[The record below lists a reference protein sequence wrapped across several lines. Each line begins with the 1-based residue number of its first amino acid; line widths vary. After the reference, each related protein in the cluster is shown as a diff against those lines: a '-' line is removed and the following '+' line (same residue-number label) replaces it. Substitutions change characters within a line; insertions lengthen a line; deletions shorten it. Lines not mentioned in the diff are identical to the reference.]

1 MAAAA
6 SPGSC
11 SSTSSD
17 WVVLRDGCL
26 RCDEEGLRSLS
37 YHPALN
43 AILAVTSRG
52 SIKVIDGTS
61 GAILQASAL
70 HAKPGGRV
78 RCQYFP
84 AVDKV
89 LFVDDYAVGCR
100 KDLNGILLL
109 DTALQA
115 PVSKPEDMVQLEL
128 PVTEAQQLL
137 SACVEKVDVSN
148 TEGYD
153 LFLTQ
158 LKEGLKSTSHETA
171 ANHKVAKWA
180 TVTFHLPHH
189 VIKVVASAIV
199 NELKKMNQNVA
210 ALSVASSIMDR
221 LSYLLPSGRPELGVG
236 PGRSVDRS
244 LMYSEA
250 NRRETFTSWPHAG
263 YRWAQPDPMA
273 QAGFYHQP
281 ASTGDDRAMCFTC
294 SVCLVCWEPT
304 DEPWSEHERHS
315 PNCPFVKGEH
325 TQNVPLSVTLATSP
339 AQFPSPDGSDKIAC
353 YGFGSCPHFLAAA
366 TKRGKICIWDVSKL
380 MKVHLKFEI
389 NPYDP
394 VILRQLF
401 LSSGEQGLGSES
413 TESRRPTLAW
423 LEDTSSCSDLPKL
436 EGDSD
441 DQLEDSDSEE
451 HSRSESVTGHPCQKE
466 NLEVS
471 LGVTALSVLQQPEK
485 LQWEVVASVLEDTVK
500 DLEELGA
507 NPALAQAKA
516 DNKAKDKPSAAE
528 QHNIPFPC
536 LLTGGLLSYRSA
548 ASSPLAGG
556 PPPPPPSLA
565 PTLTPTRGRPPPSSS
580 SSSSSTLVGV
590 PDGPLLRTQ
599 APEVT
604 PNTPIVVVGTPDQGP
619 MEIESCPPPPV
630 VVPPELVASP
640 GGGGLPVSAIRRTIP
655 VLLLYSIKEADEK
668 ASGSGKVFAQMNSLM
683 GKSLHEEGFTVPQ
696 IIEME
701 FDSHEQL
708 LLQDP
713 PITYIQ
719 QFADATAGLGSGTG
733 SGSGTGNNA
742 SVTDPGPEKWGS
754 MAAPRPGA
762 LVQCLRL
769 PKELEEENLYVDS
782 ITPCS
787 DGLHLLVGLQPCSV
801 ESLSAI
807 NQVEALN
814 NLNRLH
820 SALCSRGNSR
830 NKDDLHHHHHH
841 HHPALVPTMA
851 NGIEGGHGALPLPG
865 TSPPQQTPLILP
877 PDQQPLLQP
886 PLSPQQTPT
895 SPSSRGVFGGV
906 STGGNNNNSS
916 GGGGYLVLYK
926 LNYST
931 RIVTLEEEPVR
942 VQHIREP
949 RDAVTSLILLPADV
963 LDGREEDGEDASDD
977 TPPGLKNGPVSAS
990 SGPNMAAGGSSGGV
1004 GGSSTAAGVMAAST
1018 GHGPSASS
1026 PLAAGM
1032 AASTAKEKL
1041 VVTTQAGYIMVLDLA
1056 TLEVLAKV
1064 EPPVKESG
1072 DEVDPFVSVT
1082 YCSGTDRLCACTK
1095 GGELHFLQIG
1105 GVFDDIDDADIF
1117 VDGPLSKGVDQLFEG
1132 TKPSSNPSS
1141 PGITAGV
1148 DLLVDQAL
1156 GVEVLSSLVELTRF
1170 ETLTPRFSA
1179 TVPPCWVEV
1188 QQEQQQRRHP
1198 QHLHQQH
1205 HGDAAQHTRTWKLQS
1220 DSSSWDEHV
1229 FELVLPKA
1237 CMVGHVDFKFVMNAN
1252 ITNIPQIQVT
1262 LLKNKAP
1269 GLGKVNETAVDRQ
1282 ITFPLSQAL
1291 HTNGERNGQPLL
1303 HDFTEDIQF
1312 MDIEESPGSRL
1323 CPFLEDHKEDILCG
1337 PVWLASGLDLSG
1349 HAGMLSLTSPKLVKG
1364 MAGGKY
1370 RSFLVHIKAVSD
1382 KGMEESPRPVVRM
1395 PSKPQSSKAQSLS
1408 SLLQRAQ
1415 ATKEKASTSKVEP
1428 PTASKKP
1435 DNLRGC
1441 DLLQEVSITIRR
1453 FKKTSI
1459 PKERIQRCSM
1469 LQFPE
1474 FHERLLNG
1482 LCKRTEETDST
1493 EHGQSLILDILCWL
1507 AGVYSN
1513 GSCSPREGKEGLLI
1527 KTRKRLTDM
1536 VRVCF
1541 FQAGRSIAHKCA
1553 RFLALCISNGKG
1565 DPGQQGFGMA
1575 LLKALLENMPYLPAA
1590 ATGGAVFWY
1599 FVLLN
1604 YVKDEDLAGCSTAC
1618 ASLLT
1623 AVSRQLQDRLTP
1635 LEALLQTRYGLYSSP
1650 FDPVLFDLEVSGSSC
1665 KNAFNSGIGVQSD
1678 EIDLSDILSGNG
1690 KVSNCAAAEGSF
1702 TALTGLLEVE
1712 PLHFTCV
1719 STSDG
1724 TRVERDDAS
1733 MFTVSTFGVTPAV
1746 GGLSAG
1752 SVGEASTALSSAAQ
1766 VALQSLSHAMVSAE
1780 QQLQVLQEKQQQLLK
1795 LQQQKAKLEA
1805 KLHQTTSAA
1814 AAAAAS
1820 GVGPIHNSVP
1830 SNPSASGSASAS
1842 SAPGFFIHPSD
1853 VIPPTPKTTPLF
1865 MTPPL
1870 TPPNEAVSA
1879 AISVELAQLFPGSI
1893 MDPPAVNLA
1902 AHNKNSHKPKPVSH
1916 AQNPMGSG
1924 LALALSQ
1931 ASHFLQPPPHQSII
1945 IERMHSGA
1953 RRFVTLDFGRP
1964 VLLTDALIPTC
1975 ADLASLSIDIWT
1987 LGEEVD
1993 GRRLVVATD
2002 IATHSLILHDLLP
2015 PPVCRFMKITV
2026 IGRYG
2031 STNAR
2036 AKIPL
2041 GFYYGH
2047 TYILPWE
2054 SELKLMHDPLR
2065 GESEAASQPD
2075 VDQHLAMMVA
2085 LQEDIQCRYNL
2096 ACHRLETLLQSI
2108 DLPPLNSANNAQYF
2122 LRKPDKAVEEDQRV
2136 FSAYQDCVQLQL
2148 QLNLAHHAVQR
2159 LRVSLGAS
2167 RKPLPDAAYASY
2179 AYDARELVHSSST
2192 EQLRT
2197 VIRYLLDTLLSLLH
2211 TNNGHS
2217 VPSVLQST
2225 FHAQACEELFKHL
2238 CISGTPK
2245 IRLHTGLLLVQLC
2258 GGERWWGQF
2267 LSNVLQELYN
2277 SEQLLIF
2284 PQDRVFMLLS
2294 CIGQRSL
2301 SNSGVLEGLLNLL
2314 DSLLS
2319 PLQQSHSLQARRTE
2333 GVLDIPMISWV
2344 VMLVSRLLDYVASV
2358 EDEASA
2364 SKKQLGGKDRDRSFT
2379 GNQWSFINNSLQS
2392 QNMSRSTKGNSS
2404 LDRLYSRKVRKQL
2417 VHTKQQLNLLKAK
2430 QKALMEQIEKEKI
2443 QSNKSSS
2450 YKLLVEH
2457 AKLKQATSKHFKD
2470 LIRLRRTAEW
2480 PRSSLDTEA
2489 SASGAA
2495 KEAPEVELLPFTLAH
2510 ERCISV
2516 VQKLALFLLSM
2527 DFTCHADLLLFVCK
2541 VLARIANATRPT
2553 IHLCEVVS
2561 EQQLERLLL
2570 LLVGTDF
2577 NRGDISW
2584 GGAWAQYSLTCM
2596 LQDILAGELLSPASL
2611 DGMDEGASLGE
2622 EAGAAAAVAA
2632 CAVASALAE
2641 PEEALAQPSP
2651 LPLVESID
2659 ETLPPD
2665 IIAGTPGTSSS
2676 SVFQSAPPLSSLEK
2690 DKDIDFD
2697 LLQDLMDVD
2706 IDPLDIDLEKDPLAA
2721 KVFKPIGST
2730 WYDYWGADYGT
2741 YNYNAYVGGA
2751 GIPVSKPPAAQ
2762 EKPGA
2767 QSLSVSVSQALDA
2780 RLEVGLEQQA
2790 ELMLKMMA
2798 TLEADSILQALTST
2812 SPAVVQSSNGTD
2824 DSLLRGLHG
2833 SSSPPGGSS
2842 SSSSL
2847 VVQPSS
2853 IPMLSACFNKL
2864 FSMLQVHHVQLES
2877 LLQLWLTLSLNSC
2890 PGSADDGGS
2899 DIFLFNASRVPTI
2912 PLNQASISS
2921 FLTVLAWYPNTSLR
2935 TWCLV
2940 LHSLTLM
2947 TNMPSSSASA
2957 SSSGLGGHES
2967 TAQQMVSELTLVPVL
2982 VRFLSGSN
2990 PHGTSQH
2997 SSQVGPTATQAMQE
3011 FLTRLQ
3017 VHLSSTC
3024 PQLFSE
3030 FLLELM
3036 HILSMERGPLLSGQ
3050 GPLDAQVK
3058 LLEFTLEQSFET
3070 VSVGTIMAV
3079 VESITFLVH
3088 HYITCSDKVVS
3099 RSGSDSSVGARAC
3112 FGGLFANI
3120 IRPGDAKAVCGE
3132 TTRDQLMF
3140 NLLKLVNTLVKLPL
3154 TADGKF
3160 SGRVPPPGNGSSDS
3174 VSDEEKVCGSK
3185 EGPGQG
3191 GATPHQGPAVGVAD
3205 LVLGNQQ
3212 VMSQILSAL
3221 GQCNSSAMAM
3231 IIGASGLHLTKH
3243 ENFHGGLDAI
3253 SVGDGLFTIL
3263 TTLSKRATSVQVML
3277 QPILTYM
3284 ACGYMGRQGSLSTCQ
3299 LSEPLL
3305 WFILRVLDTS
3315 EALKAFHDMGGVQ
3328 LICNNMVTSTRA
3340 IVNTARSM
3348 VSTIMKFL
3356 DSGPG
3361 KAADGSLKARVLASE
3376 PDNAEG
3382 LHNFAPLGTITSSSP
3397 TAQPAEVL
3405 LQATPPHR
3413 RARSAAWSY
3422 IFLPEEAWC
3431 DLTIHLPAAVLLKE
3445 VHIQPHLASLATC
3458 PSSVSVEISA
3468 DGVNM
3473 LPLSTPVITSGLT
3486 YIKIQLV
3493 KAEVAS
3499 AVCLRLHRPRDASTL
3514 GLSQIKLLG
3523 LTAFGNTSSATV
3535 NNPFLP
3541 SEDQVSKTS
3550 IGWLRLLHHCLTH
3563 VSDLEAVMA
3572 SAAAPT
3578 ANLLQTCA
3586 ALLMSPYCGMH
3597 SPNIEAVLVKIGLQS
3612 TAIGLRLIDILLRNC
3627 AASGTDPNNLNSP
3640 LLFGRLNGL
3649 SSDSTI
3655 DILYQL
3661 GTTQDPGT
3669 KDRVQALLQWVH
3681 DSARVAAMKRSAPLG
3696 YMGPSATSPREYGLL
3711 MPSPSHLHCVAAI
3724 LWHSYELPVDY
3735 DLPALLNRELFEL
3748 LYNWSM
3754 SLACNLVLKKAVD
3767 SLLCSMCHVHPSYFS
3782 LLMSWMG
3789 IVPSATVS
3797 AVAAMAS
3804 AQSQARHRLSLT
3816 DDGKKQ
3822 HDAAAATAAAAN
3834 SASAGGGGASGG
3846 LTDDSKHARSPPPL
3860 SESQLAT
3867 LAAASQSPG
3876 AIQQLLDSG
3885 LPSLLVR
3892 SLAALCCSLLASA
3905 DLPLPGGAT
3914 VPPTS
3919 TPASASAPSSSSS
3932 SSSPPSSSAASTSS
3946 SPAERRHHHLHHHQS
3961 QSHHHHHHSHHS
3973 HSSSS
3978 YHSMPST
3985 SSSSSPPSSSS
3996 SSSFS
4001 CPPPPPPP
4009 PVNRATLSPELAAPV
4024 LRFLTEVGN
4033 SHAMKDW
4040 LGGPEVN
4047 PLWTAL
4053 LFLLCHSSASAGTSA
4068 TTSPTTN
4075 TTNNT
4080 TNTTN
4085 TNTATT
4091 SNGSTSNGQVAAAA
4105 SASASASG
4113 MGASASS
4120 PCSSPLSTSPAGAS
4134 AAAGPSSSMSGSSI
4148 AGPSTAP
4155 LLPPPPPP
4163 LAYSSSASASA
4174 TAAAMGTSTAAA
4186 SGSRYS
4192 LGSGGRAGGLTTQQ
4206 RTSLENATV
4215 AFFLQCISCHPNNQR
4230 LMAQVLCELFQSAP
4244 QRGNVPI
4251 SGNISGFIRR
4261 LFLQLMLED
4270 EKVTVF
4276 LQSPCPLYKGRI
4288 NATSHV
4294 IQHPMYGAGHKYR
4307 TLHLPISTT
4316 LADVLDRVSD
4326 TPSITA
4332 KLMSEQKEDKEKKN
4346 HEEKEKMK
4354 ADNGFQDNY
4363 SVVVASGLKS
4373 QSKRALSTPPRPPS
4387 RRGRVMSDKLSA
4399 SSGVDPAAKTVSVPV
4414 FHLYHKL
4421 LPGQPLPGEMTLA
4434 QLLTLLY
4441 DRKLPQG
4448 YRSIDMTVKLGSK
4461 LSSDPGLSKT
4471 DSFKRLRTEKE
4482 HGEMLSSCPEDE
4494 PMTPGDECL
4503 EAAIDESLLET
4514 NPIQSPLQV
4523 FAGMG
4528 GLALI
4533 AERLPMLYPDVIQQV
4548 SAPVVA
4554 SSSQEKPKDSDQF
4567 EWVTI
4572 EQSGELV
4579 YEAPENIAAE
4589 PPPIKSPVQ
4598 TMSPI
4603 PAHSLAAFGLFLRLP
4618 GYAEVLLKERKHAQC
4633 LLRLVLGVTD
4643 DGEGSHILQSPS
4655 ANVLPTLP
4663 FHVLRALFSSTP
4675 LTTDDGL
4682 LLRRIALE
4690 IGAIHLILAC
4700 LSALSHHAPRVPST
4714 NGNQN
4719 EVVTGHGAGTSE
4731 EQQLYWA
4738 KGTGFGTGSTASGW
4752 DVEQALTK
4760 QRLEEEH
4767 VTCLLQVLASYI
4779 NPAGCVGHGEA
4790 PSSESRGQNSAAL
4803 PSVLQELLSQSCLI
4817 PAMSSYLRND
4827 SVLDMARHVPLYRA
4841 LLELLRAISS
4851 CTSLVPLLLPLSGD
4865 PAQEEEEEE
4874 ERSESQTSVG
4884 MLLAKMKT
4892 CVDTYTNRLRS
4903 KKDKSKGVVKAEP
4916 SDPEP
4921 EGLTLLVPDI
4931 QRTAEIVYAATTSL
4945 RQANQEKKL
4954 AESSKKASTR
4964 PKPLS
4969 VLRSLEE
4976 KYVAAMKKLQFDT
4989 FEMVS
4994 EDEDGKLVFKVNY
5007 HYMTQVKNASDA
5019 NSAARARRLAQEAV
5033 TLSTSLPLSS
5043 SSSVFVRC
5051 DEERLDIM
5059 KVLITGPA
5067 DTPYANGCFEFD
5079 VYFPQDYPNSPPLV
5093 NLETTGGHSV
5103 RFNPNL
5109 YNDGKVCLSILNT
5122 WHGRPEEKW
5131 NPQTS
5136 SFLQVLVSVQS
5147 LILVSEPYFNEP
5159 GYERSRGTP
5168 SGTQSSREYDG
5179 NIRQASVKWAMLEQM
5194 RNPSPCFKEVIH
5206 KHFYLKRAEIM
5217 GQCEEWI
5224 TDIQQYSSDK
5234 RVGRTMSHHA
5244 AALKRH
5250 TAQLREELLKLP
5262 CPEGLE
5268 PDGEDFSDKS
5278 SALLVKELPN
5288 QDAEKPGG
5296 SQDAHCSEGQL

>member
-6 SPGSC
+6 SPGS
-11 SSTSSD
+11 STSSD
-17 WVVLRDGCL
+17 WIVVRDGCL

-70 HAKPGGRV
+70 HKPGGRV

-109 DTALQA
+109 DTALQP
-115 PVSKPEDMVQLEL
+115 PVAKPEDVVQLEL
-128 PVTEAQQLL
+128 PVTEQML
-137 SACVEKVDVSN
+137 SACQEKIDVSS
-148 TEGYD
+148 TEGYE
-153 LFLTQ
+153 LFISQ
-158 LKEGLKSTSHETA
+158 LKEGLKNTSHETA

-189 VIKVVASAIV
+189 VLKLVAGAIV
-199 NELKKMNQNVA
+199 SELKKINQNVA

-221 LSYLLPSGRPELGVG
+221 LSYLLSSARPELGVG

-304 DEPWSEHERHS
+304 DEPSEHERHS

-339 AQFPSPDGSDKIAC
+339 AQFPNSPDSSDKIAC
-353 YGFGSCPHFLAAA
+353 YGFGSCPQFLAAA
-366 TKRGKICIWDVSKL
+366 TKRGKICIWDVSKM
-380 MKVHLKFEI
+380 MKVHLKFDV

-394 VILRQLF
+394 AILRQLI
-401 LSSGEQGLGSES
+401 LCSGEQGQQAL
-413 TESRRPTLAW
+413 TESRRPTLTW
-423 LEDTSSCSDLPKL
+423 LEESSSCSDLPKL
-436 EGDSD
+436 EGDD

-451 HSRSESVTGHPCQKE
+451 PSRSESITQPSQWE
-466 NLEVS
+466 SMDLS
-471 LGVTALSVLQQPEK
+471 LSVTALSVLQQPEK

-507 NPALAQAKA
+507 NPSLNQTKANSQAKP
-516 DNKAKDKPSAAE
+516 KDKVPDH
-528 QHNIPFPC
+528 HNIPFPC
-536 LLTGGLLSYRSA
+536 LLAGGLLSYRSA
-548 ASSPLAGG
+548 SITPMAV
-556 PPPPPPSLA
+556 PPS
-565 PTLTPTRGRPPPSSS
+565 PSTSTRR
-580 SSSSSTLVGV
+580 TT
-590 PDGPLLRTQ
+590 DGPLRTQ
-599 APEVT
+599 AAEPHAASLQEH
-604 PNTPIVVVGTPDQGP
+604 GP
-619 MEIESCPPPPV
+619 MEIDSCHPQSGTQ
-630 VVPPELVASP
+630 EQGFSNLAGSQLLSP
-640 GGGGLPVSAIRRTIP
+640 SSMPAVRRTVP
-655 VLLLYSIKEADEK
+655 VLLLYSIREVDDKS
-668 ASGSGKVFAQMNSLM
+668 SGQVFAQMNNLM
-683 GKSLHEEGFTVPQ
+683 SKGLHEEGFTVPQ

-701 FDSHEQL
+701 FDTHEQL

-719 QFADATAGLGSGTG
+719 QFADATNLAGIDGH
-733 SGSGTGNNA
+733 
-742 SVTDPGPEKWGS
+742 VDKWNTL
-754 MAAPRPGA
+754 AAATVSNPPRPGT

-769 PKELEEENLYVDS
+769 PKQLEEENLFVDS
-782 ITPCS
+782 IMPCW
-787 DGLHLLVGLQPCSV
+787 DGVHLLVGLKPCGF
-801 ESLSAI
+801 ESLSAS

-820 SALCSRGNSR
+820 SALCSQRETDSLRPLANGMEG
-830 NKDDLHHHHHH
+830 
-841 HHPALVPTMA
+841 HHP
-851 NGIEGGHGALPLPG
+851 GG
-865 TSPPQQTPLILP
+865 SPPQTPFIVP
-877 PDQQPLLQP
+877 PGNHQQ
-886 PLSPQQTPT
+886 QQER
-895 SPSSRGVFGGV
+895 SQSRG
-906 STGGNNNNSS
+906 S
-916 GGGGYLVLYK
+916 GGGYLALYK

-931 RIVTLEEEPVR
+931 RIVTLEEEPIK
-942 VQHIREP
+942 VQQIWDP
-949 RDAVTSLILLPADV
+949 CDAITSLILLPPDV
-963 LDGREEDGEDASDD
+963 LDSREDESEEASEES
-977 TPPGLKNGPVSAS
+977 LLSSSKNGF
-990 SGPNMAAGGSSGGV
+990 SGPGAEIETACEAGTTGSAGNITSPSTSAYSHKECKKAEMAGL
-1004 GGSSTAAGVMAAST
+1004 
-1018 GHGPSASS
+1018 GH
-1026 PLAAGM
+1026 
-1032 AASTAKEKL
+1032 L
-1041 VVTTQAGYIMVLDLA
+1041 VVTTQAGFIMILDLS

-1064 EPPVKESG
+1064 EPPKKDGSAE
-1072 DEVDPFVSVT
+1072 ETDPFVSVT

-1095 GGELHFLQIG
+1095 GELHFLQIG
-1105 GVFDDIDDADIF
+1105 GVCDDGDDGDMFI
-1117 VDGPLSKGVDQLFEG
+1117 DGPLSKGAEPLLEG
-1132 TKPSSNPSS
+1132 AKPSSNPSS
-1141 PGITAGV
+1141 PGITGV
-1148 DLLVDQAL
+1148 DLLVDQPL
-1156 GVEVLSSLVELTRF
+1156 TTESLASLMELTRF

-1220 DSSSWDEHV
+1220 YSSWDEHV

-1237 CMVGHVDFKFVMNAN
+1237 CMVGHVDFKFVLNPN
-1252 ITNIPQIQVT
+1252 IVNIPQIQVT

-1269 GLGKVNETAVDRQ
+1269 GLGKVSTAVDRQ
-1282 ITFPLSQAL
+1282 IAFPLSNVLQA
-1291 HTNGERNGQPLL
+1291 NGDKNTQPLL
-1303 HDFTEDIQF
+1303 QDFTEDIHF
-1312 MDIEESPGSRL
+1312 MDIEETS

-1349 HAGMLSLTSPKLVKG
+1349 HSGMLSLTSPKLVR

-1382 KGMEESPRPVVRM
+1382 SSMEESPRPVVRM
-1395 PSKPQSSKAQSLS
+1395 PSAKPQSSKAHSLS
-1408 SLLQRAQ
+1408 SLLQQTQASKERA
-1415 ATKEKASTSKVEP
+1415 ATGKAEGSAQSKKVE
-1428 PTASKKP
+1428 
-1435 DNLRGC
+1435 NLRGC
-1441 DLLQEVSITIRR
+1441 DLLQEVSVTIRK
-1453 FKKTSI
+1453 FKKTSV
-1459 PKERIQRCSM
+1459 PKEVQRCAM
-1469 LQFPE
+1469 LQFPD
-1474 FHERLLNG
+1474 FHEKLLDV
-1482 LCKRTEETDST
+1482 LCHHLEGSPAN
-1493 EHGQSLILDILCWL
+1493 EHAQSLILDILCWL
-1507 AGVYSN
+1507 AGMFSN
-1513 GSCSPREGKEGLLI
+1513 GPCIREGKEGLLA
-1527 KTRKRLTDM
+1527 KTRSRLTDI

-1541 FQAGRSIAHKCA
+1541 FEVGRSIAHKCA
-1553 RFLALCISNGKG
+1553 RFLALCINGKG
-1565 DPGQQGFGMA
+1565 EPSQQGFGIS
-1575 LLKALLENMPYLPAA
+1575 LLKALLDNMAYLPAA
-1590 ATGGAVFWY
+1590 ATSVFWY

-1604 YVKDEDLAGCSTAC
+1604 YVKEEDLAGCSTAC

-1623 AVSRQLQDRLTP
+1623 TISRQLQDRLTP
-1635 LEALLQTRYGLYSSP
+1635 LEALLQTYGLYSSP

-1665 KNAFNSGIGVQSD
+1665 KNAFNSSIGVQSD
-1678 EIDLSDILSGNG
+1678 EIDLSEILSNG
-1690 KVSNCAAAEGSF
+1690 KVSSSAAAEGSF

-1712 PLHFTCV
+1712 PLHFTCI

-1733 MFTVSTFGVTPAV
+1733 MFTSTFGVTPAM
-1746 GGLSAG
+1746 GSLSTG
-1752 SVGEASTALSSAAQ
+1752 TVGEASTALSSAAQ

-1814 AAAAAS
+1814 AAVAS
-1820 GVGPIHNSVP
+1820 GVGSMSNSVP
-1830 SNPSASGSASAS
+1830 SNS

-1879 AISVELAQLFPGSI
+1879 AFSAELAHLFPGPM
-1893 MDPPAVNLA
+1893 MDQGPVNMA
-1902 AHNKNSHKPKPVSH
+1902 AHKNTQKAKPS
-1916 AQNPMGSG
+1916 PMGSG
-1924 LALALSQ
+1924 LALAISQ

-1945 IERMHSGA
+1945 IERMHSA
-1953 RRFVTLDFGRP
+1953 RRYVTLDFGRP

-1975 ADLASLSIDIWT
+1975 GDLASLSIDIWT

-2002 IATHSLILHDLLP
+2002 ISTHSLILHDLLP

-2031 STNAR
+2031 STSAR

-2041 GFYYGH
+2041 GFFYGH

-2075 VDQHLAMMVA
+2075 VDQHLTMMVA
-2085 LQEDIQCRYNL
+2085 LQEDIQCYNL
-2096 ACHRLETLLQSI
+2096 ACHRLETLLQNI

-2122 LRKPDKAVEEDQRV
+2122 LRKPDKVVEEDQRV
-2136 FSAYQDCVQLQL
+2136 FSAYQDCIQLQL

-2167 RKPLPDAAYASY
+2167 RKSLPRACDPEAQG
-2179 AYDARELVHSSST
+2179 LVHSSST

-2197 VIRYLLDTLLSLLH
+2197 IIRYLLDTLLSLLH
-2211 TNNGHS
+2211 SNNHS
-2217 VPSVLQST
+2217 VPSVLQNT

-2245 IRLHTGLLLVQLC
+2245 IRLHAGLLLVQLC

-2284 PQDRVFMLLS
+2284 PQDVFMLLS

-2319 PLQQSHSLQARRTE
+2319 PLQRPQAASQRRTE
-2333 GVLDIPMISWV
+2333 ILDIPMISWV
-2344 VMLVSRLLDYVASV
+2344 VMLVSRLLDYVASI
-2358 EDEASA
+2358 EDEASGA
-2364 SKKQLGGKDRDRSFT
+2364 KKNLGGKERDRPVT
-2379 GNQWSFINNSLQS
+2379 IQWSFINNTLQS
-2392 QNMSRSTKGNSS
+2392 QNSNRTAKGSSS
-2404 LDRLYSRKVRKQL
+2404 LDRLYSRKLRKQL
-2417 VHTKQQLNLLKAK
+2417 VHHKQQLNLLKAK
-2430 QKALMEQIEKEKI
+2430 QKALVEQIEKEKI
-2443 QSNKSSS
+2443 QSNKGSS
-2450 YKLLVEH
+2450 YKLLVEQ

-2480 PRSSLDTEA
+2480 PRSTLDAESTT
-2489 SASGAA
+2489 A
-2495 KEAPEVELLPFTLAH
+2495 KEAPEVEPLPFTLSH

-2516 VQKLALFLLSM
+2516 VQKLSLFLLSM

-2596 LQDILAGELLSPASL
+2596 LQDILAELMSPGSL
-2611 DGMDEGASLGE
+2611 DAMEEVVVGE
-2622 EAGAAAAVAA
+2622 EAGASSSSTVAD
-2632 CAVASALAE
+2632 SDDS
-2641 PEEALAQPSP
+2641 LAQPSTI
-2651 LPLVESID
+2651 PLVETID
-2659 ETLPPD
+2659 EALVPD
-2665 IIAGTPGTSSS
+2665 IIAGTTGTST
-2676 SVFQSAPPLSSLEK
+2676 VFQAPPLSSLEK

-2721 KVFKPIGST
+2721 KVFKPISST

-2741 YNYNAYVGGA
+2741 YGYNPYIGGV
-2751 GIPVSKPPAAQ
+2751 GIPVSKPSVAP
-2762 EKPGA
+2762 EKPA
-2767 QSLSVSVSQALDA
+2767 SQCVSVSVSQLDA

-2798 TLEADSILQALTST
+2798 TLQADSILQALSSSSST
-2812 SPAVVQSSNGTD
+2812 TQPTNGTD
-2824 DSLLRGLHG
+2824 DSLLRAFHSGG
-2833 SSSPPGGSS
+2833 SPPCSGPT
-2842 SSSSL
+2842 
-2847 VVQPSS
+2847 VQPSS
-2853 IPMLSACFNKL
+2853 VPILSNCFNKL

-2877 LLQLWLTLSLNSC
+2877 LLQLWLTLSLNTCSG
-2890 PGSADDGGS
+2890 GSEDSGS

-2912 PLNQASISS
+2912 PLNQASVSS
-2921 FLTVLAWYPNTSLR
+2921 FISVLAWYPSTSLR

-2947 TNMPSSSASA
+2947 TNMPPSASINVLN
-2957 SSSGLGGHES
+2957 SQDS
-2967 TAQQMVSELTLVPVL
+2967 TAQQMVSDPTLVHVL
-2982 VRFLSGSN
+2982 VRFLSSSSTN
-2990 PHGTSQH
+2990 GTSQH
-2997 SSQVGPTATQAMQE
+2997 SVGPTATQAMHE
-3011 FLTRLQ
+3011 FLSRLQ

-3024 PQLFSE
+3024 PQMFSE
-3030 FLLELM
+3030 FLLKLI
-3036 HILSMERGPLLSGQ
+3036 HILSTEGPFQSGQ

-3058 LLEFTLEQSFET
+3058 LLDFTLEQNFEV
-3070 VSVGTIMAV
+3070 VSVSTISSV
-3079 VESITFLVH
+3079 LESITFLVH

-3140 NLLKLVNTLVKLPL
+3140 NLLKLVNVLVQLPL
-3154 TADGKF
+3154 SGDREF
-3160 SGRVPPPGNGSSDS
+3160 SGRLPPVGSGAADSS

-3185 EGPGQG
+3185 ESVAGGVSSSPGP
-3191 GATPHQGPAVGVAD
+3191 PAGVAD
-3205 LVLGNQQ
+3205 LVLANQQ
-3212 VMSQILSAL
+3212 IMSQILSAL

-3231 IIGASGLHLTKH
+3231 IIASGLHLTKH

-3263 TTLSKRATSVQVML
+3263 TTLSKRASSVQVML

-3315 EALKAFHDMGGVQ
+3315 EALKAFHDMGVQ

-3361 KAADGSLKARVLASE
+3361 KTADGNLKARVMTSE

-3382 LHNFAPLGTITSSSP
+3382 LHNFAPLTITSSSP

-3445 VHIQPHLASLATC
+3445 VHIQPHLASLAC

-3473 LPLSTPVITSGLT
+3473 LPLSTPVLTSGLT

-3541 SEDQVSKTS
+3541 SEDQVSKT

-3563 VSDLEAVMA
+3563 VGDLEAMMA

-3612 TAIGLRLIDILLRNC
+3612 TRIGLKLIDILLRNC
-3627 AASGTDPNNLNSP
+3627 AASGTDPALNSP

-3661 GTTQDPGT
+3661 GTTQDSGT
-3669 KDRVQALLQWVH
+3669 KDIQALLHWVY
-3681 DSARVAAMKRSAPLG
+3681 DSSRVAAHKMSAPAG
-3696 YMGPSATSPREYGLL
+3696 YASAGSSSSSREYGLL

-3724 LWHSYELPVDY
+3724 LWHSFELPVDY
-3735 DLPALLNRELFEL
+3735 DLPGLLNRELFL
-3748 LYNWSM
+3748 LFNWSM
-3754 SLACNLVLKKAVD
+3754 SLSCNIVLKKAVD
-3767 SLLCSMCHVHPSYFS
+3767 SLLCSMCHIHPSYFT
-3782 LLMSWMG
+3782 LLMSWMK
-3789 IVPSATVS
+3789 IVSVPTASHSHAQQRRL
-3797 AVAAMAS
+3797 AM
-3804 AQSQARHRLSLT
+3804 T

-3822 HDAAAATAAAAN
+3822 HDAN
-3834 SASAGGGGASGG
+3834 ASTSG
-3846 LTDDSKHARSPPPL
+3846 LTDDSKHARPPVNL
-3860 SESQLAT
+3860 SESQLTT

-3892 SLAALCCSLLASA
+3892 SLVQFCVGLLVSA
-3905 DLPLPGGAT
+3905 DLPLP
-3914 VPPTS
+3914 
-3919 TPASASAPSSSSS
+3919 
-3932 SSSPPSSSAASTSS
+3932 AAQVD
-3946 SPAERRHHHLHHHQS
+3946 RRHHHH
-3961 QSHHHHHHSHHS
+3961 
-3973 HSSSS
+3973 
-3978 YHSMPST
+3978 YHSPLPS
-3985 SSSSSPPSSSS
+3985 PSQHG
-3996 SSSFS
+3996 
-4001 CPPPPPPP
+4001 
-4009 PVNRATLSPELAAPV
+4009 RTALAAELAAPV

-4040 LGGPEVN
+4040 LGGPEVY

-4053 LFLLCHSSASAGTSA
+4053 LFLLCHSSA
-4068 TTSPTTN
+4068 
-4075 TTNNT
+4075 
-4080 TNTTN
+4080 
-4085 TNTATT
+4085 
-4091 SNGSTSNGQVAAAA
+4091 
-4105 SASASASG
+4105 
-4113 MGASASS
+4113 
-4120 PCSSPLSTSPAGAS
+4120 L
-4134 AAAGPSSSMSGSSI
+4134 
-4148 AGPSTAP
+4148 
-4155 LLPPPPPP
+4155 
-4163 LAYSSSASASA
+4163 
-4174 TAAAMGTSTAAA
+4174 
-4186 SGSRYS
+4186 
-4192 LGSGGRAGGLTTQQ
+4192 
-4206 RTSLENATV
+4206 
-4215 AFFLQCISCHPNNQR
+4215 
-4230 LMAQVLCELFQSAP
+4230 QVLCELFQSAP

-4251 SGNISGFIRR
+4251 SRNISGFIRR

-4288 NATSHV
+4288 NATSHM

-4316 LADVLDRVSD
+4316 LAEVLDRVS

-4332 KLMSEQKEDKEKKN
+4332 KLISEQKEDKEKKN

-4363 SVVVASGLKS
+4363 SVVVASLKS
-4373 QSKRALSTPPRPPS
+4373 QSKRALLTPPRPPS
-4387 RRGRVMSDKLSA
+4387 RRGRIVSDKLTS
-4399 SSGVDPAAKTVSVPV
+4399 SSGVDPSAKTISVPV

-4421 LPGQPLPGEMTLA
+4421 LPQPLPPEMTLA

-4441 DRKLPQG
+4441 DRKMPQG
-4448 YRSIDMTVKLGSK
+4448 YQSINLTVKLGSK
-4461 LSSDPGLSKT
+4461 VISDPGLSKT
-4471 DSFKRLRTEKE
+4471 DSFKRLRTEKD
-4482 HGEMLSSCPEDE
+4482 HCDMLNSCPEDE
-4494 PMTPGDECL
+4494 PMMASEECL
-4503 EAAIDESLLET
+4503 DAATDESLLET

-4548 SAPVVA
+4548 SAPLISA
-4554 SSSQEKPKDSDQF
+4554 SSQEKSKDSDQF

-4579 YEAPENIAAE
+4579 YEAPESAAAE
-4589 PPPIKSPVQ
+4589 PPPVNKQQSQSSSSSSSSSVQ
-4598 TMSPI
+4598 SMSPI

-4643 DGEGSHILQSPS
+4643 DGEGHILQSPS

-4675 LTTDDGL
+4675 LTTDDGV
-4682 LLRRIALE
+4682 LLRRMALE

-4700 LSALSHHAPRVPST
+4700 LSALSHHAPRNPNASS
-4714 NGNQN
+4714 NMSSCHSG
-4719 EVVTGHGAGTSE
+4719 GTSE

-4767 VTCLLQVLASYI
+4767 VTCLLQQVLASYI
-4779 NPAGCVGHGEA
+4779 NPAGSSSHGTDA
-4790 PSSESRGQNSAAL
+4790 SADSRAQNSSAL
-4803 PSVLQELLSQSCLI
+4803 PAVLQELLSQSCLI

-4827 SVLDMARHVPLYRA
+4827 S
-4841 LLELLRAISS
+4841 
-4851 CTSLVPLLLPLSGD
+4851 
-4865 PAQEEEEEE
+4865 
-4874 ERSESQTSVG
+4874 
-4884 MLLAKMKT
+4884 
-4892 CVDTYTNRLRS
+4892 
-4903 KKDKSKGVVKAEP
+4903 
-4916 SDPEP
+4916 
-4921 EGLTLLVPDI
+4921 
-4931 QRTAEIVYAATTSL
+4931 
-4945 RQANQEKKL
+4945 
-4954 AESSKKASTR
+4954 
-4964 PKPLS
+4964 
-4969 VLRSLEE
+4969 
-4976 KYVAAMKKLQFDT
+4976 
-4989 FEMVS
+4989 
-4994 EDEDGKLVFKVNY
+4994 
-5007 HYMTQVKNASDA
+5007 
-5019 NSAARARRLAQEAV
+5019 
-5033 TLSTSLPLSS
+5033 
-5043 SSSVFVRC
+5043 
-5051 DEERLDIM
+5051 
-5059 KVLITGPA
+5059 
-5067 DTPYANGCFEFD
+5067 
-5079 VYFPQDYPNSPPLV
+5079 
-5093 NLETTGGHSV
+5093 
-5103 RFNPNL
+5103 
-5109 YNDGKVCLSILNT
+5109 VCLSILNT

-5147 LILVSEPYFNEP
+5147 LILVAEPYFNEP

-5179 NIRQASVKWAMLEQM
+5179 NIRQATVKWAMLEQI

-5206 KHFYLKRAEIM
+5206 KHFYLKRTEIM
-5217 GQCEEWI
+5217 SQCEEWI
-5224 TDIQQYSSDK
+5224 ADIQQYSNDK

-5244 AALKRH
+5244 AALKLQRH
-5250 TAQLREELLKLP
+5250 TAQLREELLKLS
-5262 CPEGLE
+5262 CPDGLE
-5268 PDGEDFSDKS
+5268 PDGDEFSEKS
-5278 SALLVKELPN
+5278 AALILKDLSS
-5288 QDAEKPGG
+5288 QDTEKPTG
-5296 SQDAHCSEGQL
+5296 SQDSHCSEGQL

>member
-17 WVVLRDGCL
+17 WIVLRDGCR

-115 PVSKPEDMVQLEL
+115 PVAKPEDMVQLEL
-128 PVTEAQQLL
+128 PVTEAQQML
-137 SACVEKVDVSN
+137 SACLEKVDVSN

-153 LFLTQ
+153 IFIAQ
-158 LKEGLKSTSHETA
+158 LKEGLKNTSHETA

-189 VIKVVASAIV
+189 VLKLVASAIV
-199 NELKKMNQNVA
+199 TELKKINQNVA

-221 LSYLLPSGRPELGVG
+221 LSYLLPSARPELGVG

-250 NRRETFTSWPHAG
+250 NRRETFMSWPHAG

-273 QAGFYHQP
+273 QAGFYHQVGSP

-339 AQFPSPDGSDKIAC
+339 AQFPTPDVSDKIAC

-394 VILRQLF
+394 AILRQLI
-401 LSSGEQGLGSES
+401 LSGSEQALG
-413 TESRRPTLAW
+413 TQESRRPTLAW
-423 LEDTSSCSDLPKL
+423 LEDSSSCSDIPKL

-451 HSRSESVTGHPCQKE
+451 HSRSESVTGHPSQRE
-466 NLEVS
+466 SMEVS

-507 NPALAQAKA
+507 NPSLAQAKA
-516 DNKAKDKPSAAE
+516 DKAKEKLPE
-528 QHNIPFPC
+528 HHNIPFPC
-536 LLTGGLLSYRSA
+536 LLAGGLLSYLA
-548 ASSPLAGG
+548 APL
-556 PPPPPPSLA
+556 
-565 PTLTPTRGRPPPSSS
+565 PSSRRS
-580 SSSSSTLVGV
+580 M
-590 PDGPLLRTQ
+590 DGPLRTQ
-599 APEVT
+599 GPEPPHVA
-604 PNTPIVVVGTPDQGP
+604 PDQGP
-619 MEIESCPPPPV
+619 MEIESCNLTPL
-630 VVPPELVASP
+630 ELGSP
-640 GGGGLPVSAIRRTIP
+640 NSAAPTVRRTMP
-655 VLLLYSIKEADEK
+655 VLLLYSFKESEEK
-668 ASGSGKVFAQMNSLM
+668 SSGKVFAQMNNLM
-683 GKSLHEEGFTVPQ
+683 SKGLHEEGFSVPQ

-701 FDSHEQL
+701 FDTHEQL

-719 QFADATAGLGSGTG
+719 QFADAAANLATLDG
-733 SGSGTGNNA
+733 
-742 SVTDPGPEKWGS
+742 DKWS
-754 MAAPRPGA
+754 SLAPRPGA

-769 PKELEEENLYVDS
+769 PKQLEEENLYVDS

-787 DGLHLLVGLQPCSV
+787 DGVHLLVGLQPCSV

-807 NQVEALN
+807 NQVEVLN

-820 SALCSRGNSR
+820 SALCSRRKGE
-830 NKDDLHHHHHH
+830 LQ
-841 HHPALVPTMA
+841 PLPTLA
-851 NGIEGGHGALPLPG
+851 NGHEALASA
-865 TSPPQQTPLILP
+865 SPPQTPLILP
-877 PDQQPLLQP
+877 PPDQQQQQP
-886 PLSPQQTPT
+886 
-895 SPSSRGVFGGV
+895 SRALGGC
-906 STGGNNNNSS
+906 
-916 GGGGYLVLYK
+916 GGGGYLALYK

-931 RIVTLEEEPVR
+931 RIVTLEEEPIK
-942 VQHIREP
+942 VQHIRDP
-949 RDAVTSLILLPADV
+949 RDAVTSLILLPPDV
-963 LDGREEDGEDASDD
+963 LDGREDDSEEASEEK
-977 TPPGLKNGPVSAS
+977 PPRGFKNG
-990 SGPNMAAGGSSGGV
+990 SGCGHGSGCGP
-1004 GGSSTAAGVMAAST
+1004 GTGTSSTKVKQADVAGL
-1018 GHGPSASS
+1018 GH
-1026 PLAAGM
+1026 
-1032 AASTAKEKL
+1032 L
-1041 VVTTQAGYIMVLDLA
+1041 VITTQAGYIMILDLS

-1064 EPPVKESG
+1064 EPPKTDGTV
-1072 DEVDPFVSVT
+1072 DEIDPFVSVT

-1105 GVFDDIDDADIF
+1105 GVCDDVDDSDIF
-1117 VDGPLSKGVDQLFEG
+1117 VDGPLSKGAEQLLEG
-1132 TKPSSNPSS
+1132 AKPSSNPSS
-1141 PGITAGV
+1141 PGITGV
-1148 DLLVDQAL
+1148 DLLVDQVLA
-1156 GVEVLSSLVELTRF
+1156 VESLTSLVELTRF

-1252 ITNIPQIQVT
+1252 ITNIPQIQIT

-1282 ITFPLSQAL
+1282 ISFPLSHVL
-1291 HTNGERNGQPLL
+1291 HANGERNGQPLL
-1303 HDFTEDIQF
+1303 HDFTDDIQF
-1312 MDIEESPGSRL
+1312 MDIEETSGSRL
-1323 CPFLEDHKEDILCG
+1323 CTFLEDHKEDILCG

-1382 KGMEESPRPVVRM
+1382 KGMEESPMPVVRM
-1395 PSKPQSSKAQSLS
+1395 PAAKPQSSKGHSLS
-1408 SLLQRAQ
+1408 TLLQRAQ
-1415 ATKEKASTSKVEP
+1415 ATKEKASTSKADSP
-1428 PTASKKP
+1428 AQSKKP

-1441 DLLQEVSITIRR
+1441 DLLQEVSVTIRR

-1459 PKERIQRCSM
+1459 PKERVQRCAM
-1469 LQFPE
+1469 LQFPD
-1474 FHERLLNG
+1474 FHEKLLNG
-1482 LCKRTEETDST
+1482 LCKGADEGPGT
-1493 EHGQSLILDILCWL
+1493 EHSQSLILDCLCWL

-1513 GSCSPREGKEGLLI
+1513 GPCSLREGKEALLM
-1527 KTRKRLTDM
+1527 KTRKRLTDI

-1541 FQAGRSIAHKCA
+1541 FEAGRSIAHKCA

-1565 DPGQQGFGMA
+1565 EPSQQGFGMNLLNA
-1575 LLKALLENMPYLPAA
+1575 LLDNMPYLPAA
-1590 ATGGAVFWY
+1590 ATGGSVFWY

-1604 YVKDEDLAGCSTAC
+1604 YVKDEDLSGCSTAC

-1623 AVSRQLQDRLTP
+1623 AVSRQLQDRLTS

-1665 KNAFNSGIGVQSD
+1665 KNAFNSSIGVQSD
-1678 EIDLSDILSGNG
+1678 EIDLSEILSGNG
-1690 KVSNCAAAEGSF
+1690 KVSSCAAAEGSF

-1712 PLHFTCV
+1712 PLHFTCI

-1752 SVGEASTALSSAAQ
+1752 TVGEASTALSSAAQ

-1780 QQLQVLQEKQQQLLK
+1780 QQLQVLQEKQQQLFK

-1814 AAAAAS
+1814 AAS

-1830 SNPSASGSASAS
+1830 S
-1842 SAPGFFIHPSD
+1842 SAPGFFIHPSE

-1879 AISVELAQLFPGSI
+1879 AISVELSQLFPGSMI
-1893 MDPPAVNLA
+1893 DPPPVNLA
-1902 AHNKNSHKPKPVSH
+1902 AHNKNSQKAKP
-1916 AQNPMGSG
+1916 NPMGSG

-1931 ASHFLQPPPHQSII
+1931 ASHFLQPPPQQSII

-1975 ADLASLSIDIWT
+1975 GDLASLSIDIWT

-2002 IATHSLILHDLLP
+2002 ISTHSLILHDLLP

-2065 GESEAASQPD
+2065 GESDAASQPD
-2075 VDQHLAMMVA
+2075 LDQHLAMMVA

-2096 ACHRLETLLQSI
+2096 GCHRLETLLQNI

-2122 LRKPDKAVEEDQRV
+2122 LRKPDKAVEEDARV
-2136 FSAYQDCVQLQL
+2136 FSAYQDCIQLQL

-2159 LRVSLGAS
+2159 LRVSLGAG
-2167 RKPLPDAAYASY
+2167 RKILPEP
-2179 AYDARELVHSSST
+2179 YDPRELIQNSST

-2197 VIRYLLDTLLSLLH
+2197 IIRYLLDTLLSLLH
-2211 TNNGHS
+2211 SNNGHA

-2245 IRLHTGLLLVQLC
+2245 IRLHAGLLLVQLC

-2319 PLQQSHSLQARRTE
+2319 PLQQPMAAAHHRTE
-2333 GVLDIPMISWV
+2333 GVLDVPMISWV

-2364 SKKQLGGKDRDRSFT
+2364 GKKHLGGKERERTLT

-2392 QNMSRSTKGNSS
+2392 SSSNRSAKGNSS
-2404 LDRLYSRKVRKQL
+2404 LDRLYSRKIRKQL
-2417 VHTKQQLNLLKAK
+2417 VHHKQQLNLLKAK
-2430 QKALMEQIEKEKI
+2430 QKALVEQIEKEKI
-2443 QSNKSSS
+2443 QSNKGSS
-2450 YKLLVEH
+2450 YKLLVEQ

-2480 PRSSLDTEA
+2480 PRSTLDTEA
-2489 SASGAA
+2489 TAA
-2495 KEAPEVELLPFTLAH
+2495 KEAPEVEPLPFTLAH

-2516 VQKLALFLLSM
+2516 VQKLSLFLLSM

-2561 EQQLERLLL
+2561 EHQLERLLL

-2596 LQDILAGELLSPASL
+2596 LQDILAGELLSPGSL
-2611 DGMDEGASLGE
+2611 DGMDEGAVGE
-2622 EAGAAAAVAA
+2622 EAGASS
-2632 CAVASALAE
+2632 SAGIDSDDS
-2641 PEEALAQPSP
+2641 LAQPTP
-2651 LPLVESID
+2651 IPLVETID
-2659 ETLPPD
+2659 EALSPD
-2665 IIAGTPGTSSS
+2665 IIAGTPGTS

-2721 KVFKPIGST
+2721 KVFKPISST

-2741 YNYNAYVGGA
+2741 YGYNPYIGGVGIA
-2751 GIPVSKPPAAQ
+2751 VSKPPAVV
-2762 EKPGA
+2762 EKPGS
-2767 QSLSVSVSQALDA
+2767 QSLSISVSQALDA

-2812 SPAVVQSSNGTD
+2812 SPAVSKASNGTD
-2824 DSLLRGLHG
+2824 DSLLRGG
-2833 SSSPPGGSS
+2833 SPPG
-2842 SSSSL
+2842 SSL
-2847 VVQPSS
+2847 MVQASS

-2877 LLQLWLTLSLNSC
+2877 MLQLWLTLSLNSC
-2890 PGSADDGGS
+2890 SGGTEESGS
-2899 DIFLFNASRVPTI
+2899 DIFMFNASRVPTI

-2921 FLTVLAWYPNTSLR
+2921 FLSVLAWYPNTSLR

-2947 TNMPSSSASA
+2947 TNMPSSAA
-2957 SSSGLGGHES
+2957 SSSGMGAHES
-2967 TAQQMVSELTLVPVL
+2967 TAQQMVSDPTLVHVL
-2982 VRFLSGSN
+2982 VRFLSGCN
-2990 PHGTSQH
+2990 PHGTSQY

-3024 PQLFSE
+3024 PQMFSE
-3030 FLLELM
+3030 FLLKLM
-3036 HILSMERGPLLSGQ
+3036 HILSTERGPFQSGQ

-3058 LLEFTLEQSFET
+3058 LLEFTLEQNFEV
-3070 VSVGTIMAV
+3070 VSVSTISSV
-3079 VESITFLVH
+3079 IESITFLVH

-3140 NLLKLVNTLVKLPL
+3140 DLLKLVNALVQLPL
-3154 TADGKF
+3154 SGDREF
-3160 SGRVPPPGNGSSDS
+3160 SGRLPPAGSGASDS
-3174 VSDEEKVCGSK
+3174 SASDEEKVCGSK
-3185 EGPGQG
+3185 EGAAG
-3191 GATPHQGPAVGVAD
+3191 GATPNQGPAAGVAD
-3205 LVLGNQQ
+3205 LVLANQQ
-3212 VMSQILSAL
+3212 IMSQILSAL

-3263 TTLSKRATSVQVML
+3263 TSLSKRATSVQVML

-3356 DSGPG
+3356 DTGPG

-3445 VHIQPHLASLATC
+3445 LHIQPHLASLATC

-3473 LPLSTPVITSGLT
+3473 LPLSTPIITSGLT

-3563 VSDLEAVMA
+3563 VSDLEATMA

-3612 TAIGLRLIDILLRNC
+3612 TRIGLKLIDILLRNC
-3627 AASGTDPNNLNSP
+3627 AASGTDPTNLNSP

-3661 GTTQDPGT
+3661 GTTQDLAT
-3669 KDRVQALLQWVH
+3669 KDRIHALLQWVH
-3681 DSARVAAMKRSAPLG
+3681 DSSLVAAHKRSGPVG
-3696 YMGPSATSPREYGLL
+3696 YIRQSSSSSREYGLV
-3711 MPSPSHLHCVAAI
+3711 MPSPSHLHGVAAI
-3724 LWHSYELPVDY
+3724 LWHSYELPVNY
-3735 DLPALLNRELFEL
+3735 DLPVLLNRELFEL

-3754 SLACNLVLKKAVD
+3754 SLPCNMVLKKAVD
-3767 SLLCSMCHVHPSYFS
+3767 SLLCSMCHIHPSYFS

-3789 IVPSATVS
+3789 F
-3797 AVAAMAS
+3797 VAPPTA
-3804 AQSQARHRLSLT
+3804 AQHRLSMT

-3822 HDAAAATAAAAN
+3822 HDLSSANATT
-3834 SASAGGGGASGG
+3834 SAG
-3846 LTDDSKHARSPPPL
+3846 LTDDSKHARPPIAL
-3860 SESQLAT
+3860 SESQLTT

-3876 AIQQLLDSG
+3876 AIEQLLDSG

-3892 SLAALCCSLLASA
+3892 SLAGLCCGLLAA
-3905 DLPLPGGAT
+3905 AGLPLP
-3914 VPPTS
+3914 S
-3919 TPASASAPSSSSS
+3919 TAQAERRQHHHNHHSSSSS
-3932 SSSPPSSSAASTSS
+3932 SSQSRASLSA
-3946 SPAERRHHHLHHHQS
+3946 
-3961 QSHHHHHHSHHS
+3961 
-3973 HSSSS
+3973 
-3978 YHSMPST
+3978 
-3985 SSSSSPPSSSS
+3985 
-3996 SSSFS
+3996 
-4001 CPPPPPPP
+4001 
-4009 PVNRATLSPELAAPV
+4009 ELAAPV

-4047 PLWTAL
+4047 LLWTAL
-4053 LFLLCHSSASAGTSA
+4053 LFLLCHSSASAGGTSGVHGHA
-4068 TTSPTTN
+4068 GAHS
-4075 TTNNT
+4075 
-4080 TNTTN
+4080 
-4085 TNTATT
+4085 
-4091 SNGSTSNGQVAAAA
+4091 AA
-4105 SASASASG
+4105 SG
-4113 MGASASS
+4113 GA
-4120 PCSSPLSTSPAGAS
+4120 CC
-4134 AAAGPSSSMSGSSI
+4134 
-4148 AGPSTAP
+4148 
-4155 LLPPPPPP
+4155 PPPPPP
-4163 LAYSSSASASA
+4163 PQP
-4174 TAAAMGTSTAAA
+4174 

-4192 LGSGGRAGGLTTQQ
+4192 LASSTRGSGLTTQQ
-4206 RTSLENATV
+4206 RTAIENATV

-4244 QRGNVPI
+4244 QRGSVPV

-4316 LADVLDRVSD
+4316 LAEVLDRVSD

-4332 KLMSEQKEDKEKKN
+4332 KLINEQKEDKEKKN
-4346 HEEKEKMK
+4346 HDEKEKMK
-4354 ADNGFQDNY
+4354 TDSGFQDNF

-4387 RRGRVMSDKLSA
+4387 RRGRVMSDKLTA
-4399 SSGVDPAAKTVSVPV
+4399 SSVDPSAKTLSVPV

-4421 LPGQPLPGEMTLA
+4421 LPGQPLPAEMTLA

-4448 YRSIDMTVKLGSK
+4448 YHSIDLTVKLGSK
-4461 LSSDPGLSKT
+4461 VISDPGISKT
-4471 DSFKRLRTEKE
+4471 DSFKRLRTEKVE
-4482 HGEMLSSCPEDE
+4482 HCDMLSSCPEDE
-4494 PMTPGDECL
+4494 SMTPGDECL
-4503 EAAIDESLLET
+4503 DAAIDESLLET
-4514 NPIQSPLQV
+4514 KPIQSPLQV

-4548 SAPVVA
+4548 SAPVVP
-4554 SSSQEKPKDSDQF
+4554 STTQEKPKDSDQF

-4579 YEAPENIAAE
+4579 YEAPETMAAE
-4589 PPPIKSPVQ
+4589 PPPINKSSVQ

-4663 FHVLRALFSSTP
+4663 FHVLRALFSTTP
-4675 LTTDDGL
+4675 LTTDDGV
-4682 LLRRIALE
+4682 LLRRMALE

-4700 LSALSHHAPRVPST
+4700 LSALSHHAPRVPNTS
-4714 NGNQN
+4714 GNSS
-4719 EVVTGHGAGTSE
+4719 EPTVSSGHGGGTSE

-4779 NPAGCVGHGEA
+4779 NPANCVSHGEA
-4790 PSSESRGQNSAAL
+4790 PTGESRGHNSNAL
-4803 PSVLQELLSQSCLI
+4803 PTVLQELLSQSCLI

-4841 LLELLRAISS
+4841 LLELLRAIS
-4851 CTSLVPLLLPLSGD
+4851 TSTALVPLLLPLSGD
-4865 PAQEEEEEE
+4865 PSQEEEEE
-4874 ERSESQTSVG
+4874 ERSEGQTSVG

-4903 KKDKSKGVVKAEP
+4903 KKDKAKGVVKP
-4916 SDPEP
+4916 DSSDPEP

-4945 RQANQEKKL
+4945 RQANQERKL
-4954 AESSKKASTR
+4954 AESSKKATTR
-4964 PKPLS
+4964 PKPMS
-4969 VLRSLEE
+4969 ILRSLEE
-4976 KYVAAMKKLQFDT
+4976 KYVAIMKKLQFDT
-4989 FEMVS
+4989 FEMVT
-4994 EDEDGKLVFKVNY
+4994 EDDDGKLVFKVNY
-5007 HYMTQVKNASDA
+5007 HYMSQVKNASDA

-5194 RNPSPCFKEVIH
+5194 RNASPCFKEVIH
-5206 KHFYLKRAEIM
+5206 KHFYLKRVEVMA
-5217 GQCEEWI
+5217 QCEEWI
-5224 TDIQQYSSDK
+5224 ADIQQYSSDK

-5268 PDGEDFSDKS
+5268 PDGEEFSDKS
-5278 SALLVKELPN
+5278 AALVVKELAN
-5288 QDAEKPGG
+5288 QDAEKPSG
-5296 SQDAHCSEGQL
+5296 SQDGTCSEGPL

>member
-17 WVVLRDGCL
+17 WIVLRDGCR

-70 HAKPGGRV
+70 HAKIGGRV

-115 PVSKPEDMVQLEL
+115 PVAKPEDVVQLEL
-128 PVTEAQQLL
+128 PVTEAQQML
-137 SACVEKVDVSN
+137 SACLEKVDVSN

-153 LFLTQ
+153 IFIAQ
-158 LKEGLKSTSHETA
+158 LKEGLKNTSHETA

-189 VIKVVASAIV
+189 VLKLVASAIV
-199 NELKKMNQNVA
+199 TELKKINQNVA

-221 LSYLLPSGRPELGVG
+221 LSYLLPSARPELGVG

-250 NRRETFTSWPHAG
+250 NRRETFMSWPHAG

-339 AQFPSPDGSDKIAC
+339 AQFPTPDGSDKIAC

-394 VILRQLF
+394 VILRQLI
-401 LSSGEQGLGSES
+401 LSGSEQALG
-413 TESRRPTLAW
+413 TQESRRPTLAW
-423 LEDTSSCSDLPKL
+423 LEDSSSCSDIPKL

-451 HSRSESVTGHPCQKE
+451 HSRSESVTGHPSQRE
-466 NLEVS
+466 SMEVS

-507 NPALAQAKA
+507 NPSLAQAKA
-516 DNKAKDKPSAAE
+516 DKTKEKPPE
-528 QHNIPFPC
+528 HHNIPFPC
-536 LLTGGLLSYRSA
+536 LLAGGLLSYLA
-548 ASSPLAGG
+548 APL
-556 PPPPPPSLA
+556 
-565 PTLTPTRGRPPPSSS
+565 PSSRRS
-580 SSSSSTLVGV
+580 M
-590 PDGPLLRTQ
+590 DGPLRTQ
-599 APEVT
+599 GPE
-604 PNTPIVVVGTPDQGP
+604 PPHVVPDQGP
-619 MEIESCPPPPV
+619 MEIETCNLPPL
-630 VVPPELVASP
+630 ELGSP
-640 GGGGLPVSAIRRTIP
+640 NSAAPSVRRTMP
-655 VLLLYSIKEADEK
+655 VLLLYSFKESEEK
-668 ASGSGKVFAQMNSLM
+668 SSGKVFAQMNNLM
-683 GKSLHEEGFTVPQ
+683 SKGLHEEGFSVPQ

-701 FDSHEQL
+701 FDTHEQL

-719 QFADATAGLGSGTG
+719 QFADAAANLATLDG
-733 SGSGTGNNA
+733 
-742 SVTDPGPEKWGS
+742 DKWS
-754 MAAPRPGA
+754 SLAPRPGA

-769 PKELEEENLYVDS
+769 PKQLEEENLYVDS

-787 DGLHLLVGLQPCSV
+787 DGVHLLVGLQPCSV

-807 NQVEALN
+807 NQVEVLN

-820 SALCSRGNSR
+820 SALCSRRKGE
-830 NKDDLHHHHHH
+830 LQ
-841 HHPALVPTMA
+841 PLPTLA
-851 NGIEGGHGALPLPG
+851 NGHEAPSD
-865 TSPPQQTPLILP
+865 SPPQTPLILP
-877 PDQQPLLQP
+877 PPDQQQQQP
-886 PLSPQQTPT
+886 
-895 SPSSRGVFGGV
+895 SRALGGC
-906 STGGNNNNSS
+906 
-916 GGGGYLVLYK
+916 GGGGYLALFK

-931 RIVTLEEEPVR
+931 RIVTLEEEPVK
-942 VQHIREP
+942 VQHIRDP
-949 RDAVTSLILLPADV
+949 RDAVTSLILLPPDV
-963 LDGREEDGEDASDD
+963 LDGREDD
-977 TPPGLKNGPVSAS
+977 SEEAPEEKPERGLKNG
-990 SGPNMAAGGSSGGV
+990 SGCGHGSGCGP
-1004 GGSSTAAGVMAAST
+1004 GTGTSSTKVKQVDVAGL
-1018 GHGPSASS
+1018 GH
-1026 PLAAGM
+1026 
-1032 AASTAKEKL
+1032 L
-1041 VVTTQAGYIMVLDLA
+1041 VVTTQAGYIMILDLS

-1064 EPPVKESG
+1064 EPPKTDGTV
-1072 DEVDPFVSVT
+1072 DEIDPFVSVT

-1105 GVFDDIDDADIF
+1105 GVCDDIDDSDIF
-1117 VDGPLSKGVDQLFEG
+1117 VDGPLSKGAEQLLEG

-1141 PGITAGV
+1141 PGITGV

-1156 GVEVLSSLVELTRF
+1156 AVESLTSLVELTRF

-1252 ITNIPQIQVT
+1252 IINIPQIQIT

-1282 ITFPLSQAL
+1282 ISFPLSHVL
-1291 HTNGERNGQPLL
+1291 HANGERNGQPLL
-1303 HDFTEDIQF
+1303 HDFTDGIQF
-1312 MDIEESPGSRL
+1312 MDIEETSGSRL
-1323 CPFLEDHKEDILCG
+1323 CTFLEDHKEDILCG

-1382 KGMEESPRPVVRM
+1382 KGMEESPMPVVRM
-1395 PSKPQSSKAQSLS
+1395 PAAKPQSSKGHSLS
-1408 SLLQRAQ
+1408 TLLQRAQ
-1415 ATKEKASTSKVEP
+1415 ATKEKASTSKADSP
-1428 PTASKKP
+1428 AQSKKP

-1441 DLLQEVSITIRR
+1441 DLLQEVSVTIRR

-1459 PKERIQRCSM
+1459 PKERVQRCAM
-1469 LQFPE
+1469 LQFPD
-1474 FHERLLNG
+1474 FHEKLLNG
-1482 LCKRTEETDST
+1482 LCKGADEGPGT
-1493 EHGQSLILDILCWL
+1493 EHSQSLILDCLCWL

-1513 GSCSPREGKEGLLI
+1513 GPCSLREGKEALLM
-1527 KTRKRLTDM
+1527 KTRKRLTDI

-1541 FQAGRSIAHKCA
+1541 FEAGRSIAHKCA

-1565 DPGQQGFGMA
+1565 EPSQQGFGMNLLNA
-1575 LLKALLENMPYLPAA
+1575 LLDNMPYLPAA
-1590 ATGGAVFWY
+1590 ATGGSVFWY

-1604 YVKDEDLAGCSTAC
+1604 YVKDEDLSGCSTAC

-1665 KNAFNSGIGVQSD
+1665 KNAFNSSIGVQSD
-1678 EIDLSDILSGNG
+1678 EIDLSEILSGNG
-1690 KVSNCAAAEGSF
+1690 KVSSCAAAEGSF

-1712 PLHFTCV
+1712 PLHFTCI

-1752 SVGEASTALSSAAQ
+1752 TVGEASTALSSAAQ

-1780 QQLQVLQEKQQQLLK
+1780 QQLQVLQEKQQQLFK

-1814 AAAAAS
+1814 VAS

-1830 SNPSASGSASAS
+1830 S
-1842 SAPGFFIHPSD
+1842 SAPGFFIHPSE

-1879 AISVELAQLFPGSI
+1879 AISVELAQLFPGSMI
-1893 MDPPAVNLA
+1893 DPPPVNLA
-1902 AHNKNSHKPKPVSH
+1902 AHNKNSQKAKP
-1916 AQNPMGSG
+1916 NPMGSG

-1931 ASHFLQPPPHQSII
+1931 ASHFLQPPPQQSII

-1975 ADLASLSIDIWT
+1975 GDLASLSIDIWT

-2002 IATHSLILHDLLP
+2002 ISTHSLILHDLLP

-2065 GESEAASQPD
+2065 GESDAASQPD
-2075 VDQHLAMMVA
+2075 LDQHLAMMVA

-2096 ACHRLETLLQSI
+2096 GCHRLETLLQNI

-2122 LRKPDKAVEEDQRV
+2122 LRKPDKAVEEDARV
-2136 FSAYQDCVQLQL
+2136 FSAYQDCIQLQL

-2159 LRVSLGAS
+2159 LRVSLGAG
-2167 RKPLPDAAYASY
+2167 RKILPEP
-2179 AYDARELVHSSST
+2179 YDPQELIQSSST

-2197 VIRYLLDTLLSLLH
+2197 IIRYLLDTLLSLLH
-2211 TNNGHS
+2211 SNNGHA
-2217 VPSVLQST
+2217 VPSVLQTT

-2245 IRLHTGLLLVQLC
+2245 IRLHAGLLLVQLC
-2258 GGERWWGQF
+2258 GGEHWWGQF

-2319 PLQQSHSLQARRTE
+2319 PLQQPMAAAHRRTE
-2333 GVLDIPMISWV
+2333 GVLDVPMISWV

-2364 SKKQLGGKDRDRSFT
+2364 GKKHLGGKERERTFT

-2392 QNMSRSTKGNSS
+2392 SSSNRSAKGNSS
-2404 LDRLYSRKVRKQL
+2404 LDRLYSRKIRKQL
-2417 VHTKQQLNLLKAK
+2417 VHHKQQLNLLKAK
-2430 QKALMEQIEKEKI
+2430 QKALVEQIEKEKI
-2443 QSNKSSS
+2443 QSNKGSS
-2450 YKLLVEH
+2450 YKLLVEQ

-2480 PRSSLDTEA
+2480 PRSTLDTEA
-2489 SASGAA
+2489 TAA
-2495 KEAPEVELLPFTLAH
+2495 KEAPEVEPLPFTLAH

-2516 VQKLALFLLSM
+2516 VQKLSLFLLSM

-2561 EQQLERLLL
+2561 EHQLERLLL

-2596 LQDILAGELLSPASL
+2596 LQDILAGELLSPGSL
-2611 DGMDEGASLGE
+2611 DGMDEGAVGE
-2622 EAGAAAAVAA
+2622 EAGASS
-2632 CAVASALAE
+2632 SAGIDSSLAQPTPIPLVE
-2641 PEEALAQPSP
+2641 TIDEALA
-2651 LPLVESID
+2651 
-2659 ETLPPD
+2659 PD
-2665 IIAGTPGTSSS
+2665 IIAG
-2676 SVFQSAPPLSSLEK
+2676 APPLSSLEK

-2721 KVFKPIGST
+2721 KVFKPISST

-2741 YNYNAYVGGA
+2741 YGYNPYIGGVGIA
-2751 GIPVSKPPAAQ
+2751 VSKPPAVI
-2762 EKPGA
+2762 EKPGS
-2767 QSLSVSVSQALDA
+2767 QSLSISVSQALDA

-2812 SPAVVQSSNGTD
+2812 SPAVSKASNGTD

-2833 SSSPPGGSS
+2833 GSPPG
-2842 SSSSL
+2842 SSL
-2847 VVQPSS
+2847 MVQASS

-2890 PGSADDGGS
+2890 SGGTEESGS
-2899 DIFLFNASRVPTI
+2899 DIFMFNASRVPTI

-2921 FLTVLAWYPNTSLR
+2921 FLSVLAWYPNTSLR

-2947 TNMPSSSASA
+2947 TNMPSSAA
-2957 SSSGLGGHES
+2957 SSSGMGAHES
-2967 TAQQMVSELTLVPVL
+2967 TAQQMVSDPTLVHVL
-2982 VRFLSGSN
+2982 VRFLSGGN
-2990 PHGTSQH
+2990 PHGTSQY

-3024 PQLFSE
+3024 PQMFSE
-3030 FLLELM
+3030 FLLKLM
-3036 HILSMERGPLLSGQ
+3036 HILSTERGPFQSGQ

-3058 LLEFTLEQSFET
+3058 LLEFTLEQNFEV
-3070 VSVGTIMAV
+3070 VSVSTISSV
-3079 VESITFLVH
+3079 IESITFLVH

-3140 NLLKLVNTLVKLPL
+3140 DLLKLVNALVQLPL
-3154 TADGKF
+3154 SGDREF
-3160 SGRVPPPGNGSSDS
+3160 SGRLPPAGSGASDS
-3174 VSDEEKVCGSK
+3174 SASDEEKVCGSK
-3185 EGPGQG
+3185 KGAAG
-3191 GATPHQGPAVGVAD
+3191 GATPNQGPAAGVAD
-3205 LVLGNQQ
+3205 LVLANQQ
-3212 VMSQILSAL
+3212 IMSQILSAL

-3263 TTLSKRATSVQVML
+3263 TSLSKRATSVQVML

-3356 DSGPG
+3356 DTGPG

-3445 VHIQPHLASLATC
+3445 LHIQPHLASLATC

-3473 LPLSTPVITSGLT
+3473 LPLSTPIITSGLT

-3563 VSDLEAVMA
+3563 VSDLEAMMA

-3612 TAIGLRLIDILLRNC
+3612 TRIGLKLIDILLRNC
-3627 AASGTDPNNLNSP
+3627 AASGTDPTNLNSP

-3661 GTTQDPGT
+3661 GTTQDPAT
-3669 KDRVQALLQWVH
+3669 KDRIHALLQWVH
-3681 DSARVAAMKRSAPLG
+3681 DSSLVAAHKRSGPVG
-3696 YMGPSATSPREYGLL
+3696 YIRQSSSSSREYGLV

-3724 LWHSYELPVDY
+3724 LWHSYELPVNY
-3735 DLPALLNRELFEL
+3735 DLPVLLNRELFEL

-3754 SLACNLVLKKAVD
+3754 SLPCNMVLKKAVD
-3767 SLLCSMCHVHPSYFS
+3767 SLLCSMCHIHPSYFS

-3789 IVPSATVS
+3789 IVAPPT
-3797 AVAAMAS
+3797 AA
-3804 AQSQARHRLSLT
+3804 QHRLSMT

-3822 HDAAAATAAAAN
+3822 HDLSSANANATT
-3834 SASAGGGGASGG
+3834 SAG
-3846 LTDDSKHARSPPPL
+3846 LTDDSKHARPPIAL
-3860 SESQLAT
+3860 SESQLTT

-3876 AIQQLLDSG
+3876 AIEQLLDSG

-3892 SLAALCCSLLASA
+3892 SLAGLCCGLLAA
-3905 DLPLPGGAT
+3905 AGLPLP
-3914 VPPTS
+3914 S
-3919 TPASASAPSSSSS
+3919 TAQAERRQHHHPHSSSSS
-3932 SSSPPSSSAASTSS
+3932 SSQSRAPLSA
-3946 SPAERRHHHLHHHQS
+3946 
-3961 QSHHHHHHSHHS
+3961 
-3973 HSSSS
+3973 
-3978 YHSMPST
+3978 
-3985 SSSSSPPSSSS
+3985 
-3996 SSSFS
+3996 
-4001 CPPPPPPP
+4001 
-4009 PVNRATLSPELAAPV
+4009 ELAAPV

-4040 LGGPEVN
+4040 IGGPEVN

-4053 LFLLCHSSASAGTSA
+4053 LFLLCHSSASAGGTS
-4068 TTSPTTN
+4068 
-4075 TTNNT
+4075 
-4080 TNTTN
+4080 
-4085 TNTATT
+4085 
-4091 SNGSTSNGQVAAAA
+4091 GVHGH
-4105 SASASASG
+4105 
-4113 MGASASS
+4113 
-4120 PCSSPLSTSPAGAS
+4120 AGAHS
-4134 AAAGPSSSMSGSSI
+4134 AGPGG
-4148 AGPSTAP
+4148 ACC
-4155 LLPPPPPP
+4155 PPPPPP
-4163 LAYSSSASASA
+4163 PQP
-4174 TAAAMGTSTAAA
+4174 

-4192 LGSGGRAGGLTTQQ
+4192 LASSTRGSGLTTQQ
-4206 RTSLENATV
+4206 RTAIENATV

-4244 QRGNVPI
+4244 QRGSVPV

-4316 LADVLDRVSD
+4316 LAEVLDRVSD

-4332 KLMSEQKEDKEKKN
+4332 KLINEQKEDKEKKN
-4346 HEEKEKMK
+4346 HDEKEKMK
-4354 ADNGFQDNY
+4354 TDSGFQDNY

-4387 RRGRVMSDKLSA
+4387 RRGRVMSDKLTA
-4399 SSGVDPAAKTVSVPV
+4399 SGVDPSAKTLSVPV

-4421 LPGQPLPGEMTLA
+4421 LPGQPLPAEMTLA

-4448 YRSIDMTVKLGSK
+4448 YHSIDLTVKLGSK
-4461 LSSDPGLSKT
+4461 VISDPGVSKT
-4471 DSFKRLRTEKE
+4471 DSFKRLRTEKVE
-4482 HGEMLSSCPEDE
+4482 HCDMLSSCPEDE

-4503 EAAIDESLLET
+4503 DAAIDESLLET
-4514 NPIQSPLQV
+4514 KPIQSPLQV

-4548 SAPVVA
+4548 SAPVVP
-4554 SSSQEKPKDSDQF
+4554 STTQEKPKDSDQF

-4579 YEAPENIAAE
+4579 YEAPETMAAE
-4589 PPPIKSPVQ
+4589 PPPINKSSVQ

-4663 FHVLRALFSSTP
+4663 FHVLRALFSTTP
-4675 LTTDDGL
+4675 LTTDDGV
-4682 LLRRIALE
+4682 LLRRMALE

-4700 LSALSHHAPRVPST
+4700 LSALSHHAPRVPNSS
-4714 NGNQN
+4714 GNSS
-4719 EVVTGHGAGTSE
+4719 EPTVSSGHGGGTSE

-4779 NPAGCVGHGEA
+4779 NPANCVSHGEA
-4790 PSSESRGQNSAAL
+4790 PTGESRGHNSNAL
-4803 PSVLQELLSQSCLI
+4803 PTVLQELLSQSCLI

-4841 LLELLRAISS
+4841 LLELLRAIS
-4851 CTSLVPLLLPLSGD
+4851 TSTALVPLLLPLSGD
-4865 PAQEEEEEE
+4865 PSQEEEEE
-4874 ERSESQTSVG
+4874 ERSEGQTSVG

-4903 KKDKSKGVVKAEP
+4903 KKDKAKGVVKP
-4916 SDPEP
+4916 DSSDPEP

-4945 RQANQEKKL
+4945 RQANQERKL
-4954 AESSKKASTR
+4954 AESSKKATTR
-4964 PKPLS
+4964 PKPMS
-4969 VLRSLEE
+4969 ILRSLEE
-4976 KYVAAMKKLQFDT
+4976 KYVAIMKKLQFDT
-4989 FEMVS
+4989 FEMVT
-4994 EDEDGKLVFKVNY
+4994 EDDDGKLVFKVNY
-5007 HYMTQVKNASDA
+5007 HYMSQVKNASDA

-5194 RNPSPCFKEVIH
+5194 RNASPCFKEVIH
-5206 KHFYLKRAEIM
+5206 KHFYLKRVEVMA
-5217 GQCEEWI
+5217 QCEEWI
-5224 TDIQQYSSDK
+5224 ADIQQYSSDK

-5268 PDGEDFSDKS
+5268 PDGEEFSDKS
-5278 SALLVKELPN
+5278 AALVVKELPN
-5288 QDAEKPGG
+5288 QDAEKPSG
-5296 SQDAHCSEGQL
+5296 SEDGTCSEGPL

>member
-1 MAAAA
+1 IYI
-6 SPGSC
+6 
-11 SSTSSD
+11 D
-17 WVVLRDGCL
+17 F
-26 RCDEEGLRSLS
+26 SLS
-37 YHPALN
+37 L
-43 AILAVTSRG
+43 
-52 SIKVIDGTS
+52 
-61 GAILQASAL
+61 
-70 HAKPGGRV
+70 
-78 RCQYFP
+78 
-84 AVDKV
+84 
-89 LFVDDYAVGCR
+89 
-100 KDLNGILLL
+100 
-109 DTALQA
+109 
-115 PVSKPEDMVQLEL
+115 
-128 PVTEAQQLL
+128 
-137 SACVEKVDVSN
+137 
-148 TEGYD
+148 
-153 LFLTQ
+153 
-158 LKEGLKSTSHETA
+158 
-171 ANHKVAKWA
+171 
-180 TVTFHLPHH
+180 
-189 VIKVVASAIV
+189 
-199 NELKKMNQNVA
+199 
-210 ALSVASSIMDR
+210 
-221 LSYLLPSGRPELGVG
+221 
-236 PGRSVDRS
+236 
-244 LMYSEA
+244 
-250 NRRETFTSWPHAG
+250 
-263 YRWAQPDPMA
+263 
-273 QAGFYHQP
+273 
-281 ASTGDDRAMCFTC
+281 
-294 SVCLVCWEPT
+294 
-304 DEPWSEHERHS
+304 
-315 PNCPFVKGEH
+315 
-325 TQNVPLSVTLATSP
+325 
-339 AQFPSPDGSDKIAC
+339 
-353 YGFGSCPHFLAAA
+353 
-366 TKRGKICIWDVSKL
+366 
-380 MKVHLKFEI
+380 
-389 NPYDP
+389 
-394 VILRQLF
+394 
-401 LSSGEQGLGSES
+401 
-413 TESRRPTLAW
+413 
-423 LEDTSSCSDLPKL
+423 
-436 EGDSD
+436 
-441 DQLEDSDSEE
+441 
-451 HSRSESVTGHPCQKE
+451 
-466 NLEVS
+466 
-471 LGVTALSVLQQPEK
+471 
-485 LQWEVVASVLEDTVK
+485 
-500 DLEELGA
+500 
-507 NPALAQAKA
+507 
-516 DNKAKDKPSAAE
+516 
-528 QHNIPFPC
+528 
-536 LLTGGLLSYRSA
+536 
-548 ASSPLAGG
+548 
-556 PPPPPPSLA
+556 
-565 PTLTPTRGRPPPSSS
+565 
-580 SSSSSTLVGV
+580 
-590 PDGPLLRTQ
+590 
-599 APEVT
+599 
-604 PNTPIVVVGTPDQGP
+604 
-619 MEIESCPPPPV
+619 
-630 VVPPELVASP
+630 
-640 GGGGLPVSAIRRTIP
+640 
-655 VLLLYSIKEADEK
+655 
-668 ASGSGKVFAQMNSLM
+668 SGS
-683 GKSLHEEGFTVPQ
+683 
-696 IIEME
+696 
-701 FDSHEQL
+701 
-708 LLQDP
+708 
-713 PITYIQ
+713 
-719 QFADATAGLGSGTG
+719 
-733 SGSGTGNNA
+733 
-742 SVTDPGPEKWGS
+742 
-754 MAAPRPGA
+754 
-762 LVQCLRL
+762 
-769 PKELEEENLYVDS
+769 
-782 ITPCS
+782 
-787 DGLHLLVGLQPCSV
+787 
-801 ESLSAI
+801 
-807 NQVEALN
+807 
-814 NLNRLH
+814 
-820 SALCSRGNSR
+820 
-830 NKDDLHHHHHH
+830 
-841 HHPALVPTMA
+841 
-851 NGIEGGHGALPLPG
+851 
-865 TSPPQQTPLILP
+865 
-877 PDQQPLLQP
+877 
-886 PLSPQQTPT
+886 
-895 SPSSRGVFGGV
+895 
-906 STGGNNNNSS
+906 
-916 GGGGYLVLYK
+916 
-926 LNYST
+926 
-931 RIVTLEEEPVR
+931 
-942 VQHIREP
+942 
-949 RDAVTSLILLPADV
+949 
-963 LDGREEDGEDASDD
+963 
-977 TPPGLKNGPVSAS
+977 
-990 SGPNMAAGGSSGGV
+990 
-1004 GGSSTAAGVMAAST
+1004 
-1018 GHGPSASS
+1018 
-1026 PLAAGM
+1026 
-1032 AASTAKEKL
+1032 
-1041 VVTTQAGYIMVLDLA
+1041 
-1056 TLEVLAKV
+1056 
-1064 EPPVKESG
+1064 
-1072 DEVDPFVSVT
+1072 
-1082 YCSGTDRLCACTK
+1082 
-1095 GGELHFLQIG
+1095 
-1105 GVFDDIDDADIF
+1105 
-1117 VDGPLSKGVDQLFEG
+1117 
-1132 TKPSSNPSS
+1132 
-1141 PGITAGV
+1141 
-1148 DLLVDQAL
+1148 
-1156 GVEVLSSLVELTRF
+1156 
-1170 ETLTPRFSA
+1170 
-1179 TVPPCWVEV
+1179 
-1188 QQEQQQRRHP
+1188 
-1198 QHLHQQH
+1198 
-1205 HGDAAQHTRTWKLQS
+1205 
-1220 DSSSWDEHV
+1220 
-1229 FELVLPKA
+1229 
-1237 CMVGHVDFKFVMNAN
+1237 
-1252 ITNIPQIQVT
+1252 
-1262 LLKNKAP
+1262 
-1269 GLGKVNETAVDRQ
+1269 
-1282 ITFPLSQAL
+1282 
-1291 HTNGERNGQPLL
+1291 
-1303 HDFTEDIQF
+1303 
-1312 MDIEESPGSRL
+1312 
-1323 CPFLEDHKEDILCG
+1323 
-1337 PVWLASGLDLSG
+1337 
-1349 HAGMLSLTSPKLVKG
+1349 
-1364 MAGGKY
+1364 
-1370 RSFLVHIKAVSD
+1370 
-1382 KGMEESPRPVVRM
+1382 
-1395 PSKPQSSKAQSLS
+1395 
-1408 SLLQRAQ
+1408 
-1415 ATKEKASTSKVEP
+1415 
-1428 PTASKKP
+1428 
-1435 DNLRGC
+1435 
-1441 DLLQEVSITIRR
+1441 
-1453 FKKTSI
+1453 
-1459 PKERIQRCSM
+1459 
-1469 LQFPE
+1469 
-1474 FHERLLNG
+1474 
-1482 LCKRTEETDST
+1482 
-1493 EHGQSLILDILCWL
+1493 
-1507 AGVYSN
+1507 
-1513 GSCSPREGKEGLLI
+1513 
-1527 KTRKRLTDM
+1527 
-1536 VRVCF
+1536 
-1541 FQAGRSIAHKCA
+1541 
-1553 RFLALCISNGKG
+1553 
-1565 DPGQQGFGMA
+1565 
-1575 LLKALLENMPYLPAA
+1575 
-1590 ATGGAVFWY
+1590 VFWY

-1604 YVKDEDLAGCSTAC
+1604 YVKDEDLSGCSTAC

-1665 KNAFNSGIGVQSD
+1665 KNAFNSSIGVQSD
-1678 EIDLSDILSGNG
+1678 EIDLSEILSGNG
-1690 KVSNCAAAEGSF
+1690 KVSSCAAAEGSF

-1712 PLHFTCV
+1712 PLHFTCI

-1752 SVGEASTALSSAAQ
+1752 TVGEASTALSSAAQ

-1780 QQLQVLQEKQQQLLK
+1780 QQLQRLLI
-1795 LQQQKAKLEA
+1795 QKAKLEA

-1814 AAAAAS
+1814 AAS

-1830 SNPSASGSASAS
+1830 S
-1842 SAPGFFIHPSD
+1842 SAPGFFIHPSE

-1879 AISVELAQLFPGSI
+1879 AISVELAQLFPGSMI
-1893 MDPPAVNLA
+1893 DPPPVNLA
-1902 AHNKNSHKPKPVSH
+1902 AHNKNSQKAKP
-1916 AQNPMGSG
+1916 NPMGSG

-1931 ASHFLQPPPHQSII
+1931 ASHFLQPPPQQSII

-1975 ADLASLSIDIWT
+1975 GDLASLSIDIWT

-2002 IATHSLILHDLLP
+2002 ISTHSLILHDLLP

-2065 GESEAASQPD
+2065 GESDAASQPD
-2075 VDQHLAMMVA
+2075 LDQHLAMMVA

-2096 ACHRLETLLQSI
+2096 GCHRLETLLQNI

-2122 LRKPDKAVEEDQRV
+2122 LRKPDKAVEEDARV
-2136 FSAYQDCVQLQL
+2136 FSAYQDCIQLQL

-2159 LRVSLGAS
+2159 LRVSLGAG
-2167 RKPLPDAAYASY
+2167 RKILPEP
-2179 AYDARELVHSSST
+2179 YDPRELIQNSST

-2197 VIRYLLDTLLSLLH
+2197 IIRYLLDTLLSLLH
-2211 TNNGHS
+2211 SNNGHA

-2245 IRLHTGLLLVQLC
+2245 IRLHAGLLLVQLC

-2319 PLQQSHSLQARRTE
+2319 PLQQPMAAAHHRTE
-2333 GVLDIPMISWV
+2333 GVLDVPMISWV

-2364 SKKQLGGKDRDRSFT
+2364 GKKHLGGKERD
-2379 GNQWSFINNSLQS
+2379 FINNSLQS
-2392 QNMSRSTKGNSS
+2392 SSSNRSAKGNSS
-2404 LDRLYSRKVRKQL
+2404 LDRLYSRKIRKQL
-2417 VHTKQQLNLLKAK
+2417 VHHKQQLNLLKAK
-2430 QKALMEQIEKEKI
+2430 QKALVEQIEKEKI
-2443 QSNKSSS
+2443 QSNKGSS
-2450 YKLLVEH
+2450 YKLLVEQ

-2480 PRSSLDTEA
+2480 PRSTLDTEA
-2489 SASGAA
+2489 TAA
-2495 KEAPEVELLPFTLAH
+2495 KEAPEVEPLPFTLAH

-2516 VQKLALFLLSM
+2516 VQKLSLFLLSM

-2561 EQQLERLLL
+2561 EHQLERLLL

-2596 LQDILAGELLSPASL
+2596 LQDILAGELLSPGSL
-2611 DGMDEGASLGE
+2611 DGMDEGAVGE
-2622 EAGAAAAVAA
+2622 EAGASS
-2632 CAVASALAE
+2632 SAGIDSDDS
-2641 PEEALAQPSP
+2641 LAQPTP
-2651 LPLVESID
+2651 IPLVETID
-2659 ETLPPD
+2659 EALSPD
-2665 IIAGTPGTSSS
+2665 IIAG
-2676 SVFQSAPPLSSLEK
+2676 APPLSSLEK

-2721 KVFKPIGST
+2721 KVFKPISST

-2741 YNYNAYVGGA
+2741 YGYNPYIGGVGIA
-2751 GIPVSKPPAAQ
+2751 VSKPPAVV
-2762 EKPGA
+2762 EKPGS
-2767 QSLSVSVSQALDA
+2767 QSLSISVSQALDA

-2812 SPAVVQSSNGTD
+2812 SPASNGTD

-2833 SSSPPGGSS
+2833 GSPPG
-2842 SSSSL
+2842 SSL
-2847 VVQPSS
+2847 MVQASS

-2877 LLQLWLTLSLNSC
+2877 MLQLWLTLSLNSC
-2890 PGSADDGGS
+2890 SGGTEESGS
-2899 DIFLFNASRVPTI
+2899 DIFMFNASRVPTI

-2921 FLTVLAWYPNTSLR
+2921 FLSVLAWYPNTSLR

-2947 TNMPSSSASA
+2947 TNMPSSA
-2957 SSSGLGGHES
+2957 SSSGMGAHES
-2967 TAQQMVSELTLVPVL
+2967 TAQQMVSDPTLVHVL
-2982 VRFLSGSN
+2982 VRFLSGCN
-2990 PHGTSQH
+2990 PHGTSQY

-3024 PQLFSE
+3024 PQMFSE
-3030 FLLELM
+3030 FLLKLM
-3036 HILSMERGPLLSGQ
+3036 HILSTERGPFQSGQ

-3058 LLEFTLEQSFET
+3058 LLEFTLEQNFEV
-3070 VSVGTIMAV
+3070 VSVTTISSV
-3079 VESITFLVH
+3079 IESITFLVH

-3140 NLLKLVNTLVKLPL
+3140 DLLKLVNALVQLPL
-3154 TADGKF
+3154 SGDREF
-3160 SGRVPPPGNGSSDS
+3160 SGRLPPAGSGASDS
-3174 VSDEEKVCGSK
+3174 SASDEEKVCGSK
-3185 EGPGQG
+3185 EGAAG
-3191 GATPHQGPAVGVAD
+3191 GATPNQGPAAGVAD
-3205 LVLGNQQ
+3205 LVLANQQ
-3212 VMSQILSAL
+3212 IMSQILSAL

-3263 TTLSKRATSVQVML
+3263 TSLSKRATSVQVML

-3356 DSGPG
+3356 DTGPG

-3445 VHIQPHLASLATC
+3445 LHIQPHLASLATC

-3473 LPLSTPVITSGLT
+3473 LPLSTPIITSGLT

-3563 VSDLEAVMA
+3563 VSDLEATMA

-3612 TAIGLRLIDILLRNC
+3612 TRIGLKLIDILLRNC
-3627 AASGTDPNNLNSP
+3627 AASGTDPTNLNSP

-3661 GTTQDPGT
+3661 GTTQDPAT
-3669 KDRVQALLQWVH
+3669 KDRIHALLQWVH
-3681 DSARVAAMKRSAPLG
+3681 DSSLVAAHKRSGPVG
-3696 YMGPSATSPREYGLL
+3696 YIRQSSSSSREYGLV
-3711 MPSPSHLHCVAAI
+3711 MPSPSHLHGVAAI
-3724 LWHSYELPVDY
+3724 LWHSYELPVNY
-3735 DLPALLNRELFEL
+3735 DLPVLLNRELFEL

-3754 SLACNLVLKKAVD
+3754 SLPCNMVLKKAVD
-3767 SLLCSMCHVHPSYFS
+3767 SLLCSMCHIHPSYFS

-3789 IVPSATVS
+3789 IVAPPT
-3797 AVAAMAS
+3797 AA
-3804 AQSQARHRLSLT
+3804 QHRLSLT

-3822 HDAAAATAAAAN
+3822 HDLSSANATT
-3834 SASAGGGGASGG
+3834 SAG
-3846 LTDDSKHARSPPPL
+3846 LTDDSKHARPPIAL
-3860 SESQLAT
+3860 SESQLTT

-3876 AIQQLLDSG
+3876 AIEQLLDSG

-3892 SLAALCCSLLASA
+3892 SLAGLCCGLLAA
-3905 DLPLPGGAT
+3905 AGLPLP
-3914 VPPTS
+3914 S
-3919 TPASASAPSSSSS
+3919 TAQ
-3932 SSSPPSSSAASTSS
+3932 
-3946 SPAERRHHHLHHHQS
+3946 AERRQAS
-3961 QSHHHHHHSHHS
+3961 
-3973 HSSSS
+3973 
-3978 YHSMPST
+3978 
-3985 SSSSSPPSSSS
+3985 
-3996 SSSFS
+3996 
-4001 CPPPPPPP
+4001 
-4009 PVNRATLSPELAAPV
+4009 LSAELAAPV

-4047 PLWTAL
+4047 LLWTAL
-4053 LFLLCHSSASAGTSA
+4053 LFLLCHSSASAG
-4068 TTSPTTN
+4068 
-4075 TTNNT
+4075 
-4080 TNTTN
+4080 
-4085 TNTATT
+4085 
-4091 SNGSTSNGQVAAAA
+4091 
-4105 SASASASG
+4105 
-4113 MGASASS
+4113 
-4120 PCSSPLSTSPAGAS
+4120 
-4134 AAAGPSSSMSGSSI
+4134 
-4148 AGPSTAP
+4148 
-4155 LLPPPPPP
+4155 
-4163 LAYSSSASASA
+4163 
-4174 TAAAMGTSTAAA
+4174 GTSGP

-4192 LGSGGRAGGLTTQQ
+4192 LASSTRGSGLTTQQ
-4206 RTSLENATV
+4206 RTAIENATV

-4244 QRGNVPI
+4244 QRGSVPV

-4316 LADVLDRVSD
+4316 LAEVLDRVSD

-4332 KLMSEQKEDKEKKN
+4332 KLINEQKEDKEKKN
-4346 HEEKEKMK
+4346 HDEKEKMK
-4354 ADNGFQDNY
+4354 TDSGFQDNF

-4387 RRGRVMSDKLSA
+4387 RRGRVMSDKLTA
-4399 SSGVDPAAKTVSVPV
+4399 SGVDPSAKTLSVPV

-4421 LPGQPLPGEMTLA
+4421 LPGQPLPAEMTLA

-4448 YRSIDMTVKLGSK
+4448 YHSIDLTVKLGSK
-4461 LSSDPGLSKT
+4461 VISDPGISKT
-4471 DSFKRLRTEKE
+4471 DSFKRLRTEK
-4482 HGEMLSSCPEDE
+4482 GMCDMLSSCPEDE
-4494 PMTPGDECL
+4494 PMTPGDEGL
-4503 EAAIDESLLET
+4503 DAAIDESLLET
-4514 NPIQSPLQV
+4514 KPIQSPLQV

-4548 SAPVVA
+4548 SAPVVP
-4554 SSSQEKPKDSDQF
+4554 STTQEKPKDSDQF

-4579 YEAPENIAAE
+4579 YEAPETMAAE
-4589 PPPIKSPVQ
+4589 PPPINKSSVQ

-4663 FHVLRALFSSTP
+4663 FHVLRALFSTTP
-4675 LTTDDGL
+4675 LTTDDGV
-4682 LLRRIALE
+4682 LLRRMALE

-4700 LSALSHHAPRVPST
+4700 LSALSHHAPRVPNTS
-4714 NGNQN
+4714 GNSS
-4719 EVVTGHGAGTSE
+4719 EPTVSSGHGGGTSE

-4779 NPAGCVGHGEA
+4779 NPANCVSHGEA
-4790 PSSESRGQNSAAL
+4790 PTGDSRGHNSNAL
-4803 PSVLQELLSQSCLI
+4803 PTVLQELLSQSCLI

-4841 LLELLRAISS
+4841 LLELLRAIS
-4851 CTSLVPLLLPLSGD
+4851 TSTALVPLLLPLSGD
-4865 PAQEEEEEE
+4865 PSQEEEEE
-4874 ERSESQTSVG
+4874 ERSEGQTSVG

-4903 KKDKSKGVVKAEP
+4903 KKDKAKGVVKP
-4916 SDPEP
+4916 DSSDPEP

-4945 RQANQEKKL
+4945 RQANQERKL
-4954 AESSKKASTR
+4954 AESSKKATTR
-4964 PKPLS
+4964 PKPMS
-4969 VLRSLEE
+4969 ILRSLEE
-4976 KYVAAMKKLQFDT
+4976 KYVAIMKKLQFDT
-4989 FEMVS
+4989 FEMVT
-4994 EDEDGKLVFKVNY
+4994 EDDDGKLVFKVNY
-5007 HYMTQVKNASDA
+5007 HYMSQVKNASDA

-5194 RNPSPCFKEVIH
+5194 RNASPCFKEVIH
-5206 KHFYLKRAEIM
+5206 KHFYLKRVEVMA
-5217 GQCEEWI
+5217 QCEEWI
-5224 TDIQQYSSDK
+5224 ADIQQYSSDK

-5268 PDGEDFSDKS
+5268 PDGEEFSDKS
-5278 SALLVKELPN
+5278 AALVVKELAN
-5288 QDAEKPGG
+5288 QDAEKPTG
-5296 SQDAHCSEGQL
+5296 SQDGTCSEGPL

>member
-1 MAAAA
+1 MAAA
-6 SPGSC
+6 SC
-11 SSTSSD
+11 SSAPAPPAGPGPGPGPGPGSGPAPASSSSSSSGPGPCE
-17 WVVLRDGCL
+17 WLLLRDGCL
-26 RCDEEGLRSLS
+26 RCDAEGLRSLC

-43 AILAVTSRG
+43 AILAVTARG
-52 SIKVIDGTS
+52 AIKVIDGTS
-61 GAILQASAL
+61 GATLQASAL
-70 HAKPGGRV
+70 NAKPGGRV
-78 RCQYFP
+78 KCQYIS

-89 LFVDDYAVGCR
+89 IFVDDYAVGCR

-109 DTALQA
+109 DTALQT
-115 PVSKPEDMVQLEL
+115 PVSKQDDVVQLEL

-137 SACVEKVDVSN
+137 SACIEKVDVSS

-153 LFLTQ
+153 LFITQ
-158 LKEGLKSTSHETA
+158 LKDGLKNTSHETA

-189 VIKVVASAIV
+189 VLKSVASAIV
-199 NELKKMNQNVA
+199 NELKKINQNIA
-210 ALSVASSIMDR
+210 ALPVASSVMDR
-221 LSYLLPSGRPELGVG
+221 LSYLLPSARPELGVG

-250 NRRETFTSWPHAG
+250 NRRETFTSWPHVG

-281 ASTGDDRAMCFTC
+281 ASSGDDRAMCFTC

-339 AQFPSPDGSDKIAC
+339 AQFPCTDGTDRIAC
-353 YGFGSCPHFLAAA
+353 FGSGSCPHFLAAA

-389 NPYDP
+389 NAYDP
-394 VILRQLF
+394 AIVQQLM
-401 LSSGEQGLGSES
+401 LSGEQSSGVD
-413 TESRRPTLAW
+413 SRRPTLAW
-423 LEDTSSCSDLPKL
+423 LEDSSSCSDIPKL

-441 DQLEDSDSEE
+441 DLLEDSDSEE
-451 HSRSESVTGHPCQKE
+451 HSRSESVTGHTSQKE
-466 NLEVS
+466 TMEVS
-471 LGVTALSVLQQPEK
+471 LDITALSILQQPEK
-485 LQWEVVASVLEDTVK
+485 LQWEIVANVLEDTVK

-507 NPALAQAKA
+507 NPCLANCKSE
-516 DNKAKDKPSAAE
+516 KMKEKHLE

-536 LLTGGLLSYRSA
+536 LLAGGLLTYKSPATSPVSSNSQRSLDGL
-548 ASSPLAGG
+548 SRTRGESVSEQGSTDNESCTNSELNSPL
-556 PPPPPPSLA
+556 
-565 PTLTPTRGRPPPSSS
+565 
-580 SSSSSTLVGV
+580 V
-590 PDGPLLRTQ
+590 
-599 APEVT
+599 
-604 PNTPIVVVGTPDQGP
+604 
-619 MEIESCPPPPV
+619 
-630 VVPPELVASP
+630 
-640 GGGGLPVSAIRRTIP
+640 RRTLP
-655 VLLLYSIKEADEK
+655 VLLLYSIKESDEK
-668 ASGSGKVFAQMNSLM
+668 AGKLFSQMNNIMS
-683 GKSLHEEGFTVPQ
+683 KSIHDDGFTVPQ

-701 FDSHEQL
+701 LDSQEQL

-713 PITYIQ
+713 PVTYIQ
-719 QFADATAGLGSGTG
+719 QFADAAANLTSPDSDKWSSMVPKPGT
-733 SGSGTGNNA
+733 
-742 SVTDPGPEKWGS
+742 
-754 MAAPRPGA
+754 

-769 PKELEEENLYVDS
+769 PKFAEEENLCVDS
-782 ITPCS
+782 ITPCA
-787 DGLHLLVGLQPCSV
+787 DGVHLLVGLRTCPV

-814 NLNRLH
+814 NLNKLN
-820 SALCSRGNSR
+820 SALCNRRKGEIESSLAVVNGTSI
-830 NKDDLHHHHHH
+830 DVIQHES
-841 HHPALVPTMA
+841 PADVPT
-851 NGIEGGHGALPLPG
+851 
-865 TSPPQQTPLILP
+865 TPLII
-877 PDQQPLLQP
+877 QPEQR
-886 PLSPQQTPT
+886 S
-895 SPSSRGVFGGV
+895 V
-906 STGGNNNNSS
+906 S
-916 GGGGYLVLYK
+916 GGYLVLYK
-926 LNYST
+926 MNYAT
-931 RIVTLEEEPVR
+931 RIVTLEEEPVKI
-942 VQHIREP
+942 QHIKDP
-949 RDAVTSLILLPADV
+949 QDTITSMILLPPDI
-963 LDGREEDGEDASDD
+963 LDNREDD
-977 TPPGLKNGPVSAS
+977 CEEPVEEMQLTSKNGSARERRS
-990 SGPNMAAGGSSGGV
+990 EI
-1004 GGSSTAAGVMAAST
+1004 STL
-1018 GHGPSASS
+1018 GH
-1026 PLAAGM
+1026 
-1032 AASTAKEKL
+1032 L
-1041 VVTTQAGYIMVLDLA
+1041 VITTQGGYVKILDLSNF
-1056 TLEVLAKV
+1056 EILAKV
-1064 EPPVKESG
+1064 EPPKKEG
-1072 DEVDPFVSVT
+1072 TEEPDMFVSVI

-1105 GVFDDIDDADIF
+1105 GTCDDIDEADIL
-1117 VDGPLSKGVDQLFEG
+1117 VDGSLSKSVEQSSEG
-1132 TKPSSNPSS
+1132 AKPLSNPSS
-1141 PGITAGV
+1141 PGITGV
-1148 DLLVDQAL
+1148 DLLVDQPFSL
-1156 GVEVLSSLVELTRF
+1156 ETLTSLVELTRF

-1205 HGDAAQHTRTWKLQS
+1205 HGDAAQHTRTWKLQT
-1220 DSSSWDEHV
+1220 DSNSWDEHV

-1237 CMVGHVDFKFVMNAN
+1237 CMVGHVDFKFVLNSN

-1269 GLGKVNETAVDRQ
+1269 GLGKVNEAAVDRQ
-1282 ITFPLSQAL
+1282 ITFPLSPA
-1291 HTNGERNGQPLL
+1291 HNIETERNGKPGPVEFNEEMQY
-1303 HDFTEDIQF
+1303 
-1312 MDIEESPGSRL
+1312 MDVEEPQCLRL
-1323 CPFLEDHKEDILCG
+1323 CPFLEEHKEDILCG
-1337 PVWLASGLDLSG
+1337 PVWLATGLDLSG
-1349 HAGMLSLTSPKLVKG
+1349 HAGMLTLTSPKLVKG

-1370 RSFLVHIKAVSD
+1370 RSFLIHVKAVND
-1382 KGMEESPRPVVRM
+1382 RGTEEICNGGIRPVVRI
-1395 PSKPQSSKAQSLS
+1395 PSLKPQTNKGHSLASLLAKVAAGKEKPSSKIEASNS
-1408 SLLQRAQ
+1408 SR
-1415 ATKEKASTSKVEP
+1415 KS
-1428 PTASKKP
+1428 

-1441 DLLQEVSITIRR
+1441 DLLQEVSVTIRR

-1459 PKERIQRCSM
+1459 SKERVQRCAM
-1469 LQFPE
+1469 LQFSE
-1474 FHERLLNG
+1474 FHEKLLTT
-1482 LCKRTEETDST
+1482 LCKKTDDGLTT
-1493 EHGQSLILDILCWL
+1493 EHAQSLVLDTLCWL

-1513 GSCSPREGKEGLLI
+1513 GPGSSKEGNDSLLS
-1527 KTRKRLTDM
+1527 KTRKCVSDII
-1536 VRVCF
+1536 RVCF
-1541 FQAGRSIAHKCA
+1541 FEAGRSIAHKCA
-1553 RFLALCISNGKG
+1553 RFLALCISNGRC
-1565 DPGQQGFGMA
+1565 DPSQQGFGSV
-1575 LLKALLENMPYLPAA
+1575 LLKALLDNMPLLPAA
-1590 ATGGAVFWY
+1590 ATGGSVYWY

-1635 LEALLQTRYGLYSSP
+1635 MEALLQTRYGLYSSP
-1650 FDPVLFDLEVSGSSC
+1650 FDPVLFDLEISGSSC
-1665 KNAFNSGIGVQSD
+1665 KNVYNSSIGVQSD
-1678 EIDLSDILSGNG
+1678 EIDLSDVLSGNG
-1690 KVSNCAAAEGSF
+1690 KISSCAAAEGSF
-1702 TALTGLLEVE
+1702 TSLTGLLEVE

-1724 TRVERDDAS
+1724 TRIERDDAS
-1733 MFTVSTFGVTPAV
+1733 TFTVSTFGVTPAV
-1746 GGLSAG
+1746 GGLSSG
-1752 SVGEASTALSSAAQ
+1752 TVGEASTALSSAAQ
-1766 VALQSLSHAMVSAE
+1766 VALQSLSHAMASAE

-1805 KLHQTTSAA
+1805 KLHQTTAA

-1820 GVGPIHNSVP
+1820 AVGPVHNSVP
-1830 SNPSASGSASAS
+1830 SNPVA
-1842 SAPGFFIHPSD
+1842 APGFFIHPSD

-1879 AISVELAQLFPGSI
+1879 VISAELAQLFPGSVI
-1893 MDPPAVNLA
+1893 DPPTVNLA
-1902 AHNKNSHKPKPVSH
+1902 AHNKNTSK
-1916 AQNPMGSG
+1916 ARTNPLGSG
-1924 LALALSQ
+1924 LALAISH

-1964 VLLTDALIPTC
+1964 ILLTDVLIPTC
-1975 ADLASLSIDIWT
+1975 GDLASLSIDIWT

-2002 IATHSLILHDLLP
+2002 ISTHSLILHDLLP

-2047 TYILPWE
+2047 TYILPFE
-2054 SELKLMHDPLR
+2054 NELKLMHDPLR
-2065 GESEAASQPD
+2065 GEGEAASQPEI
-2075 VDQHLAMMVA
+2075 DQHLAMMVA

-2096 ACHRLETLLQSI
+2096 ACHRLEILLQSI

-2122 LRKPDKAVEEDQRV
+2122 LRKPDKAVEEDSRV
-2136 FSAYQDCVQLQL
+2136 FSAYQDCIQLQL

-2159 LRVSLGAS
+2159 LRVALGAS
-2167 RKPLPDAAYASY
+2167 RKTLKEQSDPK
-2179 AYDARELVHSSST
+2179 ELIQMSST

-2197 VIRYLLDTLLSLLH
+2197 IIRYLLDTLLSLLH
-2211 TNNGHS
+2211 SSNGHS
-2217 VPSVLQST
+2217 VPVVLQST

-2301 SNSGVLEGLLNLL
+2301 SNSGVLESLLNLL
-2314 DSLLS
+2314 DNLLS
-2319 PLQQSHSLQARRTE
+2319 PLQPHLPVHRRTE

-2344 VMLVSRLLDYVASV
+2344 VMLVSRLLDYVATV
-2358 EDEASA
+2358 EDEAA
-2364 SKKQLGGKDRDRSFT
+2364 TAKKPLNGKERERFLT
-2379 GNQWSFINNSLQS
+2379 GNQWSFINNSLHTQS
-2392 QNMSRSTKGNSS
+2392 LSRSTKGNSS
-2404 LDRLYSRKVRKQL
+2404 LDRLYSRKIRKQL
-2417 VHTKQQLNLLKAK
+2417 VHHKQ
-2430 QKALMEQIEKEKI
+2430 
-2443 QSNKSSS
+2443 
-2450 YKLLVEH
+2450 
-2457 AKLKQATSKHFKD
+2457 HFKD

-2480 PRSSLDTEA
+2480 PRSTLDTEV
-2489 SASGAA
+2489 STT
-2495 KEAPEVELLPFTLAH
+2495 KETPEIEPLPFTLAH

-2553 IHLCEVVS
+2553 IHLCEIVN
-2561 EQQLERLLL
+2561 ETQLERLLL

-2596 LQDILAGELLSPASL
+2596 LQDILAGELLAPIAAEA
-2611 DGMDEGASLGE
+2611 MEEGALGE
-2622 EAGAAAAVAA
+2622 DAGA
-2632 CAVASALAE
+2632 SAGDSDDSL
-2641 PEEALAQPSP
+2641 QQSTVQ
-2651 LPLVESID
+2651 LVETID
-2659 ETLPPD
+2659 EPLTHD
-2665 IIAGTPGTSSS
+2665 ITG
-2676 SVFQSAPPLSSLEK
+2676 APPLSSLEK
-2690 DKDIDFD
+2690 DKDIDLE
-2697 LLQDLMDVD
+2697 LLQDLMEVD

-2721 KVFKPIGST
+2721 KVFKPISST

-2741 YNYNAYVGGA
+2741 YNYNPYIGGV
-2751 GIPVSKPPAAQ
+2751 GIPVAKPPVTT
-2762 EKPGA
+2762 EKNGS
-2767 QSLSVSVSQALDA
+2767 QTVSVSVSQALDA

-2790 ELMLKMMA
+2790 ELMLKMMS
-2798 TLEADSILQALTST
+2798 TLEADSILQALTNT
-2812 SPAVVQSSNGTD
+2812 SPTLTQSPSGTD
-2824 DSLLRGLHG
+2824 DSLLRGLHTANQNAQ
-2833 SSSPPGGSS
+2833 
-2842 SSSSL
+2842 L
-2847 VVQPSS
+2847 IVQLSS

-2877 LLQLWLTLSLNSC
+2877 LLQLWLTLSLNSSSS
-2890 PGSADDGGS
+2890 GSKDSGA
-2899 DIFLFNASRVPTI
+2899 DIFLYNANRI
-2912 PLNQASISS
+2912 PVISLNQVSVTS
-2921 FLTVLAWYPNTSLR
+2921 FLSVLAWYPNTLLR

-2947 TNMPSSSASA
+2947 TNMQLNAGPSSAIGA
-2957 SSSGLGGHES
+2957 QES
-2967 TAQQMVSELTLVPVL
+2967 TAQLLVSDPNLIHVL
-2982 VRFLSGSN
+2982 VKFLSGTN
-2990 PHGTSQH
+2990 PHGTNQH
-2997 SSQVGPTATQAMQE
+2997 SPQVGPTATQAMQE

-3024 PQLFSE
+3024 PQMFSE
-3030 FLLELM
+3030 FLLKLI
-3036 HILSMERGPLLSGQ
+3036 HILSTERGAFQTGQ

-3058 LLEFTLEQSFET
+3058 LLEFTLEQNFEV
-3070 VSVGTIMAV
+3070 VSVSTISAV
-3079 VESITFLVH
+3079 IESITFLVH
-3088 HYITCSDKVVS
+3088 HYITCSDKVMS

-3132 TTRDQLMF
+3132 MTRDQLMF
-3140 NLLKLVNTLVKLPL
+3140 DLLKLVNILVQLPL
-3154 TADGKF
+3154 SSNREYSA
-3160 SGRVPPPGNGSSDS
+3160 RVPVASSTTDS
-3174 VSDEEKVCGSK
+3174 VSDEEKVSGGKDGNGSN
-3185 EGPGQG
+3185 PNVQG
-3191 GATPHQGPAVGVAD
+3191 STAYVAD
-3205 LVLGNQQ
+3205 LVLANQQ
-3212 VMSQILSAL
+3212 IMSQILSAL

-3263 TTLSKRATSVQVML
+3263 TTLSKKATTVQVML

-3284 ACGYMGRQGSLSTCQ
+3284 ACGYMGRQGSLATCQ

-3356 DSGPG
+3356 DSGPT
-3361 KAADGSLKARVLASE
+3361 KATDSSLKARVLASE

-3382 LHNFAPLGTITSSSP
+3382 IHNFAPLGSITSSSP

-3445 VHIQPHLASLATC
+3445 IHIQPHLASLATC

-3563 VSDLEAVMA
+3563 ISDLEGMMA

-3612 TAIGLRLIDILLRNC
+3612 TRIGLKLIDILLRNC
-3627 AASGTDPNNLNSP
+3627 SASGSDPADLNSP

-3669 KDRVQALLQWVH
+3669 KDRIQALLKWVS
-3681 DSARVAAMKRSAPLG
+3681 DSARVAAMKKSGRVSYICPN
-3696 YMGPSATSPREYGLL
+3696 SSTREYGLL

-3724 LWHSYELPVDY
+3724 LWHSYELLVEY
-3735 DLPALLNRELFEL
+3735 DLPALLDRELFESL
-3748 LYNWSM
+3748 FNWSM
-3754 SLACNLVLKKAVD
+3754 SLPCNMVLKKAVD
-3767 SLLCSMCHVHPSYFS
+3767 SLLCSMCHIHPNYFS
-3782 LLMSWMG
+3782 LLMGWMG
-3789 IVPSATVS
+3789 ITPPP
-3797 AVAAMAS
+3797 M
-3804 AQSQARHRLSLT
+3804 QCQHRLSMT
-3816 DDGKKQ
+3816 DDSKKQ
-3822 HDAAAATAAAAN
+3822 DL
-3834 SASAGGGGASGG
+3834 SSS
-3846 LTDDSKHARSPPPL
+3846 LTDDSKNAQAPL
-3860 SESQLAT
+3860 ALTESHLAT
-3867 LAAASQSPG
+3867 LAASSQSPE
-3876 AIQQLLDSG
+3876 AIKQLLDSG

-3892 SLAALCCSLLASA
+3892 SLASFCFNH
-3905 DLPLPGGAT
+3905 
-3914 VPPTS
+3914 
-3919 TPASASAPSSSSS
+3919 
-3932 SSSPPSSSAASTSS
+3932 TSS
-3946 SPAERRHHHLHHHQS
+3946 SDCTAQSMDVTQDRLRRHHVPQHFNK
-3961 QSHHHHHHSHHS
+3961 
-3973 HSSSS
+3973 
-3978 YHSMPST
+3978 MPIT
-3985 SSSSSPPSSSS
+3985 ADL
-3996 SSSFS
+3996 
-4001 CPPPPPPP
+4001 
-4009 PVNRATLSPELAAPV
+4009 VAPV

-4033 SHAMKDW
+4033 SHIMKDW
-4040 LGGPEVN
+4040 LGGSEVN

-4053 LFLLCHSSASAGTSA
+4053 LFLLCHSGATSGGHNVTAQQTSA
-4068 TTSPTTN
+4068 RSSLLSSTV
-4075 TTNNT
+4075 
-4080 TNTTN
+4080 
-4085 TNTATT
+4085 TA
-4091 SNGSTSNGQVAAAA
+4091 
-4105 SASASASG
+4105 
-4113 MGASASS
+4113 
-4120 PCSSPLSTSPAGAS
+4120 
-4134 AAAGPSSSMSGSSI
+4134 
-4148 AGPSTAP
+4148 
-4155 LLPPPPPP
+4155 
-4163 LAYSSSASASA
+4163 
-4174 TAAAMGTSTAAA
+4174 
-4186 SGSRYS
+4186 
-4192 LGSGGRAGGLTTQQ
+4192 GLTTQQ
-4206 RTSLENATV
+4206 RTAIENATV

-4230 LMAQVLCELFQSAP
+4230 LMAQVLCELFQSSP
-4244 QRGNVPI
+4244 QRGNLPT

-4270 EKVTVF
+4270 EKVTLF

-4294 IQHPMYGAGHKYR
+4294 IQHPMYGAGHKFR
-4307 TLHLPISTT
+4307 TLHLPVSTT
-4316 LADVLDRVSD
+4316 LAEVLDRVSD

-4332 KLMSEQKEDKEKKN
+4332 KLINEQKEDKEKKN
-4346 HEEKEKMK
+4346 YEEKEKVK
-4354 ADNGFQDNY
+4354 AENGFQDNY

-4373 QSKRALSTPPRPPS
+4373 QSKRAVSSTPPRPPS
-4387 RRGRVMSDKLSA
+4387 RRGRVIADKVGTS
-4399 SSGVDPAAKTVSVPV
+4399 SSGGESSSKTISVPV

-4421 LPGQPLPGEMTLA
+4421 LPGQPLPAEMTLA

-4448 YRSIDMTVKLGSK
+4448 YRSIDLTVKLGSK
-4461 LSSDPGLSKT
+4461 VISDPSLSKT
-4471 DSFKRLRTEKE
+4471 DSFKRLHTEKE
-4482 HGEMLSSCPEDE
+4482 HADLLGPCPEDE
-4494 PMTPGDECL
+4494 AISPGDECMDAVL
-4503 EAAIDESLLET
+4503 DESLLET
-4514 NPIQSPLQV
+4514 CPIQSPLQV

-4548 SAPVVA
+4548 STPVVT
-4554 SSSQEKPKDSDQF
+4554 STTQEKQKDSDQF

-4579 YEAPENIAAE
+4579 YEAPETIAAE
-4589 PPPIKSPVQ
+4589 PPPIKSTVQ

-4663 FHVLRALFSSTP
+4663 FHVLRSLFSTTP
-4675 LTTDDGL
+4675 LTTDDGV
-4682 LLRRIALE
+4682 LLRRMALE

-4700 LSALSHHAPRVPST
+4700 LSALSHHAPRVPNASPNQAEPQVSST
-4714 NGNQN
+4714 HNSAS
-4719 EVVTGHGAGTSE
+4719 TE

-4779 NPAGCVGHGEA
+4779 NPAGSTSNGETQ
-4790 PSSESRGQNSAAL
+4790 SSHEGRGQNSSAL
-4803 PSVLQELLSQSCLI
+4803 PSVLLELLSQSCLI

-4841 LLELLRAISS
+4841 LLELLRAIAS
-4851 CTSLVPLLLPLSGD
+4851 CTSMVPLLLPLSGENN
-4865 PAQEEEEEE
+4865 EEEEEQL
-4874 ERSESQTSVG
+4874 ESQASVG
-4884 MLLAKMKT
+4884 TLLAKMKT

-4903 KKDKSKGVVKAEP
+4903 KKDKAKAGVKPDA
-4916 SDPEP
+4916 SDQEP

-4931 QRTAEIVYAATTSL
+4931 QKTAEIVYAATTSL
-4945 RQANQEKKL
+4945 RQANQEKKM
-4954 AESSKKASTR
+4954 AEYSKKAAVK

-4976 KYVAAMKKLQFDT
+4976 KYVAVMKKLQFDT

-4994 EDEDGKLVFKVNY
+4994 EDDDGKLVFKVNY
-5007 HYMTQVKNASDA
+5007 HYMSQVKNASDA

-5147 LILVSEPYFNEP
+5147 LILVAEPYFNEP

-5179 NIRQASVKWAMLEQM
+5179 NIRQATVKWAMLEQI

-5206 KHFYLKRAEIM
+5206 KHFYLKRVEIM
-5217 GQCEEWI
+5217 AQCEEWI
-5224 TDIQQYSSDK
+5224 ADIQQYSSDK

-5262 CPEGLE
+5262 CPEGLD
-5268 PDGEDFSDKS
+5268 PDTDDSTEKCSATTSSEETMLHEQVKPSSSKDIPPDFK
-5278 SALLVKELPN
+5278 L
-5288 QDAEKPGG
+5288 
-5296 SQDAHCSEGQL
+5296 

>member
-17 WVVLRDGCL
+17 WIVLRDGCR

-115 PVSKPEDMVQLEL
+115 PVAKPEDMVQLEL
-128 PVTEAQQLL
+128 PVTEAQQML
-137 SACVEKVDVSN
+137 SACLEKVDVSN

-153 LFLTQ
+153 IFIAQ
-158 LKEGLKSTSHETA
+158 LKEGLKNTSHETA

-189 VIKVVASAIV
+189 VLKLVASAIV
-199 NELKKMNQNVA
+199 TELKKINQNVA

-221 LSYLLPSGRPELGVG
+221 LSYLLPSARPELGVG

-250 NRRETFTSWPHAG
+250 NRRETFMSWPHAG

-339 AQFPSPDGSDKIAC
+339 AQFPTPDGSDKIAC

-394 VILRQLF
+394 AILRQLI
-401 LSSGEQGLGSES
+401 LSGSEQALG
-413 TESRRPTLAW
+413 TQESRRPTLAW
-423 LEDTSSCSDLPKL
+423 LEDSSSCSDIPKL

-451 HSRSESVTGHPCQKE
+451 HSRSESVTGHPSQRE
-466 NLEVS
+466 SMEVS

-500 DLEELGA
+500 DLEGLGA
-507 NPALAQAKA
+507 NPSLAQAKA
-516 DNKAKDKPSAAE
+516 DKAKEKPPE
-528 QHNIPFPC
+528 HHNIPFPC
-536 LLTGGLLSYRSA
+536 LLAGGLLSYLA
-548 ASSPLAGG
+548 APL
-556 PPPPPPSLA
+556 
-565 PTLTPTRGRPPPSSS
+565 PSSRRS
-580 SSSSSTLVGV
+580 M
-590 PDGPLLRTQ
+590 DGPLRTQ
-599 APEVT
+599 GPE
-604 PNTPIVVVGTPDQGP
+604 PPHVVPDQGP
-619 MEIESCPPPPV
+619 MEIETCNLPPL
-630 VVPPELVASP
+630 ELGSP
-640 GGGGLPVSAIRRTIP
+640 NSAAPTVRRTMP
-655 VLLLYSIKEADEK
+655 VLLLYSFKESEEK
-668 ASGSGKVFAQMNSLM
+668 SSGKVFAQMNNLM
-683 GKSLHEEGFTVPQ
+683 SKGLHEEGFSVPQ

-701 FDSHEQL
+701 FDTHEQL

-719 QFADATAGLGSGTG
+719 QFADAAANLATLDG
-733 SGSGTGNNA
+733 
-742 SVTDPGPEKWGS
+742 DKWS
-754 MAAPRPGA
+754 SLAPRPGA

-769 PKELEEENLYVDS
+769 PKQLEEENLYVDS

-787 DGLHLLVGLQPCSV
+787 DGVHLLVGLQPCSV

-807 NQVEALN
+807 NQVEVLN

-820 SALCSRGNSR
+820 SALCSRRKGE
-830 NKDDLHHHHHH
+830 LQ
-841 HHPALVPTMA
+841 PLPTLA
-851 NGIEGGHGALPLPG
+851 NGHEALASA
-865 TSPPQQTPLILP
+865 SPPQTPLILP
-877 PDQQPLLQP
+877 PPDQQQQQP
-886 PLSPQQTPT
+886 
-895 SPSSRGVFGGV
+895 SRALGGC
-906 STGGNNNNSS
+906 
-916 GGGGYLVLYK
+916 GGGGYLALYK

-931 RIVTLEEEPVR
+931 RIVTLEEEPVK
-942 VQHIREP
+942 VQHIRDP
-949 RDAVTSLILLPADV
+949 RDAVTSLILLPPDV
-963 LDGREEDGEDASDD
+963 LDGREDD
-977 TPPGLKNGPVSAS
+977 SEEAPEEKPQRGLKNGTGCGHG
-990 SGPNMAAGGSSGGV
+990 SGCGPGTGT
-1004 GGSSTAAGVMAAST
+1004 SSTKVKQADVAGL
-1018 GHGPSASS
+1018 GH
-1026 PLAAGM
+1026 
-1032 AASTAKEKL
+1032 L
-1041 VVTTQAGYIMVLDLA
+1041 VVTTQAGYIMILDLS

-1064 EPPVKESG
+1064 EPPKTDGTVNEI
-1072 DEVDPFVSVT
+1072 DPFVSVT

-1105 GVFDDIDDADIF
+1105 GVCDDVDDSDIF
-1117 VDGPLSKGVDQLFEG
+1117 VDGPLSKGAEQLLEG

-1141 PGITAGV
+1141 PGITGV
-1148 DLLVDQAL
+1148 DLLVDQVLA
-1156 GVEVLSSLVELTRF
+1156 VENLTSLVELTRF

-1252 ITNIPQIQVT
+1252 ITNIPQIQIT

-1282 ITFPLSQAL
+1282 ISFPLSHVL
-1291 HTNGERNGQPLL
+1291 HANGERNGQPLL
-1303 HDFTEDIQF
+1303 HDFTDDIQF
-1312 MDIEESPGSRL
+1312 MDIEETSGSRL
-1323 CPFLEDHKEDILCG
+1323 CTFLEDHKEDILCG

-1382 KGMEESPRPVVRM
+1382 KGMEESPMPVVRM
-1395 PSKPQSSKAQSLS
+1395 AAAKPQSSKGHSLS
-1408 SLLQRAQ
+1408 TLLQRAQ
-1415 ATKEKASTSKVEP
+1415 ATKEKASTSKADSP
-1428 PTASKKP
+1428 AQSKKP
-1435 DNLRGC
+1435 DNFRGC
-1441 DLLQEVSITIRR
+1441 DLLQEVSVTIRR

-1459 PKERIQRCSM
+1459 PKERVQRCAM
-1469 LQFPE
+1469 LQFPD
-1474 FHERLLNG
+1474 FHEKLLNG
-1482 LCKRTEETDST
+1482 LCKGADEGPGT
-1493 EHGQSLILDILCWL
+1493 EHSQSLILDCLCWL

-1513 GSCSPREGKEGLLI
+1513 GPCSLREGKEALLM
-1527 KTRKRLTDM
+1527 KTRKRLTDI

-1541 FQAGRSIAHKCA
+1541 FEAGRSIAHKCA

-1565 DPGQQGFGMA
+1565 EPSQQGFGMNLLNA
-1575 LLKALLENMPYLPAA
+1575 LLDNMPYLPAA
-1590 ATGGAVFWY
+1590 ATGGSVFWY

-1604 YVKDEDLAGCSTAC
+1604 YVKDEDLSGCSTAC

-1665 KNAFNSGIGVQSD
+1665 KNAFNSSIGVQSD
-1678 EIDLSDILSGNG
+1678 EIDLSEILSGNG
-1690 KVSNCAAAEGSF
+1690 KVSSCAAAEGSF

-1712 PLHFTCV
+1712 PLHFTCI

-1752 SVGEASTALSSAAQ
+1752 TVGEASTALSSAAQ

-1780 QQLQVLQEKQQQLLK
+1780 QQLQVLQEKQQQLFK

-1814 AAAAAS
+1814 AAS
-1820 GVGPIHNSVP
+1820 CVGPIHNSVP
-1830 SNPSASGSASAS
+1830 S
-1842 SAPGFFIHPSD
+1842 SAPGFFIHPSE

-1879 AISVELAQLFPGSI
+1879 AISVELAQLFPGSMI
-1893 MDPPAVNLA
+1893 DPPPVNLA
-1902 AHNKNSHKPKPVSH
+1902 AHNKNSQKAKP
-1916 AQNPMGSG
+1916 NPMGSG

-1931 ASHFLQPPPHQSII
+1931 ASHFLQPPPQQSII

-1975 ADLASLSIDIWT
+1975 GDLASLSIDIWT

-2002 IATHSLILHDLLP
+2002 ISTHSLILHDLLP

-2065 GESEAASQPD
+2065 GESDAASQPD
-2075 VDQHLAMMVA
+2075 LDQHLAMMVA

-2096 ACHRLETLLQSI
+2096 GCHRLETLLQNI

-2122 LRKPDKAVEEDQRV
+2122 LRKPDKAVEEDARV
-2136 FSAYQDCVQLQL
+2136 FSAYQDCIQLQL

-2159 LRVSLGAS
+2159 LRVSLGAG
-2167 RKPLPDAAYASY
+2167 RKILPEP
-2179 AYDARELVHSSST
+2179 YDPRELIQNSST

-2211 TNNGHS
+2211 SNNGYA

-2245 IRLHTGLLLVQLC
+2245 IRLHAGLLLVQLC
-2258 GGERWWGQF
+2258 GGECWWGQF

-2319 PLQQSHSLQARRTE
+2319 PLQQPMAAAHRRTE
-2333 GVLDIPMISWV
+2333 GVLDVPMISWV

-2364 SKKQLGGKDRDRSFT
+2364 GKKHLGGKERERTFT

-2392 QNMSRSTKGNSS
+2392 SSSNRSAKGNSS
-2404 LDRLYSRKVRKQL
+2404 LDRLYSRKIRKQL
-2417 VHTKQQLNLLKAK
+2417 VHHKQQLNLLKAK
-2430 QKALMEQIEKEKI
+2430 QKALVEQIEKEKI
-2443 QSNKSSS
+2443 QSNKGSS
-2450 YKLLVEH
+2450 YKLLVEQ

-2480 PRSSLDTEA
+2480 PRSTLDTEA
-2489 SASGAA
+2489 TAA
-2495 KEAPEVELLPFTLAH
+2495 KEAPEVEPLPFTLAH

-2516 VQKLALFLLSM
+2516 VQKLSLFLLSM

-2561 EQQLERLLL
+2561 EHQLERLLL

-2596 LQDILAGELLSPASL
+2596 LQDILAGELLSPGSL
-2611 DGMDEGASLGE
+2611 DGMDEGAVGE
-2622 EAGAAAAVAA
+2622 EAGASS
-2632 CAVASALAE
+2632 SAGIDSDDSLAQPTPIPLVE
-2641 PEEALAQPSP
+2641 TIDEALA
-2651 LPLVESID
+2651 
-2659 ETLPPD
+2659 PD
-2665 IIAGTPGTSSS
+2665 IIAG
-2676 SVFQSAPPLSSLEK
+2676 APPLSSLEK

-2721 KVFKPIGST
+2721 KVFKPISST

-2741 YNYNAYVGGA
+2741 YGYNPYIGGVGIA
-2751 GIPVSKPPAAQ
+2751 VSKPPAVV
-2762 EKPGA
+2762 EKPGS
-2767 QSLSVSVSQALDA
+2767 QSLSISVSQALDA

-2812 SPAVVQSSNGTD
+2812 SPAVSKASNGTD

-2833 SSSPPGGSS
+2833 GSPPG
-2842 SSSSL
+2842 SSL
-2847 VVQPSS
+2847 MVQASS

-2890 PGSADDGGS
+2890 SGGTEESGS
-2899 DIFLFNASRVPTI
+2899 DIFMFNASRVPTI

-2921 FLTVLAWYPNTSLR
+2921 FLSVLAWYPNTSLR

-2947 TNMPSSSASA
+2947 TNMPSSAA
-2957 SSSGLGGHES
+2957 SSSGMGAHES
-2967 TAQQMVSELTLVPVL
+2967 TAQQVVSDPTLVHVL
-2982 VRFLSGSN
+2982 VRFLSGGN
-2990 PHGTSQH
+2990 PHGTSQY

-3024 PQLFSE
+3024 PQMFSE
-3030 FLLELM
+3030 FLLKLM
-3036 HILSMERGPLLSGQ
+3036 HILSTERGPFQSGQ

-3058 LLEFTLEQSFET
+3058 LLEFTLEQNFEV
-3070 VSVGTIMAV
+3070 VSVSTISSV
-3079 VESITFLVH
+3079 IESITFLVH

-3140 NLLKLVNTLVKLPL
+3140 DLLKLVNALVQLPL
-3154 TADGKF
+3154 SGDCEF
-3160 SGRVPPPGNGSSDS
+3160 SGRLPPAGSGASDS
-3174 VSDEEKVCGSK
+3174 SASDEEKVCGSK
-3185 EGPGQG
+3185 EGAAG
-3191 GATPHQGPAVGVAD
+3191 GATPNQGPAAGVAD
-3205 LVLGNQQ
+3205 LVLANQQ
-3212 VMSQILSAL
+3212 IMSQILSAL

-3263 TTLSKRATSVQVML
+3263 TSLSKRATSVQVML

-3356 DSGPG
+3356 DTGPG

-3445 VHIQPHLASLATC
+3445 LHIQPHLASLATC

-3473 LPLSTPVITSGLT
+3473 LPLSTPIITSGLT

-3563 VSDLEAVMA
+3563 VSDLEAMMA

-3612 TAIGLRLIDILLRNC
+3612 TRIGLKLIDILLRNC
-3627 AASGTDPNNLNSP
+3627 AASGTDPTNLNSP

-3661 GTTQDPGT
+3661 GTTQDPAT
-3669 KDRVQALLQWVH
+3669 KDRIHALLQWVH
-3681 DSARVAAMKRSAPLG
+3681 DSSLMAAHKRSGPVG
-3696 YMGPSATSPREYGLL
+3696 YIRQSSSSSREYGLV

-3724 LWHSYELPVDY
+3724 LWHSYELPVNY
-3735 DLPALLNRELFEL
+3735 DLPVLLNRELFEL

-3754 SLACNLVLKKAVD
+3754 SLPCNMVLKKAVD
-3767 SLLCSMCHVHPSYFS
+3767 SLLCSMCHIHPSYFS
-3782 LLMSWMG
+3782 LLMSWMD
-3789 IVPSATVS
+3789 IVAPPT
-3797 AVAAMAS
+3797 AA
-3804 AQSQARHRLSLT
+3804 QHRLSMT

-3822 HDAAAATAAAAN
+3822 HDLSSANANATT
-3834 SASAGGGGASGG
+3834 SAG
-3846 LTDDSKHARSPPPL
+3846 LTDDSKHARPPIAL
-3860 SESQLAT
+3860 SESQLTT

-3876 AIQQLLDSG
+3876 AIEQLLDSG

-3892 SLAALCCSLLASA
+3892 SLAGLCCGLLSA
-3905 DLPLPGGAT
+3905 AGLPLP
-3914 VPPTS
+3914 S
-3919 TPASASAPSSSSS
+3919 TAQ
-3932 SSSPPSSSAASTSS
+3932 
-3946 SPAERRHHHLHHHQS
+3946 AERRQHHHNHHPH
-3961 QSHHHHHHSHHS
+3961 
-3973 HSSSS
+3973 
-3978 YHSMPST
+3978 ST
-3985 SSSSSPPSSSS
+3985 SSSSSQS
-3996 SSSFS
+3996 
-4001 CPPPPPPP
+4001 
-4009 PVNRATLSPELAAPV
+4009 RAPLSAELAAPV

-4053 LFLLCHSSASAGTSA
+4053 LFLLCHSSASAGGTSGVHGHA
-4068 TTSPTTN
+4068 GAHS
-4075 TTNNT
+4075 
-4080 TNTTN
+4080 
-4085 TNTATT
+4085 
-4091 SNGSTSNGQVAAAA
+4091 AA
-4105 SASASASG
+4105 SG
-4113 MGASASS
+4113 GA
-4120 PCSSPLSTSPAGAS
+4120 CC
-4134 AAAGPSSSMSGSSI
+4134 
-4148 AGPSTAP
+4148 
-4155 LLPPPPPP
+4155 PPPPPP
-4163 LAYSSSASASA
+4163 PQP
-4174 TAAAMGTSTAAA
+4174 

-4192 LGSGGRAGGLTTQQ
+4192 LAFSTRGSGLTTQQ
-4206 RTSLENATV
+4206 RTAIENATV

-4244 QRGNVPI
+4244 QRGSVPV

-4316 LADVLDRVSD
+4316 LAEVLDRVSD

-4332 KLMSEQKEDKEKKN
+4332 KLINEQKEDKEKKN
-4346 HEEKEKMK
+4346 HDEKEKMK
-4354 ADNGFQDNY
+4354 TDSGFQDNY

-4387 RRGRVMSDKLSA
+4387 RRGRVMSDKLTA
-4399 SSGVDPAAKTVSVPV
+4399 SGVDPSAKTLSVPV

-4421 LPGQPLPGEMTLA
+4421 LPGQPLPAEMTLA

-4448 YRSIDMTVKLGSK
+4448 YHSIDLTVKLGSK
-4461 LSSDPGLSKT
+4461 VISDPGISKT
-4471 DSFKRLRTEKE
+4471 DSFKRLRTEKVE
-4482 HGEMLSSCPEDE
+4482 HCDMLSSCPEDE

-4503 EAAIDESLLET
+4503 DAAIDESLLET
-4514 NPIQSPLQV
+4514 KPIQSPLQV

-4548 SAPVVA
+4548 SAPVVP
-4554 SSSQEKPKDSDQF
+4554 STTQEKPKDSDQF

-4579 YEAPENIAAE
+4579 YEAPETMAAE
-4589 PPPIKSPVQ
+4589 PPPINKSSVQ

-4663 FHVLRALFSSTP
+4663 FHVLRALFSTTP
-4675 LTTDDGL
+4675 LTTDDGV
-4682 LLRRIALE
+4682 LLRRMALE

-4700 LSALSHHAPRVPST
+4700 LSALSHHAPRVPNTS
-4714 NGNQN
+4714 GNSS
-4719 EVVTGHGAGTSE
+4719 EPTVSSGHGGGTSE

-4779 NPAGCVGHGEA
+4779 NPANCVSHGEA
-4790 PSSESRGQNSAAL
+4790 PTGESRGHNSNVL
-4803 PSVLQELLSQSCLI
+4803 PTVLQELLSQSCLI

-4841 LLELLRAISS
+4841 LLELLRAIS
-4851 CTSLVPLLLPLSGD
+4851 TSTALVPLLLPLSGD
-4865 PAQEEEEEE
+4865 PSQEEEEE
-4874 ERSESQTSVG
+4874 ERSEGQTSVG

-4903 KKDKSKGVVKAEP
+4903 KKDKAKGVVKP
-4916 SDPEP
+4916 DSSDPEP

-4945 RQANQEKKL
+4945 RQANQERKL
-4954 AESSKKASTR
+4954 AESSKKATTR
-4964 PKPLS
+4964 PKPMS
-4969 VLRSLEE
+4969 ILRSLEE
-4976 KYVAAMKKLQFDT
+4976 KYVAIMKKLQFDT
-4989 FEMVS
+4989 FEMVT
-4994 EDEDGKLVFKVNY
+4994 EDDDGKLVFKVNY
-5007 HYMTQVKNASDA
+5007 HYMSQVKNASDA

-5194 RNPSPCFKEVIH
+5194 RNASPCFKEVIH
-5206 KHFYLKRAEIM
+5206 KHFYLKRVEVMA
-5217 GQCEEWI
+5217 QCEEWI
-5224 TDIQQYSSDK
+5224 ADIQQYSSDK

-5268 PDGEDFSDKS
+5268 PDGEEFSDKS
-5278 SALLVKELPN
+5278 AALVVKELPN
-5288 QDAEKPGG
+5288 QDAEKPSG
-5296 SQDAHCSEGQL
+5296 SQDGTCSEGPL

>member
-6 SPGSC
+6 SPGSG
-11 SSTSSD
+11 SSTPSD
-17 WVVLRDGCL
+17 WIVRRDGCL

-37 YHPALN
+37 YHPTLN
-43 AILAVTSRG
+43 AILAVTSQG
-52 SIKVIDGTS
+52 GIKVIDGTS
-61 GAILQASAL
+61 GAILQASTP
-70 HAKPGGRV
+70 HVKPGGRV
-78 RCQYFP
+78 HCQYFP

-89 LFVDDYAVGCR
+89 LFVDDCAVGCR

-109 DTALQA
+109 DTALQP
-115 PVSKPEDMVQLEL
+115 PVAKPEDLVQMEL

-137 SACVEKVDVSN
+137 SACQEKIDVS
-148 TEGYD
+148 TTKGYE
-153 LFLTQ
+153 LFIVQ
-158 LKEGLKSTSHETA
+158 LKEGLKNTSHETA

-180 TVTFHLPHH
+180 TVTFQLPHH
-189 VIKVVASAIV
+189 ILKLVASAIV
-199 NELKKMNQNVA
+199 SELKKINQNIA

-221 LSYLLPSGRPELGVG
+221 LSYLLSSARPELGVG

-339 AQFPSPDGSDKIAC
+339 AQYPNSPDCSDKIAC
-353 YGFGSCPHFLAAA
+353 YGFGSCPQFLAVA
-366 TKRGKICIWDVSKL
+366 TKRGKLCIWDVSKM
-380 MKVHLKFEI
+380 MKVHLKFDI

-394 VILRQLF
+394 AILRQLI
-401 LSSGEQGLGSES
+401 LCGGEHSQQTLA
-413 TESRRPTLAW
+413 ESRPPTLAW
-423 LEDTSSCSDLPKL
+423 LEEASSCSDLPKL

-441 DQLEDSDSEE
+441 EQLEDSDSDE
-451 HSRSESVTGHPCQKE
+451 HSRSESITGQASQWE
-466 NLEVS
+466 SMDVS
-471 LGVTALSVLQQPEK
+471 LGVTALSVLQQPEAF
-485 LQWEVVASVLEDTVK
+485 QWAVVASVLKDTVK

-507 NPALAQAKA
+507 KPSVNQAKA
-516 DNKAKDKPSAAE
+516 HNQAKAKDKVQE
-528 QHNIPFPC
+528 HHNIPFPC
-536 LLTGGLLSYRSA
+536 LLAGGLLTYRSISGNSTTGLNA
-548 ASSPLAGG
+548 
-556 PPPPPPSLA
+556 
-565 PTLTPTRGRPPPSSS
+565 TVPSSDRSVSDS
-580 SSSSSTLVGV
+580 SCRTQG
-590 PDGPLLRTQ
+590 PDPFQHGPLQ
-599 APEVT
+599 
-604 PNTPIVVVGTPDQGP
+604 DQGP
-619 MEIESCPPPPV
+619 MEIDTCNSQTAAPEQGFSNLVGSHPPSSSSLSPV
-630 VVPPELVASP
+630 H
-640 GGGGLPVSAIRRTIP
+640 RTIP
-655 VLLLYSIKEADEK
+655 VLLLYSIRETDDKT
-668 ASGSGKVFAQMNSLM
+668 SGQVFAQMNNLM
-683 GKSLHEEGFTVPQ
+683 SKGLHDEGFTVPQ

-719 QFADATAGLGSGTG
+719 QFADAATNLAGFDGQM
-733 SGSGTGNNA
+733 
-742 SVTDPGPEKWGS
+742 DKWS
-754 MAAPRPGA
+754 TLAAATSSSPPRPGA
-762 LVQCLRL
+762 LVQCLKL
-769 PKELEEENLYVDS
+769 PKQLEEENLCVDS
-782 ITPCS
+782 ITQCL
-787 DGLHLLVGLQPCSV
+787 DGVHLLIVLQPCNA
-801 ESLSAI
+801 ESLSAT

-820 SALCSRGNSR
+820 SALCSQQKGELR
-830 NKDDLHHHHHH
+830 
-841 HHPALVPTMA
+841 HPVA
-851 NGIEGGHGALPLPG
+851 NGVEDNHQEG
-865 TSPPQQTPLILP
+865 TPPQSTLILP
-877 PDQQPLLQP
+877 SGDHHHQQQQQ
-886 PLSPQQTPT
+886 QQTC
-895 SPSSRGVFGGV
+895 PSV
-906 STGGNNNNSS
+906 
-916 GGGGYLVLYK
+916 GGYLVLYE

-931 RIVTLEEEPVR
+931 RIVTLYEEPVK
-942 VQHIREP
+942 VQQISQP
-949 RDAVTSLILLPADV
+949 CDAITSLILLPPDL
-963 LDGREEDGEDASDD
+963 LDSREDD
-977 TPPGLKNGPVSAS
+977 SEETPEETPSGSKNGTSQFGTSLTVSDGSLSRSAC
-990 SGPNMAAGGSSGGV
+990 AA
-1004 GGSSTAAGVMAAST
+1004 AAST
-1018 GHGPSASS
+1018 TFGSGH
-1026 PLAAGM
+1026 
-1032 AASTAKEKL
+1032 KESKTPDVDGVGHM
-1041 VVTTQAGYIMVLDLA
+1041 VVTTQAGNIMILDLSS
-1056 TLEVLAKV
+1056 LEVLTKV
-1064 EPPVKESG
+1064 DPPKKEGSLE
-1072 DEVDPFVSVT
+1072 EVDPFVSVT

-1105 GVFDDIDDADIF
+1105 GACDDLDDGDMFI
-1117 VDGPLSKGVDQLFEG
+1117 DGPISKGAELLLEG
-1132 TKPSSNPSS
+1132 TRPSSNPSS
-1141 PGITAGV
+1141 PGITGV
-1148 DLLVDQAL
+1148 DLLVDQPL
-1156 GVEVLSSLVELTRF
+1156 TTESLTSLVELTRF

-1237 CMVGHVDFKFVMNAN
+1237 CMVGHVDFKFVLNAN
-1252 ITNIPQIQVT
+1252 IVNIPQIQIT

-1269 GLGKVNETAVDRQ
+1269 GLGKVHETAVDRQ
-1282 ITFPLSQAL
+1282 ITFPLSNVL
-1291 HTNGERNGQPLL
+1291 HANGEKNGRPSMQ
-1303 HDFTEDIQF
+1303 DFAEDIQF
-1312 MDIEESPGSRL
+1312 MDTQEASGSML
-1323 CPFLEDHKEDILCG
+1323 CPFLEEHKEDILCG

-1349 HAGMLSLTSPKLVKG
+1349 HRGMLSLTSPKLVKG
-1364 MAGGKY
+1364 MSGGKY

-1382 KGMEESPRPVVRM
+1382 KNMEDNPRPMVRM
-1395 PSKPQSSKAQSLS
+1395 PSAKPQCSKSHSLS
-1408 SLLQRAQ
+1408 TLLQRAQ
-1415 ATKEKASTSKVEP
+1415 SSKEKASVIKAETQASSKKVE
-1428 PTASKKP
+1428 
-1435 DNLRGC
+1435 NLHGC
-1441 DLLQEVSITIRR
+1441 DLLQEVSVTIRK
-1453 FKKTSI
+1453 FKKTSV
-1459 PKERIQRCSM
+1459 PKERVQRCAM
-1469 LQFPE
+1469 LQFPD
-1474 FHERLLNG
+1474 FHEKLLDALCQRIEGG
-1482 LCKRTEETDST
+1482 LSS
-1493 EHGQSLILDILCWL
+1493 EHAQGLILDILCWL
-1507 AGVYSN
+1507 AGVFSN
-1513 GSCSPREGKEGLLI
+1513 GPCSLHEGKEGLLL
-1527 KTRKRLTDM
+1527 KTRVRLM
-1536 VRVCF
+1536 EIVAVCF
-1541 FQAGRSIAHKCA
+1541 FEAGRSIAHKCS

-1565 DPGQQGFGMA
+1565 DLSQHGFGTS
-1575 LLKALLENMPYLPAA
+1575 LLKALLENMCDLPAA
-1590 ATGGAVFWY
+1590 ATGGSVYWY

-1604 YVKDEDLAGCSTAC
+1604 YVKEEDLAACSTAC

-1635 LEALLQTRYGLYSSP
+1635 MEALLQTRYGLYSSP
-1650 FDPVLFDLEVSGSSC
+1650 FDPVLFDLEVSDSSC
-1665 KNAFNSGIGVQSD
+1665 KNTFNSSIGIQSD

-1690 KVSNCAAAEGSF
+1690 KVSSCAAAEGSF

-1712 PLHFTCV
+1712 PLHFTCI

-1733 MFTVSTFGVTPAV
+1733 MFTVSTFGVPPTV
-1746 GGLSAG
+1746 GALSTGA
-1752 SVGEASTALSSAAQ
+1752 VGEASTALSSAAQ

-1795 LQQQKAKLEA
+1795 LQQQEKIQKKSSMNTALMQIQKAKLEA

-1814 AAAAAS
+1814 AAATS
-1820 GVGPIHNSVP
+1820 GVGPIHNAVL
-1830 SNPSASGSASAS
+1830 SNPS

-1879 AISVELAQLFPGSI
+1879 AFSAELAHLFPGSM
-1893 MDPPAVNLA
+1893 MDPGPVNLA
-1902 AHNKNSHKPKPVSH
+1902 AHKNSQKAKPS
-1916 AQNPMGSG
+1916 PMGSG
-1924 LALALSQ
+1924 LALAISQ

-1975 ADLASLSIDIWT
+1975 SDLASLSIDIWT
-1987 LGEEVD
+1987 LDEEVD

-2002 IATHSLILHDLLP
+2002 ISTHSLILHDLLP
-2015 PPVCRFMKITV
+2015 PPTCRFMKITV

-2036 AKIPL
+2036 AKVPL

-2054 SELKLMHDPLR
+2054 NELKLIHDLIR
-2065 GESEAASQPD
+2065 GDHESARQPD
-2075 VDQHLAMMVA
+2075 VDQHLTMMIA

-2096 ACHRLETLLQSI
+2096 ACHRLETLLQNI

-2122 LRKPDKAVEEDQRV
+2122 LRKPDKVVEEDQRV
-2136 FSAYQDCVQLQL
+2136 FSAYQDCTQLQL

-2167 RKPLPDAAYASY
+2167 RKSFPTTKSQEAPD
-2179 AYDARELVHSSST
+2179 LVHNSST

-2197 VIRYLLDTLLSLLH
+2197 IIRYLLDTLLSLLH
-2211 TNNGHS
+2211 SNNGHS
-2217 VPSVLQST
+2217 VPSVLQNT
-2225 FHAQACEELFKHL
+2225 FQAQACEELFKHL
-2238 CISGTPK
+2238 CLSGTPK
-2245 IRLHTGLLLVQLC
+2245 IRLHAGLLLVQLC

-2294 CIGQRSL
+2294 CLGQRSL

-2319 PLQQSHSLQARRTE
+2319 PLQQPQAAALHRTE

-2344 VMLVSRLLDYVASV
+2344 VMLVSRLLDYVTSS
-2358 EDEASA
+2358 EDEASGG
-2364 SKKQLGGKDRDRSFT
+2364 KKHLGGKERERSST
-2379 GNQWSFINNSLQS
+2379 GIQWSFINNSLQS
-2392 QNMSRSTKGNSS
+2392 QNNSRVAKGSSSS
-2404 LDRLYSRKVRKQL
+2404 LDRLYSRKIRKQL
-2417 VHTKQQLNLLKAK
+2417 VHHKQQLNLLKAK
-2430 QKALMEQIEKEKI
+2430 QKALVEQIEKEKI
-2443 QSNKSSS
+2443 QSNKGSS
-2450 YKLLVEH
+2450 YKLLVEQ

-2480 PRSSLDTEA
+2480 PRSTLDTE
-2489 SASGAA
+2489 SATA
-2495 KEAPEVELLPFTLAH
+2495 KETPEVEPLPFTLSH
-2510 ERCISV
+2510 ECCISV

-2553 IHLCEVVS
+2553 IHLSEVVS

-2596 LQDILAGELLSPASL
+2596 LQDILAGELLTPGSL
-2611 DGMDEGASLGE
+2611 DIMDEVSVAE
-2622 EAGAAAAVAA
+2622 EAGASSSSVG
-2632 CAVASALAE
+2632 VDTDDPL
-2641 PEEALAQPSP
+2641 PQPTQI
-2651 LPLVESID
+2651 PLVESID
-2659 ETLPPD
+2659 EALVPD
-2665 IIAGTPGTSSS
+2665 IIAVP
-2676 SVFQSAPPLSSLEK
+2676 PPLSSLEK

-2721 KVFKPIGST
+2721 KVFKPISST
-2730 WYDYWGADYGT
+2730 WYDYWGSDYGT
-2741 YNYNAYVGGA
+2741 YGYTPFIGGV
-2751 GIPVSKPPAAQ
+2751 GIPVSKPPVAV
-2762 EKPGA
+2762 EKPGS
-2767 QSLSVSVSQALDA
+2767 QSLTVSVSQALDA

-2798 TLEADSILQALTST
+2798 TFQADSILQALTSG
-2812 SPAVVQSSNGTD
+2812 SSAACQTNNGTD
-2824 DSLLRGLHG
+2824 DSLLRALHG
-2833 SSSPPGGSS
+2833 SASPPGST
-2842 SSSSL
+2842 L
-2847 VVQPSS
+2847 IVQPSS

-2877 LLQLWLTLSLNSC
+2877 LLQLWITLSLNTSSS
-2890 PGSADDGGS
+2890 GNEDNGS
-2899 DIFLFNASRVPTI
+2899 DIFLFNSSRVPTI

-2921 FLTVLAWYPNTSLR
+2921 FLSVLAWYPNTSLR

-2947 TNMPSSSASA
+2947 TNMPCHA
-2957 SSSGLGGHES
+2957 SSNGMSSPES
-2967 TAQQMVSELTLVPVL
+2967 TAQQMVSDLTLVHVL

-2990 PHGTSQH
+2990 TSGTNQH
-2997 SSQVGPTATQAMQE
+2997 SSQVGPTATQALHE
-3011 FLTRLQ
+3011 FLSRLQ

-3024 PQLFSE
+3024 PQMFSE
-3030 FLLELM
+3030 FLLKLL
-3036 HILSMERGPLLSGQ
+3036 HILSTERGPFQSGQ

-3058 LLEFTLEQSFET
+3058 LLEFTLEQNFEV
-3070 VSVGTIMAV
+3070 VSVSTISSV
-3079 VESITFLVH
+3079 IESVTFLVH
-3088 HYITCSDKVVS
+3088 HYITCADKVVS

-3140 NLLKLVNTLVKLPL
+3140 DLLKLVNVLVQFPL
-3154 TADGKF
+3154 SGDREF
-3160 SGRVPPPGNGSSDS
+3160 SGRISTACSGAADSS

-3185 EGPGQG
+3185 ESVAG
-3191 GATPHQGPAVGVAD
+3191 GSSSSQGPSAGVAD
-3205 LVLGNQQ
+3205 LVLANQQ
-3212 VMSQILSAL
+3212 IMSQILSAL

-3263 TTLSKRATSVQVML
+3263 TTLSKKATSVQVML

-3361 KAADGSLKARVLASE
+3361 KASDGNLKGRMMTSE

-3445 VHIQPHLASLATC
+3445 LHIQPHLASLATC

-3563 VSDLEAVMA
+3563 VSDLEPMMA

-3612 TAIGLRLIDILLRNC
+3612 TRIGLKLIDILLRNC
-3627 AASGTDPNNLNSP
+3627 AATGTDPSNLNSP

-3661 GTTQDPGT
+3661 GTTQDSGT
-3669 KDRVQALLQWVH
+3669 KDRIQALLQWVH
-3681 DSARVAAMKRSAPLG
+3681 DSSRVAALKIPMGYSSSSRASSSASL
-3696 YMGPSATSPREYGLL
+3696 REYGLL

-3735 DLPALLNRELFEL
+3735 DLPTLLDAELFKL

-3754 SLACNLVLKKAVD
+3754 SLPCNIVLKKAVD
-3767 SLLCSMCHVHPSYFS
+3767 SLLCSMCHIHPRYFS

-3789 IVPSATVS
+3789 IVSTPSASHSHVQQRRL
-3797 AVAAMAS
+3797 AM
-3804 AQSQARHRLSLT
+3804 T

-3822 HDAAAATAAAAN
+3822 HNAAATT
-3834 SASAGGGGASGG
+3834 SG
-3846 LTDDSKHARSPPPL
+3846 LTDDSKHARPPVNL
-3860 SESQLAT
+3860 SESQLTT

-3876 AIQQLLDSG
+3876 AIEQLLDSG

-3892 SLAALCCSLLASA
+3892 SLAQFCVGLLANA
-3905 DLPLPGGAT
+3905 DLPLPTAVSDRRHHQYQPG
-3914 VPPTS
+3914 
-3919 TPASASAPSSSSS
+3919 
-3932 SSSPPSSSAASTSS
+3932 SSSAHG
-3946 SPAERRHHHLHHHQS
+3946 R
-3961 QSHHHHHHSHHS
+3961 
-3973 HSSSS
+3973 
-3978 YHSMPST
+3978 
-3985 SSSSSPPSSSS
+3985 
-3996 SSSFS
+3996 
-4001 CPPPPPPP
+4001 
-4009 PVNRATLSPELAAPV
+4009 PVLAAELAAPV
-4024 LRFLTEVGN
+4024 LHFLTEVGN

-4053 LFLLCHSSASAGTSA
+4053 LFLLCHSSASGNSGCQPMGSTSA
-4068 TTSPTTN
+4068 TSP
-4075 TTNNT
+4075 
-4080 TNTTN
+4080 
-4085 TNTATT
+4085 
-4091 SNGSTSNGQVAAAA
+4091 SQ
-4105 SASASASG
+4105 
-4113 MGASASS
+4113 
-4120 PCSSPLSTSPAGAS
+4120 P
-4134 AAAGPSSSMSGSSI
+4134 
-4148 AGPSTAP
+4148 
-4155 LLPPPPPP
+4155 
-4163 LAYSSSASASA
+4163 
-4174 TAAAMGTSTAAA
+4174 
-4186 SGSRYS
+4186 SGSRFS
-4192 LGSGGRAGGLTTQQ
+4192 LASSGLTGGLSTQQ
-4206 RTSLENATV
+4206 RTALENSTV
-4215 AFFLQCISCHPNNQR
+4215 AFFLQCISCHPKNQR

-4288 NATSHV
+4288 NATSHM

-4316 LADVLDRVSD
+4316 LAEVLDRVSD

-4332 KLMSEQKEDKEKKN
+4332 KLISEQKEDKEKKN

-4354 ADNGFQDNY
+4354 ADSGFQDNY

-4387 RRGRVMSDKLSA
+4387 RRGRVMSDKLTT
-4399 SSGVDPAAKTVSVPV
+4399 SSVDPSAKTISVPV

-4421 LPGQPLPGEMTLA
+4421 LPGQPLPPEMTLA

-4441 DRKLPQG
+4441 DRKMPQG
-4448 YRSIDMTVKLGSK
+4448 YQSINLTVRLGSK
-4461 LSSDPGLSKT
+4461 LISDPGLSKT
-4471 DSFKRLRTEKE
+4471 DSFKRLRTEKVD
-4482 HGEMLSSCPEDE
+4482 HSDMLNSCTDDE
-4494 PMTPGDECL
+4494 PMLPCDECL
-4503 EAAIDESLLET
+4503 DASTDETLLET
-4514 NPIQSPLQV
+4514 HPIQSPLQV

-4548 SAPVVA
+4548 SAPVVPPA
-4554 SSSQEKPKDSDQF
+4554 TQEKPKDTDQF

-4579 YEAPENIAAE
+4579 YEAPESIATE
-4589 PPPIKSPVQ
+4589 PPPINKQQSQTSSSSSSSVQ

-4675 LTTDDGL
+4675 LTTDDGV
-4682 LLRRIALE
+4682 LLRRMALE

-4700 LSALSHHAPRVPST
+4700 LSALSHHAPRNPNANSNVSEPQMSSC
-4714 NGNQN
+4714 
-4719 EVVTGHGAGTSE
+4719 HGGGTSE

-4779 NPAGCVGHGEA
+4779 NPAGSSSFHSSGA
-4790 PSSESRGQNSAAL
+4790 SSSESRTHNSSAL
-4803 PSVLQELLSQSCLI
+4803 PAVLQELLSQSCLI

-4841 LLELLRAISS
+4841 LLELLRAIST

-4865 PAQEEEEEE
+4865 RGQEEEEDDEE
-4874 ERSESQTSVG
+4874 NSEGQTSVG

-4903 KKDKSKGVVKAEP
+4903 KKDKSKGVVKTDS

-4931 QRTAEIVYAATTSL
+4931 QRTAEIVHAATTSL
-4945 RQANQEKKL
+4945 RQANQERKL
-4954 AESSKKASTR
+4954 VESSRKVSSR

-4969 VLRSLEE
+4969 ILRSLEE
-4976 KYVAAMKKLQFDT
+4976 KYVAAVKKLQFDT

-4994 EDEDGKLVFKVNY
+4994 EDEDGKLMFKVNY
-5007 HYMTQVKNASDA
+5007 HYMSQVKNANDT
-5019 NSAARARRLAQEAV
+5019 NSASRSRRLAQEAV

-5147 LILVSEPYFNEP
+5147 LILVAEPYFNEP

-5206 KHFYLKRAEIM
+5206 KHFFLKKTEIM
-5217 GQCEEWI
+5217 SQCEEWI
-5224 TDIQQYSSDK
+5224 ADIQQYSSDK

-5268 PDGEDFSDKS
+5268 ADGDELSEKS
-5278 SALLVKELPN
+5278 AALVLKDTPS
-5288 QDAEKPGG
+5288 QDLEKPSG
-5296 SQDAHCSEGQL
+5296 SQDDLGTEGPL

>member
-1 MAAAA
+1 MAAAAAAA

-17 WVVLRDGCL
+17 WIVLKDGSL

-70 HAKPGGRV
+70 HAKSGGRV
-78 RCQYFP
+78 KCQYFS

-115 PVSKPEDMVQLEL
+115 PVTKQEDEVQLEI
-128 PVTEAQQLL
+128 PVTEAQQML
-137 SACVEKVDVSN
+137 SACLEKVDVSS

-153 LFLTQ
+153 QFISQ
-158 LKEGLKSTSHETA
+158 LKDGLKNTSHETA

-189 VIKVVASAIV
+189 VLKSNASAIV
-199 NELKKMNQNVA
+199 NELKKINQNVA

-221 LSYLLPSGRPELGVG
+221 LSYLLPSARPELGVG

-250 NRRETFTSWPHAG
+250 NRRETFTSWPHVG

-273 QAGFYHQP
+273 QAGFYHQVGSP

-339 AQFPSPDGSDKIAC
+339 AQFPSTEGTDKIAC

-366 TKRGKICIWDVSKL
+366 TKRGKICVWDVSKM
-380 MKVHLKFEI
+380 MKVHLKFEV

-394 VILRQLF
+394 AIVRQLI
-401 LSSGEQGLGSES
+401 LSGCEQGVG

-423 LEDTSSCSDLPKL
+423 LEDSSSCSDIPKL

-441 DQLEDSDSEE
+441 DQLEDSDSED
-451 HSRSESVTGHPCQKE
+451 HSRSESITGHISQKE
-466 NLEVS
+466 GMEVNL
-471 LGVTALSVLQQPEK
+471 GITALSILQQPEK
-485 LQWEVVASVLEDTVK
+485 LQWEVVANVLEDTVK

-507 NPALAQAKA
+507 NPSLATTKSE
-516 DNKAKDKPSAAE
+516 KVKEKHVE
-528 QHNIPFPC
+528 HHNIPFPC
-536 LLTGGLLSYRSA
+536 LLAAGLLSYRSPA
-548 ASSPLAGG
+548 ASPLSSNSRR
-556 PPPPPPSLA
+556 SL
-565 PTLTPTRGRPPPSSS
+565 
-580 SSSSSTLVGV
+580 
-590 PDGPLLRTQ
+590 DGLSRTQ
-599 APEVT
+599 GE
-604 PNTPIVVVGTPDQGP
+604 NFLEQGP
-619 MEIESCPPPPV
+619 MDIETCSNS
-630 VVPPELVASP
+630 ELSSP
-640 GGGGLPVSAIRRTIP
+640 FVRRTMP
-655 VLLLYSIKEADEK
+655 VLLLYSIKESDEK
-668 ASGSGKVFAQMNSLM
+668 TGKVFAQMNNLM
-683 GKSLHEEGFTVPQ
+683 SKSLHDEGFTVPQ

-713 PITYIQ
+713 PVTYIQ
-719 QFADATAGLGSGTG
+719 QFADATSNLVSMDSDKWNSMVPKPGT
-733 SGSGTGNNA
+733 
-742 SVTDPGPEKWGS
+742 
-754 MAAPRPGA
+754 

-769 PKELEEENLYVDS
+769 PKFAEDENLYVDS
-782 ITPCS
+782 ITPCA
-787 DGLHLLVGLQPCSV
+787 DGVHLLVGLQSCSV

-814 NLNRLH
+814 NLNKLN
-820 SALCSRGNSR
+820 SALCNRRKGEFEPIPSI
-830 NKDDLHHHHHH
+830 
-841 HHPALVPTMA
+841 A
-851 NGIEGGHGALPLPG
+851 NGLGIGVLKQGSSPGA
-865 TSPPQQTPLILP
+865 QTPLIIP
-877 PDQQPLLQP
+877 PEQRS
-886 PLSPQQTPT
+886 LS
-895 SPSSRGVFGGV
+895 
-906 STGGNNNNSS
+906 
-916 GGGGYLVLYK
+916 GGYLVLYK
-926 LNYST
+926 MNYSS
-931 RIVTLEEEPVR
+931 RIVTLEEEPVKI
-942 VQHIREP
+942 QHIRDP
-949 RDAVTSLILLPADV
+949 QDAITSLILLPSDILENREDDCEEV
-963 LDGREEDGEDASDD
+963 LEEVPTAF
-977 TPPGLKNGPVSAS
+977 KNGNV
-990 SGPNMAAGGSSGGV
+990 
-1004 GGSSTAAGVMAAST
+1004 
-1018 GHGPSASS
+1018 
-1026 PLAAGM
+1026 
-1032 AASTAKEKL
+1032 KEKKTDVSGLGHL
-1041 VVTTQAGYIMVLDLA
+1041 VVTTQGGYIMILDLSS
-1056 TLEVLAKV
+1056 LEVLAKV
-1064 EPPVKESG
+1064 EPPKKEG
-1072 DEVDPFVSVT
+1072 AEEPDPFVSVT

-1105 GVFDDIDDADIF
+1105 GACDDIDESDIF
-1117 VDGPLSKGVDQLFEG
+1117 VDGPLSKGVEQLCEG
-1132 TKPSSNPSS
+1132 VKPSSNPSS
-1141 PGITAGV
+1141 PGVAGV
-1148 DLLVDQAL
+1148 DLLVEQPFSAETL
-1156 GVEVLSSLVELTRF
+1156 TSLVELTRF

-1205 HGDAAQHTRTWKLQS
+1205 QGDAAQHTRTWKLQA
-1220 DSSSWDEHV
+1220 DGSSWDEHV

-1237 CMVGHVDFKFVMNAN
+1237 CMVGHVDFKFVMNSN

-1262 LLKNKAP
+1262 LLKNKSP
-1269 GLGKVNETAVDRQ
+1269 GLGKVNESAVDRQ
-1282 ITFPLSQAL
+1282 ISFPLSQSL
-1291 HTNGERNGQPLL
+1291 HVNGERSEKPVLGDLG
-1303 HDFTEDIQF
+1303 EDMQF
-1312 MDIEESPGSRL
+1312 MEIEEIQGSRL
-1323 CPFLEDHKEDILCG
+1323 CSFLEDHKEDILCG

-1349 HAGMLSLTSPKLVKG
+1349 HAGMLALTSPKLVKG

-1370 RSFLVHIKAVSD
+1370 RSFLVHIKAIND
-1382 KGMEESPRPVVRM
+1382 KGSEETSRPVVRM
-1395 PSKPQSSKAQSLS
+1395 PASKPQGSKAQSLS
-1408 SLLQRAQ
+1408 SLLQRVQ
-1415 ATKEKASTSKVEP
+1415 ANKEKVSTSKTEP
-1428 PTASKKP
+1428 SSSSKKP
-1435 DNLRGC
+1435 DSLRGC
-1441 DLLQEVSITIRR
+1441 DLLQEVSVTIRR

-1459 PKERIQRCSM
+1459 PKERVQRCAM
-1469 LQFPE
+1469 LQFPD
-1474 FHERLLNG
+1474 FHERLLHS
-1482 LCKRTEETDST
+1482 LCKKAEDSPVT
-1493 EHGQSLILDILCWL
+1493 EHSQSLALDILCWL

-1513 GSCSPREGKEGLLI
+1513 GPCSLREGKEGLLS
-1527 KTRKRLTDM
+1527 KTRKLLTDI

-1541 FQAGRSIAHKCA
+1541 FEAGRSIAHKCA
-1553 RFLALCISNGKG
+1553 RFLALCISNGRG
-1565 DPGQQGFGMA
+1565 DPSQQGFGSA
-1575 LLKALLENMPYLPAA
+1575 LLNALLDNMPYLPAA
-1590 ATGGAVFWY
+1590 ATGGSVFWY

-1623 AVSRQLQDRLTP
+1623 AVSRQLQNRLTA

-1650 FDPVLFDLEVSGSSC
+1650 FDPVLFDLEVSGGSC
-1665 KNAFNSGIGVQSD
+1665 KNAFNSSIGVQSD
-1678 EIDLSDILSGNG
+1678 EIDLSEILSGNG
-1690 KVSNCAAAEGSF
+1690 KVSSCAAAEGSF
-1702 TALTGLLEVE
+1702 TSLTGLLEVE

-1733 MFTVSTFGVTPAV
+1733 MFTVSTFGVTPSV
-1746 GGLSAG
+1746 GGFTTG
-1752 SVGEASTALSSAAQ
+1752 TVGEASTALSSAAQ

-1814 AAAAAS
+1814 SA
-1820 GVGPIHNSVP
+1820 VGPIHNSVP
-1830 SNPSASGSASAS
+1830 SNTSAT
-1842 SAPGFFIHPSD
+1842 PGFFIHPSD

-1870 TPPNEAVSA
+1870 TPPNEAVST
-1879 AISVELAQLFPGSI
+1879 AISVELAQLFPGSVI
-1893 MDPPAVNLA
+1893 DPPPVNLA
-1902 AHNKNSHKPKPVSH
+1902 AHNKNSNKMKTACQ
-1916 AQNPMGSG
+1916 AQNPVGTG
-1924 LALALSQ
+1924 LALAISH

-1964 VLLTDALIPTC
+1964 VLLTDVLIPTC
-1975 ADLASLSIDIWT
+1975 GDLASLSIDIWT
-1987 LGEEVD
+1987 LGEEID

-2002 IATHSLILHDLLP
+2002 ISTHSLILHDLLP

-2065 GESEAASQPD
+2065 GENDSTGQPD
-2075 VDQHLAMMVA
+2075 IDQHLTMMVA

-2096 ACHRLETLLQSI
+2096 ACHRLETLLQNI

-2122 LRKPDKAVEEDQRV
+2122 LRKPDKAVEEDTRV
-2136 FSAYQDCVQLQL
+2136 FSAYQDCIQLQL

-2159 LRVSLGAS
+2159 LKVSLGAS
-2167 RKPLPDAAYASY
+2167 RKLLPEMFDPK
-2179 AYDARELVHSSST
+2179 ELIQNSST

-2197 VIRYLLDTLLSLLH
+2197 IIRYLLDTLLSLLH
-2211 TNNGHS
+2211 SSNGHS

-2225 FHAQACEELFKHL
+2225 FHAEACEELFKHL

-2245 IRLHTGLLLVQLC
+2245 IRLHAGLLLVQLC

-2301 SNSGVLEGLLNLL
+2301 SNSGVLEGLLSLL
-2314 DSLLS
+2314 DNLLS
-2319 PLQQSHSLQARRTE
+2319 PLQQQSSQQRRAE

-2358 EDEASA
+2358 EDDA
-2364 SKKQLGGKDRDRSFT
+2364 KKHLNGKERERTVS

-2392 QNMSRSTKGNSS
+2392 QSMSRSSKGNSS
-2404 LDRLYSRKVRKQL
+2404 LDRLYSRKIRKQL
-2417 VHTKQQLNLLKAK
+2417 VHHKQLNLLKAK
-2430 QKALMEQIEKEKI
+2430 QKALVEQIEKEKI
-2443 QSNKSSS
+2443 QSNKASS
-2450 YKLLVEH
+2450 YKLLVEQ

-2480 PRSSLDTEA
+2480 PRSNLDAEA
-2489 SASGAA
+2489 STTKDS
-2495 KEAPEVELLPFTLAH
+2495 PEVEPLPFTLAH

-2516 VQKLALFLLSM
+2516 VQKLTLFLLSM

-2553 IHLCEVVS
+2553 IHLCEIVND
-2561 EQQLERLLL
+2561 QQLERLLL

-2596 LQDILAGELLSPASL
+2596 VQDILAGELLTPILL
-2611 DGMDEGASLGE
+2611 DSVDEGIVAE
-2622 EAGAAAAVAA
+2622 EPG
-2632 CAVASALAE
+2632 ASAGDSDDSLQ
-2641 PEEALAQPSP
+2641 QPNAI
-2651 LPLVESID
+2651 PLVESID
-2659 ETLPPD
+2659 EALAPD
-2665 IIAGTPGTSSS
+2665 IAGAT
-2676 SVFQSAPPLSSLEK
+2676 PLSTLEK
-2690 DKDIDFD
+2690 DKEIDFD
-2697 LLQDLMDVD
+2697 FIQDLMDID

-2721 KVFKPIGST
+2721 KVFKPISST
-2730 WYDYWGADYGT
+2730 WYDYWGADYSSYS
-2741 YNYNAYVGGA
+2741 YNPYIGGV
-2751 GIPVSKPPAAQ
+2751 GIPVSKPPAAT
-2762 EKPGA
+2762 EKPGS
-2767 QSLSVSVSQALDA
+2767 QSVSISVSQALDA

-2790 ELMLKMMA
+2790 ELMLKMMS
-2798 TLEADSILQALTST
+2798 TLEADSILQALTTT
-2812 SPAVVQSSNGTD
+2812 SPTICQASNGTD
-2824 DSLLRGLHG
+2824 DSLLRGLHA
-2833 SSSPPGGSS
+2833 SNTNNQ
-2842 SSSSL
+2842 L
-2847 VVQPSS
+2847 IAQPSS
-2853 IPMLSACFNKL
+2853 IPMLSTCFNKL

-2877 LLQLWLTLSLNSC
+2877 LLQLWLTLSLNSSS
-2890 PGSADDGGS
+2890 PGSEENGS
-2899 DIFLFNASRVPTI
+2899 DVFLFNASRIPTI
-2912 PLNQASISS
+2912 PLNQASITS

-2947 TNMPSSSASA
+2947 TNMHLNNSQNA
-2957 SSSGLGGHES
+2957 LGGHEN
-2967 TAQQMVSELTLVPVL
+2967 TAQLMVSDPNLILVA
-2982 VRFLSGSN
+2982 VRFLSGTN

-3024 PQLFSE
+3024 PQMFSE
-3030 FLLELM
+3030 FLLKLI
-3036 HILSMERGPLLSGQ
+3036 HILSTERGPFQSGQ
-3050 GPLDAQVK
+3050 GPLDAQIK
-3058 LLEFTLEQSFET
+3058 LLEFTLEQNFEV
-3070 VSVGTIMAV
+3070 VSVSTILAV
-3079 VESITFLVH
+3079 IEAITFLVH

-3112 FGGLFANI
+3112 FGGLFSNI

-3132 TTRDQLMF
+3132 MTRDQLMF
-3140 NLLKLVNTLVKLPL
+3140 DLLKLVNILVQLPL
-3154 TADGKF
+3154 STDREF
-3160 SGRVPPPGNGSSDS
+3160 SARLPTMSSTTSDS
-3174 VSDEEKVCGSK
+3174 VSDEEKACGSK
-3185 EGPGQG
+3185 ESNGCNSLNQS
-3191 GATPHQGPAVGVAD
+3191 PAAGVAD
-3205 LVLGNQQ
+3205 LVLANQQ
-3212 VMSQILSAL
+3212 IMSQILSAL
-3221 GQCNSSAMAM
+3221 GQCNSNAMAM

-3263 TTLSKRATSVQVML
+3263 TTLSKKATSVQVML

-3305 WFILRVLDTS
+3305 WFILRVLDTT

-3361 KAADGSLKARVLASE
+3361 KVADGSLKARVLASE

-3445 VHIQPHLASLATC
+3445 IHIQPHLASLATC

-3493 KAEVAS
+3493 KAEVTS

-3563 VSDLEAVMA
+3563 ISDLESMMA

-3612 TAIGLRLIDILLRNC
+3612 TRIGLKLIDILLRNC
-3627 AASGTDPNNLNSP
+3627 AASGTDPADLNSP

-3661 GTTQDPGT
+3661 GITQDPGT
-3669 KDRVQALLQWVH
+3669 KDRIQALLQWVH
-3681 DSARVAAMKRSAPLG
+3681 DSSRVAALKKSGHISYINPI
-3696 YMGPSATSPREYGLL
+3696 SSPREYGLL

-3735 DLPALLNRELFEL
+3735 DLPVLLNRELFEL

-3754 SLACNLVLKKAVD
+3754 SLPCNMVLKKAVD
-3767 SLLCSMCHVHPSYFS
+3767 SLICSMCYIHPNYFS
-3782 LLMSWMG
+3782 LLMAWMG
-3789 IVPSATVS
+3789 ITPPVQT
-3797 AVAAMAS
+3797 
-3804 AQSQARHRLSLT
+3804 QHRLSMT
-3816 DDGKKQ
+3816 DDSKKK
-3822 HDAAAATAAAAN
+3822 DL
-3834 SASAGGGGASGG
+3834 GVG
-3846 LTDDSKHARSPPPL
+3846 LTDDSKNAQASICL
-3860 SESQLAT
+3860 TESHLAT
-3867 LAAASQSPG
+3867 LAAASQSPK
-3876 AIQQLLDSG
+3876 AIKQLLESG

-3892 SLAALCCSLLASA
+3892 SLASFCFGLLTYS
-3905 DLPLPGGAT
+3905 DCPLPSLEFPVERT
-3914 VPPTS
+3914 
-3919 TPASASAPSSSSS
+3919 
-3932 SSSPPSSSAASTSS
+3932 
-3946 SPAERRHHHLHHHQS
+3946 RRHHS
-3961 QSHHHHHHSHHS
+3961 QQ
-3973 HSSSS
+3973 
-3978 YHSMPST
+3978 
-3985 SSSSSPPSSSS
+3985 
-3996 SSSFS
+3996 
-4001 CPPPPPPP
+4001 P
-4009 PVNRATLSPELAAPV
+4009 PVKVPLTADLVAPV
-4024 LRFLTEVGN
+4024 LRFLTDVGN

-4053 LFLLCHSSASAGTSA
+4053 LFLLCHSSASAGGHL
-4068 TTSPTTN
+4068 
-4075 TTNNT
+4075 TNNH
-4080 TNTTN
+4080 
-4085 TNTATT
+4085 
-4091 SNGSTSNGQVAAAA
+4091 QP
-4105 SASASASG
+4105 SAQ
-4113 MGASASS
+4113 
-4120 PCSSPLSTSPAGAS
+4120 P
-4134 AAAGPSSSMSGSSI
+4134 
-4148 AGPSTAP
+4148 
-4155 LLPPPPPP
+4155 
-4163 LAYSSSASASA
+4163 
-4174 TAAAMGTSTAAA
+4174 

-4192 LGSGGRAGGLTTQQ
+4192 LASSSAGNGLTTQQ
-4206 RTSLENATV
+4206 RTAFENAAV

-4230 LMAQVLCELFQSAP
+4230 LMAQVLCDLFQSAP
-4244 QRGNVPI
+4244 QRSNVPT

-4294 IQHPMYGAGHKYR
+4294 IQHPMYGAGHKFR

-4316 LADVLDRVSD
+4316 LAEVLDRVSD

-4332 KLMSEQKEDKEKKN
+4332 KLINEQKEDKEKKN

-4354 ADNGFQDNY
+4354 ADSGFQDNY

-4373 QSKRALSTPPRPPS
+4373 QSKRAVSIPPRPPS
-4387 RRGRVMSDKLSA
+4387 RRGRVMTDKLTSS
-4399 SSGVDPAAKTVSVPV
+4399 SSGVESSTKAISVPV

-4421 LPGQPLPGEMTLA
+4421 LPGQPLPAEMTLA

-4448 YRSIDMTVKLGSK
+4448 YRSIDLTVKLGSK
-4461 LSSDPGLSKT
+4461 VISDPSLSKT
-4471 DSFKRLRTEKE
+4471 DSFKRLRTEKD
-4482 HGEMLSSCPEDE
+4482 HGEIMNTCSDDE
-4494 PMTPGDECL
+4494 PMVQSEDCI

-4514 NPIQSPLQV
+4514 KPIQSPLQV

-4548 SAPVVA
+4548 SAPVV
-4554 SSSQEKPKDSDQF
+4554 SSTTQEKPKDSDQF

-4579 YEAPENIAAE
+4579 YEAPETIAAE
-4589 PPPIKSPVQ
+4589 PPPMKSSVQ

-4663 FHVLRALFSSTP
+4663 FHVLRTLFSTTP
-4675 LTTDDGL
+4675 LTTDDGV
-4682 LLRRIALE
+4682 LLRRMALE

-4700 LSALSHHAPRVPST
+4700 LSALSHHAPRVPNASP
-4714 NGNQN
+4714 NQA
-4719 EVVTGHGAGTSE
+4719 EPHVSSGHVNASSE

-4779 NPAGCVGHGEA
+4779 NTAGSSVTGDPHNGEG
-4790 PSSESRGQNSAAL
+4790 RGQNSNAL
-4803 PSVLQELLSQSCLI
+4803 PCVLQELLSQSCLI

-4865 PAQEEEEEE
+4865 QSEEEE
-4874 ERSESQTSVG
+4874 ERSECQASVG
-4884 MLLAKMKT
+4884 TLLAKMKT

-4903 KKDKSKGVVKAEP
+4903 KKDKTKGILKAEA

-4931 QRTAEIVYAATTSL
+4931 QKTADIVYAATTSL

-4954 AESSKKASTR
+4954 AECSKKAAAR
-4964 PKPLS
+4964 PNPLS

-4976 KYVAAMKKLQFDT
+4976 RYAAIMRKLQFDT

-4994 EDEDGKLVFKVNY
+4994 EDEDNKMVLKVNY
-5007 HYMTQVKNASDA
+5007 HYMSQVKNASDA

-5051 DEERLDIM
+5051 DDDRLDIM

-5147 LILVSEPYFNEP
+5147 LILVAEPYFNEP

-5179 NIRQASVKWAMLEQM
+5179 NIRQATVKWAMLEQI

-5217 GQCEEWI
+5217 SQCEEWI
-5224 TDIQQYSSDK
+5224 ADIQQYSSDK

-5268 PDGEDFSDKS
+5268 PNVDEFSETS
-5278 SALLVKELPN
+5278 SVLMNSTKEPLCHV
-5288 QDAEKPGG
+5288 QEKAG
-5296 SQDAHCSEGQL
+5296 SSKDSYSSDIKL

>member
-6 SPGSC
+6 SCSSAAPAGLGPGPGPVSAGPGSC
-11 SSTSSD
+11 E
-17 WVVLRDGCL
+17 WLLLRDGCL
-26 RCDEEGLRSLS
+26 RCDADGLCSLC

-43 AILAVTSRG
+43 AILAVTARG
-52 SIKVIDGTS
+52 AIKVIDGTS
-61 GAILQASAL
+61 GATLQASAL
-70 HAKPGGRV
+70 NAKPGGRV
-78 RCQYFP
+78 KCQYIS

-89 LFVDDYAVGCR
+89 IFVDDYAVGCR

-109 DTALQA
+109 DTALQT
-115 PVSKPEDMVQLEL
+115 PVSKQDDVVQLEL

-137 SACVEKVDVSN
+137 SACIEKVDVSS

-153 LFLTQ
+153 LFITQ
-158 LKEGLKSTSHETA
+158 LKDGLKNTSHETA

-189 VIKVVASAIV
+189 VLKSVASAIV
-199 NELKKMNQNVA
+199 NELKKINQNIA
-210 ALSVASSIMDR
+210 ALPVASSVMDR
-221 LSYLLPSGRPELGVG
+221 LSYLLPSARPELGVG

-250 NRRETFTSWPHAG
+250 NRRETFTSWPHVG

-281 ASTGDDRAMCFTC
+281 ASSGDDRAMCFTC

-339 AQFPSPDGSDKIAC
+339 AQFPCTDGTDRIAC
-353 YGFGSCPHFLAAA
+353 FGSGSCPHFLAAA

-389 NPYDP
+389 NAYDP
-394 VILRQLF
+394 AIVQQLM
-401 LSSGEQGLGSES
+401 LSGEQSSGVD
-413 TESRRPTLAW
+413 SRRPTLAW
-423 LEDTSSCSDLPKL
+423 LEDSSSCSDIPKL

-441 DQLEDSDSEE
+441 DLLEDSDSEE
-451 HSRSESVTGHPCQKE
+451 HSRSESVTGHTSQKE
-466 NLEVS
+466 TMEVS
-471 LGVTALSVLQQPEK
+471 LDITALSILQQPEK
-485 LQWEVVASVLEDTVK
+485 LQWEIVANVLEDTVK

-507 NPALAQAKA
+507 NPCLANCKSE
-516 DNKAKDKPSAAE
+516 KMKEKHLE

-536 LLTGGLLSYRSA
+536 LLAGGLLTYKSPATSPVSSNSQRSLDGL
-548 ASSPLAGG
+548 SRTRGESVSEQGSTDNESCTNSELNSPL
-556 PPPPPPSLA
+556 
-565 PTLTPTRGRPPPSSS
+565 
-580 SSSSSTLVGV
+580 V
-590 PDGPLLRTQ
+590 
-599 APEVT
+599 
-604 PNTPIVVVGTPDQGP
+604 
-619 MEIESCPPPPV
+619 
-630 VVPPELVASP
+630 
-640 GGGGLPVSAIRRTIP
+640 RRTLP
-655 VLLLYSIKEADEK
+655 VLLLYSIKESDEK
-668 ASGSGKVFAQMNSLM
+668 AGKLFSQMNNIMS
-683 GKSLHEEGFTVPQ
+683 KSIHDDGFTVPQ

-701 FDSHEQL
+701 LDSQEQL

-713 PITYIQ
+713 PVTYIQ
-719 QFADATAGLGSGTG
+719 QFADAAANLTSPDSDKWSSMVPKPGT
-733 SGSGTGNNA
+733 
-742 SVTDPGPEKWGS
+742 
-754 MAAPRPGA
+754 

-769 PKELEEENLYVDS
+769 PKFAEEENLCVDS
-782 ITPCS
+782 ITPCA
-787 DGLHLLVGLQPCSV
+787 DGVHLLVGLRTCPV

-814 NLNRLH
+814 NLNKLN
-820 SALCSRGNSR
+820 SALCNRRKGELESSLAVVN
-830 NKDDLHHHHHH
+830 
-841 HHPALVPTMA
+841 
-851 NGIEGGHGALPLPG
+851 G
-865 TSPPQQTPLILP
+865 TSIDVIQHESPADVPTPLII
-877 PDQQPLLQP
+877 QPEQR
-886 PLSPQQTPT
+886 S
-895 SPSSRGVFGGV
+895 V
-906 STGGNNNNSS
+906 S
-916 GGGGYLVLYK
+916 GGYLVLYK
-926 LNYST
+926 MNYAT
-931 RIVTLEEEPVR
+931 RIVTLEEEPVKI
-942 VQHIREP
+942 QHIKDP
-949 RDAVTSLILLPADV
+949 QDTITSMILLPPDI
-963 LDGREEDGEDASDD
+963 LDNREDDCEEPVEEIQLTSKNGNGRERRSEI
-977 TPPGLKNGPVSAS
+977 
-990 SGPNMAAGGSSGGV
+990 
-1004 GGSSTAAGVMAAST
+1004 STL
-1018 GHGPSASS
+1018 GH
-1026 PLAAGM
+1026 
-1032 AASTAKEKL
+1032 L
-1041 VVTTQAGYIMVLDLA
+1041 VITTQGGYVKILDLSNF
-1056 TLEVLAKV
+1056 EILAKV
-1064 EPPVKESG
+1064 EPPKKEG
-1072 DEVDPFVSVT
+1072 TEEPDMFVSVI

-1105 GVFDDIDDADIF
+1105 GTCDDIDEADIL
-1117 VDGPLSKGVDQLFEG
+1117 VDGSLSKNVEQSSEG
-1132 TKPSSNPSS
+1132 TKPLSNPSS
-1141 PGITAGV
+1141 PGITGV
-1148 DLLVDQAL
+1148 DLLVDQPFSL
-1156 GVEVLSSLVELTRF
+1156 ETLTSLVELTRF

-1205 HGDAAQHTRTWKLQS
+1205 HGDAAQHTRTWKLQT
-1220 DSSSWDEHV
+1220 DSNSWDEHV

-1237 CMVGHVDFKFVMNAN
+1237 CMVGHVDFKFVLNSN

-1269 GLGKVNETAVDRQ
+1269 GLGKVNEAAVDRQ
-1282 ITFPLSQAL
+1282 ITFPLSPA
-1291 HTNGERNGQPLL
+1291 HNVEVERNGKPGLVELNEEMQY
-1303 HDFTEDIQF
+1303 
-1312 MDIEESPGSRL
+1312 MDIEEPQCLRL
-1323 CPFLEDHKEDILCG
+1323 CPFLEEHKEDILCG
-1337 PVWLASGLDLSG
+1337 PVWLATGLDLSG
-1349 HAGMLSLTSPKLVKG
+1349 HAGMLTLTSPKLVKG

-1370 RSFLVHIKAVSD
+1370 RSFLIHVKAVND
-1382 KGMEESPRPVVRM
+1382 RGTEEICNGGIRPVVRI
-1395 PSKPQSSKAQSLS
+1395 PSLKPQTNKGHSLASLLAKVAAGKEKPSSKIEATNS
-1408 SLLQRAQ
+1408 SR
-1415 ATKEKASTSKVEP
+1415 KS
-1428 PTASKKP
+1428 

-1441 DLLQEVSITIRR
+1441 DLLQEVSVTIRR

-1459 PKERIQRCSM
+1459 SKERVQRCAM
-1469 LQFPE
+1469 LQFSE
-1474 FHERLLNG
+1474 FHEKLLST
-1482 LCKRTEETDST
+1482 LCKKTDDGLTT
-1493 EHGQSLILDILCWL
+1493 EHAQSLVLDTLCWL

-1513 GSCSPREGKEGLLI
+1513 GPGSSKEGNDSLLS
-1527 KTRKRLTDM
+1527 KTRKCVSD
-1536 VRVCF
+1536 VIRVCF
-1541 FQAGRSIAHKCA
+1541 FEAGRSIAHKCA
-1553 RFLALCISNGKG
+1553 RFLALCISNGRC
-1565 DPGQQGFGMA
+1565 DPSQQGFGSV
-1575 LLKALLENMPYLPAA
+1575 LLKALLDNMPLLPAA
-1590 ATGGAVFWY
+1590 ATGGSVYWY

-1635 LEALLQTRYGLYSSP
+1635 MEALLQTRYGLYSSP
-1650 FDPVLFDLEVSGSSC
+1650 FDPVLFDLEISGSSC
-1665 KNAFNSGIGVQSD
+1665 KNVYNSSIGVQSD
-1678 EIDLSDILSGNG
+1678 EIDLSDVLSGNG
-1690 KVSNCAAAEGSF
+1690 KISSCAAAEGSF
-1702 TALTGLLEVE
+1702 TSLTGLLEVE

-1724 TRVERDDAS
+1724 TRIERDDAS
-1733 MFTVSTFGVTPAV
+1733 TFTVSTFGVTPAV
-1746 GGLSAG
+1746 GGLSSG
-1752 SVGEASTALSSAAQ
+1752 TVGEASTALSSAAQ
-1766 VALQSLSHAMVSAE
+1766 
-1780 QQLQVLQEKQQQLLK
+1780 
-1795 LQQQKAKLEA
+1795 KAKLEA
-1805 KLHQTTSAA
+1805 KLHQTTAA

-1820 GVGPIHNSVP
+1820 AVGPVHNSVP
-1830 SNPSASGSASAS
+1830 SNPVA
-1842 SAPGFFIHPSD
+1842 APGFFIHPSD

-1879 AISVELAQLFPGSI
+1879 VINAELAQLFPGSVI
-1893 MDPPAVNLA
+1893 DPPTVNLA
-1902 AHNKNSHKPKPVSH
+1902 AHNKNTSKSRT
-1916 AQNPMGSG
+1916 NPLGSG
-1924 LALALSQ
+1924 LALAISH

-1964 VLLTDALIPTC
+1964 ILLTDVLIPTC
-1975 ADLASLSIDIWT
+1975 GDLASLSIDIWT

-2002 IATHSLILHDLLP
+2002 ISTHSLILHDLLP

-2047 TYILPWE
+2047 TYILPFE
-2054 SELKLMHDPLR
+2054 NELKLMHDPLR
-2065 GESEAASQPD
+2065 GEGEAANQPEI
-2075 VDQHLAMMVA
+2075 DQHLAMMVA

-2096 ACHRLETLLQSI
+2096 ACHRLEILLQSI

-2122 LRKPDKAVEEDQRV
+2122 LRKPDKAVEEDSRV
-2136 FSAYQDCVQLQL
+2136 FSAYQDCIQLQL

-2159 LRVSLGAS
+2159 LKVALGAS
-2167 RKPLPDAAYASY
+2167 RKTLKEQSDPK
-2179 AYDARELVHSSST
+2179 ELIQMSST

-2197 VIRYLLDTLLSLLH
+2197 IIRYLLDTLLSLLH
-2211 TNNGHS
+2211 SSNGHS
-2217 VPSVLQST
+2217 VPVVLQST

-2301 SNSGVLEGLLNLL
+2301 SNSGVLESLLNLL
-2314 DSLLS
+2314 DNLLS
-2319 PLQQSHSLQARRTE
+2319 PLQPHLPVHRRTE

-2344 VMLVSRLLDYVASV
+2344 VMLVSRLLDYVATV
-2358 EDEASA
+2358 EDEAA
-2364 SKKQLGGKDRDRSFT
+2364 TAKKPLNGKERERFLT
-2379 GNQWSFINNSLQS
+2379 GNQWSFINNSLHTQS
-2392 QNMSRSTKGNSS
+2392 LSRSTKGNSS
-2404 LDRLYSRKVRKQL
+2404 LDRLYSRKIRKQL
-2417 VHTKQQLNLLKAK
+2417 VHHKQVTSSMQLNLLKAK
-2430 QKALMEQIEKEKI
+2430 QKALVEQMEKEKI
-2443 QSNKSSS
+2443 QSNKGSS
-2450 YKLLVEH
+2450 YKLLVEQ

-2480 PRSSLDTEA
+2480 PRSTLDTEV
-2489 SASGAA
+2489 STA
-2495 KEAPEVELLPFTLAH
+2495 KETPEIEPLPFTLAH

-2553 IHLCEVVS
+2553 IHLCEIVN
-2561 EQQLERLLL
+2561 ETQLERLLL

-2596 LQDILAGELLSPASL
+2596 LQDILAGELLAPIAAEAMEESAL
-2611 DGMDEGASLGE
+2611 GEDAGAS
-2622 EAGAAAAVAA
+2622 AGDSDDSLQQSTV
-2632 CAVASALAE
+2632 
-2641 PEEALAQPSP
+2641 Q
-2651 LPLVESID
+2651 LVESID
-2659 ETLPPD
+2659 EPLTHD
-2665 IIAGTPGTSSS
+2665 ITG
-2676 SVFQSAPPLSSLEK
+2676 APPLASLEK
-2690 DKDIDFD
+2690 DKDIDLE
-2697 LLQDLMDVD
+2697 LLQDLMEVD

-2721 KVFKPIGST
+2721 KVFKPISST

-2741 YNYNAYVGGA
+2741 YNYNPYIGGV
-2751 GIPVSKPPAAQ
+2751 GIPVAKPPVTT
-2762 EKPGA
+2762 EKNGS
-2767 QSLSVSVSQALDA
+2767 QTVSVSVSQALDA

-2790 ELMLKMMA
+2790 ELMLKMMS
-2798 TLEADSILQALTST
+2798 TLEADSILQALTNT
-2812 SPAVVQSSNGTD
+2812 SPALSQSPSGTD
-2824 DSLLRGLHG
+2824 DSLLRGLHAANQN
-2833 SSSPPGGSS
+2833 SQ
-2842 SSSSL
+2842 L
-2847 VVQPSS
+2847 IVQLSS

-2877 LLQLWLTLSLNSC
+2877 LLQLWLTLSLNSSSS
-2890 PGSADDGGS
+2890 GSKDSGA
-2899 DIFLFNASRVPTI
+2899 DIFLYNANRI
-2912 PLNQASISS
+2912 PVISLNQASVTS
-2921 FLTVLAWYPNTSLR
+2921 FLSVLAWYPNTLLR

-2947 TNMPSSSASA
+2947 TNMQLNAGPSSAIGA
-2957 SSSGLGGHES
+2957 QES
-2967 TAQQMVSELTLVPVL
+2967 TAQLLVSDPNLIHVL
-2982 VRFLSGSN
+2982 VKFLSGTN
-2990 PHGTSQH
+2990 PHGTNQH
-2997 SSQVGPTATQAMQE
+2997 SPQVGPTATQAMQE

-3024 PQLFSE
+3024 PQMFSE
-3030 FLLELM
+3030 FLLKLI
-3036 HILSMERGPLLSGQ
+3036 HILSTERGAFQTGQ

-3058 LLEFTLEQSFET
+3058 LLEFTLEQNFEV
-3070 VSVGTIMAV
+3070 VSVSTISAV
-3079 VESITFLVH
+3079 IESITFLVH
-3088 HYITCSDKVVS
+3088 HYITCSDKVMS

-3132 TTRDQLMF
+3132 MTRDQLMF
-3140 NLLKLVNTLVKLPL
+3140 DLLKLVNILVQLPL
-3154 TADGKF
+3154 SSNREYSA
-3160 SGRVPPPGNGSSDS
+3160 RVPVASSTTDS
-3174 VSDEEKVCGSK
+3174 VSDEEKVSGGKDGNGSN
-3185 EGPGQG
+3185 PNTQG
-3191 GATPHQGPAVGVAD
+3191 STAYVAD
-3205 LVLGNQQ
+3205 LVLANQQ
-3212 VMSQILSAL
+3212 IMSQILSAL

-3263 TTLSKRATSVQVML
+3263 TTLSKKATTVQVML

-3284 ACGYMGRQGSLSTCQ
+3284 ACGYMGRQGSLATCQ

-3356 DSGPG
+3356 DSGPT
-3361 KAADGSLKARVLASE
+3361 KATDSSLKARVLASE

-3382 LHNFAPLGTITSSSP
+3382 IHNFAPLGSITSSSP

-3445 VHIQPHLASLATC
+3445 IHIQPHLASLATC

-3563 VSDLEAVMA
+3563 ISDLEGMMA

-3612 TAIGLRLIDILLRNC
+3612 TRIGLKLIDILLRNC
-3627 AASGTDPNNLNSP
+3627 SASGSDPADLNSP

-3669 KDRVQALLQWVH
+3669 KDRIQALLKWVS
-3681 DSARVAAMKRSAPLG
+3681 DSARVAAMKKGGRVSYICPN
-3696 YMGPSATSPREYGLL
+3696 SSTREYGLL

-3724 LWHSYELPVDY
+3724 LWHSYELLVEY
-3735 DLPALLNRELFEL
+3735 DLPALLDRELFESL
-3748 LYNWSM
+3748 FNWSM
-3754 SLACNLVLKKAVD
+3754 SLPCNVVLKKAVD
-3767 SLLCSMCHVHPSYFS
+3767 SLLCSMCHIHPNYFS
-3782 LLMSWMG
+3782 LLMGWMG
-3789 IVPSATVS
+3789 ITPPP
-3797 AVAAMAS
+3797 M
-3804 AQSQARHRLSLT
+3804 QCQHRLSMT
-3816 DDGKKQ
+3816 DDSKKQ
-3822 HDAAAATAAAAN
+3822 DL
-3834 SASAGGGGASGG
+3834 SSS
-3846 LTDDSKHARSPPPL
+3846 LTDDSKNAQAPL
-3860 SESQLAT
+3860 ALTESHLAT
-3867 LAAASQSPG
+3867 LAASSQSPE
-3876 AIQQLLDSG
+3876 AIKQLLDSG

-3892 SLAALCCSLLASA
+3892 SLASFCFNH
-3905 DLPLPGGAT
+3905 
-3914 VPPTS
+3914 
-3919 TPASASAPSSSSS
+3919 
-3932 SSSPPSSSAASTSS
+3932 TSS
-3946 SPAERRHHHLHHHQS
+3946 SDCTAQSADITQERLRRHHVPQHFNK
-3961 QSHHHHHHSHHS
+3961 
-3973 HSSSS
+3973 
-3978 YHSMPST
+3978 MPIT
-3985 SSSSSPPSSSS
+3985 ADL
-3996 SSSFS
+3996 
-4001 CPPPPPPP
+4001 
-4009 PVNRATLSPELAAPV
+4009 VAPV

-4033 SHAMKDW
+4033 SHMMKDW
-4040 LGGPEVN
+4040 LGGSEVN

-4053 LFLLCHSSASAGTSA
+4053 LFLLCHSGATSGGHNVTAQQTSA
-4068 TTSPTTN
+4068 RSSLLSSTV
-4075 TTNNT
+4075 
-4080 TNTTN
+4080 
-4085 TNTATT
+4085 TA
-4091 SNGSTSNGQVAAAA
+4091 
-4105 SASASASG
+4105 
-4113 MGASASS
+4113 
-4120 PCSSPLSTSPAGAS
+4120 
-4134 AAAGPSSSMSGSSI
+4134 
-4148 AGPSTAP
+4148 
-4155 LLPPPPPP
+4155 
-4163 LAYSSSASASA
+4163 
-4174 TAAAMGTSTAAA
+4174 
-4186 SGSRYS
+4186 
-4192 LGSGGRAGGLTTQQ
+4192 GLTTQQ
-4206 RTSLENATV
+4206 RTAIENATV

-4230 LMAQVLCELFQSAP
+4230 LMAQVLCELFQSSP
-4244 QRGNVPI
+4244 QRGNLPT

-4270 EKVTVF
+4270 EKVTLF

-4294 IQHPMYGAGHKYR
+4294 IQHPMYGAGHKFR
-4307 TLHLPISTT
+4307 TLHLPVSTT
-4316 LADVLDRVSD
+4316 LAEVLDRVSD

-4332 KLMSEQKEDKEKKN
+4332 KLINEQKEDKEKKN
-4346 HEEKEKMK
+4346 YEEKEKVK
-4354 ADNGFQDNY
+4354 AENGFQDNY

-4373 QSKRALSTPPRPPS
+4373 QSKRAVSSTPPRPPS
-4387 RRGRVMSDKLSA
+4387 RRGRVMADKVGA
-4399 SSGVDPAAKTVSVPV
+4399 SSSGGESSSKTISVPV

-4421 LPGQPLPGEMTLA
+4421 LPGQPLPAEMTLA

-4448 YRSIDMTVKLGSK
+4448 YRSIDLTVKLGSK
-4461 LSSDPGLSKT
+4461 VISDPSLSKT
-4471 DSFKRLRTEKE
+4471 DSFKRLHTEKE
-4482 HGEMLSSCPEDE
+4482 HADLLGPCPEDE
-4494 PMTPGDECL
+4494 AISPGDECMDAVL
-4503 EAAIDESLLET
+4503 DESLLET
-4514 NPIQSPLQV
+4514 CPIQSPLQV

-4548 SAPVVA
+4548 STPVVT
-4554 SSSQEKPKDSDQF
+4554 STTQEKQKDSDQF

-4579 YEAPENIAAE
+4579 YEAPETIAAE
-4589 PPPIKSPVQ
+4589 PPPIKSTVQ

-4663 FHVLRALFSSTP
+4663 FHVLRSLFSTTP
-4675 LTTDDGL
+4675 LTTDDGV
-4682 LLRRIALE
+4682 LLRRMALE

-4700 LSALSHHAPRVPST
+4700 LSALSHHAPRVPNSSPNQAEPQVTST
-4714 NGNQN
+4714 HNSAS
-4719 EVVTGHGAGTSE
+4719 TE

-4779 NPAGCVGHGEA
+4779 NPAGSTSNGETQT
-4790 PSSESRGQNSAAL
+4790 SHEGRGQNSSAL
-4803 PSVLQELLSQSCLI
+4803 PSVLLELLSQSCLI

-4841 LLELLRAISS
+4841 LLELLRAIAS
-4851 CTSLVPLLLPLSGD
+4851 CTSMVPLLLPLSGENS
-4865 PAQEEEEEE
+4865 EEEEEQL
-4874 ERSESQTSVG
+4874 ESQASVG
-4884 MLLAKMKT
+4884 TLLAKMKT

-4903 KKDKSKGVVKAEP
+4903 KKDKAKAGVKPDA
-4916 SDPEP
+4916 SDQEP

-4931 QRTAEIVYAATTSL
+4931 QKTAEIVYAATTSL
-4945 RQANQEKKL
+4945 RQANQEKKM
-4954 AESSKKASTR
+4954 AEYSRKSAVK

-4976 KYVAAMKKLQFDT
+4976 KYVAVMKKLQFDT

-4994 EDEDGKLVFKVNY
+4994 EDDDGKLVFKVNY
-5007 HYMTQVKNASDA
+5007 HYMSQVKNASDA

-5147 LILVSEPYFNEP
+5147 LILVAEPYFNEP

-5179 NIRQASVKWAMLEQM
+5179 NIRQATVKWAMLEQI

-5206 KHFYLKRAEIM
+5206 KHFYLKRVEIM
-5217 GQCEEWI
+5217 AQCEEWI
-5224 TDIQQYSSDK
+5224 ADIQQYSSDK

-5262 CPEGLE
+5262 CPEGLD
-5268 PDGEDFSDKS
+5268 PDTDDSTEKCGATSSEETMLHEQVKPSSSKDIPTDFK
-5278 SALLVKELPN
+5278 L
-5288 QDAEKPGG
+5288 
-5296 SQDAHCSEGQL
+5296 

>member
-6 SPGSC
+6 SCSSAAPAPSGPGPVSAGPGSC
-11 SSTSSD
+11 E
-17 WVVLRDGCL
+17 WLLLRDGCL
-26 RCDEEGLRSLS
+26 RCDADGLCSLC

-43 AILAVTSRG
+43 AILAVTARG
-52 SIKVIDGTS
+52 AIKVIDGTS
-61 GAILQASAL
+61 GATLQASAL
-70 HAKPGGRV
+70 NAKPGGRV
-78 RCQYFP
+78 KCQYIS

-89 LFVDDYAVGCR
+89 IFVDDYAVGCR

-109 DTALQA
+109 DTALQT
-115 PVSKPEDMVQLEL
+115 PVSKQDDVVQLEL

-137 SACVEKVDVSN
+137 SACIEKVDVSS

-153 LFLTQ
+153 LFITQ
-158 LKEGLKSTSHETA
+158 LKDGLKNTSHETA

-189 VIKVVASAIV
+189 VLKSVASAIV
-199 NELKKMNQNVA
+199 NELKKINQNIA
-210 ALSVASSIMDR
+210 ALPVASSVMDR
-221 LSYLLPSGRPELGVG
+221 LSYLLPSARPELGVG

-250 NRRETFTSWPHAG
+250 NRRETFTSWPHVG

-281 ASTGDDRAMCFTC
+281 ASSGDDRAMCFTC

-339 AQFPSPDGSDKIAC
+339 AQFPCTDGTDRIAC
-353 YGFGSCPHFLAAA
+353 FGSGSCPHFLAAA

-389 NPYDP
+389 NAYDP
-394 VILRQLF
+394 AIVQQLM
-401 LSSGEQGLGSES
+401 LSGEQSSGVD
-413 TESRRPTLAW
+413 SRRPTLAW
-423 LEDTSSCSDLPKL
+423 LEDSSSCSDIPKL

-441 DQLEDSDSEE
+441 DLLEDSDSEE
-451 HSRSESVTGHPCQKE
+451 HSRSESVTGHTSQKE
-466 NLEVS
+466 TMEVS
-471 LGVTALSVLQQPEK
+471 LDITALSILQQPEK
-485 LQWEVVASVLEDTVK
+485 LQWEIVANVLEDTVK

-507 NPALAQAKA
+507 NPCLANCKSE
-516 DNKAKDKPSAAE
+516 KMKEKHLE

-536 LLTGGLLSYRSA
+536 LLAGGLLTYKSPATSPVSSNSQRSLDGL
-548 ASSPLAGG
+548 SRTRGESVSEQGSTDNESCTNSELNSPL
-556 PPPPPPSLA
+556 
-565 PTLTPTRGRPPPSSS
+565 
-580 SSSSSTLVGV
+580 V
-590 PDGPLLRTQ
+590 
-599 APEVT
+599 
-604 PNTPIVVVGTPDQGP
+604 
-619 MEIESCPPPPV
+619 
-630 VVPPELVASP
+630 
-640 GGGGLPVSAIRRTIP
+640 RRTLP
-655 VLLLYSIKEADEK
+655 VLLLYSIKESDEK
-668 ASGSGKVFAQMNSLM
+668 AGKIFSQMNNIMS
-683 GKSLHEEGFTVPQ
+683 KSIHDDGFTVPQ

-701 FDSHEQL
+701 LDSQEQL

-713 PITYIQ
+713 PVTYIQ
-719 QFADATAGLGSGTG
+719 QFADAAANLTSPDSDKWSSMVPKPGT
-733 SGSGTGNNA
+733 
-742 SVTDPGPEKWGS
+742 
-754 MAAPRPGA
+754 

-769 PKELEEENLYVDS
+769 PKFAEEENLSVDS
-782 ITPCS
+782 ITPCA
-787 DGLHLLVGLQPCSV
+787 DGVHLLVGLRTCPV

-814 NLNRLH
+814 NLNKLN
-820 SALCSRGNSR
+820 SALCNRRKGELESGLAVVN
-830 NKDDLHHHHHH
+830 
-841 HHPALVPTMA
+841 
-851 NGIEGGHGALPLPG
+851 G
-865 TSPPQQTPLILP
+865 TSIDVIQHESPADVPTPLII
-877 PDQQPLLQP
+877 QPEQR
-886 PLSPQQTPT
+886 S
-895 SPSSRGVFGGV
+895 V
-906 STGGNNNNSS
+906 S
-916 GGGGYLVLYK
+916 GGYLVLYK
-926 LNYST
+926 MNYAT
-931 RIVTLEEEPVR
+931 RIVTLEEEPVKI
-942 VQHIREP
+942 QHIKDP
-949 RDAVTSLILLPADV
+949 QDTITSMILLPPDI
-963 LDGREEDGEDASDD
+963 LDNREDDSEEPVEEIQLTSKNGSGRERRSEI
-977 TPPGLKNGPVSAS
+977 
-990 SGPNMAAGGSSGGV
+990 
-1004 GGSSTAAGVMAAST
+1004 STL
-1018 GHGPSASS
+1018 GH
-1026 PLAAGM
+1026 
-1032 AASTAKEKL
+1032 L
-1041 VVTTQAGYIMVLDLA
+1041 VITTQGGYVKILDLSNF
-1056 TLEVLAKV
+1056 EILAKV
-1064 EPPVKESG
+1064 EPPKKEG
-1072 DEVDPFVSVT
+1072 TEEPDMFVSVI

-1105 GVFDDIDDADIF
+1105 GTCDDIDEADIL
-1117 VDGPLSKGVDQLFEG
+1117 VDGSLSKSIEQSSEG
-1132 TKPSSNPSS
+1132 TKPLSNPSS
-1141 PGITAGV
+1141 PGITGV
-1148 DLLVDQAL
+1148 DLLVDQPFSL
-1156 GVEVLSSLVELTRF
+1156 ETLTSLVELTRF

-1205 HGDAAQHTRTWKLQS
+1205 HGDAAQHTRTWKLQT
-1220 DSSSWDEHV
+1220 DSNSWDEHV

-1237 CMVGHVDFKFVMNAN
+1237 CMVGHVDFKFVLNSN

-1269 GLGKVNETAVDRQ
+1269 GLGKVNEAAVDRQ
-1282 ITFPLSQAL
+1282 ITFPLSPA
-1291 HTNGERNGQPLL
+1291 HNIEVERNGKPGLVEFNEEMQY
-1303 HDFTEDIQF
+1303 
-1312 MDIEESPGSRL
+1312 MDVEEPQCLRL
-1323 CPFLEDHKEDILCG
+1323 CPFLEEHKEDILCG
-1337 PVWLASGLDLSG
+1337 PVWLATGLDLSG
-1349 HAGMLSLTSPKLVKG
+1349 HAGMLTLTSPKLVKG

-1370 RSFLVHIKAVSD
+1370 RSFLIHVKAVND
-1382 KGMEESPRPVVRM
+1382 RGTEEICNGGIRPVVRI
-1395 PSKPQSSKAQSLS
+1395 PSLKPQTNKGHSLASLLAKVAAGKEKPSSKIEATNS
-1408 SLLQRAQ
+1408 SR
-1415 ATKEKASTSKVEP
+1415 KS
-1428 PTASKKP
+1428 

-1441 DLLQEVSITIRR
+1441 DLLQEVSVTIRR

-1459 PKERIQRCSM
+1459 PKERVQRCAM
-1469 LQFPE
+1469 LQFSE
-1474 FHERLLNG
+1474 FHEKLLST
-1482 LCKRTEETDST
+1482 LCKKTDDGLTT
-1493 EHGQSLILDILCWL
+1493 EHAQSLVLDTLCWL

-1513 GSCSPREGKEGLLI
+1513 GPGSSKEGNDSLLS
-1527 KTRKRLTDM
+1527 KTRKCVPDII
-1536 VRVCF
+1536 RVCF
-1541 FQAGRSIAHKCA
+1541 FEAGRSIAHKCA
-1553 RFLALCISNGKG
+1553 RFLALCISNGRC
-1565 DPGQQGFGMA
+1565 DPSQQGFGSV
-1575 LLKALLENMPYLPAA
+1575 LLKALLYNMPLLPAA
-1590 ATGGAVFWY
+1590 ATGGSVYWY

-1635 LEALLQTRYGLYSSP
+1635 MEALLQTRYGLYSSP
-1650 FDPVLFDLEVSGSSC
+1650 FDPVLFDLEISGSSC
-1665 KNAFNSGIGVQSD
+1665 KNVYNSSIGVQSD
-1678 EIDLSDILSGNG
+1678 EIDLSDVLSGNG
-1690 KVSNCAAAEGSF
+1690 KISSCAAAEGSF
-1702 TALTGLLEVE
+1702 TSLTGLLEVE

-1724 TRVERDDAS
+1724 TRIERDDA
-1733 MFTVSTFGVTPAV
+1733 MSTFGVTPAV
-1746 GGLSAG
+1746 GGLSSG
-1752 SVGEASTALSSAAQ
+1752 TVGEASTALSSAAQ
-1766 VALQSLSHAMVSAE
+1766 
-1780 QQLQVLQEKQQQLLK
+1780 
-1795 LQQQKAKLEA
+1795 KAKLEA
-1805 KLHQTTSAA
+1805 KLHQTTAA

-1820 GVGPIHNSVP
+1820 AVGPVHNSVP
-1830 SNPSASGSASAS
+1830 SNPVA
-1842 SAPGFFIHPSD
+1842 APGFFIHPSD

-1879 AISVELAQLFPGSI
+1879 VINAELAQLFPGSVI
-1893 MDPPAVNLA
+1893 DPPTVNLA
-1902 AHNKNSHKPKPVSH
+1902 AHNKNTSKSRT
-1916 AQNPMGSG
+1916 NPLGSG
-1924 LALALSQ
+1924 LALAISH

-1964 VLLTDALIPTC
+1964 ILLTDVLIPTC
-1975 ADLASLSIDIWT
+1975 GDLASLSIDIWT

-2002 IATHSLILHDLLP
+2002 ISTHSLILHDLLP

-2047 TYILPWE
+2047 TYILPFE
-2054 SELKLMHDPLR
+2054 NELKLMHDPLR
-2065 GESEAASQPD
+2065 GEGEAANQPEI
-2075 VDQHLAMMVA
+2075 DQHLAMMIA

-2096 ACHRLETLLQSI
+2096 ACHRLEILLQSI

-2122 LRKPDKAVEEDQRV
+2122 LRKPDKAVEEDSRV
-2136 FSAYQDCVQLQL
+2136 FSAYQDCIQLQL

-2159 LRVSLGAS
+2159 LKVALGAS
-2167 RKPLPDAAYASY
+2167 RKTLKEQSDPK
-2179 AYDARELVHSSST
+2179 ELIQMSST

-2197 VIRYLLDTLLSLLH
+2197 IIRYLLDTLLSLLH
-2211 TNNGHS
+2211 SSNGHS
-2217 VPSVLQST
+2217 VPVVLQST

-2301 SNSGVLEGLLNLL
+2301 SNSGVLESLLNLL
-2314 DSLLS
+2314 DNLLS
-2319 PLQQSHSLQARRTE
+2319 PLQPHLPVHRRTE

-2344 VMLVSRLLDYVASV
+2344 VMLVSRLLDYVATA
-2358 EDEASA
+2358 EDEAA
-2364 SKKQLGGKDRDRSFT
+2364 TAKKPLNGKERERFLT
-2379 GNQWSFINNSLQS
+2379 GNQWSFINNSLHTQS
-2392 QNMSRSTKGNSS
+2392 LSRSTKGNSS
-2404 LDRLYSRKVRKQL
+2404 LDRLYSRKIRKQL
-2417 VHTKQQLNLLKAK
+2417 VHHKQQLNLLKAK
-2430 QKALMEQIEKEKI
+2430 QKALVEQMEKEKI
-2443 QSNKSSS
+2443 QSNKGSS
-2450 YKLLVEH
+2450 YKLLVEQ

-2480 PRSSLDTEA
+2480 PRSTLDTEV
-2489 SASGAA
+2489 STT
-2495 KEAPEVELLPFTLAH
+2495 KETPEIEPLPFTLAH

-2553 IHLCEVVS
+2553 IHLCEIVN
-2561 EQQLERLLL
+2561 ETQLERLLL

-2596 LQDILAGELLSPASL
+2596 LQDILAGELLAPIAAEAMEESAL
-2611 DGMDEGASLGE
+2611 GEDAGAS
-2622 EAGAAAAVAA
+2622 AGDSDDSLQQTTV
-2632 CAVASALAE
+2632 
-2641 PEEALAQPSP
+2641 Q
-2651 LPLVESID
+2651 LVETID
-2659 ETLPPD
+2659 EPLTHD
-2665 IIAGTPGTSSS
+2665 ITG
-2676 SVFQSAPPLSSLEK
+2676 APPLSSLEK
-2690 DKDIDFD
+2690 DKDIDLE
-2697 LLQDLMDVD
+2697 LLQDLMEVD

-2721 KVFKPIGST
+2721 KVFKPISST

-2741 YNYNAYVGGA
+2741 YNYNPYIGGV
-2751 GIPVSKPPAAQ
+2751 GIPVAKPPVTT
-2762 EKPGA
+2762 EKNGS
-2767 QSLSVSVSQALDA
+2767 QTVSVSVSQALDA

-2790 ELMLKMMA
+2790 ELMLKMMS
-2798 TLEADSILQALTST
+2798 TLEADSILQALTNT
-2812 SPAVVQSSNGTD
+2812 SPTLTQSPSGTD
-2824 DSLLRGLHG
+2824 DSLLRGLHAANQNAQ
-2833 SSSPPGGSS
+2833 
-2842 SSSSL
+2842 L
-2847 VVQPSS
+2847 IVQLSS

-2877 LLQLWLTLSLNSC
+2877 LLQLWLTLSLNSSSS
-2890 PGSADDGGS
+2890 GSKDSGA
-2899 DIFLFNASRVPTI
+2899 DIFLYNANRI
-2912 PLNQASISS
+2912 PVISLNQASVTS
-2921 FLTVLAWYPNTSLR
+2921 FLSVLAWYPNTLLR

-2947 TNMPSSSASA
+2947 TNMQLNAGPSSAIGA
-2957 SSSGLGGHES
+2957 QES
-2967 TAQQMVSELTLVPVL
+2967 TAQLLVSDPNLIHVL
-2982 VRFLSGSN
+2982 VKFLSGTN
-2990 PHGTSQH
+2990 PHGTNQH
-2997 SSQVGPTATQAMQE
+2997 SPQVGPTATQAMQE

-3024 PQLFSE
+3024 PQMFSE
-3030 FLLELM
+3030 FLLKLI
-3036 HILSMERGPLLSGQ
+3036 HILSTERGAFQTGQ

-3058 LLEFTLEQSFET
+3058 LLEFTLEQNFEV
-3070 VSVGTIMAV
+3070 VSVSTISAV
-3079 VESITFLVH
+3079 IESITFLVH
-3088 HYITCSDKVVS
+3088 HYITCSDKVMS

-3132 TTRDQLMF
+3132 MTRDQLMF
-3140 NLLKLVNTLVKLPL
+3140 DLLKLVNILVQLPL
-3154 TADGKF
+3154 SSNREYSA
-3160 SGRVPPPGNGSSDS
+3160 RVPVASSTTDS
-3174 VSDEEKVCGSK
+3174 VSDEEKVSGGKDGNGSN
-3185 EGPGQG
+3185 PNTQG
-3191 GATPHQGPAVGVAD
+3191 STAYVAD
-3205 LVLGNQQ
+3205 LVLANQQ
-3212 VMSQILSAL
+3212 IMSQILSAL

-3263 TTLSKRATSVQVML
+3263 TTLSKKATTVQVML

-3284 ACGYMGRQGSLSTCQ
+3284 ACGYMGRQGSLATCQ

-3356 DSGPG
+3356 DSGPT
-3361 KAADGSLKARVLASE
+3361 KATDSSLKARVLASE

-3382 LHNFAPLGTITSSSP
+3382 IHNFAPLGSITSSSP

-3445 VHIQPHLASLATC
+3445 IHIQPHLASLATC

-3563 VSDLEAVMA
+3563 ISDLEGMMA

-3612 TAIGLRLIDILLRNC
+3612 TRIGLKLIDILLRNC
-3627 AASGTDPNNLNSP
+3627 SASGSDPADLNSP

-3669 KDRVQALLQWVH
+3669 KDRIQALLKWVS
-3681 DSARVAAMKRSAPLG
+3681 DSARVAAMKKSGRVSYICPN
-3696 YMGPSATSPREYGLL
+3696 SSTREYGLL

-3724 LWHSYELPVDY
+3724 LWHSYELLVEY
-3735 DLPALLNRELFEL
+3735 DLPALLDRELFESL
-3748 LYNWSM
+3748 FNWSM
-3754 SLACNLVLKKAVD
+3754 SLPCNMVLKKAVD
-3767 SLLCSMCHVHPSYFS
+3767 SLLCSMCHIHPNYFS
-3782 LLMSWMG
+3782 LLMGWMG
-3789 IVPSATVS
+3789 ITPPP
-3797 AVAAMAS
+3797 M
-3804 AQSQARHRLSLT
+3804 QCQHRLSMT
-3816 DDGKKQ
+3816 DDSKKQ
-3822 HDAAAATAAAAN
+3822 DL
-3834 SASAGGGGASGG
+3834 SSS
-3846 LTDDSKHARSPPPL
+3846 LTDDSKNAQAPL
-3860 SESQLAT
+3860 ALTESHLAT
-3867 LAAASQSPG
+3867 LAASSQSPE
-3876 AIQQLLDSG
+3876 AIKQLLDSG

-3892 SLAALCCSLLASA
+3892 SLASFCFNH
-3905 DLPLPGGAT
+3905 
-3914 VPPTS
+3914 
-3919 TPASASAPSSSSS
+3919 
-3932 SSSPPSSSAASTSS
+3932 TSS
-3946 SPAERRHHHLHHHQS
+3946 SDCTAQSMDITQDRLRRHHVPQHFNK
-3961 QSHHHHHHSHHS
+3961 
-3973 HSSSS
+3973 
-3978 YHSMPST
+3978 MPIT
-3985 SSSSSPPSSSS
+3985 ADL
-3996 SSSFS
+3996 
-4001 CPPPPPPP
+4001 
-4009 PVNRATLSPELAAPV
+4009 VAPV

-4033 SHAMKDW
+4033 SHMMKDW
-4040 LGGPEVN
+4040 LGGSEVN

-4053 LFLLCHSSASAGTSA
+4053 LFLLCHSGATSGGHNVTAQQTSA
-4068 TTSPTTN
+4068 RSSLLSSTVTT
-4075 TTNNT
+4075 
-4080 TNTTN
+4080 
-4085 TNTATT
+4085 
-4091 SNGSTSNGQVAAAA
+4091 
-4105 SASASASG
+4105 
-4113 MGASASS
+4113 
-4120 PCSSPLSTSPAGAS
+4120 
-4134 AAAGPSSSMSGSSI
+4134 
-4148 AGPSTAP
+4148 
-4155 LLPPPPPP
+4155 
-4163 LAYSSSASASA
+4163 
-4174 TAAAMGTSTAAA
+4174 
-4186 SGSRYS
+4186 
-4192 LGSGGRAGGLTTQQ
+4192 GLTTQQ
-4206 RTSLENATV
+4206 RTAIENATV

-4230 LMAQVLCELFQSAP
+4230 LMAQVLCELFQASP
-4244 QRGNVPI
+4244 QRGNLPT

-4270 EKVTVF
+4270 EKVTLF

-4294 IQHPMYGAGHKYR
+4294 IQHPMYGAGHKFR
-4307 TLHLPISTT
+4307 TLHLPVSTT
-4316 LADVLDRVSD
+4316 LAEVLDRVSD

-4332 KLMSEQKEDKEKKN
+4332 KLINEQKEDKEKKN
-4346 HEEKEKMK
+4346 YEEKEKVK
-4354 ADNGFQDNY
+4354 AENGFQDNY

-4373 QSKRALSTPPRPPS
+4373 QSKRAVSSTPPRPPS
-4387 RRGRVMSDKLSA
+4387 RRGRVMADKVGTS
-4399 SSGVDPAAKTVSVPV
+4399 SSGGESSSKTISVPV

-4421 LPGQPLPGEMTLA
+4421 LPGQPLPAEMTLA

-4448 YRSIDMTVKLGSK
+4448 YRSIDLTVKLGSK
-4461 LSSDPGLSKT
+4461 VISDPSLSKT
-4471 DSFKRLRTEKE
+4471 DSFKRLHTEKE
-4482 HGEMLSSCPEDE
+4482 HTDLLGPCPEDE
-4494 PMTPGDECL
+4494 AISPGDECMDAVL
-4503 EAAIDESLLET
+4503 DESLLET
-4514 NPIQSPLQV
+4514 CPIQSPLQV

-4548 SAPVVA
+4548 STPVVT
-4554 SSSQEKPKDSDQF
+4554 STTQEKQKDSDQF

-4579 YEAPENIAAE
+4579 YEAPETIAAE
-4589 PPPIKSPVQ
+4589 PPPIKSTVQ

-4663 FHVLRALFSSTP
+4663 FHVLRSLFSTTP
-4675 LTTDDGL
+4675 LTTDDGV
-4682 LLRRIALE
+4682 LLRRMALE

-4700 LSALSHHAPRVPST
+4700 LSALSHHAPRVPNSSPNQAEPQVSST
-4714 NGNQN
+4714 HNSAS
-4719 EVVTGHGAGTSE
+4719 TE

-4779 NPAGCVGHGEA
+4779 NPAGSTSNGDTQTSHEG
-4790 PSSESRGQNSAAL
+4790 RGQNSSAL
-4803 PSVLQELLSQSCLI
+4803 PSVLLELLSQSCLI

-4841 LLELLRAISS
+4841 LLELLRAIAS
-4851 CTSLVPLLLPLSGD
+4851 CTSMVPLLLPLSGESS
-4865 PAQEEEEEE
+4865 EEEEEQL
-4874 ERSESQTSVG
+4874 ESQASVG
-4884 MLLAKMKT
+4884 TLLAKMKT

-4903 KKDKSKGVVKAEP
+4903 KKDKAKAGVKP
-4916 SDPEP
+4916 DTSDQEP

-4931 QRTAEIVYAATTSL
+4931 QKTAEIVYAATTSL
-4945 RQANQEKKL
+4945 RQANQEKKM
-4954 AESSKKASTR
+4954 AEYSRKAAVK

-4976 KYVAAMKKLQFDT
+4976 KYVAVMKKLQFDT

-4994 EDEDGKLVFKVNY
+4994 EDDDGKLVFKVNY
-5007 HYMTQVKNASDA
+5007 HYMSQVKNASDA

-5147 LILVSEPYFNEP
+5147 LILVAEPYFNEP

-5179 NIRQASVKWAMLEQM
+5179 NIRQATVKWAMLEQI

-5206 KHFYLKRAEIM
+5206 KHFYLKRVEIM
-5217 GQCEEWI
+5217 AQCEEWI
-5224 TDIQQYSSDK
+5224 ADIQQYSSDK

-5262 CPEGLE
+5262 CPEGLD
-5268 PDGEDFSDKS
+5268 PDTEDSTEKCSAAS
-5278 SALLVKELPN
+5278 SEETLLHEQVKPSSSKDMPTDFKL
-5288 QDAEKPGG
+5288 
-5296 SQDAHCSEGQL
+5296 

>member
-1 MAAAA
+1 PGPSCGKMAAAA
-6 SPGSC
+6 SPGSG
-11 SSTSSD
+11 SSSD
-17 WVVLRDGCL
+17 WIVLRDGCL

-43 AILAVTSRG
+43 AILAITSRG
-52 SIKVIDGTS
+52 NIKVIDGTS

-109 DTALQA
+109 DTALQP
-115 PVSKPEDMVQLEL
+115 PVAKPEDMVKLEL
-128 PVTEAQQLL
+128 PVTEAQQML
-137 SACVEKVDVSN
+137 SACQEKIDVSN
-148 TEGYD
+148 TEGYE
-153 LFLTQ
+153 LFITQ
-158 LKEGLKSTSHETA
+158 LKEGLKNTSHETA

-189 VIKVVASAIV
+189 VLKLVASAIV
-199 NELKKMNQNVA
+199 NELKKINQNIA

-221 LSYLLPSGRPELGVG
+221 LSYLLSSARPELGVG

-339 AQFPSPDGSDKIAC
+339 AQFPNSPDSSDKIAC
-353 YGFGSCPHFLAAA
+353 YGFGSCPQFLAAA
-366 TKRGKICIWDVSKL
+366 TKRGKMCIWDVSKM
-380 MKVHLKFEI
+380 MKVHLKFDI

-394 VILRQLF
+394 AILRQLI
-401 LSSGEQGLGSES
+401 LCSGEQSQQTLS
-413 TESRRPTLAW
+413 ESRRPTLAW
-423 LEDTSSCSDLPKL
+423 LEESSSCSDLPKL

-451 HSRSESVTGHPCQKE
+451 HSRSESTTGQPSQWE
-466 NLEVS
+466 GMDVS

-507 NPALAQAKA
+507 NTSLNQAKPHSQA
-516 DNKAKDKPSAAE
+516 KAKDKIPDH
-528 QHNIPFPC
+528 HNIPFPG
-536 LLTGGLLSYRSA
+536 LLAGGLLSYRSA
-548 ASSPLAGG
+548 SSTPVAG
-556 PPPPPPSLA
+556 PPTTDPA
-565 PTLTPTRGRPPPSSS
+565 ATRR
-580 SSSSSTLVGV
+580 TT
-590 PDGPLLRTQ
+590 DGLLRTQ
-599 APEVT
+599 SQE
-604 PNTPIVVVGTPDQGP
+604 QGFSNLP
-619 MEIESCPPPPV
+619 GSQPPSPSSLQPV
-630 VVPPELVASP
+630 
-640 GGGGLPVSAIRRTIP
+640 RRTIP
-655 VLLLYSIKEADEK
+655 VLLLYSIREVDDKS
-668 ASGSGKVFAQMNSLM
+668 SGQVFAQMNNLM
-683 GKSLHEEGFTVPQ
+683 SKGLHEEGFSVPQ

-701 FDSHEQL
+701 FDTHEQL

-719 QFADATAGLGSGTG
+719 QFADAATNLAGLDGH
-733 SGSGTGNNA
+733 
-742 SVTDPGPEKWGS
+742 VDKWS
-754 MAAPRPGA
+754 TLTAATVSNPPRPGA

-769 PKELEEENLYVDS
+769 PKELEDHNLYVDS
-782 ITPCS
+782 ITPCC
-787 DGLHLLVGLQPCSV
+787 DGVHLLVCLQSCV
-801 ESLSAI
+801 TESLSAT

-820 SALCSRGNSR
+820 SALCNQRKG
-830 NKDDLHHHHHH
+830 DLL
-841 HHPALVPTMA
+841 HPVA
-851 NGIEGGHGALPLPG
+851 NGIENHHPGG
-865 TSPPQQTPLILP
+865 SPPQTPLILP
-877 PDQQPLLQP
+877 PEEHQQHQRS
-886 PLSPQQTPT
+886 LS
-895 SPSSRGVFGGV
+895 GG
-906 STGGNNNNSS
+906 
-916 GGGGYLVLYK
+916 GGGGYLLLYK

-931 RIVTLEEEPVR
+931 RIVTLDEEPVK
-942 VQHIREP
+942 VQQICDP
-949 RDAVTSLILLPADV
+949 CDAITSLILLPPDV
-963 LDGREEDGEDASDD
+963 LDSREDESEDQKECRRLEVE
-977 TPPGLKNGPVSAS
+977 GL
-990 SGPNMAAGGSSGGV
+990 
-1004 GGSSTAAGVMAAST
+1004 
-1018 GHGPSASS
+1018 GH
-1026 PLAAGM
+1026 
-1032 AASTAKEKL
+1032 L
-1041 VVTTQAGYIMVLDLA
+1041 VVTTRAGYIMILDLS

-1064 EPPVKESG
+1064 EPPKKEGSA
-1072 DEVDPFVSVT
+1072 EETDPFVSVT

-1105 GVFDDIDDADIF
+1105 GVCDDIDDGDMFI
-1117 VDGPLSKGVDQLFEG
+1117 DGPLSKGAEMLLEG
-1132 TKPSSNPSS
+1132 AKPFSNPSS
-1141 PGITAGV
+1141 PGITGV
-1148 DLLVDQAL
+1148 DLLVDQPL
-1156 GVEVLSSLVELTRF
+1156 TTESLMSLVELTRF

-1237 CMVGHVDFKFVMNAN
+1237 CMVGHVDFKFVLNAN
-1252 ITNIPQIQVT
+1252 IVNIPQIQVT

-1269 GLGKVNETAVDRQ
+1269 GLEYSVNMC
-1282 ITFPLSQAL
+1282 S
-1291 HTNGERNGQPLL
+1291 
-1303 HDFTEDIQF
+1303 
-1312 MDIEESPGSRL
+1312 ML

-1395 PSKPQSSKAQSLS
+1395 PSTKPQGTKAHSLS
-1408 SLLQRAQ
+1408 TLLQRAQ
-1415 ATKEKASTSKVEP
+1415 ASQEKVSSVKTETPAPSKKVE
-1428 PTASKKP
+1428 
-1435 DNLRGC
+1435 NLRGC
-1441 DLLQEVSITIRR
+1441 DLLQEVSVTIRR

-1459 PKERIQRCSM
+1459 PKERVQRCAM
-1469 LQFPE
+1469 LQFPD
-1474 FHERLLNG
+1474 FHEKLLDS
-1482 LCKRTEETDST
+1482 LCQRTESSMAT
-1493 EHGQSLILDILCWL
+1493 EHAQSLILDVLCWL
-1507 AGVYSN
+1507 AGVFSN
-1513 GSCSPREGKEGLLI
+1513 GPCSLKEGKDGLLV
-1527 KTRKRLTDM
+1527 KTRARLTDI

-1541 FQAGRSIAHKCA
+1541 FEAGRSIAHKCA
-1553 RFLALCISNGKG
+1553 RFLALCISNGKAETS
-1565 DPGQQGFGMA
+1565 QQGFGA
-1575 LLKALLENMPYLPAA
+1575 SLLKSLLDNMPYLPAA
-1590 ATGGAVFWY
+1590 ATGGSVFWY

-1604 YVKDEDLAGCSTAC
+1604 YVKEEDLAGCSTAC

-1623 AVSRQLQDRLTP
+1623 AISRQLQDRLTP

-1665 KNAFNSGIGVQSD
+1665 KNAFSSSTGVQSD

-1690 KVSNCAAAEGSF
+1690 KVNSCAAAEGSF

-1712 PLHFTCV
+1712 PLHFTCI

-1724 TRVERDDAS
+1724 TRVERDDA
-1733 MFTVSTFGVTPAV
+1733 MSTFGVTPAV

-1752 SVGEASTALSSAAQ
+1752 TVGEASTALSSAAQ

-1805 KLHQTTSAA
+1805 KLHQTSSA

-1830 SNPSASGSASAS
+1830 SNPS

-1879 AISVELAQLFPGSI
+1879 AFSAELAHLFPGSM
-1893 MDPPAVNLA
+1893 MDPGPVNLA
-1902 AHNKNSHKPKPVSH
+1902 AHKNTQK
-1916 AQNPMGSG
+1916 ANPMGSG
-1924 LALALSQ
+1924 LALAISQ

-1975 ADLASLSIDIWT
+1975 SDLASLSIDIWT

-2002 IATHSLILHDLLP
+2002 ISTHSLILHDLLP

-2075 VDQHLAMMVA
+2075 VDQHLTMMVA

-2096 ACHRLETLLQSI
+2096 ACHRLETLLQNI

-2122 LRKPDKAVEEDQRV
+2122 LRKPDKVVEEDQRV
-2136 FSAYQDCVQLQL
+2136 FSAYQDCIQLQL

-2167 RKPLPDAAYASY
+2167 RKSLSAAGAVE
-2179 AYDARELVHSSST
+2179 AQELVHSSST

-2197 VIRYLLDTLLSLLH
+2197 IIRYLLDTLLSLLH
-2211 TNNGHS
+2211 SSNGHL

-2245 IRLHTGLLLVQLC
+2245 IRLHAGLLLVQLC

-2277 SEQLLIF
+2277 SEQLLVF

-2319 PLQQSHSLQARRTE
+2319 PLQQPQAAPHRRTE

-2344 VMLVSRLLDYVASV
+2344 VMLVSRLLDCVANI
-2358 EDEASA
+2358 EDETS
-2364 SKKQLGGKDRDRSFT
+2364 GGKKHL
-2379 GNQWSFINNSLQS
+2379 GIQWSFINNSLQC
-2392 QNMSRSTKGNSS
+2392 QNSSRSAKGSSS
-2404 LDRLYSRKVRKQL
+2404 LDRLYSRKIRKQL
-2417 VHTKQQLNLLKAK
+2417 VHHKQQLNLLKAK
-2430 QKALMEQIEKEKI
+2430 QKALVEQIEKEKI
-2443 QSNKSSS
+2443 QSNKGSS
-2450 YKLLVEH
+2450 YKLLVEQ

-2480 PRSSLDTEA
+2480 PRSTLDTE
-2489 SASGAA
+2489 SPTA
-2495 KEAPEVELLPFTLAH
+2495 KESPEVEPLPFTLSH

-2596 LQDILAGELLSPASL
+2596 LQDILAGELLSPGSL
-2611 DGMDEGASLGE
+2611 DVMDEVVVGE
-2622 EAGAAAAVAA
+2622 EAGASPS
-2632 CAVASALAE
+2632 SAGADSDDSL
-2641 PEEALAQPSP
+2641 PQPTP
-2651 LPLVESID
+2651 IPLVESID
-2659 ETLPPD
+2659 EALVPD
-2665 IIAGTPGTSSS
+2665 IIAG
-2676 SVFQSAPPLSSLEK
+2676 APPLSSLEK

-2721 KVFKPIGST
+2721 KVFKPISST

-2741 YNYNAYVGGA
+2741 YGYNPYIGGV
-2751 GIPVSKPPAAQ
+2751 GIPVSKPPVAT
-2762 EKPGA
+2762 EKPG
-2767 QSLSVSVSQALDA
+2767 SHGLSVSVSQALDA

-2798 TLEADSILQALTST
+2798 TLQADSILQALTS
-2812 SPAVVQSSNGTD
+2812 SSSAVSQASNGTD
-2824 DSLLRGLHG
+2824 DSLLRTLQG
-2833 SSSPPGGSS
+2833 GGSS
-2842 SSSSL
+2842 QGSSL
-2847 VVQPSS
+2847 IIQPSS
-2853 IPMLSACFNKL
+2853 IPMLSTCFNKL

-2877 LLQLWLTLSLNSC
+2877 LLQLWLTLSLNTCS
-2890 PGSADDGGS
+2890 GSNEESGS

-2947 TNMPSSSASA
+2947 TNMPA
-2957 SSSGLGGHES
+2957 SSSNGMSTQES
-2967 TAQQMVSELTLVPVL
+2967 TAQQMVSDPTLVHIL
-2982 VRFLSGSN
+2982 VRFLSGTSTN
-2990 PHGTSQH
+2990 GTSQH
-2997 SSQVGPTATQAMQE
+2997 TSQVGPTATQAMHE
-3011 FLTRLQ
+3011 FLSRLQ

-3024 PQLFSE
+3024 PQMFSE
-3030 FLLELM
+3030 FLLKLM
-3036 HILSMERGPLLSGQ
+3036 HILSTERGPFQTGQ

-3058 LLEFTLEQSFET
+3058 LLEFTLEQNFEV
-3070 VSVGTIMAV
+3070 VSVATICSV
-3079 VESITFLVH
+3079 IESITFLVH

-3140 NLLKLVNTLVKLPL
+3140 DLLKLVNVLVQLPL
-3154 TADGKF
+3154 SGDREF
-3160 SGRVPPPGNGSSDS
+3160 SGRLPLAGSGTVDSS

-3185 EGPGQG
+3185 ESLTG
-3191 GATPHQGPAVGVAD
+3191 GSTSSQGPPAGVAD
-3205 LVLGNQQ
+3205 LVLANQQ
-3212 VMSQILSAL
+3212 IMSQILSAL

-3356 DSGPG
+3356 DLGPG
-3361 KAADGSLKARVLASE
+3361 KAADGNLKARVMTSE

-3445 VHIQPHLASLATC
+3445 LHIQPHLASLATC

-3473 LPLSTPVITSGLT
+3473 LPLSTPVVTSGLT

-3563 VSDLEAVMA
+3563 VSDLEAMMA

-3612 TAIGLRLIDILLRNC
+3612 TRIGLKLIDILLRNC
-3627 AASGTDPNNLNSP
+3627 AASGTDPANLNSP

-3661 GTTQDPGT
+3661 GTTQDSGT
-3669 KDRVQALLQWVH
+3669 KDRIQALLHWVH
-3681 DSARVAAMKRSAPLG
+3681 DSSRVAAHKLSSPMGYTGAAAGFSSA
-3696 YMGPSATSPREYGLL
+3696 SSREYGLV

-3735 DLPALLNRELFEL
+3735 DLPALLNRELFEM
-3748 LYNWSM
+3748 LYSWSM
-3754 SLACNLVLKKAVD
+3754 SLPCDIVLKKAVD
-3767 SLLCSMCHVHPSYFS
+3767 SLLCSMCHIHPSYFS

-3789 IVPSATVS
+3789 IVSVPSDS
-3797 AVAAMAS
+3797 H
-3804 AQSQARHRLSLT
+3804 SQAQHCRLAMT
-3816 DDGKKQ
+3816 DDSKKQ
-3822 HDAAAATAAAAN
+3822 HDSNTNAT
-3834 SASAGGGGASGG
+3834 G
-3846 LTDDSKHARSPPPL
+3846 LTDDSKHVRPPINL
-3860 SESQLAT
+3860 SESQLTT
-3867 LAAASQSPG
+3867 LAAASQSPE
-3876 AIQQLLDSG
+3876 AIEQLLDSG

-3892 SLAALCCSLLASA
+3892 SLAQFCVGLLASA
-3905 DLPLPGGAT
+3905 DLPLPAAQ
-3914 VPPTS
+3914 VERRHYHHHHHYH
-3919 TPASASAPSSSSS
+3919 SSSSS
-3932 SSSPPSSSAASTSS
+3932 LLSRPPLAA
-3946 SPAERRHHHLHHHQS
+3946 
-3961 QSHHHHHHSHHS
+3961 
-3973 HSSSS
+3973 
-3978 YHSMPST
+3978 
-3985 SSSSSPPSSSS
+3985 
-3996 SSSFS
+3996 
-4001 CPPPPPPP
+4001 
-4009 PVNRATLSPELAAPV
+4009 ELAAPV

-4053 LFLLCHSSASAGTSA
+4053 LFLLCHSSASAT
-4068 TTSPTTN
+4068 
-4075 TTNNT
+4075 
-4080 TNTTN
+4080 
-4085 TNTATT
+4085 
-4091 SNGSTSNGQVAAAA
+4091 A
-4105 SASASASG
+4105 SASANAGCQPLSLRFSL
-4113 MGASASS
+4113 ASS
-4120 PCSSPLSTSPAGAS
+4120 GQ
-4134 AAAGPSSSMSGSSI
+4134 
-4148 AGPSTAP
+4148 
-4155 LLPPPPPP
+4155 
-4163 LAYSSSASASA
+4163 
-4174 TAAAMGTSTAAA
+4174 
-4186 SGSRYS
+4186 
-4192 LGSGGRAGGLTTQQ
+4192 AGGLTTQQ
-4206 RTSLENATV
+4206 RTALENATV

-4251 SGNISGFIRR
+4251 SGNISGFVRR

-4288 NATSHV
+4288 NATSHM

-4316 LADVLDRVSD
+4316 LAEVLDRVSD

-4332 KLMSEQKEDKEKKN
+4332 KLISEQKEDKEKKN

-4387 RRGRVMSDKLSA
+4387 RRGRVMSDKLTA
-4399 SSGVDPAAKTVSVPV
+4399 TSGVDPSAKTISVPV

-4421 LPGQPLPGEMTLA
+4421 LPGQPLPPEMTLA

-4448 YRSIDMTVKLGSK
+4448 YQSINLTVKLGSK
-4461 LSSDPGLSKT
+4461 VISDPGLSKT
-4471 DSFKRLRTEKE
+4471 DSFKRLRTEKVD
-4482 HGEMLSSCPEDE
+4482 HCDMLNNCLEDE
-4494 PMTPGDECL
+4494 PMAASEECL
-4503 EAAIDESLLET
+4503 DAATDESLLET
-4514 NPIQSPLQV
+4514 SPIQSPLQV

-4548 SAPVVA
+4548 SAPVVTSA
-4554 SSSQEKPKDSDQF
+4554 TQEKPKDSDQF

-4579 YEAPENIAAE
+4579 YEAPESIAAE
-4589 PPPIKSPVQ
+4589 PPPINKQQSQSSSSSSAVQ

-4675 LTTDDGL
+4675 LTTDDGV
-4682 LLRRIALE
+4682 LLRRMALE

-4700 LSALSHHAPRVPST
+4700 LSALSHHAPRNPNTSSSVSEPQLSSC
-4714 NGNQN
+4714 
-4719 EVVTGHGAGTSE
+4719 HGGGTSE

-4779 NPAGCVGHGEA
+4779 NPAG
-4790 PSSESRGQNSAAL
+4790 SSSCHTTDASSADSRAHSSSAL
-4803 PSVLQELLSQSCLI
+4803 PAVLQEMLSQSCLI

-4841 LLELLRAISS
+4841 LLELLRAIS
-4851 CTSLVPLLLPLSGD
+4851 TSTALVPLLLPLSGD
-4865 PAQEEEEEE
+4865 LGQDEEEEEDE
-4874 ERSESQTSVG
+4874 EHSEGQTSVG

-4903 KKDKSKGVVKAEP
+4903 KKDKSKGMLKTDT

-4945 RQANQEKKL
+4945 RQANQERKL
-4954 AESSKKASTR
+4954 VESSRKASSR

-4969 VLRSLEE
+4969 ILRSLEE

-4994 EDEDGKLVFKVNY
+4994 EDEDGKLMFKVNY
-5007 HYMTQVKNASDA
+5007 HYMSQVKNASDT
-5019 NSAARARRLAQEAV
+5019 NSAARSRRLAQEAV

-5147 LILVSEPYFNEP
+5147 LILVAEPYFNEP

-5179 NIRQASVKWAMLEQM
+5179 NIRQATVKWAMLEQM

-5206 KHFYLKRAEIM
+5206 KHFYLKRTEIM
-5217 GQCEEWI
+5217 SQCEEWI
-5224 TDIQQYSSDK
+5224 ADIQQYSSDK

-5262 CPEGLE
+5262 CPDGLE
-5268 PDGEDFSDKS
+5268 PDGDEFSEKS
-5278 SALLVKELPN
+5278 AALILKELPS
-5288 QDAEKPGG
+5288 QDAEKPSS
-5296 SQDAHCSEGQL
+5296 SQDSHGSEGQL

>member
-6 SPGSC
+6 SCSSAAAAAGPGPGPGSC
-11 SSTSSD
+11 E
-17 WVVLRDGCL
+17 WLLLRDGCL
-26 RCDEEGLRSLS
+26 RCDADGLCSLC

-43 AILAVTSRG
+43 AILAVTARG
-52 SIKVIDGTS
+52 AIKVIDGTS
-61 GAILQASAL
+61 GATLQASAL
-70 HAKPGGRV
+70 GAKPGGRV
-78 RCQYFP
+78 KCQYIS

-89 LFVDDYAVGCR
+89 IFVDDYAVGCR

-109 DTALQA
+109 DTALQT
-115 PVSKPEDMVQLEL
+115 PVSKQDDVVQLEL

-137 SACVEKVDVSN
+137 SACIEKVDVSS

-153 LFLTQ
+153 LFITQ
-158 LKEGLKSTSHETA
+158 LKDGLKNTSHETA

-189 VIKVVASAIV
+189 VLKSVASAIV
-199 NELKKMNQNVA
+199 NELKKINQNIA
-210 ALSVASSIMDR
+210 ALPVASSVMDR
-221 LSYLLPSGRPELGVG
+221 LSYLLPSARPELGVG

-250 NRRETFTSWPHAG
+250 NRRETFTSWPHVG

-281 ASTGDDRAMCFTC
+281 ASSGDDRAMCFTC

-339 AQFPSPDGSDKIAC
+339 AQFPCTDGTDRITCFGS
-353 YGFGSCPHFLAAA
+353 GSCPHFLAAA

-389 NPYDP
+389 NAYDP
-394 VILRQLF
+394 AIVQQLM
-401 LSSGEQGLGSES
+401 LSGEQSSGVD
-413 TESRRPTLAW
+413 SRRPTLAW
-423 LEDTSSCSDLPKL
+423 LEDSSSCSDIPKL

-441 DQLEDSDSEE
+441 DLLEDSDSEE
-451 HSRSESVTGHPCQKE
+451 HSRSESVTGHTSQKE
-466 NLEVS
+466 TMEVS
-471 LGVTALSVLQQPEK
+471 LDITALSVLQQPEK
-485 LQWEVVASVLEDTVK
+485 LQWEIVANVLEDTVK

-507 NPALAQAKA
+507 NPCLANCKSE
-516 DNKAKDKPSAAE
+516 KMKEKHLE

-536 LLTGGLLSYRSA
+536 LLAGGLLTYKSPATSPVSSNSQRSLDGL
-548 ASSPLAGG
+548 SRTRGESVSEQGSTDNESCTNSELNSPL
-556 PPPPPPSLA
+556 
-565 PTLTPTRGRPPPSSS
+565 
-580 SSSSSTLVGV
+580 V
-590 PDGPLLRTQ
+590 
-599 APEVT
+599 
-604 PNTPIVVVGTPDQGP
+604 
-619 MEIESCPPPPV
+619 
-630 VVPPELVASP
+630 
-640 GGGGLPVSAIRRTIP
+640 RRTLP
-655 VLLLYSIKEADEK
+655 VLLLYSIKESDEK
-668 ASGSGKVFAQMNSLM
+668 AGKLFSQMNNIMS
-683 GKSLHEEGFTVPQ
+683 KSIHDDGFTVPQ

-701 FDSHEQL
+701 LDSQEQL

-713 PITYIQ
+713 PVTYIQ
-719 QFADATAGLGSGTG
+719 QFADAAANLTSPDSDKWSSMVPKPGT
-733 SGSGTGNNA
+733 
-742 SVTDPGPEKWGS
+742 
-754 MAAPRPGA
+754 

-769 PKELEEENLYVDS
+769 PKFAEEENLCVDS
-782 ITPCS
+782 ITPCA
-787 DGLHLLVGLQPCSV
+787 DGVHLLVGLRTCPV

-814 NLNRLH
+814 NLNKLN
-820 SALCSRGNSR
+820 SALCNRRKGELESSLAVVN
-830 NKDDLHHHHHH
+830 
-841 HHPALVPTMA
+841 
-851 NGIEGGHGALPLPG
+851 G
-865 TSPPQQTPLILP
+865 TSIDVIQQETPADVPTPLII
-877 PDQQPLLQP
+877 QPEQR
-886 PLSPQQTPT
+886 S
-895 SPSSRGVFGGV
+895 V
-906 STGGNNNNSS
+906 S
-916 GGGGYLVLYK
+916 GGYLVLYK
-926 LNYST
+926 MNYAT
-931 RIVTLEEEPVR
+931 RIVTLEEEPVKI
-942 VQHIREP
+942 QHIKDP
-949 RDAVTSLILLPADV
+949 QDTITSMILLPPDI
-963 LDGREEDGEDASDD
+963 LDNREDDCEEPVEEIQLSSKNGSGRERRSEI
-977 TPPGLKNGPVSAS
+977 
-990 SGPNMAAGGSSGGV
+990 
-1004 GGSSTAAGVMAAST
+1004 STL
-1018 GHGPSASS
+1018 GH
-1026 PLAAGM
+1026 
-1032 AASTAKEKL
+1032 L
-1041 VVTTQAGYIMVLDLA
+1041 VITTQGGYVKILDLSNF
-1056 TLEVLAKV
+1056 EILAKV
-1064 EPPVKESG
+1064 EPPKKEG
-1072 DEVDPFVSVT
+1072 TEEPDMFVSVI

-1105 GVFDDIDDADIF
+1105 GTCDDIDEADIL
-1117 VDGPLSKGVDQLFEG
+1117 VDGSLTKSVDQSSEG
-1132 TKPSSNPSS
+1132 TKPLSNPSS
-1141 PGITAGV
+1141 PGITGV
-1148 DLLVDQAL
+1148 DLLVDQPFSL
-1156 GVEVLSSLVELTRF
+1156 ETLTSLVELTRF

-1205 HGDAAQHTRTWKLQS
+1205 HGDAAQHTRTWKLQT
-1220 DSSSWDEHV
+1220 DSNSWDEHV

-1237 CMVGHVDFKFVMNAN
+1237 CMVGHVDFKFVLNSN

-1269 GLGKVNETAVDRQ
+1269 GLGKVNEAAVDRQ
-1282 ITFPLSQAL
+1282 IAFPLSPA
-1291 HTNGERNGQPLL
+1291 HNIEMERNGKPGLAEFSEEMQY
-1303 HDFTEDIQF
+1303 
-1312 MDIEESPGSRL
+1312 MDVEEPQCLRL
-1323 CPFLEDHKEDILCG
+1323 CPFLEEHKEDILCG
-1337 PVWLASGLDLSG
+1337 PVWLATGLDLSG
-1349 HAGMLSLTSPKLVKG
+1349 HAGMLTLTSPKLVKG

-1370 RSFLVHIKAVSD
+1370 RSFLIHVKAVND
-1382 KGMEESPRPVVRM
+1382 RGTEEICNGGIRPVVRI
-1395 PSKPQSSKAQSLS
+1395 PPLKPQTNKGHSLASLLAKVAAGKEKPSSKIEATTS
-1408 SLLQRAQ
+1408 SR
-1415 ATKEKASTSKVEP
+1415 KS
-1428 PTASKKP
+1428 

-1441 DLLQEVSITIRR
+1441 DLLQEVSVTIRR

-1459 PKERIQRCSM
+1459 SKERVQRCAM
-1469 LQFPE
+1469 LQFSE
-1474 FHERLLNG
+1474 FHEKLLTT
-1482 LCKRTEETDST
+1482 LCKKTEDGLTT
-1493 EHGQSLILDILCWL
+1493 EHAQSLVLDTLCWL

-1513 GSCSPREGKEGLLI
+1513 GPGSSKEGNDSLLS
-1527 KTRKRLTDM
+1527 KTRKCVSDII
-1536 VRVCF
+1536 RVCF
-1541 FQAGRSIAHKCA
+1541 FEAGRSIAHKCA
-1553 RFLALCISNGKG
+1553 RFLALCISNGRC
-1565 DPGQQGFGMA
+1565 DPSQQGFGSV
-1575 LLKALLENMPYLPAA
+1575 LLKALLDNMPLLPAA
-1590 ATGGAVFWY
+1590 ATGGSVYWY

-1635 LEALLQTRYGLYSSP
+1635 MEALLQTRYGLYSSP
-1650 FDPVLFDLEVSGSSC
+1650 FDPVLFDLEICGSSC
-1665 KNAFNSGIGVQSD
+1665 KNVYNSSIGVQSD
-1678 EIDLSDILSGNG
+1678 EIDLSDVLSGNG
-1690 KVSNCAAAEGSF
+1690 KISSCAAAEGSF
-1702 TALTGLLEVE
+1702 TSLTGLLEVE

-1724 TRVERDDAS
+1724 TRIERDDAS
-1733 MFTVSTFGVTPAV
+1733 TFTVSTFGVTPAV
-1746 GGLSAG
+1746 GGLSSG
-1752 SVGEASTALSSAAQ
+1752 TVGEASTALSSAAQ
-1766 VALQSLSHAMVSAE
+1766 VALQSLSHAMASAE

-1805 KLHQTTSAA
+1805 KLHQTTAA

-1820 GVGPIHNSVP
+1820 AVGPVHNSVP
-1830 SNPSASGSASAS
+1830 SNTVA
-1842 SAPGFFIHPSD
+1842 APGFFIHPSD

-1879 AISVELAQLFPGSI
+1879 VINAELAQLFPGSVI
-1893 MDPPAVNLA
+1893 DPPTVNLA
-1902 AHNKNSHKPKPVSH
+1902 AHNKNTSKSRT
-1916 AQNPMGSG
+1916 NPLGSG
-1924 LALALSQ
+1924 LALAISH

-1964 VLLTDALIPTC
+1964 ILLTDVLIPTC
-1975 ADLASLSIDIWT
+1975 GDLASLSIDIWT

-2002 IATHSLILHDLLP
+2002 ISTHSLILHDLLP

-2047 TYILPWE
+2047 TYILPYE
-2054 SELKLMHDPLR
+2054 NELKLMHDPLR
-2065 GESEAASQPD
+2065 GEGESANQPEI
-2075 VDQHLAMMVA
+2075 DQHLAMMVA

-2096 ACHRLETLLQSI
+2096 ACHRLEILLQSI

-2122 LRKPDKAVEEDQRV
+2122 LRKPDKAVEEDSRV
-2136 FSAYQDCVQLQL
+2136 FSAYQDCIQLQL

-2159 LRVSLGAS
+2159 LKVALGAS
-2167 RKPLPDAAYASY
+2167 RKALKEQSDPK
-2179 AYDARELVHSSST
+2179 ELIQMSST

-2197 VIRYLLDTLLSLLH
+2197 IIRYLLDTLLSLLH
-2211 TNNGHS
+2211 SSNGHS
-2217 VPSVLQST
+2217 VPVVLQST

-2301 SNSGVLEGLLNLL
+2301 SNSGVLESLLNLL
-2314 DSLLS
+2314 DNLLS
-2319 PLQQSHSLQARRTE
+2319 PLQPHLPVHRRTE

-2344 VMLVSRLLDYVASV
+2344 VMLVSRLLDYVATV
-2358 EDEASA
+2358 EDEAA
-2364 SKKQLGGKDRDRSFT
+2364 TAKKPLNGKERERFLT
-2379 GNQWSFINNSLQS
+2379 GNQWSFINNSLHTQS
-2392 QNMSRSTKGNSS
+2392 LSRSTKGNSS
-2404 LDRLYSRKVRKQL
+2404 LDRLYSRKIRKQL
-2417 VHTKQQLNLLKAK
+2417 VHHKQ
-2430 QKALMEQIEKEKI
+2430 
-2443 QSNKSSS
+2443 
-2450 YKLLVEH
+2450 
-2457 AKLKQATSKHFKD
+2457 HFKD

-2480 PRSSLDTEA
+2480 PRSSLDTEV
-2489 SASGAA
+2489 STA
-2495 KEAPEVELLPFTLAH
+2495 KETPEIEPLPFTLAH

-2553 IHLCEVVS
+2553 IHLCEIVN
-2561 EQQLERLLL
+2561 ETQLERLLL

-2596 LQDILAGELLSPASL
+2596 LQDILAGELLAPIAAEAMEESAL
-2611 DGMDEGASLGE
+2611 GEDAGAS
-2622 EAGAAAAVAA
+2622 AGDSDDSLQQATV
-2632 CAVASALAE
+2632 
-2641 PEEALAQPSP
+2641 Q
-2651 LPLVESID
+2651 LVETID
-2659 ETLPPD
+2659 EPLTHD
-2665 IIAGTPGTSSS
+2665 ITG
-2676 SVFQSAPPLSSLEK
+2676 APPLSSLEK
-2690 DKDIDFD
+2690 DKDIDLE
-2697 LLQDLMDVD
+2697 LLQDLMEVD

-2721 KVFKPIGST
+2721 KVFKPISST
-2730 WYDYWGADYGT
+2730 WYDYWGAEYGT
-2741 YNYNAYVGGA
+2741 YNYNPYIGGV
-2751 GIPVSKPPAAQ
+2751 GIPVAKPPVTT
-2762 EKPGA
+2762 EKNGS
-2767 QSLSVSVSQALDA
+2767 QTVSISVSQALDA

-2790 ELMLKMMA
+2790 ELMLKMMS
-2798 TLEADSILQALTST
+2798 TLEADSILQALTNT
-2812 SPAVVQSSNGTD
+2812 SPTLTQSPSGTD
-2824 DSLLRGLHG
+2824 DSLLRGLHAANQNAQ
-2833 SSSPPGGSS
+2833 
-2842 SSSSL
+2842 L
-2847 VVQPSS
+2847 IVQLSS

-2877 LLQLWLTLSLNSC
+2877 LLQLWLTLSLNSSSS
-2890 PGSADDGGS
+2890 GSKDSGA
-2899 DIFLFNASRVPTI
+2899 DIFLYNANRI
-2912 PLNQASISS
+2912 PVISLNQASVTS
-2921 FLTVLAWYPNTSLR
+2921 FLSVLAWYPNTLLR

-2947 TNMPSSSASA
+2947 TNMQLNAGPSSAMGA
-2957 SSSGLGGHES
+2957 QES
-2967 TAQQMVSELTLVPVL
+2967 TAQLLVSDPNLIHVL
-2982 VRFLSGSN
+2982 VKFLSGTN
-2990 PHGTSQH
+2990 PHGTNQH
-2997 SSQVGPTATQAMQE
+2997 SPQVGPTATQAMQE

-3024 PQLFSE
+3024 PQMFSE
-3030 FLLELM
+3030 FLLKLI
-3036 HILSMERGPLLSGQ
+3036 HILSTERGAFQTGQ

-3058 LLEFTLEQSFET
+3058 LLEFTLEQNFEV
-3070 VSVGTIMAV
+3070 VSVSTISAV
-3079 VESITFLVH
+3079 IESITFLVH
-3088 HYITCSDKVVS
+3088 HYITCSDKVMS

-3132 TTRDQLMF
+3132 MTRDQLMF
-3140 NLLKLVNTLVKLPL
+3140 DLLKLINILVQLPL
-3154 TADGKF
+3154 SSNREYSA
-3160 SGRVPPPGNGSSDS
+3160 RVPVASSTTDS
-3174 VSDEEKVCGSK
+3174 VSDEEKVSGGKDGNGSN
-3185 EGPGQG
+3185 PNTQG
-3191 GATPHQGPAVGVAD
+3191 STAYVAD
-3205 LVLGNQQ
+3205 LVLANQQ
-3212 VMSQILSAL
+3212 IMSQILSAL

-3263 TTLSKRATSVQVML
+3263 TTLSKKATTVQVML

-3284 ACGYMGRQGSLSTCQ
+3284 ACGYMGRQGSLATCQ

-3356 DSGPG
+3356 DSGPT
-3361 KAADGSLKARVLASE
+3361 KATDSSLKARVLASE

-3382 LHNFAPLGTITSSSP
+3382 IHNFAPLGSITSSSP

-3445 VHIQPHLASLATC
+3445 IHIQPHLASLATC

-3563 VSDLEAVMA
+3563 ISDLEGMMA

-3612 TAIGLRLIDILLRNC
+3612 TRIGLKLIDILLRNC
-3627 AASGTDPNNLNSP
+3627 SASGSDPADLNSP

-3669 KDRVQALLQWVH
+3669 KDRIQALLKWVS
-3681 DSARVAAMKRSAPLG
+3681 DSARVAAMKKSGRVSYICPN
-3696 YMGPSATSPREYGLL
+3696 SSTREYGLL

-3724 LWHSYELPVDY
+3724 LWHSYELLVEY
-3735 DLPALLNRELFEL
+3735 DLPALLDRELFESL
-3748 LYNWSM
+3748 FNWSM
-3754 SLACNLVLKKAVD
+3754 SLPCNMVLKKAVD
-3767 SLLCSMCHVHPSYFS
+3767 SLLCSMCHIHPNYFS
-3782 LLMSWMG
+3782 LLMGWMG
-3789 IVPSATVS
+3789 ITPPP
-3797 AVAAMAS
+3797 M
-3804 AQSQARHRLSLT
+3804 QCQHRLSMT
-3816 DDGKKQ
+3816 DDSKKQ
-3822 HDAAAATAAAAN
+3822 DL
-3834 SASAGGGGASGG
+3834 SSS
-3846 LTDDSKHARSPPPL
+3846 LTDDSKNAQAPL
-3860 SESQLAT
+3860 ALTESHLAT
-3867 LAAASQSPG
+3867 LAASSQSPE
-3876 AIQQLLDSG
+3876 AIKQLLDSG

-3892 SLAALCCSLLASA
+3892 SLASFCFNH
-3905 DLPLPGGAT
+3905 
-3914 VPPTS
+3914 
-3919 TPASASAPSSSSS
+3919 
-3932 SSSPPSSSAASTSS
+3932 TSS
-3946 SPAERRHHHLHHHQS
+3946 SDCTAQSMDISQDRLRRHHVPQHFNK
-3961 QSHHHHHHSHHS
+3961 
-3973 HSSSS
+3973 
-3978 YHSMPST
+3978 MPIT
-3985 SSSSSPPSSSS
+3985 ADL
-3996 SSSFS
+3996 
-4001 CPPPPPPP
+4001 
-4009 PVNRATLSPELAAPV
+4009 VAPV

-4033 SHAMKDW
+4033 SHMMKDW
-4040 LGGPEVN
+4040 LGGSEVN

-4053 LFLLCHSSASAGTSA
+4053 LFLLCHSGATSGGHNMTAQQTSA
-4068 TTSPTTN
+4068 R
-4075 TTNNT
+4075 
-4080 TNTTN
+4080 
-4085 TNTATT
+4085 
-4091 SNGSTSNGQVAAAA
+4091 
-4105 SASASASG
+4105 
-4113 MGASASS
+4113 
-4120 PCSSPLSTSPAGAS
+4120 
-4134 AAAGPSSSMSGSSI
+4134 SSSLSS
-4148 AGPSTAP
+4148 TV
-4155 LLPPPPPP
+4155 
-4163 LAYSSSASASA
+4163 
-4174 TAAAMGTSTAAA
+4174 TT
-4186 SGSRYS
+4186 
-4192 LGSGGRAGGLTTQQ
+4192 GLTTQQ
-4206 RTSLENATV
+4206 RTAIENATV

-4230 LMAQVLCELFQSAP
+4230 LMAQVLCELFQSSP
-4244 QRGNVPI
+4244 QRGNLPT

-4270 EKVTVF
+4270 EKVTLF

-4294 IQHPMYGAGHKYR
+4294 IQHPMYGAGHKFR
-4307 TLHLPISTT
+4307 TLHLPVSTT
-4316 LADVLDRVSD
+4316 LAEVLDRVSD

-4332 KLMSEQKEDKEKKN
+4332 KLINEQKEDKEKKN
-4346 HEEKEKMK
+4346 YEEKEKVK
-4354 ADNGFQDNY
+4354 AENGFQDNY

-4373 QSKRALSTPPRPPS
+4373 QSKRAVSSTPPRPPS
-4387 RRGRVMSDKLSA
+4387 RRGRVMADKVGTSSSGGEA
-4399 SSGVDPAAKTVSVPV
+4399 SSKTISVPV

-4421 LPGQPLPGEMTLA
+4421 LPGQPLPAEMTLA

-4448 YRSIDMTVKLGSK
+4448 YRSIDLTVKLGSK
-4461 LSSDPGLSKT
+4461 VISDPSLSKT
-4471 DSFKRLRTEKE
+4471 DSFKRLHTEKE
-4482 HGEMLSSCPEDE
+4482 HADLLGPCPEDE
-4494 PMTPGDECL
+4494 AISPGDECMDAVL
-4503 EAAIDESLLET
+4503 DESLLET
-4514 NPIQSPLQV
+4514 CPIQSPLQV

-4548 SAPVVA
+4548 STPVVTSA
-4554 SSSQEKPKDSDQF
+4554 TQEKQKDSDQF

-4579 YEAPENIAAE
+4579 YEAPETIAAE
-4589 PPPIKSPVQ
+4589 PPPIKSTVQ

-4663 FHVLRALFSSTP
+4663 FHVLRSLFSSTP
-4675 LTTDDGL
+4675 LTTDDGV
-4682 LLRRIALE
+4682 LLRRMALE

-4700 LSALSHHAPRVPST
+4700 LSALSHHAPRVPNSSPNQAEPQVSST
-4714 NGNQN
+4714 HN
-4719 EVVTGHGAGTSE
+4719 TASTE

-4779 NPAGCVGHGEA
+4779 NPAG
-4790 PSSESRGQNSAAL
+4790 SSSNEETQTSHEGRGQNSSAL
-4803 PSVLQELLSQSCLI
+4803 PSILLELLSQSCLI

-4841 LLELLRAISS
+4841 LLELLRAIAS
-4851 CTSLVPLLLPLSGD
+4851 CTSMVPLLLPLSGESS
-4865 PAQEEEEEE
+4865 EEEEEQL
-4874 ERSESQTSVG
+4874 ESQASVG
-4884 MLLAKMKT
+4884 TLLAKMKT

-4903 KKDKSKGVVKAEP
+4903 KKDKAKAGVKP
-4916 SDPEP
+4916 DSSDQEP

-4931 QRTAEIVYAATTSL
+4931 QKTAEIVYAATTSL
-4945 RQANQEKKL
+4945 RQANQEKKM
-4954 AESSKKASTR
+4954 AEYSKKAAVK

-4976 KYVAAMKKLQFDT
+4976 KYVAVMKKLQFDT

-4994 EDEDGKLVFKVNY
+4994 EDDDGKLVFKVNY
-5007 HYMTQVKNASDA
+5007 HYMSQVKNASDA

-5147 LILVSEPYFNEP
+5147 LILVAEPYFNEP

-5179 NIRQASVKWAMLEQM
+5179 NIRQATVKWAMLEQM

-5206 KHFYLKRAEIM
+5206 KHFYLKRVEIM
-5217 GQCEEWI
+5217 AQCEEWI
-5224 TDIQQYSSDK
+5224 ADIQQYSSDK

-5262 CPEGLE
+5262 CPEGLD
-5268 PDGEDFSDKS
+5268 PDTDDSPDKCSATTSSEETMLHDQVKPSSSKDVPTDFKS
-5278 SALLVKELPN
+5278 
-5288 QDAEKPGG
+5288 
-5296 SQDAHCSEGQL
+5296 

>member
-1 MAAAA
+1 DVW
-6 SPGSC
+6 C
-11 SSTSSD
+11 
-17 WVVLRDGCL
+17 
-26 RCDEEGLRSLS
+26 
-37 YHPALN
+37 
-43 AILAVTSRG
+43 
-52 SIKVIDGTS
+52 KS
-61 GAILQASAL
+61 GAGAGPRRYGAL
-70 HAKPGGRV
+70 LKFALKVSYKSCFLIRLFFFFFVFCFTAKPGGRV
-78 RCQYFP
+78 KCQYIS

-89 LFVDDYAVGCR
+89 IFVDDYAVGCR

-109 DTALQA
+109 DTALQT
-115 PVSKPEDMVQLEL
+115 PVSKQDDVVQLEL

-137 SACVEKVDVSN
+137 SACIEKVDVSS

-153 LFLTQ
+153 LFITQ
-158 LKEGLKSTSHETA
+158 LKDGLKNTSHETA

-189 VIKVVASAIV
+189 VLKSVASAIV
-199 NELKKMNQNVA
+199 NELKKINQNIA
-210 ALSVASSIMDR
+210 ALPVASSVMDR
-221 LSYLLPSGRPELGVG
+221 LSYLLPSARPELGVG

-250 NRRETFTSWPHAG
+250 NRRETFTSWPHVG

-281 ASTGDDRAMCFTC
+281 ASSGDDRAMCFTC

-339 AQFPSPDGSDKIAC
+339 AQFPCTDGTDRIAC
-353 YGFGSCPHFLAAA
+353 FGSGSCPHFLAAA

-389 NPYDP
+389 NAYDP
-394 VILRQLF
+394 AIVQQLM
-401 LSSGEQGLGSES
+401 LSGEQSSGVD
-413 TESRRPTLAW
+413 SRRPTLAW
-423 LEDTSSCSDLPKL
+423 LEDSSSCSDIPKL

-441 DQLEDSDSEE
+441 DLLEDSDSEE
-451 HSRSESVTGHPCQKE
+451 HSRSESVTGHTSQKE
-466 NLEVS
+466 TMEVS
-471 LGVTALSVLQQPEK
+471 LDITALSILQQPEK
-485 LQWEVVASVLEDTVK
+485 LQWEIVANVLEDTVK

-507 NPALAQAKA
+507 NPCLANCKSE
-516 DNKAKDKPSAAE
+516 KMKEKHLE

-536 LLTGGLLSYRSA
+536 LLAGGLLTYKSPATSPVSSNSQRSLDGL
-548 ASSPLAGG
+548 SRTRGESVSEQGSTDNESCTNSELNSPL
-556 PPPPPPSLA
+556 
-565 PTLTPTRGRPPPSSS
+565 
-580 SSSSSTLVGV
+580 V
-590 PDGPLLRTQ
+590 
-599 APEVT
+599 
-604 PNTPIVVVGTPDQGP
+604 
-619 MEIESCPPPPV
+619 
-630 VVPPELVASP
+630 
-640 GGGGLPVSAIRRTIP
+640 RRTLP
-655 VLLLYSIKEADEK
+655 VLLLYSIKESDEK
-668 ASGSGKVFAQMNSLM
+668 AGKLFSQMNNIMS
-683 GKSLHEEGFTVPQ
+683 KSMHDDGFTVPQ

-701 FDSHEQL
+701 LDSQEQL

-713 PITYIQ
+713 PVTYIQ
-719 QFADATAGLGSGTG
+719 QFADAAANLTSPDSDKWSSMVPKPGT
-733 SGSGTGNNA
+733 
-742 SVTDPGPEKWGS
+742 
-754 MAAPRPGA
+754 

-769 PKELEEENLYVDS
+769 PKFAEEENLCVDS
-782 ITPCS
+782 ITPCA
-787 DGLHLLVGLQPCSV
+787 DGVHLLVGLRTCPV

-814 NLNRLH
+814 NLNKLN
-820 SALCSRGNSR
+820 SALCNRRKGEIESSLAVVNGTSI
-830 NKDDLHHHHHH
+830 DVIQHES
-841 HHPALVPTMA
+841 PADVPT
-851 NGIEGGHGALPLPG
+851 
-865 TSPPQQTPLILP
+865 TPLII
-877 PDQQPLLQP
+877 QPEQR
-886 PLSPQQTPT
+886 S
-895 SPSSRGVFGGV
+895 V
-906 STGGNNNNSS
+906 S
-916 GGGGYLVLYK
+916 GGYLVLYK
-926 LNYST
+926 MNYAT
-931 RIVTLEEEPVR
+931 RIVTLEEEPVKI
-942 VQHIREP
+942 QHIKDP
-949 RDAVTSLILLPADV
+949 QDTITSMILLPPDI
-963 LDGREEDGEDASDD
+963 LDNREDDCEEPVEEMQLTSKNGNGRERRSEI
-977 TPPGLKNGPVSAS
+977 
-990 SGPNMAAGGSSGGV
+990 
-1004 GGSSTAAGVMAAST
+1004 STL
-1018 GHGPSASS
+1018 GH
-1026 PLAAGM
+1026 
-1032 AASTAKEKL
+1032 L
-1041 VVTTQAGYIMVLDLA
+1041 VITTQGGYVKILDLSNF
-1056 TLEVLAKV
+1056 EILAKV
-1064 EPPVKESG
+1064 EPPKKEG
-1072 DEVDPFVSVT
+1072 TEEPDMFVSVI

-1105 GVFDDIDDADIF
+1105 GTCDDIDEADIL
-1117 VDGPLSKGVDQLFEG
+1117 VDGSLSKSVEQSSEG
-1132 TKPSSNPSS
+1132 AKPLSNPSS
-1141 PGITAGV
+1141 PGITGV
-1148 DLLVDQAL
+1148 DLLVDQPFSL
-1156 GVEVLSSLVELTRF
+1156 ETLTSLVELTRF

-1205 HGDAAQHTRTWKLQS
+1205 HGDAAQHTRTWKLQT
-1220 DSSSWDEHV
+1220 DSNSWDEHV

-1237 CMVGHVDFKFVMNAN
+1237 CMVGHVDFKFVLNSN

-1269 GLGKVNETAVDRQ
+1269 GLGKVNAHNIET
-1282 ITFPLSQAL
+1282 
-1291 HTNGERNGQPLL
+1291 ERNGKPGPVEFNEEMQY
-1303 HDFTEDIQF
+1303 
-1312 MDIEESPGSRL
+1312 MDVEEPQCLRL
-1323 CPFLEDHKEDILCG
+1323 CPFLEEHKEDILCG
-1337 PVWLASGLDLSG
+1337 PVWLATGLDLSG
-1349 HAGMLSLTSPKLVKG
+1349 HAGMLTLTSPKLVKG

-1370 RSFLVHIKAVSD
+1370 RSFLIHVKAVND
-1382 KGMEESPRPVVRM
+1382 RGTEEICNGGIRPVVRI
-1395 PSKPQSSKAQSLS
+1395 PSLKPQTNKGHSLASLLAKVAAGKEKPSSKIEASNS
-1408 SLLQRAQ
+1408 SR
-1415 ATKEKASTSKVEP
+1415 KS
-1428 PTASKKP
+1428 

-1441 DLLQEVSITIRR
+1441 DLLQEVSVTIRR

-1459 PKERIQRCSM
+1459 SKERVQRCAM
-1469 LQFPE
+1469 LQFSE
-1474 FHERLLNG
+1474 FHEKLLTT
-1482 LCKRTEETDST
+1482 LCKKTDDGLTT
-1493 EHGQSLILDILCWL
+1493 EHAQSLVLDTLCWL

-1513 GSCSPREGKEGLLI
+1513 GPGSSKEGNDSLLS
-1527 KTRKRLTDM
+1527 KTRKCVSDII
-1536 VRVCF
+1536 RVCF
-1541 FQAGRSIAHKCA
+1541 FEAGRSIAHKCA
-1553 RFLALCISNGKG
+1553 RFLALCISNGRC
-1565 DPGQQGFGMA
+1565 DPSQQGFGSV
-1575 LLKALLENMPYLPAA
+1575 LLKALLDNMPLLPAA
-1590 ATGGAVFWY
+1590 ATGGSVYWY

-1635 LEALLQTRYGLYSSP
+1635 MEALLQTRYGLYSSP
-1650 FDPVLFDLEVSGSSC
+1650 FDPVLFDLEISGSSC
-1665 KNAFNSGIGVQSD
+1665 KNVYNSSIGVQSD
-1678 EIDLSDILSGNG
+1678 EIDLSDVLSGNG
-1690 KVSNCAAAEGSF
+1690 KISSCAAAEGSF
-1702 TALTGLLEVE
+1702 TSLTGLLEVE

-1724 TRVERDDAS
+1724 TRIERDDA
-1733 MFTVSTFGVTPAV
+1733 MSTFGVTPAV
-1746 GGLSAG
+1746 GGLSSG
-1752 SVGEASTALSSAAQ
+1752 TVGEASTALSSAAQ
-1766 VALQSLSHAMVSAE
+1766 VALQSLSHAMASAE

-1805 KLHQTTSAA
+1805 KLHQTTAA

-1820 GVGPIHNSVP
+1820 AVGPVHNSVP
-1830 SNPSASGSASAS
+1830 SNPVA
-1842 SAPGFFIHPSD
+1842 APGFFIHPSD

-1879 AISVELAQLFPGSI
+1879 VISAELAQLFPGSVI
-1893 MDPPAVNLA
+1893 DPPTVNLA
-1902 AHNKNSHKPKPVSH
+1902 AHNKNTSKTRT
-1916 AQNPMGSG
+1916 NPLGSG
-1924 LALALSQ
+1924 KKKKKKKKKKNL
-1931 ASHFLQPPPHQSII
+1931 II
-1945 IERMHSGA
+1945 ILTDFLRA

-1964 VLLTDALIPTC
+1964 ILLTDVLIPTC
-1975 ADLASLSIDIWT
+1975 GDLASLSIDIWT

-2002 IATHSLILHDLLP
+2002 ISTHSLILHDLLP

-2047 TYILPWE
+2047 TYILPFE
-2054 SELKLMHDPLR
+2054 NELKLMHDPLR
-2065 GESEAASQPD
+2065 GEGEAANQPEI
-2075 VDQHLAMMVA
+2075 DQHLAMMVA

-2096 ACHRLETLLQSI
+2096 ACHRLEILLQSI

-2122 LRKPDKAVEEDQRV
+2122 LRKPDKAVEEDSRV
-2136 FSAYQDCVQLQL
+2136 FSAYQDCIQLQL

-2159 LRVSLGAS
+2159 LRVALGAT
-2167 RKPLPDAAYASY
+2167 RKTLKEQSDPK
-2179 AYDARELVHSSST
+2179 ELIQMSST

-2197 VIRYLLDTLLSLLH
+2197 IIRYLLDTLLSLLH
-2211 TNNGHS
+2211 SSNGHS
-2217 VPSVLQST
+2217 VPVVLQST

-2301 SNSGVLEGLLNLL
+2301 SNSGVLESLLNLL
-2314 DSLLS
+2314 DNLLS
-2319 PLQQSHSLQARRTE
+2319 PLQPHLPVHRRTE

-2344 VMLVSRLLDYVASV
+2344 VMLVSRLLDYVATV
-2358 EDEASA
+2358 EDEAA
-2364 SKKQLGGKDRDRSFT
+2364 TAKKPLNGKERER
-2379 GNQWSFINNSLQS
+2379 NQWSFINNSLHTQS
-2392 QNMSRSTKGNSS
+2392 LSRSTKGNSS
-2404 LDRLYSRKVRKQL
+2404 LDRLYSRKIRKQL
-2417 VHTKQQLNLLKAK
+2417 VHHKQQLNLLKAK
-2430 QKALMEQIEKEKI
+2430 QKALVEQMEKEKI
-2443 QSNKSSS
+2443 QSNKGSS
-2450 YKLLVEH
+2450 YKLLVEQ

-2480 PRSSLDTEA
+2480 PRSTLDTEV
-2489 SASGAA
+2489 STT
-2495 KEAPEVELLPFTLAH
+2495 KETPEIEPLPFTLAH

-2553 IHLCEVVS
+2553 IHLCEIVN
-2561 EQQLERLLL
+2561 ETQLERLLL

-2596 LQDILAGELLSPASL
+2596 LQDILAGELLAPIAAEA
-2611 DGMDEGASLGE
+2611 MEEGALGE
-2622 EAGAAAAVAA
+2622 DAGA
-2632 CAVASALAE
+2632 SAGDSDDSL
-2641 PEEALAQPSP
+2641 QQSTVQ
-2651 LPLVESID
+2651 LVETID
-2659 ETLPPD
+2659 EPLTHD
-2665 IIAGTPGTSSS
+2665 ITG
-2676 SVFQSAPPLSSLEK
+2676 APPLSSLEK
-2690 DKDIDFD
+2690 DKDIDLE
-2697 LLQDLMDVD
+2697 LLQDLMEVD

-2721 KVFKPIGST
+2721 KVFKPISST

-2741 YNYNAYVGGA
+2741 YNYNPYIGGV
-2751 GIPVSKPPAAQ
+2751 GIPVAKPPVTT
-2762 EKPGA
+2762 EKNGS
-2767 QSLSVSVSQALDA
+2767 QTVSVSVSQALDA

-2790 ELMLKMMA
+2790 ELMLKMMS
-2798 TLEADSILQALTST
+2798 TLEADSILQALTNT
-2812 SPAVVQSSNGTD
+2812 SPTLTQSPSGTD
-2824 DSLLRGLHG
+2824 DSLLRGLHTANQNAQ
-2833 SSSPPGGSS
+2833 
-2842 SSSSL
+2842 L
-2847 VVQPSS
+2847 IVQLSS

-2877 LLQLWLTLSLNSC
+2877 LLQLWLTLSLNSSSS
-2890 PGSADDGGS
+2890 GSKDSGA
-2899 DIFLFNASRVPTI
+2899 DIFLYNANRI
-2912 PLNQASISS
+2912 PVISLNQASVTS
-2921 FLTVLAWYPNTSLR
+2921 FLSVLAWYPNTLLR

-2947 TNMPSSSASA
+2947 TNMQLNAGPSSAIGA
-2957 SSSGLGGHES
+2957 QES
-2967 TAQQMVSELTLVPVL
+2967 TAQLLVSDPNLIHVL
-2982 VRFLSGSN
+2982 VKFLSGTN
-2990 PHGTSQH
+2990 PHGTNQH
-2997 SSQVGPTATQAMQE
+2997 SPQVGPTATQAMQE

-3024 PQLFSE
+3024 PQMFSE
-3030 FLLELM
+3030 FLLKLI
-3036 HILSMERGPLLSGQ
+3036 HILSTERGAFQTGQ

-3058 LLEFTLEQSFET
+3058 LLEFTLEQNFEV
-3070 VSVGTIMAV
+3070 VSVSTISAV
-3079 VESITFLVH
+3079 IESITFLVH
-3088 HYITCSDKVVS
+3088 HYITCSDKVMS

-3132 TTRDQLMF
+3132 MTRDQLMF
-3140 NLLKLVNTLVKLPL
+3140 DLLKLVNILVQLPL
-3154 TADGKF
+3154 SSNREYSA
-3160 SGRVPPPGNGSSDS
+3160 RVPVASSTTDS
-3174 VSDEEKVCGSK
+3174 VSDEEKVSGGKDGNGSN
-3185 EGPGQG
+3185 PNVQG
-3191 GATPHQGPAVGVAD
+3191 STAYVAD
-3205 LVLGNQQ
+3205 LVLANQQ
-3212 VMSQILSAL
+3212 IMSQILSAL

-3263 TTLSKRATSVQVML
+3263 TTLSKKATTVQVML

-3284 ACGYMGRQGSLSTCQ
+3284 ACGYMGRQGSLATCQ

-3356 DSGPG
+3356 DSGPT
-3361 KAADGSLKARVLASE
+3361 KATDSSLKARVLASE

-3382 LHNFAPLGTITSSSP
+3382 IHNFAPLGSITSSSP

-3445 VHIQPHLASLATC
+3445 IHIQPHLASLATC

-3563 VSDLEAVMA
+3563 ISDLEGMMA

-3612 TAIGLRLIDILLRNC
+3612 TRIGLKLIDILLRNC
-3627 AASGTDPNNLNSP
+3627 SASGSDPADLNSP

-3669 KDRVQALLQWVH
+3669 KDRIQALLKWVS
-3681 DSARVAAMKRSAPLG
+3681 DSARVAAMKKSGRVSYICPN
-3696 YMGPSATSPREYGLL
+3696 SSTREYGLL

-3724 LWHSYELPVDY
+3724 LWHSYELLVEY
-3735 DLPALLNRELFEL
+3735 DLPALLDRELFESL
-3748 LYNWSM
+3748 FNWSM
-3754 SLACNLVLKKAVD
+3754 SLPCNMVLKKAVD
-3767 SLLCSMCHVHPSYFS
+3767 SLLCSMCHIHPNYFS
-3782 LLMSWMG
+3782 LLMGWMG
-3789 IVPSATVS
+3789 ITPPP
-3797 AVAAMAS
+3797 M
-3804 AQSQARHRLSLT
+3804 QCQHRLSMT
-3816 DDGKKQ
+3816 DDSKKQ
-3822 HDAAAATAAAAN
+3822 DL
-3834 SASAGGGGASGG
+3834 SSS
-3846 LTDDSKHARSPPPL
+3846 LTDDSKNAQAPL
-3860 SESQLAT
+3860 ALTESHLAT
-3867 LAAASQSPG
+3867 LAASSQSPE
-3876 AIQQLLDSG
+3876 AIKQLLDSG

-3892 SLAALCCSLLASA
+3892 SLASFCFNH
-3905 DLPLPGGAT
+3905 
-3914 VPPTS
+3914 
-3919 TPASASAPSSSSS
+3919 
-3932 SSSPPSSSAASTSS
+3932 TSS
-3946 SPAERRHHHLHHHQS
+3946 SDCTAQSMDITQDRLRRHHVPQHFNK
-3961 QSHHHHHHSHHS
+3961 
-3973 HSSSS
+3973 
-3978 YHSMPST
+3978 MPIT
-3985 SSSSSPPSSSS
+3985 ADL
-3996 SSSFS
+3996 
-4001 CPPPPPPP
+4001 
-4009 PVNRATLSPELAAPV
+4009 VAPV

-4033 SHAMKDW
+4033 SHIMKDW
-4040 LGGPEVN
+4040 LGGSEVN

-4053 LFLLCHSSASAGTSA
+4053 LFLLCHSGATSGGHNVTAQQTSA
-4068 TTSPTTN
+4068 RSSLLSSTV
-4075 TTNNT
+4075 
-4080 TNTTN
+4080 
-4085 TNTATT
+4085 TA
-4091 SNGSTSNGQVAAAA
+4091 
-4105 SASASASG
+4105 
-4113 MGASASS
+4113 
-4120 PCSSPLSTSPAGAS
+4120 
-4134 AAAGPSSSMSGSSI
+4134 
-4148 AGPSTAP
+4148 
-4155 LLPPPPPP
+4155 
-4163 LAYSSSASASA
+4163 
-4174 TAAAMGTSTAAA
+4174 
-4186 SGSRYS
+4186 
-4192 LGSGGRAGGLTTQQ
+4192 GLTTQQ
-4206 RTSLENATV
+4206 RTAIENATV

-4230 LMAQVLCELFQSAP
+4230 LMAQVLCELFQSSP
-4244 QRGNVPI
+4244 QRGNLPT

-4270 EKVTVF
+4270 EKVTLF

-4294 IQHPMYGAGHKYR
+4294 IQHPMYGAGHKFR
-4307 TLHLPISTT
+4307 TLHLPVSTT
-4316 LADVLDRVSD
+4316 LAEVLDHVSD

-4332 KLMSEQKEDKEKKN
+4332 KLINEQKEDKEKKN
-4346 HEEKEKMK
+4346 YEEKEKVK
-4354 ADNGFQDNY
+4354 AENGFQDNY

-4373 QSKRALSTPPRPPS
+4373 QSKRAVSSTPPRPPS
-4387 RRGRVMSDKLSA
+4387 RRGRVIADKVGTS
-4399 SSGVDPAAKTVSVPV
+4399 SSGGESSSKTISVPV

-4421 LPGQPLPGEMTLA
+4421 LPGDFNNCFST
-4434 QLLTLLY
+4434 
-4441 DRKLPQG
+4441 
-4448 YRSIDMTVKLGSK
+4448 SK
-4461 LSSDPGLSKT
+4461 NGHFQWLVD
-4471 DSFKRLRTEKE
+4471 
-4482 HGEMLSSCPEDE
+4482 
-4494 PMTPGDECL
+4494 
-4503 EAAIDESLLET
+4503 
-4514 NPIQSPLQV
+4514 
-4523 FAGMG
+4523 
-4528 GLALI
+4528 
-4533 AERLPMLYPDVIQQV
+4533 Y
-4548 SAPVVA
+4548 
-4554 SSSQEKPKDSDQF
+4554 
-4567 EWVTI
+4567 I
-4572 EQSGELV
+4572 E
-4579 YEAPENIAAE
+4579 
-4589 PPPIKSPVQ
+4589 
-4598 TMSPI
+4598 
-4603 PAHSLAAFGLFLRLP
+4603 
-4618 GYAEVLLKERKHAQC
+4618 LLKENVI
-4633 LLRLVLGVTD
+4633 LIIFFFNLG
-4643 DGEGSHILQSPS
+4643 HILQSPS

-4663 FHVLRALFSSTP
+4663 FHVLRSLFSTTP
-4675 LTTDDGL
+4675 LTTDDGV
-4682 LLRRIALE
+4682 LLRRMALE

-4700 LSALSHHAPRVPST
+4700 LSALSHHAPRVPNASPNQAEPQVSST
-4714 NGNQN
+4714 HNSAS
-4719 EVVTGHGAGTSE
+4719 TE

-4779 NPAGCVGHGEA
+4779 NPAGSTSNGETQ
-4790 PSSESRGQNSAAL
+4790 SSHEGRGQNSSAL
-4803 PSVLQELLSQSCLI
+4803 PSVLLELLSQSCLI

-4841 LLELLRAISS
+4841 LLELLRAIAS
-4851 CTSLVPLLLPLSGD
+4851 CTSMVPLLLPLSGENS
-4865 PAQEEEEEE
+4865 EEEEEQL
-4874 ERSESQTSVG
+4874 ESQASVG
-4884 MLLAKMKT
+4884 TLLAKMKT

-4903 KKDKSKGVVKAEP
+4903 KKDKAKAGVKPDA
-4916 SDPEP
+4916 SDQEP

-4931 QRTAEIVYAATTSL
+4931 QKTAEIVYAATTSL
-4945 RQANQEKKL
+4945 RQANQEKKM
-4954 AESSKKASTR
+4954 AEYSKKAAVK

-4976 KYVAAMKKLQFDT
+4976 KYVAVMKKLQFDT

-4994 EDEDGKLVFKVNY
+4994 EDDDGKLVFKVNY
-5007 HYMTQVKNASDA
+5007 HYMSQVKNASDA

-5147 LILVSEPYFNEP
+5147 LILVAEPYFNEP

-5179 NIRQASVKWAMLEQM
+5179 NIRQATVKWAMLEQI

-5206 KHFYLKRAEIM
+5206 KHFYLKRVEIM
-5217 GQCEEWI
+5217 AQCEEWI
-5224 TDIQQYSSDK
+5224 ADIQQYSSDK

-5262 CPEGLE
+5262 CPEGLD
-5268 PDGEDFSDKS
+5268 PDTDDSTEKCSATSSEETMLHEQVKPSSSKDIPPDFK
-5278 SALLVKELPN
+5278 L
-5288 QDAEKPGG
+5288 
-5296 SQDAHCSEGQL
+5296 

>member
-1 MAAAA
+1 MAAA
-6 SPGSC
+6 SC
-11 SSTSSD
+11 SSAPAPPAGPGPGPGHGSGSGPAPASSSSSSSGPGPCE
-17 WVVLRDGCL
+17 WLLLRDGCL
-26 RCDEEGLRSLS
+26 RCDAEGLRSLC

-43 AILAVTSRG
+43 AILAVTARG
-52 SIKVIDGTS
+52 AIKVIDGTS
-61 GAILQASAL
+61 GATLQASAL
-70 HAKPGGRV
+70 NAKPGGRV
-78 RCQYFP
+78 KCQYIS

-89 LFVDDYAVGCR
+89 IFVDDYAVGCR

-109 DTALQA
+109 DTALQT
-115 PVSKPEDMVQLEL
+115 PVSKQDDVVQLEL

-137 SACVEKVDVSN
+137 SACIEKVDVSS

-153 LFLTQ
+153 LFITQ
-158 LKEGLKSTSHETA
+158 LKDGLKNTSHETA

-189 VIKVVASAIV
+189 VLKSVASAIV
-199 NELKKMNQNVA
+199 NELKKINQNIA
-210 ALSVASSIMDR
+210 ALPVASSVMDR
-221 LSYLLPSGRPELGVG
+221 LSYLLPSARPELGVG

-250 NRRETFTSWPHAG
+250 NRRETFTSWPHVG

-281 ASTGDDRAMCFTC
+281 ASSGDDRAMCFTC

-339 AQFPSPDGSDKIAC
+339 AQFPCTDGTDRIAC
-353 YGFGSCPHFLAAA
+353 FGSGSCPHFLAAA

-389 NPYDP
+389 NAYDP
-394 VILRQLF
+394 AIVQQLM
-401 LSSGEQGLGSES
+401 LSGEQSSGVD
-413 TESRRPTLAW
+413 SRRPTLAW
-423 LEDTSSCSDLPKL
+423 LEDSSSCSDIPKL

-441 DQLEDSDSEE
+441 DLLEDSDSEE
-451 HSRSESVTGHPCQKE
+451 HSRSESVTGHTSQKE
-466 NLEVS
+466 TMEVS
-471 LGVTALSVLQQPEK
+471 LDITALSILQQPEK
-485 LQWEVVASVLEDTVK
+485 LQWEIVANVLEDTVK

-507 NPALAQAKA
+507 NPCLANCKSE
-516 DNKAKDKPSAAE
+516 KMKEKHLE

-536 LLTGGLLSYRSA
+536 LLAGGLLTYKSPATSPVSSNSQRSLDGL
-548 ASSPLAGG
+548 SRTRGESVSEQGSTDNESCTNSELNSPL
-556 PPPPPPSLA
+556 
-565 PTLTPTRGRPPPSSS
+565 
-580 SSSSSTLVGV
+580 V
-590 PDGPLLRTQ
+590 
-599 APEVT
+599 
-604 PNTPIVVVGTPDQGP
+604 
-619 MEIESCPPPPV
+619 
-630 VVPPELVASP
+630 
-640 GGGGLPVSAIRRTIP
+640 RRTLP
-655 VLLLYSIKEADEK
+655 VLLLYSIKESDEK
-668 ASGSGKVFAQMNSLM
+668 AGKLFSQMNNIMS
-683 GKSLHEEGFTVPQ
+683 KSMHDDGFTVPQ

-701 FDSHEQL
+701 LDSQEQL

-713 PITYIQ
+713 PVTYIQ
-719 QFADATAGLGSGTG
+719 QFADAAANLTSPDSDKWSSMVPKPGT
-733 SGSGTGNNA
+733 
-742 SVTDPGPEKWGS
+742 
-754 MAAPRPGA
+754 

-769 PKELEEENLYVDS
+769 PKFAEEENLCVDS
-782 ITPCS
+782 ITPCA
-787 DGLHLLVGLQPCSV
+787 DGVHLLVGLRTCPV

-814 NLNRLH
+814 NLNKLN
-820 SALCSRGNSR
+820 SALCNRRKGEIESSLAVVNGTSI
-830 NKDDLHHHHHH
+830 DVIQHES
-841 HHPALVPTMA
+841 PADVPT
-851 NGIEGGHGALPLPG
+851 
-865 TSPPQQTPLILP
+865 TPLII
-877 PDQQPLLQP
+877 QPEQR
-886 PLSPQQTPT
+886 S
-895 SPSSRGVFGGV
+895 V
-906 STGGNNNNSS
+906 S
-916 GGGGYLVLYK
+916 GGYLVLYK
-926 LNYST
+926 MNYAT
-931 RIVTLEEEPVR
+931 RIVTLEEEPVKI
-942 VQHIREP
+942 QHIKDP
-949 RDAVTSLILLPADV
+949 QDTITSMILLPPDI
-963 LDGREEDGEDASDD
+963 LDNREDDCEEPVEEMQLTSKNGSGRERRSEI
-977 TPPGLKNGPVSAS
+977 
-990 SGPNMAAGGSSGGV
+990 
-1004 GGSSTAAGVMAAST
+1004 STL
-1018 GHGPSASS
+1018 GH
-1026 PLAAGM
+1026 
-1032 AASTAKEKL
+1032 L
-1041 VVTTQAGYIMVLDLA
+1041 VITTQGGYVKILDLSNF
-1056 TLEVLAKV
+1056 EILAKV
-1064 EPPVKESG
+1064 EPPKKEG
-1072 DEVDPFVSVT
+1072 TEEPDMFVSVI

-1105 GVFDDIDDADIF
+1105 GTCDDIDEADIL
-1117 VDGPLSKGVDQLFEG
+1117 VDGSLSKSVEQSSEG
-1132 TKPSSNPSS
+1132 AKPLSNPSS
-1141 PGITAGV
+1141 PGITGV
-1148 DLLVDQAL
+1148 DLLVDQPFSL
-1156 GVEVLSSLVELTRF
+1156 ETLTSLVELTRF

-1205 HGDAAQHTRTWKLQS
+1205 HGDAAQHTRTWKLQT
-1220 DSSSWDEHV
+1220 DSNSWDEHV

-1237 CMVGHVDFKFVMNAN
+1237 CMVGHVDFKFVLNSN

-1269 GLGKVNETAVDRQ
+1269 GLGKVNEAAVDRQ
-1282 ITFPLSQAL
+1282 ITFPLSPA
-1291 HTNGERNGQPLL
+1291 HNIETERNGKPGPVEFNEEMQY
-1303 HDFTEDIQF
+1303 
-1312 MDIEESPGSRL
+1312 MDVEEPQCLRL
-1323 CPFLEDHKEDILCG
+1323 CPFLEEHKEDILCG
-1337 PVWLASGLDLSG
+1337 PVWLATGLDLSG
-1349 HAGMLSLTSPKLVKG
+1349 HAGMLTLTSPKLVKG

-1370 RSFLVHIKAVSD
+1370 RSFLIHVKAVND
-1382 KGMEESPRPVVRM
+1382 RGTEEICNGGIRPVVRI
-1395 PSKPQSSKAQSLS
+1395 PSLKPQTNKGHSLASLLAKVAAGKEKPSSKIEASNS
-1408 SLLQRAQ
+1408 SR
-1415 ATKEKASTSKVEP
+1415 KS
-1428 PTASKKP
+1428 

-1441 DLLQEVSITIRR
+1441 DLLQEVSVTIRR

-1459 PKERIQRCSM
+1459 SKERVQRCAM
-1469 LQFPE
+1469 LQFSE
-1474 FHERLLNG
+1474 FHEKLLTT
-1482 LCKRTEETDST
+1482 LCKKTDDGLTT
-1493 EHGQSLILDILCWL
+1493 EHAQSLVLDTLCWL

-1513 GSCSPREGKEGLLI
+1513 GPGSSKEGNDSLLS
-1527 KTRKRLTDM
+1527 KTRKCVSDII
-1536 VRVCF
+1536 RVCF
-1541 FQAGRSIAHKCA
+1541 FEAGRSIAHKCA
-1553 RFLALCISNGKG
+1553 RFLALCISNGRC
-1565 DPGQQGFGMA
+1565 DPSQQGFGSV
-1575 LLKALLENMPYLPAA
+1575 LLKALLDNMPLLPAA
-1590 ATGGAVFWY
+1590 ATGGSVYWY

-1635 LEALLQTRYGLYSSP
+1635 MEALLQTRYGLYSSP
-1650 FDPVLFDLEVSGSSC
+1650 FDPVLFDLEISGSSC
-1665 KNAFNSGIGVQSD
+1665 KNVYNSSIGVQSD
-1678 EIDLSDILSGNG
+1678 EIDLSDVLSGNG
-1690 KVSNCAAAEGSF
+1690 KISSCAAAEGSF
-1702 TALTGLLEVE
+1702 TSLTGLLEVE

-1724 TRVERDDAS
+1724 TRIERDDA
-1733 MFTVSTFGVTPAV
+1733 MSTFGVTPAV
-1746 GGLSAG
+1746 GGLSSG
-1752 SVGEASTALSSAAQ
+1752 TVGEASTALSSAAQ
-1766 VALQSLSHAMVSAE
+1766 
-1780 QQLQVLQEKQQQLLK
+1780 
-1795 LQQQKAKLEA
+1795 KAKLEA
-1805 KLHQTTSAA
+1805 KLHQTTAA

-1820 GVGPIHNSVP
+1820 AVGPVHNSVP
-1830 SNPSASGSASAS
+1830 SNPVA
-1842 SAPGFFIHPSD
+1842 APGFFIHPSD

-1879 AISVELAQLFPGSI
+1879 VISAELAQLFPGSVI
-1893 MDPPAVNLA
+1893 DPPTVNLA
-1902 AHNKNSHKPKPVSH
+1902 AHNKNTSKTRT
-1916 AQNPMGSG
+1916 NPLGSG
-1924 LALALSQ
+1924 LALAISH

-1964 VLLTDALIPTC
+1964 ILLTDVLIPTC
-1975 ADLASLSIDIWT
+1975 GDLASLSIDIWT

-2002 IATHSLILHDLLP
+2002 ISTHSLILHDLLP

-2047 TYILPWE
+2047 TYILPFE
-2054 SELKLMHDPLR
+2054 NELKLMHDPLR
-2065 GESEAASQPD
+2065 GEGEAANQPEI
-2075 VDQHLAMMVA
+2075 DQHLAMMVA

-2096 ACHRLETLLQSI
+2096 ACHRLEILLQSI

-2122 LRKPDKAVEEDQRV
+2122 LRKPDKAVEEDSRV
-2136 FSAYQDCVQLQL
+2136 FSAYQDCIQLQL

-2159 LRVSLGAS
+2159 LRVALGAS
-2167 RKPLPDAAYASY
+2167 RKTLKEQSDPK
-2179 AYDARELVHSSST
+2179 ELIQMSST

-2197 VIRYLLDTLLSLLH
+2197 IIRYLLDTLLSLLH
-2211 TNNGHS
+2211 SSNGHS
-2217 VPSVLQST
+2217 VPVVLQST

-2301 SNSGVLEGLLNLL
+2301 SNSGVLESLLNLL
-2314 DSLLS
+2314 DNLLS
-2319 PLQQSHSLQARRTE
+2319 PLQPHLPAHRRTE

-2344 VMLVSRLLDYVASV
+2344 VMLVSRLLDYVATV
-2358 EDEASA
+2358 EDEAA
-2364 SKKQLGGKDRDRSFT
+2364 TAKKPLNGKERERFLT
-2379 GNQWSFINNSLQS
+2379 GNQWSFINNSLHTQS
-2392 QNMSRSTKGNSS
+2392 LSRSTKGNSS
-2404 LDRLYSRKVRKQL
+2404 LDRLYSRKIRKQL
-2417 VHTKQQLNLLKAK
+2417 VHHKQVTSGTQLNLLKAK
-2430 QKALMEQIEKEKI
+2430 QKALVEQMEKEKI
-2443 QSNKSSS
+2443 QSNKGSS
-2450 YKLLVEH
+2450 YKLLVEQ

-2480 PRSSLDTEA
+2480 PRSTLDTEV
-2489 SASGAA
+2489 STT
-2495 KEAPEVELLPFTLAH
+2495 KETPEIEPLPFTLAH

-2553 IHLCEVVS
+2553 IHLCEIVN
-2561 EQQLERLLL
+2561 ETQLERLLL

-2596 LQDILAGELLSPASL
+2596 LQDILAGELLAPIAAEA
-2611 DGMDEGASLGE
+2611 MEEGALGE
-2622 EAGAAAAVAA
+2622 DAGA
-2632 CAVASALAE
+2632 SAGDSDDSL
-2641 PEEALAQPSP
+2641 QQSTVQ
-2651 LPLVESID
+2651 LVETID
-2659 ETLPPD
+2659 EPLTHD
-2665 IIAGTPGTSSS
+2665 ITG
-2676 SVFQSAPPLSSLEK
+2676 APPLSSLEK
-2690 DKDIDFD
+2690 DKDIDLE
-2697 LLQDLMDVD
+2697 LLQDLMEVD

-2721 KVFKPIGST
+2721 KVFKPISST

-2741 YNYNAYVGGA
+2741 YNYNPYIGGV
-2751 GIPVSKPPAAQ
+2751 GIPVAKPPVTT
-2762 EKPGA
+2762 EKNGS
-2767 QSLSVSVSQALDA
+2767 QTVSVSVSQALDA

-2790 ELMLKMMA
+2790 ELMLKMMS
-2798 TLEADSILQALTST
+2798 TLEADSILQALTNT
-2812 SPAVVQSSNGTD
+2812 SPTLTQSPSGTD
-2824 DSLLRGLHG
+2824 DSLLRGLHTANQNAQ
-2833 SSSPPGGSS
+2833 
-2842 SSSSL
+2842 L
-2847 VVQPSS
+2847 IVQLSS

-2877 LLQLWLTLSLNSC
+2877 LLQLWLTLSLNSSSS
-2890 PGSADDGGS
+2890 GSKDSGA
-2899 DIFLFNASRVPTI
+2899 DIFLYNANRI
-2912 PLNQASISS
+2912 PVISLNQASVTS
-2921 FLTVLAWYPNTSLR
+2921 FLSVLAWYPNTLLR

-2947 TNMPSSSASA
+2947 TNMQLNAGPSSAIGA
-2957 SSSGLGGHES
+2957 QES
-2967 TAQQMVSELTLVPVL
+2967 TAQLLVSDPNLIHVL
-2982 VRFLSGSN
+2982 VKFLSGTN
-2990 PHGTSQH
+2990 PHGTNQH
-2997 SSQVGPTATQAMQE
+2997 SPQVGPTATQAMQE

-3024 PQLFSE
+3024 PQMFSE
-3030 FLLELM
+3030 FLLKLI
-3036 HILSMERGPLLSGQ
+3036 HILSTERGAFQTGQ

-3058 LLEFTLEQSFET
+3058 LLEFTLEQNFEV
-3070 VSVGTIMAV
+3070 VSVSTISAV
-3079 VESITFLVH
+3079 IESITFLVH
-3088 HYITCSDKVVS
+3088 HYITCSDKVMS

-3132 TTRDQLMF
+3132 MTRDQLMF
-3140 NLLKLVNTLVKLPL
+3140 DLLKLVNILVQLPL
-3154 TADGKF
+3154 TSNREYSA
-3160 SGRVPPPGNGSSDS
+3160 RVPVASSTTDS
-3174 VSDEEKVCGSK
+3174 VSDEEKVSGGKDGNGSN
-3185 EGPGQG
+3185 PNVQG
-3191 GATPHQGPAVGVAD
+3191 STAYVAD
-3205 LVLGNQQ
+3205 LVLANQQ
-3212 VMSQILSAL
+3212 IMSQILSAL

-3263 TTLSKRATSVQVML
+3263 TTLSKKATTVQVML

-3284 ACGYMGRQGSLSTCQ
+3284 ACGYMGRQGSLATCQ

-3356 DSGPG
+3356 DSGPT
-3361 KAADGSLKARVLASE
+3361 KATDSSLKARVLASE

-3382 LHNFAPLGTITSSSP
+3382 IHNFAPLGSITSSSP

-3445 VHIQPHLASLATC
+3445 IHIQPHLASLATC

-3563 VSDLEAVMA
+3563 ISDLEGMMA

-3612 TAIGLRLIDILLRNC
+3612 TRIGLKLIDILLRNC
-3627 AASGTDPNNLNSP
+3627 SASGSDPADLNSP

-3669 KDRVQALLQWVH
+3669 KDRIQALLKWVS
-3681 DSARVAAMKRSAPLG
+3681 DSARVAAMKKSGRVSYICPN
-3696 YMGPSATSPREYGLL
+3696 SSTREYGLL

-3724 LWHSYELPVDY
+3724 LWHSYELLVEY
-3735 DLPALLNRELFEL
+3735 DLPALLDRELFESL
-3748 LYNWSM
+3748 FNWSM
-3754 SLACNLVLKKAVD
+3754 SLPCNMVLKKAVD
-3767 SLLCSMCHVHPSYFS
+3767 SLLCSMCHIHPNYFS
-3782 LLMSWMG
+3782 LLMGWMG
-3789 IVPSATVS
+3789 ITPPP
-3797 AVAAMAS
+3797 M
-3804 AQSQARHRLSLT
+3804 QCQHRLSMT
-3816 DDGKKQ
+3816 DDSKKQ
-3822 HDAAAATAAAAN
+3822 DL
-3834 SASAGGGGASGG
+3834 SSS
-3846 LTDDSKHARSPPPL
+3846 LTDDSKNAQAPL
-3860 SESQLAT
+3860 ALTESHLAT
-3867 LAAASQSPG
+3867 LAASSQSPE
-3876 AIQQLLDSG
+3876 AIKQLLDSG

-3892 SLAALCCSLLASA
+3892 SLASFCFNH
-3905 DLPLPGGAT
+3905 
-3914 VPPTS
+3914 
-3919 TPASASAPSSSSS
+3919 
-3932 SSSPPSSSAASTSS
+3932 TSS
-3946 SPAERRHHHLHHHQS
+3946 SDCTAQSMDITQDRLRRHHVPQHFNK
-3961 QSHHHHHHSHHS
+3961 
-3973 HSSSS
+3973 
-3978 YHSMPST
+3978 MPIT
-3985 SSSSSPPSSSS
+3985 ADL
-3996 SSSFS
+3996 
-4001 CPPPPPPP
+4001 
-4009 PVNRATLSPELAAPV
+4009 VAPV

-4033 SHAMKDW
+4033 SHIMKDW
-4040 LGGPEVN
+4040 LGGSEVN

-4053 LFLLCHSSASAGTSA
+4053 LFLLCHSGATSGGHNVTAQQTSA
-4068 TTSPTTN
+4068 RSSLLSSTV
-4075 TTNNT
+4075 
-4080 TNTTN
+4080 
-4085 TNTATT
+4085 TA
-4091 SNGSTSNGQVAAAA
+4091 
-4105 SASASASG
+4105 
-4113 MGASASS
+4113 
-4120 PCSSPLSTSPAGAS
+4120 
-4134 AAAGPSSSMSGSSI
+4134 
-4148 AGPSTAP
+4148 
-4155 LLPPPPPP
+4155 
-4163 LAYSSSASASA
+4163 
-4174 TAAAMGTSTAAA
+4174 
-4186 SGSRYS
+4186 
-4192 LGSGGRAGGLTTQQ
+4192 GLTTQQ
-4206 RTSLENATV
+4206 RTAIENATV

-4230 LMAQVLCELFQSAP
+4230 LMAQVLCELFQSSP
-4244 QRGNVPI
+4244 QRGNLPT

-4270 EKVTVF
+4270 EKVTLF

-4294 IQHPMYGAGHKYR
+4294 IQHPMYGAGHKFR
-4307 TLHLPISTT
+4307 TLHLPVSTT
-4316 LADVLDRVSD
+4316 LAEVLDRVSD

-4332 KLMSEQKEDKEKKN
+4332 KLINEQKEDKEKKN
-4346 HEEKEKMK
+4346 YEEKEKVK
-4354 ADNGFQDNY
+4354 AENGFQDNY

-4373 QSKRALSTPPRPPS
+4373 QSKRAVSSTPPRPPS
-4387 RRGRVMSDKLSA
+4387 RRGRVIADKVGTS
-4399 SSGVDPAAKTVSVPV
+4399 SSGGESSSKTISVPV

-4421 LPGQPLPGEMTLA
+4421 LPGQPLPAEMTLA

-4448 YRSIDMTVKLGSK
+4448 YRSIDLTVKLGSK
-4461 LSSDPGLSKT
+4461 VISDPSLSKT
-4471 DSFKRLRTEKE
+4471 DSFKRLHTEKD
-4482 HGEMLSSCPEDE
+4482 HADLLGPCPEDE
-4494 PMTPGDECL
+4494 AISPGDECMDAVL
-4503 EAAIDESLLET
+4503 DESLLET
-4514 NPIQSPLQV
+4514 CPIQSPLQV

-4548 SAPVVA
+4548 STPVVT
-4554 SSSQEKPKDSDQF
+4554 STTQEKQKDSDQF

-4579 YEAPENIAAE
+4579 YEAPETIAAE
-4589 PPPIKSPVQ
+4589 PPPIKSTVQ

-4663 FHVLRALFSSTP
+4663 FHVLRSLFSTTP
-4675 LTTDDGL
+4675 LTTDDGV
-4682 LLRRIALE
+4682 LLRRMALE

-4700 LSALSHHAPRVPST
+4700 LSALSHHAPRVPNASPNQAEPQVSST
-4714 NGNQN
+4714 HNSAS
-4719 EVVTGHGAGTSE
+4719 TE

-4779 NPAGCVGHGEA
+4779 NPAGSTSNGETQ
-4790 PSSESRGQNSAAL
+4790 SSHEGRGQNSSAL
-4803 PSVLQELLSQSCLI
+4803 PSVLLELLSQSCLI

-4841 LLELLRAISS
+4841 LLELLRAIAS
-4851 CTSLVPLLLPLSGD
+4851 CTSMVPLLLPLSGENS
-4865 PAQEEEEEE
+4865 EEEEEQL
-4874 ERSESQTSVG
+4874 ESQASVG
-4884 MLLAKMKT
+4884 TLLAKMKT

-4903 KKDKSKGVVKAEP
+4903 KKDKAKAGVKPDA
-4916 SDPEP
+4916 SDQEP

-4931 QRTAEIVYAATTSL
+4931 QKTAEIVYAATTSL
-4945 RQANQEKKL
+4945 RQANQEKKM
-4954 AESSKKASTR
+4954 AEYSKKVAVK

-4976 KYVAAMKKLQFDT
+4976 KYVAVMKKLQFDT

-4994 EDEDGKLVFKVNY
+4994 EDDDGKLVFKVNY
-5007 HYMTQVKNASDA
+5007 HYMSQVKNASDA

-5147 LILVSEPYFNEP
+5147 LILVAEPYFNEP

-5179 NIRQASVKWAMLEQM
+5179 NIRQATVKWAMLEQI

-5206 KHFYLKRAEIM
+5206 KHFYLKRVEIM
-5217 GQCEEWI
+5217 AQCEEWI
-5224 TDIQQYSSDK
+5224 ADIQQYSSDK

-5262 CPEGLE
+5262 CPEGLD
-5268 PDGEDFSDKS
+5268 PDTDDSTEKCSATTSSEETMLHEQVKPSSSKDIPPDFK
-5278 SALLVKELPN
+5278 L
-5288 QDAEKPGG
+5288 
-5296 SQDAHCSEGQL
+5296 

>member
-1 MAAAA
+1 MAEAGGGGGGGGGGLGAAAAAA
-6 SPGSC
+6 SCSFSSAAAALSPSPSSGPGLC
-11 SSTSSD
+11 E
-17 WVVLRDGCL
+17 WLLLRDGCL
-26 RCDEEGLRSLS
+26 RCDADGLCSLC

-43 AILAVTSRG
+43 AILAVTARG
-52 SIKVIDGTS
+52 AIKVIDGTS
-61 GAILQASAL
+61 GATLQASAL
-70 HAKPGGRV
+70 SAKPGGRV
-78 RCQYFP
+78 KCQYIS

-89 LFVDDYAVGCR
+89 IFVDDYAVGCR

-109 DTALQA
+109 DTALQT
-115 PVSKPEDMVQLEL
+115 PVSKQDDVVQLEL

-137 SACVEKVDVSN
+137 SACIEKVDVSS

-153 LFLTQ
+153 LFLAQ
-158 LKEGLKSTSHETA
+158 LKDGLKNTSHETA

-189 VIKVVASAIV
+189 VLKSVASAIV
-199 NELKKMNQNVA
+199 NELKKINQNIA
-210 ALSVASSIMDR
+210 ALPVASSVMDR
-221 LSYLLPSGRPELGVG
+221 LSYLLPSARPELGVG

-250 NRRETFTSWPHAG
+250 NRRETFTSWPHVG

-281 ASTGDDRAMCFTC
+281 ASSGDDRAMCFTC

-339 AQFPSPDGSDKIAC
+339 AQFPCTDGTDRIVCFGS
-353 YGFGSCPHFLAAA
+353 GSCPHFLAAA

-389 NPYDP
+389 NAYDP
-394 VILRQLF
+394 VIVQQLV
-401 LSSGEQGLGSES
+401 LSGEQSSGVD
-413 TESRRPTLAW
+413 SRRPTIAW
-423 LEDTSSCSDLPKL
+423 IEDSSSCSDIPKL

-441 DQLEDSDSEE
+441 DLLDDSDSEE
-451 HSRSESVTGHPCQKE
+451 HSRSESVTGHTSQKE
-466 NLEVS
+466 TMDVS
-471 LGVTALSVLQQPEK
+471 LDITALSILQQPEK
-485 LQWEVVASVLEDTVK
+485 LQWEIVANVLEDTVK

-507 NPALAQAKA
+507 NPCLSNCKSE
-516 DNKAKDKPSAAE
+516 KMKEKHLE
-528 QHNIPFPC
+528 HHNIPFPC
-536 LLTGGLLSYRSA
+536 LLAGGLLTYKSPATSPVSSNSQRSLDDL
-548 ASSPLAGG
+548 SRTQGGSVSDQGSTDNESCTNSELNSPL
-556 PPPPPPSLA
+556 
-565 PTLTPTRGRPPPSSS
+565 
-580 SSSSSTLVGV
+580 V
-590 PDGPLLRTQ
+590 
-599 APEVT
+599 
-604 PNTPIVVVGTPDQGP
+604 
-619 MEIESCPPPPV
+619 
-630 VVPPELVASP
+630 
-640 GGGGLPVSAIRRTIP
+640 RRTSPI
-655 VLLLYSIKEADEK
+655 LLLYSIKESDEK
-668 ASGSGKVFAQMNSLM
+668 AGKIFSQMNNIMS
-683 GKSLHEEGFTVPQ
+683 KSLHDDGFTVPQ

-701 FDSHEQL
+701 LDSQEQL

-713 PITYIQ
+713 PVTYIQ
-719 QFADATAGLGSGTG
+719 QFADATASLTSPDSDKWSSMVPKPGT
-733 SGSGTGNNA
+733 
-742 SVTDPGPEKWGS
+742 
-754 MAAPRPGA
+754 

-769 PKELEEENLYVDS
+769 PKFAEEENFCVDS
-782 ITPCS
+782 ITPCA
-787 DGLHLLVGLQPCSV
+787 DGVHLLIGLRACPV

-814 NLNRLH
+814 NLNKLN
-820 SALCSRGNSR
+820 SALCNRRKGEIESNLTVVNGANISMIQ
-830 NKDDLHHHHHH
+830 HES
-841 HHPALVPTMA
+841 PADV
-851 NGIEGGHGALPLPG
+851 
-865 TSPPQQTPLILP
+865 QTPLII
-877 PDQQPLLQP
+877 QPEQRIA
-886 PLSPQQTPT
+886 S
-895 SPSSRGVFGGV
+895 
-906 STGGNNNNSS
+906 
-916 GGGGYLVLYK
+916 GGYLVLYK
-926 LNYST
+926 MNYAT
-931 RIVTLEEEPVR
+931 RIVTLEEEPVKI
-942 VQHIREP
+942 QHIKDP
-949 RDAVTSLILLPADV
+949 QDTITSLILLPPDI
-963 LDGREEDGEDASDD
+963 LDNREDDCEEPGEEIQITS
-977 TPPGLKNGPVSAS
+977 KNGSEREKRS
-990 SGPNMAAGGSSGGV
+990 EI
-1004 GGSSTAAGVMAAST
+1004 STL
-1018 GHGPSASS
+1018 GH
-1026 PLAAGM
+1026 
-1032 AASTAKEKL
+1032 L
-1041 VVTTQAGYIMVLDLA
+1041 VITTQSGYVKFLDLSNF
-1056 TLEVLAKV
+1056 EILAKV
-1064 EPPVKESG
+1064 EPPKKEG
-1072 DEVDPFVSVT
+1072 TEEPDKFVSVI

-1105 GVFDDIDDADIF
+1105 GTCDDVDEADIL
-1117 VDGPLSKGVDQLFEG
+1117 VDASLTKVVEQLTEG
-1132 TKPSSNPSS
+1132 TKPLSNPSS
-1141 PGITAGV
+1141 PGITGV
-1148 DLLVDQAL
+1148 DLLVDQPFSL
-1156 GVEVLSSLVELTRF
+1156 ETLTSLVELTRF

-1205 HGDAAQHTRTWKLQS
+1205 HGDAAQHTRTWKLQT
-1220 DSSSWDEHV
+1220 DSNSWDEHV

-1237 CMVGHVDFKFVMNAN
+1237 CMVGHVDFKFVLNSN

-1269 GLGKVNETAVDRQ
+1269 GLGKVNEAAVDRQ
-1282 ITFPLSQAL
+1282 ISFPLSPA
-1291 HTNGERNGQPLL
+1291 HHVEMERNGKPGLDDLNEEMQNI
-1303 HDFTEDIQF
+1303 DVEDSQCL
-1312 MDIEESPGSRL
+1312 RL

-1337 PVWLASGLDLSG
+1337 PVWLATGLDLSG
-1349 HAGMLSLTSPKLVKG
+1349 HAGMLTLTSPKLVKG

-1370 RSFLVHIKAVSD
+1370 RSFLIHVKAVTER
-1382 KGMEESPRPVVRM
+1382 GTEEICNGGIWPVVRI
-1395 PSKPQSSKAQSLS
+1395 PSLKPQNSKGHSLASLLAKVAAGKDKSSSKTEVSNS
-1408 SLLQRAQ
+1408 SR
-1415 ATKEKASTSKVEP
+1415 KA
-1428 PTASKKP
+1428 

-1441 DLLQEVSITIRR
+1441 DLLQEVSVTIRR
-1453 FKKTSI
+1453 FKKTSVS
-1459 PKERIQRCSM
+1459 KERVQRCAM
-1469 LQFPE
+1469 LQFSE
-1474 FHERLLNG
+1474 FHERLLNT
-1482 LCKRTEETDST
+1482 LCKKSEDAVVT
-1493 EHGQSLILDILCWL
+1493 EHAQSLVLDILCWL
-1507 AGVYSN
+1507 AGVHSN
-1513 GSCSPREGKEGLLI
+1513 GLGSSKEANESLLS
-1527 KTRKRLTDM
+1527 KTRMCLFDI

-1541 FQAGRSIAHKCA
+1541 FEAGRSIAHKCA
-1553 RFLALCISNGKG
+1553 RFLALCISNGKFE
-1565 DPGQQGFGMA
+1565 PSQQGFSSV
-1575 LLKALLENMPYLPAA
+1575 LLKALLGNMSYLPAA
-1590 ATGGAVFWY
+1590 ATGGSVYWY

-1635 LEALLQTRYGLYSSP
+1635 MEALLQTRYGLYSSP
-1650 FDPVLFDLEVSGSSC
+1650 FDPVLFDLEMSGSSC
-1665 KNAFNSGIGVQSD
+1665 KNIYNSSIGVQSD
-1678 EIDLSDILSGNG
+1678 EIDLSDVLSGNG
-1690 KVSNCAAAEGSF
+1690 KISSCAAAEGSF
-1702 TALTGLLEVE
+1702 TSLTGLLEVE

-1724 TRVERDDAS
+1724 TRIERDDAS
-1733 MFTVSTFGVTPAV
+1733 TFTVSTFGVTPTV
-1746 GGLSAG
+1746 GGLSSG
-1752 SVGEASTALSSAAQ
+1752 TVGEASTALSSAAQ
-1766 VALQSLSHAMVSAE
+1766 VALQSLSHAMASAE

-1805 KLHQTTSAA
+1805 KLHQTTAA

-1820 GVGPIHNSVP
+1820 AVGPVHNSVP
-1830 SNPSASGSASAS
+1830 SNSVA
-1842 SAPGFFIHPSD
+1842 APGFFIHPSD

-1879 AISVELAQLFPGSI
+1879 VINAELAQLFPGSVI
-1893 MDPPAVNLA
+1893 DPPPVNLS
-1902 AHNKNSHKPKPVSH
+1902 AHNKNANKSRT
-1916 AQNPMGSG
+1916 NPLGTG
-1924 LALALSQ
+1924 LALAISH

-1953 RRFVTLDFGRP
+1953 RRFVTLDFSRP
-1964 VLLTDALIPTC
+1964 ILLTDVLIPTC
-1975 ADLASLSIDIWT
+1975 GDLASLSIDIWT

-2002 IATHSLILHDLLP
+2002 ISTHSLILHDLIP

-2047 TYILPWE
+2047 TYILPLE
-2054 SELKLMHDPLR
+2054 SELKIMHDPLR
-2065 GESEAASQPD
+2065 GEVESANQPEI
-2075 VDQHLAMMVA
+2075 DQHLAMMVA

-2122 LRKPDKAVEEDQRV
+2122 LRKPDKAVEEDSRV
-2136 FSAYQDCVQLQL
+2136 FSAYQDCIQLQL

-2159 LRVSLGAS
+2159 LKVALGAS
-2167 RKPLPDAAYASY
+2167 RKILKEQRDPK
-2179 AYDARELVHSSST
+2179 ELIQMSST

-2197 VIRYLLDTLLSLLH
+2197 IIRYLLDTLLSLLH
-2211 TNNGHS
+2211 TSNGHS
-2217 VPSVLQST
+2217 VPVVLQST

-2301 SNSGVLEGLLNLL
+2301 SNTGVLESLLNLL
-2314 DSLLS
+2314 DNLLS
-2319 PLQQSHSLQARRTE
+2319 PLQPQLPAHRCTE

-2344 VMLVSRLLDYVASV
+2344 VMLVSRLLDYVATV
-2358 EDEASA
+2358 EDEAA
-2364 SKKQLGGKDRDRSFT
+2364 TAKKPLNGKERERFLT
-2379 GNQWSFINNSLQS
+2379 GNQWSFINNNLHTQSL
-2392 QNMSRSTKGNSS
+2392 NRSSKGNSS
-2404 LDRLYSRKVRKQL
+2404 LDRLYSRKIRKQL
-2417 VHTKQQLNLLKAK
+2417 VHHKQQLNLLKAK
-2430 QKALMEQIEKEKI
+2430 QKALVEQMEKEKI
-2443 QSNKSSS
+2443 QSNKGSS
-2450 YKLLVEH
+2450 YKLLVEQ

-2480 PRSSLDTEA
+2480 PRSTLDTEV
-2489 SASGAA
+2489 STT
-2495 KEAPEVELLPFTLAH
+2495 KETPEIEPLPFTLAH

-2553 IHLCEVVS
+2553 IHLCEIVNDA
-2561 EQQLERLLL
+2561 QLERLLL

-2596 LQDILAGELLSPASL
+2596 LQDILAGELLAPIAAEA
-2611 DGMDEGASLGE
+2611 MEEAAMGE
-2622 EAGAAAAVAA
+2622 EAGASAADSDDALQQSAV
-2632 CAVASALAE
+2632 
-2641 PEEALAQPSP
+2641 Q
-2651 LPLVESID
+2651 LVETID
-2659 ETLPPD
+2659 EPLTHD
-2665 IIAGTPGTSSS
+2665 ITGT
-2676 SVFQSAPPLSSLEK
+2676 PPLSSLEK
-2690 DKDIDFD
+2690 DKDIDLE
-2697 LLQDLMDVD
+2697 LLQDLMEVD

-2721 KVFKPIGST
+2721 KVFKPISST

-2741 YNYNAYVGGA
+2741 YNYNPYIGGVGISVA
-2751 GIPVSKPPAAQ
+2751 KPPATT
-2762 EKPGA
+2762 EKNGS
-2767 QSLSVSVSQALDA
+2767 QTVSISVSQALDA

-2790 ELMLKMMA
+2790 ELMLKMMS
-2798 TLEADSILQALTST
+2798 TLEADSILQALTNT
-2812 SPAVVQSSNGTD
+2812 SPTLTQSPSGTD
-2824 DSLLRGLHG
+2824 DSLLRGLHAQNQNNQFIIQ
-2833 SSSPPGGSS
+2833 
-2842 SSSSL
+2842 L
-2847 VVQPSS
+2847 SS
-2853 IPMLSACFNKL
+2853 IPMLSTCFNKL

-2877 LLQLWLTLSLNSC
+2877 LLQLWLTLSLNS
-2890 PGSADDGGS
+2890 GSTGTKDNCT
-2899 DIFLFNASRVPTI
+2899 DIFLYNANRTPVI
-2912 PLNQASISS
+2912 PLNQASVTS
-2921 FLTVLAWYPNTSLR
+2921 FLTVLAWYPNTLLR

-2947 TNMPSSSASA
+2947 TNMQFNSGLSSAITSQ
-2957 SSSGLGGHES
+2957 ES
-2967 TAQQMVSELTLVPVL
+2967 TAQLLVSDPNLIHVL
-2982 VRFLSGSN
+2982 VKFLSGTS
-2990 PHGTSQH
+2990 PHGTNQH
-2997 SSQVGPTATQAMQE
+2997 SPQVGPTATQAMQE

-3017 VHLSSTC
+3017 VHLSSAC
-3024 PQLFSE
+3024 PQMFSE
-3030 FLLELM
+3030 FLLKLI
-3036 HILSMERGPLLSGQ
+3036 HILSTERGAFQTGQ

-3058 LLEFTLEQSFET
+3058 LLEFTLEQNFEV
-3070 VSVGTIMAV
+3070 VSVSTISAV
-3079 VESITFLVH
+3079 IESITFLVH
-3088 HYITCSDKVVS
+3088 HYITCADKVMS

-3132 TTRDQLMF
+3132 MTRDQLMF
-3140 NLLKLVNTLVKLPL
+3140 DLLKLVNILVQLPL
-3154 TADGKF
+3154 
-3160 SGRVPPPGNGSSDS
+3160 SSNREYSARAQVANSTTDS
-3174 VSDEEKVCGSK
+3174 VSDEEKVSGGKDSNGNIGST
-3185 EGPGQG
+3185 QG
-3191 GATPHQGPAVGVAD
+3191 STAYVAD
-3205 LVLGNQQ
+3205 LVLANQQ
-3212 VMSQILSAL
+3212 IMSQILSAL

-3263 TTLSKRATSVQVML
+3263 TTLSKKATTVQVML

-3284 ACGYMGRQGSLSTCQ
+3284 ACGYMGRQGSLATCQ

-3356 DSGPG
+3356 DSGPS
-3361 KAADGSLKARVLASE
+3361 KATDSSLKARVLASE

-3382 LHNFAPLGTITSSSP
+3382 IHNFAPLGSITSSSP

-3445 VHIQPHLASLATC
+3445 IHIQPHLASLATC

-3563 VSDLEAVMA
+3563 ISDLEGMMA

-3612 TAIGLRLIDILLRNC
+3612 TKIGLKLIDILLRNC
-3627 AASGTDPNNLNSP
+3627 SASGSDPTDLNSP

-3669 KDRVQALLQWVH
+3669 KDRIQALLKWVS
-3681 DSARVAAMKRSAPLG
+3681 DSARVAAMKKSGRINYICPNS
-3696 YMGPSATSPREYGLL
+3696 STREYGLL

-3724 LWHSYELPVDY
+3724 LWHSYELLVEY
-3735 DLPALLNRELFEL
+3735 DLPALLNRELFESL
-3748 LYNWSM
+3748 FNWSM
-3754 SLACNLVLKKAVD
+3754 SLPCNMVLKKAVD
-3767 SLLCSMCHVHPSYFS
+3767 SLLCSMCHIHPNYFS
-3782 LLMSWMG
+3782 LLMGWMG
-3789 IVPSATVS
+3789 ITPPPV
-3797 AVAAMAS
+3797 
-3804 AQSQARHRLSLT
+3804 QQHRLSMT
-3816 DDGKKQ
+3816 DDSKKQ
-3822 HDAAAATAAAAN
+3822 DL
-3834 SASAGGGGASGG
+3834 SSS
-3846 LTDDSKHARSPPPL
+3846 LTDDSKNAQAPL
-3860 SESQLAT
+3860 ALTESHLAT
-3867 LAAASQSPG
+3867 LAASSQSPE
-3876 AIQQLLDSG
+3876 AIKQLLDSG

-3892 SLAALCCSLLASA
+3892 SLASFCFNHTSA
-3905 DLPLPGGAT
+3905 FDFN
-3914 VPPTS
+3914 VQS
-3919 TPASASAPSSSSS
+3919 TDNSQDRL
-3932 SSSPPSSSAASTSS
+3932 
-3946 SPAERRHHHLHHHQS
+3946 RRHHIPQHFNK
-3961 QSHHHHHHSHHS
+3961 
-3973 HSSSS
+3973 
-3978 YHSMPST
+3978 MPIT
-3985 SSSSSPPSSSS
+3985 ADL
-3996 SSSFS
+3996 
-4001 CPPPPPPP
+4001 
-4009 PVNRATLSPELAAPV
+4009 VAPV

-4033 SHAMKDW
+4033 SNLMKDW
-4040 LGGPEVN
+4040 LGGSEVN

-4053 LFLLCHSSASAGTSA
+4053 LFLLCHSGATS
-4068 TTSPTTN
+4068 
-4075 TTNNT
+4075 
-4080 TNTTN
+4080 
-4085 TNTATT
+4085 
-4091 SNGSTSNGQVAAAA
+4091 GSHSVAAQQN
-4105 SASASASG
+4105 SARPTLLSSASG
-4113 MGASASS
+4113 
-4120 PCSSPLSTSPAGAS
+4120 T
-4134 AAAGPSSSMSGSSI
+4134 
-4148 AGPSTAP
+4148 
-4155 LLPPPPPP
+4155 
-4163 LAYSSSASASA
+4163 
-4174 TAAAMGTSTAAA
+4174 
-4186 SGSRYS
+4186 
-4192 LGSGGRAGGLTTQQ
+4192 GLTTQQ
-4206 RTSLENATV
+4206 RTAIENATV

-4230 LMAQVLCELFQSAP
+4230 LMAQVLCELFHSSP
-4244 QRGNVPI
+4244 QRSNLPT

-4270 EKVTVF
+4270 EKVTMF

-4288 NATSHV
+4288 NATSHI
-4294 IQHPMYGAGHKYR
+4294 IQHPMYGAGHKFR
-4307 TLHLPISTT
+4307 TLLLPVSTT
-4316 LADVLDRVSD
+4316 LAEVLDRVSD

-4332 KLMSEQKEDKEKKN
+4332 KLISEQKEDKEKKN
-4346 HEEKEKMK
+4346 YEEKEKVK
-4354 ADNGFQDNY
+4354 AENGFQDNY

-4373 QSKRALSTPPRPPS
+4373 QSKRAVSSTPPRPPS
-4387 RRGRVMSDKLSA
+4387 RRGRVIADKVG
-4399 SSGVDPAAKTVSVPV
+4399 SSSTGGDTSSKTISVPV

-4421 LPGQPLPGEMTLA
+4421 LPGQPLPPELTLA

-4448 YRSIDMTVKLGSK
+4448 YRSIDLAVKLGSK
-4461 LSSDPGLSKT
+4461 VISDPSLSKT
-4471 DSFKRLRTEKE
+4471 DSFKRLHTEKE
-4482 HGEMLSSCPEDE
+4482 HTDLLGPCTEDE
-4494 PMTPGDECL
+4494 AVTPGEDCMDTVL
-4503 EAAIDESLLET
+4503 DESFLEVC
-4514 NPIQSPLQV
+4514 PIQSPLQV

-4548 SAPVVA
+4548 SAPVVT
-4554 SSSQEKPKDSDQF
+4554 STTQEKQKDSDQF

-4579 YEAPENIAAE
+4579 YEAPETIAAE
-4589 PPPIKSPVQ
+4589 PPPIKSTVQ

-4663 FHVLRALFSSTP
+4663 FHVLRSLFSATP
-4675 LTTDDGL
+4675 LTTDDGV
-4682 LLRRIALE
+4682 LLRRMALE

-4700 LSALSHHAPRVPST
+4700 LSALSHHAPRVPNSSPNQTEPQVSSSHNSAST
-4714 NGNQN
+4714 
-4719 EVVTGHGAGTSE
+4719 E

-4779 NPAGCVGHGEA
+4779 NPAGSISNGDVQSTH
-4790 PSSESRGQNSAAL
+4790 ESRGQNSNAL
-4803 PSVLQELLSQSCLI
+4803 PSVLLELLSQSCLI

-4841 LLELLRAISS
+4841 LLELLRAIAS
-4851 CTSLVPLLLPLSGD
+4851 CTSMVPLLLPLSGENG
-4865 PAQEEEEEE
+4865 EEEEEQL
-4874 ERSESQTSVG
+4874 ESQASVG
-4884 MLLAKMKT
+4884 TLLAKMKT

-4903 KKDKSKGVVKAEP
+4903 KKDKSKTGVK
-4916 SDPEP
+4916 SDTSDQEP

-4954 AESSKKASTR
+4954 AEYSKKAAVK

-4976 KYVAAMKKLQFDT
+4976 KYVVVMKKLQFDT

-4994 EDEDGKLVFKVNY
+4994 EDDDGKLVFKVNY
-5007 HYMTQVKNASDA
+5007 HYMSQVKNASDA

-5147 LILVSEPYFNEP
+5147 LILVAEPYFNEP

-5179 NIRQASVKWAMLEQM
+5179 NIRQATVKWAMLEQI

-5206 KHFYLKRAEIM
+5206 KHFYLKRVEIM
-5217 GQCEEWI
+5217 AQCEEWI
-5224 TDIQQYSSDK
+5224 ADIQQYSSDK

-5250 TAQLREELLKLP
+5250 TAQLREELQKLP
-5262 CPEGLE
+5262 CPEGLD
-5268 PDGEDFSDKS
+5268 PDADDS
-5278 SALLVKELPN
+5278 
-5288 QDAEKPGG
+5288 AEK
-5296 SQDAHCSEGQL
+5296 CSAMTSAEDSLLHEQVKPSSSKDLPSDFQL

>member
-1 MAAAA
+1 MHHNAASILKGRENLRKMAAAA

-17 WVVLRDGCL
+17 WIVLRDGCR

-115 PVSKPEDMVQLEL
+115 PVAKPEDMVQLEL
-128 PVTEAQQLL
+128 PVTEAQQML
-137 SACVEKVDVSN
+137 SACLEKVDVSN

-153 LFLTQ
+153 IFIAQ
-158 LKEGLKSTSHETA
+158 LKEGLKNTSHETA

-189 VIKVVASAIV
+189 VLKLVASAIV
-199 NELKKMNQNVA
+199 TELKKINQNVA

-221 LSYLLPSGRPELGVG
+221 LSYLLPSARPELGVG

-250 NRRETFTSWPHAG
+250 NRRETFMSWPHAG

-339 AQFPSPDGSDKIAC
+339 AQFPTPDGSDKIAC

-394 VILRQLF
+394 AILRQLI
-401 LSSGEQGLGSES
+401 LSGSEQALG
-413 TESRRPTLAW
+413 TQESRRPTLAW
-423 LEDTSSCSDLPKL
+423 LEDSSSCSDIPKL

-451 HSRSESVTGHPCQKE
+451 HSRSESVTGHPSQRE
-466 NLEVS
+466 SMEVS

-507 NPALAQAKA
+507 NPSLAQAKA
-516 DNKAKDKPSAAE
+516 AKEKLPE
-528 QHNIPFPC
+528 HHNIPFPC
-536 LLTGGLLSYRSA
+536 LLAGGLLSYLA
-548 ASSPLAGG
+548 APL
-556 PPPPPPSLA
+556 
-565 PTLTPTRGRPPPSSS
+565 PSSRRS
-580 SSSSSTLVGV
+580 M
-590 PDGPLLRTQ
+590 DGPLRTQ
-599 APEVT
+599 GPE
-604 PNTPIVVVGTPDQGP
+604 PPHVVPDQGP
-619 MEIESCPPPPV
+619 MEIESCNLTPL
-630 VVPPELVASP
+630 ELGSP
-640 GGGGLPVSAIRRTIP
+640 NSAAPTVRRTMP
-655 VLLLYSIKEADEK
+655 VLLLYSFKESEEK
-668 ASGSGKVFAQMNSLM
+668 SSGKVFAQMNNLM
-683 GKSLHEEGFTVPQ
+683 SKGLHEEGFSVPQ

-701 FDSHEQL
+701 FDTHEQL

-719 QFADATAGLGSGTG
+719 QFADAAANLATLDG
-733 SGSGTGNNA
+733 
-742 SVTDPGPEKWGS
+742 DKWS
-754 MAAPRPGA
+754 SLTPRPGA

-769 PKELEEENLYVDS
+769 PKQLEEENLYVDS

-787 DGLHLLVGLQPCSV
+787 DGVHLLVGLQPCSV

-807 NQVEALN
+807 NQVEVLN

-820 SALCSRGNSR
+820 SALCSRRKGE
-830 NKDDLHHHHHH
+830 LQ
-841 HHPALVPTMA
+841 PLPTLA
-851 NGIEGGHGALPLPG
+851 NGHEALASA
-865 TSPPQQTPLILP
+865 SPPQTPLILP
-877 PDQQPLLQP
+877 PPDQQQP
-886 PLSPQQTPT
+886 
-895 SPSSRGVFGGV
+895 SRAQGGC
-906 STGGNNNNSS
+906 
-916 GGGGYLVLYK
+916 GGGGYLALYK

-931 RIVTLEEEPVR
+931 RIVTLEEEPIK
-942 VQHIREP
+942 VQHIRDP
-949 RDAVTSLILLPADV
+949 RDAVTSLILLPPDV
-963 LDGREEDGEDASDD
+963 LDGREDD
-977 TPPGLKNGPVSAS
+977 RTGT
-990 SGPNMAAGGSSGGV
+990 
-1004 GGSSTAAGVMAAST
+1004 SSTKVKQADVAGL
-1018 GHGPSASS
+1018 GH
-1026 PLAAGM
+1026 
-1032 AASTAKEKL
+1032 L
-1041 VVTTQAGYIMVLDLA
+1041 VITTQAGYIMILDLS

-1064 EPPVKESG
+1064 EPPKTDGTV
-1072 DEVDPFVSVT
+1072 DEIDPFVSVT

-1105 GVFDDIDDADIF
+1105 GVCDDVDDSDIF
-1117 VDGPLSKGVDQLFEG
+1117 VDGPLSKGAEQLLEG
-1132 TKPSSNPSS
+1132 AKPSSNPSS
-1141 PGITAGV
+1141 PGITGV
-1148 DLLVDQAL
+1148 DLLVDQVLA
-1156 GVEVLSSLVELTRF
+1156 VESLTSLVELTRF

-1252 ITNIPQIQVT
+1252 ITNIPQIQIT

-1269 GLGKVNETAVDRQ
+1269 GLGKVNGEVTHRYLYVFHNIAL
-1282 ITFPLSQAL
+1282 PL
-1291 HTNGERNGQPLL
+1291 
-1303 HDFTEDIQF
+1303 
-1312 MDIEESPGSRL
+1312 PGSRL
-1323 CPFLEDHKEDILCG
+1323 CTFLEDHKEDILCG

-1382 KGMEESPRPVVRM
+1382 KGMEESPMPVVRM
-1395 PSKPQSSKAQSLS
+1395 PAAKPQSSKGHSLS
-1408 SLLQRAQ
+1408 TLLQRAQ
-1415 ATKEKASTSKVEP
+1415 ATKEKASTSKADSP
-1428 PTASKKP
+1428 AQSKKP

-1441 DLLQEVSITIRR
+1441 DLLQEVSVTIRR

-1459 PKERIQRCSM
+1459 PKERCVQRCAM
-1469 LQFPE
+1469 LQFPD
-1474 FHERLLNG
+1474 FHEKLLNG
-1482 LCKRTEETDST
+1482 LCKGADEGPGT
-1493 EHGQSLILDILCWL
+1493 EHSQSLILDCLCWL

-1513 GSCSPREGKEGLLI
+1513 GPCSLREGKEALLM
-1527 KTRKRLTDM
+1527 KTRKRLTDI

-1541 FQAGRSIAHKCA
+1541 FEAGRSIAHKCA

-1565 DPGQQGFGMA
+1565 EPSQQGFGMNLLNA
-1575 LLKALLENMPYLPAA
+1575 LLDNMPYLPAA
-1590 ATGGAVFWY
+1590 ATGGSVFWY

-1604 YVKDEDLAGCSTAC
+1604 YVKDEDLSGCSTAC

-1665 KNAFNSGIGVQSD
+1665 KNAFNSSIGVQSD
-1678 EIDLSDILSGNG
+1678 EIDLSEILSGNG
-1690 KVSNCAAAEGSF
+1690 KVSSCAAAEGSF

-1712 PLHFTCV
+1712 PLHFTCI

-1752 SVGEASTALSSAAQ
+1752 TVGEASTALSSAAQ

-1780 QQLQVLQEKQQQLLK
+1780 QQLQVLQEKQQQLFK

-1814 AAAAAS
+1814 AAS

-1830 SNPSASGSASAS
+1830 S
-1842 SAPGFFIHPSD
+1842 SAPGFFIHPSE

-1879 AISVELAQLFPGSI
+1879 AISVELAQLFPGSMI
-1893 MDPPAVNLA
+1893 DPPPVNLA
-1902 AHNKNSHKPKPVSH
+1902 AHNKNSQKAKP
-1916 AQNPMGSG
+1916 NPMGSG

-1931 ASHFLQPPPHQSII
+1931 ASHFLQPPPQQSII

-1975 ADLASLSIDIWT
+1975 GDLASLSIDIWT

-2002 IATHSLILHDLLP
+2002 ISTHSLILHDLLP

-2065 GESEAASQPD
+2065 GESDAASQPD
-2075 VDQHLAMMVA
+2075 LDQHLAMMVA

-2096 ACHRLETLLQSI
+2096 GCHRLETLLQNI

-2122 LRKPDKAVEEDQRV
+2122 LRKPDKAVEEDARV
-2136 FSAYQDCVQLQL
+2136 FSAYQDCIQLQL

-2159 LRVSLGAS
+2159 LRVSLGAG
-2167 RKPLPDAAYASY
+2167 RKILPEP
-2179 AYDARELVHSSST
+2179 YDPRELIQNSST

-2197 VIRYLLDTLLSLLH
+2197 IIRYLLDTLLSLLH
-2211 TNNGHS
+2211 SNNGHA

-2245 IRLHTGLLLVQLC
+2245 IRLHAGLLLVQLC

-2319 PLQQSHSLQARRTE
+2319 PLQQPMAAAHHRTE
-2333 GVLDIPMISWV
+2333 GVLDVPMISWV

-2364 SKKQLGGKDRDRSFT
+2364 GKKHLGGKERERTLT

-2392 QNMSRSTKGNSS
+2392 SSSNRSAKGNSS
-2404 LDRLYSRKVRKQL
+2404 LDRLYSRKIRKQL
-2417 VHTKQQLNLLKAK
+2417 VHHKQQLNLLKAK
-2430 QKALMEQIEKEKI
+2430 QKALVEQIEKEKI
-2443 QSNKSSS
+2443 QSNKGSS
-2450 YKLLVEH
+2450 YKLLVEQ

-2480 PRSSLDTEA
+2480 PRSTLDTEA
-2489 SASGAA
+2489 TAA
-2495 KEAPEVELLPFTLAH
+2495 KEAPEVEPLPFTLAH

-2516 VQKLALFLLSM
+2516 VQKLSLFLLSM

-2561 EQQLERLLL
+2561 EHQLERLLL

-2596 LQDILAGELLSPASL
+2596 LQDILAGELLSPGSL
-2611 DGMDEGASLGE
+2611 DGMDEGAVGE
-2622 EAGAAAAVAA
+2622 EAGASS
-2632 CAVASALAE
+2632 SAGIDSDDS
-2641 PEEALAQPSP
+2641 LAQPTP
-2651 LPLVESID
+2651 IPLVETID
-2659 ETLPPD
+2659 EALSPD
-2665 IIAGTPGTSSS
+2665 IIAG
-2676 SVFQSAPPLSSLEK
+2676 APPLSSLEK

-2721 KVFKPIGST
+2721 KVFKPISST

-2741 YNYNAYVGGA
+2741 YGYNPYIGGVGIA
-2751 GIPVSKPPAAQ
+2751 VSKPPAVV
-2762 EKPGA
+2762 EKPGS
-2767 QSLSVSVSQALDA
+2767 QSLSISVSQALDA

-2812 SPAVVQSSNGTD
+2812 SPAVSKASNGTD

-2833 SSSPPGGSS
+2833 GTPPG
-2842 SSSSL
+2842 SSL
-2847 VVQPSS
+2847 MVQASS

-2877 LLQLWLTLSLNSC
+2877 MLQLWLTLSLNSC
-2890 PGSADDGGS
+2890 SGGTEESGS
-2899 DIFLFNASRVPTI
+2899 DIFMFNASRVPTI

-2921 FLTVLAWYPNTSLR
+2921 FLSVLAWYPNTSLR

-2947 TNMPSSSASA
+2947 TNMPSSA
-2957 SSSGLGGHES
+2957 SSSGMGAHES
-2967 TAQQMVSELTLVPVL
+2967 TAQQMVLDPTLVHVL
-2982 VRFLSGSN
+2982 VRFLSGCN
-2990 PHGTSQH
+2990 PHGTSQY

-3024 PQLFSE
+3024 PQMFSE
-3030 FLLELM
+3030 FLLKLM
-3036 HILSMERGPLLSGQ
+3036 HILSTERGPFQSGQ

-3058 LLEFTLEQSFET
+3058 LLEFTLEQNFEV
-3070 VSVGTIMAV
+3070 VSVSTISSV
-3079 VESITFLVH
+3079 IESITFLVH

-3140 NLLKLVNTLVKLPL
+3140 DLLKLVNALVQLPL
-3154 TADGKF
+3154 SGDREF
-3160 SGRVPPPGNGSSDS
+3160 SGRLPPVGSGASDS
-3174 VSDEEKVCGSK
+3174 SASDEEKVCGSK
-3185 EGPGQG
+3185 EGAAG
-3191 GATPHQGPAVGVAD
+3191 GATPNQGPAAGVAD
-3205 LVLGNQQ
+3205 LVLANQQ
-3212 VMSQILSAL
+3212 IMSQILSAL

-3263 TTLSKRATSVQVML
+3263 TSLSKRATSVQVML

-3356 DSGPG
+3356 DTGPG

-3445 VHIQPHLASLATC
+3445 LHIQPHLASLATC

-3473 LPLSTPVITSGLT
+3473 LPLSTPIITSGLT

-3563 VSDLEAVMA
+3563 VSDLEATMA

-3612 TAIGLRLIDILLRNC
+3612 TRIGLKLIDILLRNC
-3627 AASGTDPNNLNSP
+3627 AASGTDPTNLNSP

-3661 GTTQDPGT
+3661 GTTQDPAT
-3669 KDRVQALLQWVH
+3669 KDRIHALLQWVH
-3681 DSARVAAMKRSAPLG
+3681 DSSLVAAHKRSGPVG
-3696 YMGPSATSPREYGLL
+3696 YIRQSSSSSREYGLV
-3711 MPSPSHLHCVAAI
+3711 MPSPSHLHGVAAI
-3724 LWHSYELPVDY
+3724 LWHSYELPVNY
-3735 DLPALLNRELFEL
+3735 DLPVLLNRELFEL

-3754 SLACNLVLKKAVD
+3754 SLPCNMVLKKAVD
-3767 SLLCSMCHVHPSYFS
+3767 SLLCSMCHIHPSYFS

-3789 IVPSATVS
+3789 F
-3797 AVAAMAS
+3797 VAPPTA
-3804 AQSQARHRLSLT
+3804 AQHRLSMT

-3822 HDAAAATAAAAN
+3822 HDLSSANATT
-3834 SASAGGGGASGG
+3834 SAG
-3846 LTDDSKHARSPPPL
+3846 LTDDSKHARPPIAL
-3860 SESQLAT
+3860 SESQLTT

-3876 AIQQLLDSG
+3876 AIEQLLDSG

-3892 SLAALCCSLLASA
+3892 SLAGLCCGLLAA
-3905 DLPLPGGAT
+3905 AGLPLP
-3914 VPPTS
+3914 S
-3919 TPASASAPSSSSS
+3919 TAQAERRQHHHNHHSSSSS
-3932 SSSPPSSSAASTSS
+3932 SSQSRASLSA
-3946 SPAERRHHHLHHHQS
+3946 
-3961 QSHHHHHHSHHS
+3961 
-3973 HSSSS
+3973 
-3978 YHSMPST
+3978 
-3985 SSSSSPPSSSS
+3985 
-3996 SSSFS
+3996 
-4001 CPPPPPPP
+4001 
-4009 PVNRATLSPELAAPV
+4009 ELAAPV

-4047 PLWTAL
+4047 LLWTAL
-4053 LFLLCHSSASAGTSA
+4053 LFLLCHSSASAG
-4068 TTSPTTN
+4068 
-4075 TTNNT
+4075 
-4080 TNTTN
+4080 
-4085 TNTATT
+4085 
-4091 SNGSTSNGQVAAAA
+4091 
-4105 SASASASG
+4105 
-4113 MGASASS
+4113 
-4120 PCSSPLSTSPAGAS
+4120 
-4134 AAAGPSSSMSGSSI
+4134 
-4148 AGPSTAP
+4148 
-4155 LLPPPPPP
+4155 
-4163 LAYSSSASASA
+4163 
-4174 TAAAMGTSTAAA
+4174 GTSGP

-4192 LGSGGRAGGLTTQQ
+4192 LASSTRGSGLTTQQ
-4206 RTSLENATV
+4206 RTAIENATV

-4244 QRGNVPI
+4244 QRGSVPV

-4316 LADVLDRVSD
+4316 LAEVLDRVSD

-4332 KLMSEQKEDKEKKN
+4332 KLINEQKEDKEKKN
-4346 HEEKEKMK
+4346 HDEKMK
-4354 ADNGFQDNY
+4354 TDSGFQDNF

-4387 RRGRVMSDKLSA
+4387 RRGRVMSDKLTA
-4399 SSGVDPAAKTVSVPV
+4399 SGVDPSAKTLSVPV

-4421 LPGQPLPGEMTLA
+4421 LPGQPLPAEMTLA

-4448 YRSIDMTVKLGSK
+4448 YHSIDLTVKLGSK
-4461 LSSDPGLSKT
+4461 VISDPGISKT
-4471 DSFKRLRTEKE
+4471 DSFKRLRTEKVE
-4482 HGEMLSSCPEDE
+4482 HCDMLSSCPEDE

-4503 EAAIDESLLET
+4503 DAAIDESLLET
-4514 NPIQSPLQV
+4514 KPIQSPLQV

-4548 SAPVVA
+4548 SAPVVP
-4554 SSSQEKPKDSDQF
+4554 STTQEKPKDSDQF

-4579 YEAPENIAAE
+4579 YEAPETMAAE
-4589 PPPIKSPVQ
+4589 PPPINKSSVQ

-4663 FHVLRALFSSTP
+4663 FHVLRALFSTTP
-4675 LTTDDGL
+4675 LTTDDGV
-4682 LLRRIALE
+4682 LLRRMALE

-4700 LSALSHHAPRVPST
+4700 LSALSHHAPRVPNTS
-4714 NGNQN
+4714 GNSS
-4719 EVVTGHGAGTSE
+4719 EPTVSSGHGGGTSE

-4779 NPAGCVGHGEA
+4779 NPANCVSHGEA
-4790 PSSESRGQNSAAL
+4790 PTGESRGHNSNAL
-4803 PSVLQELLSQSCLI
+4803 PTVLQELLSQSCLI

-4841 LLELLRAISS
+4841 LLELLRAIS
-4851 CTSLVPLLLPLSGD
+4851 TSTALVPLLLPLSGD
-4865 PAQEEEEEE
+4865 PSQEEEEE
-4874 ERSESQTSVG
+4874 ERSEGQTSVG

-4903 KKDKSKGVVKAEP
+4903 KKDKAKGVVKP
-4916 SDPEP
+4916 DSSDPEP

-4945 RQANQEKKL
+4945 RQANQERKL
-4954 AESSKKASTR
+4954 AESSKKATTR
-4964 PKPLS
+4964 PKPMS
-4969 VLRSLEE
+4969 ILRSLEE
-4976 KYVAAMKKLQFDT
+4976 KYVAIMKKLQFDT
-4989 FEMVS
+4989 FEMVT
-4994 EDEDGKLVFKVNY
+4994 EDDDGKLVFKVNY
-5007 HYMTQVKNASDA
+5007 HYMSQVKNASDA
-5019 NSAARARRLAQEAV
+5019 NSAGRARRLAQEAV

-5194 RNPSPCFKEVIH
+5194 RNASPCFKEVIH
-5206 KHFYLKRAEIM
+5206 KHFYLKRVEVMA
-5217 GQCEEWI
+5217 QCEEWI
-5224 TDIQQYSSDK
+5224 ADIQQYSSDK

-5268 PDGEDFSDKS
+5268 PDGEEFSDKS
-5278 SALLVKELPN
+5278 AALGVKELAN
-5288 QDAEKPGG
+5288 QDAEKPSG
-5296 SQDAHCSEGQL
+5296 SQDGTCSEGPL

>member
-1 MAAAA
+1 MAAGA
-6 SPGSC
+6 SE
-11 SSTSSD
+11 
-17 WVVLRDGCL
+17 WLLLRDGCF
-26 RCDEEGLRSLS
+26 RCDEQGVSSLS
-37 YHPALN
+37 YHPSLN
-43 AILAVTSRG
+43 AILAVTNRG

-61 GAILQASAL
+61 GAILQSSAA
-70 HAKPGGRV
+70 HVKPGGRV

-84 AVDKV
+84 TVDKV
-89 LFVDDYAVGCR
+89 IFVDDYAVGCR

-109 DTALQA
+109 ETALQT
-115 PVSKPEDMVQLEL
+115 PVSKPDDVIQLEL

-137 SACVEKVDVSN
+137 SACLKKIDVSSA
-148 TEGYD
+148 EGYD
-153 LFLTQ
+153 LFIMQ
-158 LKEGLKSTSHETA
+158 LKDGFKNTSHETA
-171 ANHKVAKWA
+171 GNHKVAKWA
-180 TVTFHLPHH
+180 TVTFHLPHN
-189 VIKVVASAIV
+189 VLKSLMSAIV
-199 NELKKMNQNVA
+199 NELKKINQNIA
-210 ALSVASSIMDR
+210 ALPVASSVMDR
-221 LSYLLPSGRPELGVG
+221 LSYLLPSARPELGVG

-250 NRRETFTSWPHAG
+250 NRRETFTSWPHVG
-263 YRWAQPDPMA
+263 YKWAQPDPMA

-281 ASTGDDRAMCFTC
+281 ASSGDDRAMCFTC

-315 PNCPFVKGEH
+315 PICPFVKGEH
-325 TQNVPLSVTLATSP
+325 TQNVPLSVTLATCP
-339 AQFPSPDGSDKIAC
+339 AQFPFADGTDRISC
-353 YGFGSCPHFLAAA
+353 FGVGNCPHFLAAA
-366 TKRGKICIWDVSKL
+366 TKRGKICVWDVSKL
-380 MKVHLKFEI
+380 MKVHLKFEV
-389 NPYDP
+389 NAYDP
-394 VILRQLF
+394 AIVQLLV
-401 LSSGEQGLGSES
+401 LSGDPNSAVEA
-413 TESRRPTLAW
+413 RRPTLAW
-423 LEDTSSCSDLPKL
+423 LEDSSSCSDIPKL

-441 DQLEDSDSEE
+441 DLLDYSDSEE
-451 HSRSESVTGHPCQKE
+451 RSRSDSVTGHTSQKE
-466 NLEVS
+466 TLEMS
-471 LGVTALSVLQQPEK
+471 LDITALSVLQQPEK
-485 LQWEVVASVLEDTVK
+485 LQWEIVANVLEDTVK

-507 NPALAQAKA
+507 NPSLASCKSE
-516 DNKAKDKPSAAE
+516 KTKEKHLE

-536 LLTGGLLSYRSA
+536 LVTGGLLTYRSP
-548 ASSPLAGG
+548 ASSPTSSNSRR
-556 PPPPPPSLA
+556 SLDA
-565 PTLTPTRGRPPPSSS
+565 LSRTPGESAS
-580 SSSSSTLVGV
+580 
-590 PDGPLLRTQ
+590 
-599 APEVT
+599 
-604 PNTPIVVVGTPDQGP
+604 DQGSTD
-619 MEIESCPPPPV
+619 ESGTNS
-630 VVPPELVASP
+630 ELNSP
-640 GGGGLPVSAIRRTIP
+640 LVKRTLP
-655 VLLLYSIKEADEK
+655 VLLLYSIKESDEK
-668 ASGSGKVFAQMNSLM
+668 AGKLFSQMNNIMS
-683 GKSLHEEGFTVPQ
+683 KSLHDDGFTVPQ

-701 FDSHEQL
+701 LDNQEQL

-713 PITYIQ
+713 PVTYIQ
-719 QFADATAGLGSGTG
+719 QFAEATANLTSPDSDKWTSMIPKPGT
-733 SGSGTGNNA
+733 
-742 SVTDPGPEKWGS
+742 
-754 MAAPRPGA
+754 

-769 PKELEEENLYVDS
+769 PKFAEEENLCVDS
-782 ITPCS
+782 IIPCS
-787 DGLHLLVGLQPCSV
+787 DGVHLLVALQKCPA
-801 ESLSAI
+801 EPLSAI

-814 NLNRLH
+814 NLNKLN
-820 SALCSRGNSR
+820 SALCSRRKGEVEPSLSVVN
-830 NKDDLHHHHHH
+830 
-841 HHPALVPTMA
+841 
-851 NGIEGGHGALPLPG
+851 G
-865 TSPPQQTPLILP
+865 TSINVIPCESSSEVHDPLIIQ
-877 PDQQPLLQP
+877 PDKR
-886 PLSPQQTPT
+886 T
-895 SPSSRGVFGGV
+895 V
-906 STGGNNNNSS
+906 S
-916 GGGGYLVLYK
+916 GGYLVIYK
-926 LNYST
+926 MNYTT
-931 RIVTLEEEPVR
+931 RIVTLEEDPVKFL
-942 VQHIREP
+942 HIKDP
-949 RDAVTSLILLPADV
+949 QDAITSLILLQPDI
-963 LDGREEDGEDASDD
+963 LDNREDD
-977 TPPGLKNGPVSAS
+977 SEESSEETPLTPKHVNG
-990 SGPNMAAGGSSGGV
+990 
-1004 GGSSTAAGVMAAST
+1004 
-1018 GHGPSASS
+1018 
-1026 PLAAGM
+1026 
-1032 AASTAKEKL
+1032 KEKKCDMQSLGHL
-1041 VVTTQAGYIMVLDLA
+1041 VVTTQAGYVKIIDLSTFEIM
-1056 TLEVLAKV
+1056 AKV
-1064 EPPVKESG
+1064 DPPQKEG
-1072 DEVDPFVSVT
+1072 TEDVDPFLSVV

-1105 GVFDDIDDADIF
+1105 GACDDLDETDILVDAS
-1117 VDGPLSKGVDQLFEG
+1117 LSKGAEQLVEG
-1132 TKPSSNPSS
+1132 IKPISNPSS
-1141 PGITAGV
+1141 PGIKGV
-1148 DLLVDQAL
+1148 DLLVDQPFSL
-1156 GVEVLSSLVELTRF
+1156 EMLTCLVELTRF
-1170 ETLTPRFSA
+1170 ETLIPRFSA

-1205 HGDAAQHTRTWKLQS
+1205 HGDAAQHTRTWKLQN
-1220 DSSSWDEHV
+1220 DSTSWDEHV
-1229 FELVLPKA
+1229 FELVLLKA
-1237 CMVGHVDFKFVMNAN
+1237 CMVGHVDFKFLLNSN
-1252 ITNIPQIQVT
+1252 IKNIPQIQVT
-1262 LLKNKAP
+1262 LLKNKSP
-1269 GLGKVNETAVDRQ
+1269 GLAKVNETPVDRPVS
-1282 ITFPLSQAL
+1282 FPLSPAF
-1291 HTNGERNGQPLL
+1291 NV
-1303 HDFTEDIQF
+1303 DIQKNGKQGPVDLSED
-1312 MDIEESPGSRL
+1312 MQNMEVEDSQSPWL
-1323 CPFLEDHKEDILCG
+1323 CPFLEEHKEDILCG

-1349 HAGMLSLTSPKLVKG
+1349 HAGMLTLTSPKLVKG

-1370 RSFLVHIKAVSD
+1370 RSFLIHVKAVNDRGTEDSSN
-1382 KGMEESPRPVVRM
+1382 GAARPVVRI
-1395 PSKPQSSKAQSLS
+1395 PTHKPQSVKGHSLATLLAKVVPGKDKSSAKLDTKNSTRKAN
-1408 SLLQRAQ
+1408 
-1415 ATKEKASTSKVEP
+1415 
-1428 PTASKKP
+1428 
-1435 DNLRGC
+1435 NLRGC
-1441 DLLQEVSITIRR
+1441 DLLQEVSVTIRR
-1453 FKKTSI
+1453 FKKTCI
-1459 PKERIQRCSM
+1459 PKERLQRCAM
-1469 LQFPE
+1469 LQLSD
-1474 FHERLLNG
+1474 FHEKLLNT
-1482 LCKRTEETDST
+1482 LCKKTEDSLAT
-1493 EHGQSLILDILCWL
+1493 EHAQSLVLDILCWL
-1507 AGVYSN
+1507 AAVHLN
-1513 GSCSPREGKEGLLI
+1513 GPGSLREGKESLLS
-1527 KTRKRLTDM
+1527 KTRNCLTEI
-1536 VRVCF
+1536 VRACF
-1541 FQAGRSIAHKCA
+1541 FEAGRSIAHKCA
-1553 RFLALCISNGKG
+1553 RFLALCISNGKC
-1565 DPGQQGFGMA
+1565 DPSQQGFGFV
-1575 LLKALLENMPYLPAA
+1575 LLKALLDNITYLPSA
-1590 ATGGAVFWY
+1590 ATGGSVYWY

-1604 YVKDEDLAGCSTAC
+1604 YVKDEDLAGSSTAC

-1623 AVSRQLQDRLTP
+1623 AASRQLQDRLTP
-1635 LEALLQTRYGLYSSP
+1635 MEALLQTRYGLYSSP

-1665 KNAFNSGIGVQSD
+1665 KNIYNSSASIQSD
-1678 EIDLSDILSGNG
+1678 EIDLSDVLLGSG
-1690 KVSNCAAAEGSF
+1690 KVNSSAAAEGSF
-1702 TALTGLLEVE
+1702 TSLTGLLEVE

-1724 TRVERDDAS
+1724 TRIERDDAS
-1733 MFTVSTFGVTPAV
+1733 TFTVSTFGVTPAV

-1752 SVGEASTALSSAAQ
+1752 TVGEASTALSSAAQ
-1766 VALQSLSHAMVSAE
+1766 VALQSLSHAMASAE
-1780 QQLQVLQEKQQQLLK
+1780 QQL
-1795 LQQQKAKLEA
+1795 QKAKLEA
-1805 KLHQTTSAA
+1805 KLHQTTAA

-1820 GVGPIHNSVP
+1820 AVGPVHNSVP
-1830 SNPSASGSASAS
+1830 SNPVA
-1842 SAPGFFIHPSD
+1842 APGFFIHPSD

-1879 AISVELAQLFPGSI
+1879 VINAELAQLFPGTVIDS
-1893 MDPPAVNLA
+1893 PPAILA
-1902 AHNKNSHKPKPVSH
+1902 SHNKNTNKSRVN
-1916 AQNPMGSG
+1916 QLGSG
-1924 LALALSQ
+1924 LALAISH

-1964 VLLTDALIPTC
+1964 VLLTDILIPTC
-1975 ADLASLSIDIWT
+1975 GDLASLSIDIWS

-2002 IATHSLILHDLLP
+2002 ISTHSLILHDLIP

-2065 GESEAASQPD
+2065 GESESANQPD
-2075 VDQHLAMMVA
+2075 VDQHLTMMVA

-2122 LRKPDKAVEEDQRV
+2122 LRKPDKAVEEDSRV
-2136 FSAYQDCVQLQL
+2136 FSAYQDCIQLQL

-2159 LRVSLGAS
+2159 LKVALGMS
-2167 RKPLPDAAYASY
+2167 RKTLQEQSDSK
-2179 AYDARELVHSSST
+2179 ELIHTSST

-2197 VIRYLLDTLLSLLH
+2197 IIRYLLDTLLSLLH
-2211 TNNGHS
+2211 SSNGHS
-2217 VPSVLQST
+2217 VPGVLQNT

-2258 GGERWWGQF
+2258 GAERWWGQF

-2301 SNSGVLEGLLNLL
+2301 SNSGVLESLLNLL

-2319 PLQQSHSLQARRTE
+2319 PLQPHLPIYRRVE

-2344 VMLVSRLLDYVASV
+2344 VMLVSRLLDYVATV
-2358 EDEASA
+2358 EDEAAA
-2364 SKKQLGGKDRDRSFT
+2364 SKKPLNGKERERFLS
-2379 GNQWSFINNSLQS
+2379 GNQWSFINNSLHTHS
-2392 QNMSRSTKGNSS
+2392 MRSSTKGNSS
-2404 LDRLYSRKVRKQL
+2404 LERLYSRKIRKQL
-2417 VHTKQQLNLLKAK
+2417 VHHKQAK
-2430 QKALMEQIEKEKI
+2430 QKALVEQIEKEKI
-2443 QSNKSSS
+2443 QSNKGSS
-2450 YKLLVEH
+2450 YKLLVEQ

-2480 PRSSLDTEA
+2480 PRSAQDTEV
-2489 SASGAA
+2489 SAT
-2495 KEAPEVELLPFTLAH
+2495 KEIPEIEPLPFTLAH

-2553 IHLCEVVS
+2553 IHLCEIVN

-2596 LQDILAGELLSPASL
+2596 LQDILAGELLAPLAAEAL
-2611 DGMDEGASLGE
+2611 DEVAMGE
-2622 EAGAAAAVAA
+2622 EAGA
-2632 CAVASALAE
+2632 SAGDSDDSW
-2641 PEEALAQPSP
+2641 QQ
-2651 LPLVESID
+2651 LPLFESVD
-2659 ETLPPD
+2659 EPLLPD
-2665 IIAGTPGTSSS
+2665 ISG
-2676 SVFQSAPPLSSLEK
+2676 APPLSSLDK
-2690 DKDIDFD
+2690 DKEIDLE
-2697 LLQDLMDVD
+2697 LLQDLMEVD

-2721 KVFKPIGST
+2721 KVFKPISST

-2741 YNYNAYVGGA
+2741 YNYNPYIGGV
-2751 GIPVSKPPAAQ
+2751 GIPVAKPPATV
-2762 EKPGA
+2762 EKNGT
-2767 QSLSVSVSQALDA
+2767 QTVTVSVSQALDA

-2790 ELMLKMMA
+2790 ELMLKMMS
-2798 TLEADSILQALTST
+2798 TLEADSILQALTNSSPVLSQPT
-2812 SPAVVQSSNGTD
+2812 SGTD
-2824 DSLLRGLHG
+2824 DSLLRGMHVSNQANKILVQ
-2833 SSSPPGGSS
+2833 
-2842 SSSSL
+2842 SSSL
-2847 VVQPSS
+2847 
-2853 IPMLSACFNKL
+2853 PMLSVCFNKL

-2877 LLQLWLTLSLNSC
+2877 LLQLWLTLSLNSNSS
-2890 PGSADDGGS
+2890 GGKENGADL
-2899 DIFLFNASRVPTI
+2899 FLYNANRVPVI
-2912 PLNQASISS
+2912 SLNQASITS
-2921 FLTVLAWYPNTSLR
+2921 FLSVLSWHPNTLLR

-2947 TNMPSSSASA
+2947 TNMQLNSGSSSTI
-2957 SSSGLGGHES
+2957 GPQEN
-2967 TAQQMVSELTLVPVL
+2967 TAQILVSDPNLLHVL
-2982 VRFLSGSN
+2982 VKFLSGTN
-2990 PHGTSQH
+2990 PHGTNQH
-2997 SSQVGPTATQAMQE
+2997 SPQVGPTATQAMQE

-3017 VHLSSTC
+3017 VHLSSTS
-3024 PQLFSE
+3024 PQMFSE
-3030 FLLELM
+3030 FLLKLI
-3036 HILSMERGPLLSGQ
+3036 HILSTERGAFQTGQ

-3058 LLEFTLEQSFET
+3058 LLEFTLEQNFEV
-3070 VSVGTIMAV
+3070 VSVSTISAV
-3079 VESITFLVH
+3079 IESVTFLVH

-3132 TTRDQLMF
+3132 MTRDQLMF
-3140 NLLKLVNTLVKLPL
+3140 DLLKLVNILVQLPL
-3154 TADGKF
+3154 SSNKEF
-3160 SGRVPPPGNGSSDS
+3160 SARAPVVSSTTDS
-3174 VSDEEKVCGSK
+3174 VSDEEKVY
-3185 EGPGQG
+3185 G
-3191 GATPHQGPAVGVAD
+3191 GKDCNSASSNTQNCTAYVAD
-3205 LVLGNQQ
+3205 LVLANQQ
-3212 VMSQILSAL
+3212 IMSQILSAL

-3263 TTLSKRATSVQVML
+3263 TTLSKKASTVQVML

-3356 DSGPG
+3356 DSGPS
-3361 KAADGSLKARVLASE
+3361 KTTDSSLKARVLASE

-3382 LHNFAPLGTITSSSP
+3382 IHNFAPLGTITSSSP

-3445 VHIQPHLASLATC
+3445 IHIQPHLASLATC

-3563 VSDLEAVMA
+3563 ISELEAMMA

-3612 TAIGLRLIDILLRNC
+3612 TRIGLRLIDILLRNC
-3627 AASGTDPNNLNSP
+3627 AASGSDPADLNSP

-3669 KDRVQALLQWVH
+3669 KDRIQALLKWVS
-3681 DSARVAAMKRSAPLG
+3681 DSAQVASLKRSG
-3696 YMGPSATSPREYGLL
+3696 WSNYISPNSSSREFGLL

-3724 LWHSYELPVDY
+3724 LWHSYELPVEY
-3735 DLPALLNRELFEL
+3735 DLPGLLNRDLFES
-3748 LYNWSM
+3748 LYKWSM
-3754 SLACNLVLKKAVD
+3754 SLPCNMVLKKAVD
-3767 SLLCSMCHVHPSYFS
+3767 GLLCSMCHIHPNYFS
-3782 LLMSWMG
+3782 LLMGWMG
-3789 IVPSATVS
+3789 ITPPPI
-3797 AVAAMAS
+3797 
-3804 AQSQARHRLSLT
+3804 QSQHRLSIT
-3816 DDGKKQ
+3816 DDSKKQ
-3822 HDAAAATAAAAN
+3822 DLN
-3834 SASAGGGGASGG
+3834 AS
-3846 LTDDSKHARSPPPL
+3846 LTDDSKNAQAPL
-3860 SESQLAT
+3860 ALTDSHLAT
-3867 LAAASQSPG
+3867 LAAASQSPE
-3876 AIQQLLDSG
+3876 AIKQLLDSG

-3892 SLAALCCSLLASA
+3892 SLVNFCFNHISSSDCAATHTDFTQERLRRQHTSQHFSKMPVTA
-3905 DLPLPGGAT
+3905 DL
-3914 VPPTS
+3914 V
-3919 TPASASAPSSSSS
+3919 API
-3932 SSSPPSSSAASTSS
+3932 
-3946 SPAERRHHHLHHHQS
+3946 
-3961 QSHHHHHHSHHS
+3961 
-3973 HSSSS
+3973 
-3978 YHSMPST
+3978 
-3985 SSSSSPPSSSS
+3985 
-3996 SSSFS
+3996 
-4001 CPPPPPPP
+4001 
-4009 PVNRATLSPELAAPV
+4009 

-4033 SHAMKDW
+4033 CHVMKDW
-4040 LGGPEVN
+4040 LGGAEVN

-4053 LFLLCHSSASAGTSA
+4053 LFLLCHS
-4068 TTSPTTN
+4068 
-4075 TTNNT
+4075 
-4080 TNTTN
+4080 
-4085 TNTATT
+4085 
-4091 SNGSTSNGQVAAAA
+4091 
-4105 SASASASG
+4105 
-4113 MGASASS
+4113 GASTAGHVTAPPHASS
-4120 PCSSPLSTSPAGAS
+4120 RCTLLNSNAGN
-4134 AAAGPSSSMSGSSI
+4134 
-4148 AGPSTAP
+4148 
-4155 LLPPPPPP
+4155 
-4163 LAYSSSASASA
+4163 
-4174 TAAAMGTSTAAA
+4174 
-4186 SGSRYS
+4186 
-4192 LGSGGRAGGLTTQQ
+4192 GLTTQQ
-4206 RTSLENATV
+4206 RTAVENASV

-4230 LMAQVLCELFQSAP
+4230 LMAQVLCELFQSSP
-4244 QRGNVPI
+4244 QRGSLPA
-4251 SGNISGFIRR
+4251 SANISGFIRR

-4270 EKVTVF
+4270 EKVTMF

-4288 NATSHV
+4288 NATSHI
-4294 IQHPMYGAGHKYR
+4294 IQHPMYGAGHKFR

-4316 LADVLDRVSD
+4316 LAELLDRVSD

-4332 KLMSEQKEDKEKKN
+4332 KLISEQKDDKEKKN
-4346 HEEKEKMK
+4346 QEEKEKVK
-4354 ADNGFQDNY
+4354 AENGFQDNY

-4373 QSKRALSTPPRPPS
+4373 QSKRAVSSTPPRPPS
-4387 RRGRVMSDKLSA
+4387 RRGRVIADKVGSS
-4399 SSGVDPAAKTVSVPV
+4399 SSGVESSSKTISIPV

-4421 LPGQPLPGEMTLA
+4421 LPGQPLPPEMTLA

-4441 DRKLPQG
+4441 ERKLPQG
-4448 YRSIDMTVKLGSK
+4448 FRSVDLTVKLGSK
-4461 LSSDPGLSKT
+4461 VISDPSLSKT
-4471 DSFKRLRTEKE
+4471 DSFKRLHTEKE
-4482 HGEMLSSCPEDE
+4482 HGDLLGTCPEE
-4494 PMTPGDECL
+4494 EALSPGDEYV
-4503 EAAIDESLLET
+4503 DSLLDDSYLET
-4514 NPIQSPLQV
+4514 CPIQSPLQV

-4548 SAPVVA
+4548 SAPVVT
-4554 SSSQEKPKDSDQF
+4554 STTQEKPKDSDQF

-4579 YEAPENIAAE
+4579 YEAPETIAAE
-4589 PPPIKSPVQ
+4589 PPPIKSAVQ

-4663 FHVLRALFSSTP
+4663 FHVLRTLFSTMP
-4675 LTTDDGL
+4675 LTTDDGV
-4682 LLRRIALE
+4682 LLRRMALE

-4700 LSALSHHAPRVPST
+4700 LSALSHHAPRIPNST
-4714 NGNQN
+4714 TSQT
-4719 EVVTGHGAGTSE
+4719 EPQVSSSHSSGTCE

-4767 VTCLLQVLASYI
+4767 VTCLLLVLASYI
-4779 NPAGCVGHGEA
+4779 NPSGCAINGEIQIN
-4790 PSSESRGQNSAAL
+4790 ESRGQNSSAL
-4803 PSVLQELLSQSCLI
+4803 PSVLLELLSQSCLI

-4841 LLELLRAISS
+4841 LLELLRAIAS
-4851 CTSLVPLLLPLSGD
+4851 CVALVPLLLPLSGG
-4865 PAQEEEEEE
+4865 EEEEEQ
-4874 ERSESQTSVG
+4874 SESQASVG
-4884 MLLAKMKT
+4884 TLLAKMKT

-4903 KKDKSKGVVKAEP
+4903 KKDKAKAGVKPDA

-4931 QRTAEIVYAATTSL
+4931 QRTAEIVSAATTSL

-4954 AESSKKASTR
+4954 AESSKKSLVKS
-4964 PKPLS
+4964 KPFS
-4969 VLRSLEE
+4969 ILRSLEE
-4976 KYVAAMKKLQFDT
+4976 KYVAIMKKLQFDT

-4994 EDEDGKLVFKVNY
+4994 EDDAGKLVFKVNY
-5007 HYMTQVKNASDA
+5007 HYMSQVKNASDA

-5136 SFLQVLVSVQS
+5136 SFLQVLVSIQS

-5168 SGTQSSREYDG
+5168 GGTQSSREYDG
-5179 NIRQASVKWAMLEQM
+5179 NIRQATVKWAMLEQI
-5194 RNPSPCFKEVIH
+5194 RNASPCFKEVIH

-5217 GQCEEWI
+5217 AQCEDWI
-5224 TDIQQYSSDK
+5224 VDIQQFSSDK

-5250 TAQLREELLKLP
+5250 TAQLREELLKLL
-5262 CPEGLE
+5262 CPEGLDPDADDCTEKCLAAASCEETTLHE
-5268 PDGEDFSDKS
+5268 PAKPSSSKDASSDFRF
-5278 SALLVKELPN
+5278 
-5288 QDAEKPGG
+5288 
-5296 SQDAHCSEGQL
+5296 

>member
-1 MAAAA
+1 M
-6 SPGSC
+6 
-11 SSTSSD
+11 
-17 WVVLRDGCL
+17 
-26 RCDEEGLRSLS
+26 
-37 YHPALN
+37 
-43 AILAVTSRG
+43 
-52 SIKVIDGTS
+52 
-61 GAILQASAL
+61 
-70 HAKPGGRV
+70 
-78 RCQYFP
+78 
-84 AVDKV
+84 
-89 LFVDDYAVGCR
+89 
-100 KDLNGILLL
+100 
-109 DTALQA
+109 
-115 PVSKPEDMVQLEL
+115 
-128 PVTEAQQLL
+128 
-137 SACVEKVDVSN
+137 
-148 TEGYD
+148 
-153 LFLTQ
+153 
-158 LKEGLKSTSHETA
+158 
-171 ANHKVAKWA
+171 
-180 TVTFHLPHH
+180 FHLPHH
-189 VIKVVASAIV
+189 VLKSVASAIV
-199 NELKKMNQNVA
+199 SELKKINQNIA
-210 ALSVASSIMDR
+210 ALPVASSVMDR
-221 LSYLLPSGRPELGVG
+221 LSYLLPSARPELGVG

-250 NRRETFTSWPHAG
+250 NRRETFTSWPHVG

-281 ASTGDDRAMCFTC
+281 ASSGDDRAMCFTC

-339 AQFPSPDGSDKIAC
+339 AQFPCTDGTDRIVCFGS
-353 YGFGSCPHFLAAA
+353 GSCPHFLAAA
-366 TKRGKICIWDVSKL
+366 TKRGKICIWDISKL

-389 NPYDP
+389 NAYDP
-394 VILRQLF
+394 VIVQQLV
-401 LSSGEQGLGSES
+401 LSGEQSSGVD
-413 TESRRPTLAW
+413 SRRPTITW
-423 LEDTSSCSDLPKL
+423 IEDSSSCSDIPKL

-441 DQLEDSDSEE
+441 DLLEDSDSEE
-451 HSRSESVTGHPCQKE
+451 HSRSESVTGHTSQKE
-466 NLEVS
+466 TMEVS
-471 LGVTALSVLQQPEK
+471 LDVTALSILQQPEK
-485 LQWEVVASVLEDTVK
+485 LQWEIVANVLEDTVK

-507 NPALAQAKA
+507 NPCLTNCKSE
-516 DNKAKDKPSAAE
+516 KMKEKHVE
-528 QHNIPFPC
+528 HHNIPFPC
-536 LLTGGLLSYRSA
+536 LLAGGLLTYKSPATSPVSSNSQRSLDDL
-548 ASSPLAGG
+548 S
-556 PPPPPPSLA
+556 
-565 PTLTPTRGRPPPSSS
+565 
-580 SSSSSTLVGV
+580 
-590 PDGPLLRTQ
+590 RTQ
-599 APEVT
+599 AGSISDLGST
-604 PNTPIVVVGTPDQGP
+604 DN
-619 MEIESCPPPPV
+619 ESCTNS
-630 VVPPELVASP
+630 ELNSP
-640 GGGGLPVSAIRRTIP
+640 LVRRTSPI
-655 VLLLYSIKEADEK
+655 LLLYSIKESDEK
-668 ASGSGKVFAQMNSLM
+668 AGKIFSQMNNIMS
-683 GKSLHEEGFTVPQ
+683 KSLHDDGFTVPQ

-701 FDSHEQL
+701 LDSQEQL

-713 PITYIQ
+713 PVTYIQ
-719 QFADATAGLGSGTG
+719 QFADATASLTSPD
-733 SGSGTGNNA
+733 S
-742 SVTDPGPEKWGS
+742 EKWNS
-754 MAAPRPGA
+754 MVPKPGT

-769 PKELEEENLYVDS
+769 PKFAEEENFCVDS
-782 ITPCS
+782 ITPCA
-787 DGLHLLVGLQPCSV
+787 DGVHLLIGLRTCPV

-814 NLNRLH
+814 NLNKLN
-820 SALCSRGNSR
+820 SALCNRRKGEIESNLTVVNGANISMIQH
-830 NKDDLHHHHHH
+830 DS
-841 HHPALVPTMA
+841 PADVQM
-851 NGIEGGHGALPLPG
+851 
-865 TSPPQQTPLILP
+865 PLII
-877 PDQQPLLQP
+877 QPEQR
-886 PLSPQQTPT
+886 SA
-895 SPSSRGVFGGV
+895 S
-906 STGGNNNNSS
+906 
-916 GGGGYLVLYK
+916 GGYLVLYK
-926 LNYST
+926 MNYAT
-931 RIVTLEEEPVR
+931 RIVTLEEEPIKI
-942 VQHIREP
+942 QHIKDP
-949 RDAVTSLILLPADV
+949 QDTITSLILLPPDI
-963 LDGREEDGEDASDD
+963 LDNREDD
-977 TPPGLKNGPVSAS
+977 CEEPTEEIQLTSKNGSEREKRS
-990 SGPNMAAGGSSGGV
+990 EI
-1004 GGSSTAAGVMAAST
+1004 STL
-1018 GHGPSASS
+1018 GH
-1026 PLAAGM
+1026 
-1032 AASTAKEKL
+1032 L
-1041 VVTTQAGYIMVLDLA
+1041 VITTQGGYVKILDLSNF
-1056 TLEVLAKV
+1056 EILAKV
-1064 EPPVKESG
+1064 EPPKKEG
-1072 DEVDPFVSVT
+1072 TEEPDKFVSVI
-1082 YCSGTDRLCACTK
+1082 YCSGTDRLCACTR

-1105 GVFDDIDDADIF
+1105 GTCDDVDEADIL
-1117 VDGPLSKGVDQLFEG
+1117 VDASLSKVTEQLTEG
-1132 TKPSSNPSS
+1132 TKPLSNPSS
-1141 PGITAGV
+1141 PGITGV
-1148 DLLVDQAL
+1148 DLLVDQPFSL
-1156 GVEVLSSLVELTRF
+1156 ETLTSLVELTRF

-1205 HGDAAQHTRTWKLQS
+1205 HGDAAQHTRTWKLQT
-1220 DSSSWDEHV
+1220 DSNSWDEHV

-1237 CMVGHVDFKFVMNAN
+1237 CMVGHVDFKFVLNSS

-1269 GLGKVNETAVDRQ
+1269 GLGKVSEAAVDRQ
-1282 ITFPLSQAL
+1282 ITFPLSPT
-1291 HTNGERNGQPLL
+1291 HHEMERNGKTGLDDLNEEMQN
-1303 HDFTEDIQF
+1303 
-1312 MDIEESPGSRL
+1312 MDVEESQCFRL

-1337 PVWLASGLDLSG
+1337 PIWLATGLDLSG
-1349 HAGMLSLTSPKLVKG
+1349 HAGMLTLTSPKLVKG

-1370 RSFLVHIKAVSD
+1370 RSFLIHVKAVND
-1382 KGMEESPRPVVRM
+1382 RVTEEVCNGGIWPVLRI
-1395 PSKPQSSKAQSLS
+1395 PSLKPQNNKGHSLA
-1408 SLLQRAQ
+1408 SLLAKV
-1415 ATKEKASTSKVEP
+1415 AAGKDKSSNKAETSTSSRK
-1428 PTASKKP
+1428 S

-1441 DLLQEVSITIRR
+1441 DLLQEVSVTIRR

-1459 PKERIQRCSM
+1459 SKERVQRCAM
-1469 LQFPE
+1469 LQFSE
-1474 FHERLLNG
+1474 FHERLLNS
-1482 LCKRTEETDST
+1482 LCKKAEDGVVT
-1493 EHGQSLILDILCWL
+1493 EHAQSLVLDILCWL
-1507 AGVYSN
+1507 AGVQSN
-1513 GSCSPREGKEGLLI
+1513 GPGSSRETNESLLS
-1527 KTRKRLTDM
+1527 KTRTCLFHII
-1536 VRVCF
+1536 RVCF
-1541 FQAGRSIAHKCA
+1541 FEAGRSIAHKCA
-1553 RFLALCISNGKG
+1553 RFLALCISNGKFE
-1565 DPGQQGFGMA
+1565 PSHQGFSSV
-1575 LLKALLENMPYLPAA
+1575 LLKALLGNISYLPAA
-1590 ATGGAVFWY
+1590 ATGGSVYWY

-1604 YVKDEDLAGCSTAC
+1604 YVKDEDLAGCSTTC

-1635 LEALLQTRYGLYSSP
+1635 MEALLQTRYGLYSSP
-1650 FDPVLFDLEVSGSSC
+1650 FDPVLFDLEMNGSSC
-1665 KNAFNSGIGVQSD
+1665 KNIYNSSIGVQSD
-1678 EIDLSDILSGNG
+1678 EIDLSDVLSGNG
-1690 KVSNCAAAEGSF
+1690 KISNCTAAEGSF
-1702 TALTGLLEVE
+1702 TSLTGLLEVE

-1724 TRVERDDAS
+1724 TRIERDDAS
-1733 MFTVSTFGVTPAV
+1733 TFTVSTFGVTPAV
-1746 GGLSAG
+1746 GGLSSG
-1752 SVGEASTALSSAAQ
+1752 TVGEASTALSSAAQ
-1766 VALQSLSHAMVSAE
+1766 
-1780 QQLQVLQEKQQQLLK
+1780 
-1795 LQQQKAKLEA
+1795 
-1805 KLHQTTSAA
+1805 
-1814 AAAAAS
+1814 
-1820 GVGPIHNSVP
+1820 
-1830 SNPSASGSASAS
+1830 NPLG
-1842 SAPGFFIHPSD
+1842 
-1853 VIPPTPKTTPLF
+1853 T
-1865 MTPPL
+1865 
-1870 TPPNEAVSA
+1870 
-1879 AISVELAQLFPGSI
+1879 
-1893 MDPPAVNLA
+1893 
-1902 AHNKNSHKPKPVSH
+1902 
-1916 AQNPMGSG
+1916 G
-1924 LALALSQ
+1924 LALAISH

-1964 VLLTDALIPTC
+1964 ILLTDVLIPTC
-1975 ADLASLSIDIWT
+1975 GDLASLSIDIWT

-2002 IATHSLILHDLLP
+2002 ISTHSLILHDLIP

-2047 TYILPWE
+2047 TYILPLE
-2054 SELKLMHDPLR
+2054 SELKIMHDPLR
-2065 GESEAASQPD
+2065 GEVESANQPEI
-2075 VDQHLAMMVA
+2075 DQHLAMMIA

-2122 LRKPDKAVEEDQRV
+2122 LRKPDKAVEEDSRV
-2136 FSAYQDCVQLQL
+2136 FSAYQDCIQLQL

-2159 LRVSLGAS
+2159 LRVALGAS
-2167 RKPLPDAAYASY
+2167 RKILKEQSDPK
-2179 AYDARELVHSSST
+2179 ELIQMSST

-2197 VIRYLLDTLLSLLH
+2197 IIRYLLDTLLSLLH
-2211 TNNGHS
+2211 SSNGHS
-2217 VPSVLQST
+2217 VPVVLQST
-2225 FHAQACEELFKHL
+2225 FNAQACEELFKHL

-2301 SNSGVLEGLLNLL
+2301 SNTGVLESLLNLL
-2314 DSLLS
+2314 DNLLS
-2319 PLQQSHSLQARRTE
+2319 PLQPQIPIHRCSE

-2344 VMLVSRLLDYVASV
+2344 VMLVSRLLDYVATV
-2358 EDEASA
+2358 EDEAA
-2364 SKKQLGGKDRDRSFT
+2364 TSKKPLSGKERERFLT
-2379 GNQWSFINNSLQS
+2379 GNQWSFINNNLHTQSL
-2392 QNMSRSTKGNSS
+2392 NRSSKGNSS
-2404 LDRLYSRKVRKQL
+2404 LDRLYSRKIRKQL
-2417 VHTKQQLNLLKAK
+2417 VHHKQQLNLLKAK
-2430 QKALMEQIEKEKI
+2430 QKALVEQMEKEKI
-2443 QSNKSSS
+2443 QSNKGSS
-2450 YKLLVEH
+2450 YKLLVEQ

-2480 PRSSLDTEA
+2480 PRSTLDTEV
-2489 SASGAA
+2489 STA
-2495 KEAPEVELLPFTLAH
+2495 KETPEIEPLPFTLAH

-2553 IHLCEVVS
+2553 IHLCEIVN
-2561 EQQLERLLL
+2561 EAQLERLLL

-2596 LQDILAGELLSPASL
+2596 LQDILAGELLAPIAAEA
-2611 DGMDEGASLGE
+2611 MEEAAVGE
-2622 EAGAAAAVAA
+2622 EAGTSTVDSDDALQQSAA
-2632 CAVASALAE
+2632 
-2641 PEEALAQPSP
+2641 Q
-2651 LPLVESID
+2651 LVETID
-2659 ETLPPD
+2659 EPLAHD
-2665 IIAGTPGTSSS
+2665 ITGT
-2676 SVFQSAPPLSSLEK
+2676 PPLSSLEK
-2690 DKDIDFD
+2690 DKDIDLE
-2697 LLQDLMDVD
+2697 LLQDLMEVD

-2721 KVFKPIGST
+2721 KVFKPISST

-2741 YNYNAYVGGA
+2741 YNYNPYIGGVGISVA
-2751 GIPVSKPPAAQ
+2751 KPPVTT
-2762 EKPGA
+2762 EKNGS
-2767 QSLSVSVSQALDA
+2767 QIVSVSVSQALDA
-2780 RLEVGLEQQA
+2780 RLEVGLEHQA
-2790 ELMLKMMA
+2790 ELMLKMMS
-2798 TLEADSILQALTST
+2798 TLEADSILQALTNT
-2812 SPAVVQSSNGTD
+2812 SPTLTQSPGGTD
-2824 DSLLRGLHG
+2824 DSLLRGLHT
-2833 SSSPPGGSS
+2833 SNQNNQFIIQ
-2842 SSSSL
+2842 L
-2847 VVQPSS
+2847 SS
-2853 IPMLSACFNKL
+2853 IPVLSACFNKL

-2877 LLQLWLTLSLNSC
+2877 LLQLWLTLSLNSGTSGTKDNC
-2890 PGSADDGGS
+2890 T
-2899 DIFLFNASRVPTI
+2899 DIFLYNANRTPVI
-2912 PLNQASISS
+2912 PLNQASVTS
-2921 FLTVLAWYPNTSLR
+2921 FLTVLAWYPNTLLR

-2947 TNMPSSSASA
+2947 TNMQFNSGSSSAITSQ
-2957 SSSGLGGHES
+2957 ES
-2967 TAQQMVSELTLVPVL
+2967 TAQLLVSDPNLIHILVK
-2982 VRFLSGSN
+2982 FLSGTN
-2990 PHGTSQH
+2990 PHGTNQH
-2997 SSQVGPTATQAMQE
+2997 SPQVGPTATQAMQE

-3017 VHLSSTC
+3017 VHLSSAC
-3024 PQLFSE
+3024 PQMFSE
-3030 FLLELM
+3030 FLLKLI
-3036 HILSMERGPLLSGQ
+3036 HILSIERGAFQTGQ

-3058 LLEFTLEQSFET
+3058 LLEFTLEQNFEV
-3070 VSVGTIMAV
+3070 VSVSTISAV

-3088 HYITCSDKVVS
+3088 HYITCTDKVMS

-3132 TTRDQLMF
+3132 MTRDQLMF
-3140 NLLKLVNTLVKLPL
+3140 DLLKLVNILVQLPL
-3154 TADGKF
+3154 
-3160 SGRVPPPGNGSSDS
+3160 SSNREYSARAQVASSTMDS
-3174 VSDEEKVCGSK
+3174 VSDEEKVSGGKDSSGNSGST
-3185 EGPGQG
+3185 QG
-3191 GATPHQGPAVGVAD
+3191 STVYVAD
-3205 LVLGNQQ
+3205 LVLANQQ
-3212 VMSQILSAL
+3212 IMSQILSAL

-3263 TTLSKRATSVQVML
+3263 TTLSKKATTVQVML

-3284 ACGYMGRQGSLSTCQ
+3284 ACGYMGRQGSLATCQ

-3305 WFILRVLDTS
+3305 WFILRVLDTN
-3315 EALKAFHDMGGVQ
+3315 EALKVFHDMGGVQ

-3356 DSGPG
+3356 DSGPSKG
-3361 KAADGSLKARVLASE
+3361 TDGTLKARVLASE

-3382 LHNFAPLGTITSSSP
+3382 IHNFAPLGSITSSSP

-3445 VHIQPHLASLATC
+3445 IHIQPHLASLATC

-3563 VSDLEAVMA
+3563 ISDLEGMMA

-3612 TAIGLRLIDILLRNC
+3612 TKIGLKLIDILLRNC
-3627 AASGTDPNNLNSP
+3627 SASGSDPTDLNSP

-3669 KDRVQALLQWVH
+3669 KERIQALLKWVS
-3681 DSARVAAMKRSAPLG
+3681 DSARVAAMKKSGRVNYVCPNS
-3696 YMGPSATSPREYGLL
+3696 STREYGLL

-3724 LWHSYELPVDY
+3724 LWHSYELLVEY
-3735 DLPALLNRELFEL
+3735 DLPALLNRELFESL
-3748 LYNWSM
+3748 FNWSM
-3754 SLACNLVLKKAVD
+3754 SLPCNVVLKKAVD
-3767 SLLCSMCHVHPSYFS
+3767 SLLCSMCHIHPSYFS
-3782 LLMSWMG
+3782 LLMGWMG
-3789 IVPSATVS
+3789 ITPPPI
-3797 AVAAMAS
+3797 
-3804 AQSQARHRLSLT
+3804 QLQHRLSMT
-3816 DDGKKQ
+3816 DDSKKQ
-3822 HDAAAATAAAAN
+3822 DL
-3834 SASAGGGGASGG
+3834 SSS
-3846 LTDDSKHARSPPPL
+3846 LTDDSKNAQAPL
-3860 SESQLAT
+3860 ALTESHLAT
-3867 LAAASQSPG
+3867 LAASSQSPE
-3876 AIQQLLDSG
+3876 AIKQLLDSG

-3892 SLAALCCSLLASA
+3892 SLASFCFNHTSAS
-3905 DLPLPGGAT
+3905 DF
-3914 VPPTS
+3914 
-3919 TPASASAPSSSSS
+3919 SAPSTDNSQDRI
-3932 SSSPPSSSAASTSS
+3932 
-3946 SPAERRHHHLHHHQS
+3946 RRHHIPQHFHK
-3961 QSHHHHHHSHHS
+3961 
-3973 HSSSS
+3973 
-3978 YHSMPST
+3978 MPIT
-3985 SSSSSPPSSSS
+3985 ADL
-3996 SSSFS
+3996 
-4001 CPPPPPPP
+4001 
-4009 PVNRATLSPELAAPV
+4009 VAPV
-4024 LRFLTEVGN
+4024 LRFLTDVGN
-4033 SHAMKDW
+4033 SNLMKDW
-4040 LGGPEVN
+4040 LGGSEVN

-4053 LFLLCHSSASAGTSA
+4053 LFLLCHSGATSGGHAAVPQQNSAR
-4068 TTSPTTN
+4068 PTLLT
-4075 TTNNT
+4075 
-4080 TNTTN
+4080 
-4085 TNTATT
+4085 
-4091 SNGSTSNGQVAAAA
+4091 
-4105 SASASASG
+4105 SASG
-4113 MGASASS
+4113 
-4120 PCSSPLSTSPAGAS
+4120 T
-4134 AAAGPSSSMSGSSI
+4134 
-4148 AGPSTAP
+4148 
-4155 LLPPPPPP
+4155 
-4163 LAYSSSASASA
+4163 
-4174 TAAAMGTSTAAA
+4174 
-4186 SGSRYS
+4186 
-4192 LGSGGRAGGLTTQQ
+4192 GLTTQQ
-4206 RTSLENATV
+4206 RTAIENATV

-4230 LMAQVLCELFQSAP
+4230 LMAQVLCELFHSSP
-4244 QRGNVPI
+4244 QRSNLPT

-4270 EKVTVF
+4270 EKVTMF

-4288 NATSHV
+4288 NATSHI
-4294 IQHPMYGAGHKYR
+4294 IQHPMFGAGHKFR
-4307 TLHLPISTT
+4307 TLLLPVSTT
-4316 LADVLDRVSD
+4316 LAEVLDRVSD

-4332 KLMSEQKEDKEKKN
+4332 KLISEQKEDKEKKN
-4346 HEEKEKMK
+4346 YEEKEKVK
-4354 ADNGFQDNY
+4354 ADSGFQDNY

-4373 QSKRALSTPPRPPS
+4373 QSKRAVSSTPPRPPS
-4387 RRGRVMSDKLSA
+4387 RRGRVVTDKVG
-4399 SSGVDPAAKTVSVPV
+4399 SSSTGNDSSSKTISVPV

-4421 LPGQPLPGEMTLA
+4421 LPGQPLPPEMTLA

-4448 YRSIDMTVKLGSK
+4448 YRSIDLAVKLGSK
-4461 LSSDPGLSKT
+4461 VISDPSLSKT
-4471 DSFKRLRTEKE
+4471 DSFKRQHTEKE
-4482 HGEMLSSCPEDE
+4482 HADLLGPCPEDE
-4494 PMTPGDECL
+4494 AVTPVEECMDTVL
-4503 EAAIDESLLET
+4503 DESFLDACPL
-4514 NPIQSPLQV
+4514 QSPLQV

-4548 SAPVVA
+4548 SAPVIT
-4554 SSSQEKPKDSDQF
+4554 STTQEKQKDSDQF

-4579 YEAPENIAAE
+4579 YEAPETIAAE
-4589 PPPIKSPVQ
+4589 PPPIKSTVQ

-4663 FHVLRALFSSTP
+4663 FHVLHSLFSTTP
-4675 LTTDDGL
+4675 LTTDDGV
-4682 LLRRIALE
+4682 LLRRMALE
-4690 IGAIHLILAC
+4690 IGAVHLILAC
-4700 LSALSHHAPRVPST
+4700 LSALSHHAPRVPNSGSNQTEPQMSSAHNSAST
-4714 NGNQN
+4714 
-4719 EVVTGHGAGTSE
+4719 E

-4779 NPAGCVGHGEA
+4779 NPAGSTSNGDIQ
-4790 PSSESRGQNSAAL
+4790 SSHESRGQNSSAL
-4803 PSVLQELLSQSCLI
+4803 PSVLLELLSQSCLI

-4841 LLELLRAISS
+4841 LLELLRAIAS
-4851 CTSLVPLLLPLSGD
+4851 CTSMVPLLLPLTGENG
-4865 PAQEEEEEE
+4865 EEEEEQL
-4874 ERSESQTSVG
+4874 ESQASVG
-4884 MLLAKMKT
+4884 TLLAKMKT

-4903 KKDKSKGVVKAEP
+4903 KKDKSKPGVKSET
-4916 SDPEP
+4916 SDQEP

-4945 RQANQEKKL
+4945 RQANQERKL
-4954 AESSKKASTR
+4954 AESSKKAAMK

-4976 KYVAAMKKLQFDT
+4976 KYVAVMKKLQFDT

-4994 EDEDGKLVFKVNY
+4994 EDDDGKLVFKVNY
-5007 HYMTQVKNASDA
+5007 HYMSQVKNATDA

-5147 LILVSEPYFNEP
+5147 LILVAEPYFNEP

-5179 NIRQASVKWAMLEQM
+5179 NIRQATVKWAMLEQI

-5206 KHFYLKRAEIM
+5206 KHFYLKRIEIM
-5217 GQCEEWI
+5217 AQCEEWI
-5224 TDIQQYSSDK
+5224 ADIQQYSSDK

-5250 TAQLREELLKLP
+5250 TAQLREELQKLP
-5262 CPEGLE
+5262 CPEGLD
-5268 PDGEDFSDKS
+5268 PDVDDPDERCSAMTSIEDTLLHEQVKPSSSKDLPSDFK
-5278 SALLVKELPN
+5278 L
-5288 QDAEKPGG
+5288 
-5296 SQDAHCSEGQL
+5296 

>member
-6 SPGSC
+6 SCSSAAAPPAGPGPGPVSAGPGSC
-11 SSTSSD
+11 E
-17 WVVLRDGCL
+17 WLLLRDGCL
-26 RCDEEGLRSLS
+26 RCDADGLCSLC

-43 AILAVTSRG
+43 AILAVTARG
-52 SIKVIDGTS
+52 AIKVIDGTS
-61 GAILQASAL
+61 GATLQASAL
-70 HAKPGGRV
+70 NAKPGGRV
-78 RCQYFP
+78 KCQYIS

-89 LFVDDYAVGCR
+89 IFVDDYAVGCR

-109 DTALQA
+109 DTALQT
-115 PVSKPEDMVQLEL
+115 PVSKQDDVVQLEL

-137 SACVEKVDVSN
+137 SACIEKVDVSS

-153 LFLTQ
+153 LFITQ
-158 LKEGLKSTSHETA
+158 LKDGLKNTSHETA

-189 VIKVVASAIV
+189 VLKSVASAIV
-199 NELKKMNQNVA
+199 NELKKINQNIA
-210 ALSVASSIMDR
+210 ALPVASSVMDR
-221 LSYLLPSGRPELGVG
+221 LSYLLPSARPELGVG

-250 NRRETFTSWPHAG
+250 NRRETFTSWPHVG

-281 ASTGDDRAMCFTC
+281 ASSGDDRAMCFTC

-339 AQFPSPDGSDKIAC
+339 AQFPCTDGTDRIAC
-353 YGFGSCPHFLAAA
+353 FGSGSCPHFLAAA

-389 NPYDP
+389 NAYDP
-394 VILRQLF
+394 AIVQQLM
-401 LSSGEQGLGSES
+401 LSGEQSSGVD
-413 TESRRPTLAW
+413 SRRPTLAW
-423 LEDTSSCSDLPKL
+423 LEDSSSCSDIPKL

-441 DQLEDSDSEE
+441 DLLEDSDSEE
-451 HSRSESVTGHPCQKE
+451 HSRSESVTGHTSQKE
-466 NLEVS
+466 TMEVS
-471 LGVTALSVLQQPEK
+471 LDITALSILQQPEK
-485 LQWEVVASVLEDTVK
+485 LQWEIVANVLEDTVK

-507 NPALAQAKA
+507 NPCLANCKSE
-516 DNKAKDKPSAAE
+516 KMKEKHLE

-536 LLTGGLLSYRSA
+536 LLAGGLLTYKSPATSPVSTNSQRSLDGL
-548 ASSPLAGG
+548 SRTRGESVSEQGSTDNESCTNSELNSPL
-556 PPPPPPSLA
+556 
-565 PTLTPTRGRPPPSSS
+565 
-580 SSSSSTLVGV
+580 V
-590 PDGPLLRTQ
+590 
-599 APEVT
+599 
-604 PNTPIVVVGTPDQGP
+604 
-619 MEIESCPPPPV
+619 
-630 VVPPELVASP
+630 
-640 GGGGLPVSAIRRTIP
+640 RRTLP
-655 VLLLYSIKEADEK
+655 VLLLYSIKESDEK
-668 ASGSGKVFAQMNSLM
+668 AGKLFSQMNNIMS
-683 GKSLHEEGFTVPQ
+683 KSIHDDGFTVPQ

-701 FDSHEQL
+701 LDSQEQL

-713 PITYIQ
+713 PVTYIQ
-719 QFADATAGLGSGTG
+719 QFADAAATLTSPDSDKWSSMVPKPGT
-733 SGSGTGNNA
+733 
-742 SVTDPGPEKWGS
+742 
-754 MAAPRPGA
+754 

-769 PKELEEENLYVDS
+769 PKFAEEENLCVDS
-782 ITPCS
+782 ITPCA
-787 DGLHLLVGLQPCSV
+787 DGVHLLVGLRTCPV

-814 NLNRLH
+814 NLNKLN
-820 SALCSRGNSR
+820 SALCNRRKGELESSLAVMN
-830 NKDDLHHHHHH
+830 
-841 HHPALVPTMA
+841 
-851 NGIEGGHGALPLPG
+851 G
-865 TSPPQQTPLILP
+865 TSVDVIQHDSPADVPTPLII
-877 PDQQPLLQP
+877 QPEQR
-886 PLSPQQTPT
+886 S
-895 SPSSRGVFGGV
+895 V
-906 STGGNNNNSS
+906 S
-916 GGGGYLVLYK
+916 GGYLVLYK
-926 LNYST
+926 MNYAT
-931 RIVTLEEEPVR
+931 RIVTLEEEPVKI
-942 VQHIREP
+942 QHIKDP
-949 RDAVTSLILLPADV
+949 QDTITSMILLPPDI
-963 LDGREEDGEDASDD
+963 LDNREDDCEEPVEEIQLTSKNGSGRERRSEI
-977 TPPGLKNGPVSAS
+977 
-990 SGPNMAAGGSSGGV
+990 
-1004 GGSSTAAGVMAAST
+1004 STL
-1018 GHGPSASS
+1018 GH
-1026 PLAAGM
+1026 
-1032 AASTAKEKL
+1032 L
-1041 VVTTQAGYIMVLDLA
+1041 VITTQGGYVKILDLSNF
-1056 TLEVLAKV
+1056 EILAKV
-1064 EPPVKESG
+1064 EPPKKEG
-1072 DEVDPFVSVT
+1072 TEEPDIFVSVI

-1105 GVFDDIDDADIF
+1105 GTCDDIDEADIL
-1117 VDGPLSKGVDQLFEG
+1117 VDGSLSKSVEQSSEG
-1132 TKPSSNPSS
+1132 TKPLSNPSS
-1141 PGITAGV
+1141 PGITGV
-1148 DLLVDQAL
+1148 DLLVDQPFSL
-1156 GVEVLSSLVELTRF
+1156 ETLTSLVELTRF

-1205 HGDAAQHTRTWKLQS
+1205 HGDAAQHTRTWKLQT
-1220 DSSSWDEHV
+1220 DSNSWDEHV

-1237 CMVGHVDFKFVMNAN
+1237 CMVGHVDFKFVLNSN

-1269 GLGKVNETAVDRQ
+1269 GLGKVNEAAVDRQ
-1282 ITFPLSQAL
+1282 ITFPLSPA
-1291 HTNGERNGQPLL
+1291 HNIEVERNGKPGLVEFSEEMQY
-1303 HDFTEDIQF
+1303 
-1312 MDIEESPGSRL
+1312 MDIEEPQCLRL
-1323 CPFLEDHKEDILCG
+1323 CPFLEEHKEDILCG
-1337 PVWLASGLDLSG
+1337 PVWLATGLDLSG
-1349 HAGMLSLTSPKLVKG
+1349 HAGMLTLTSPKLVKG

-1370 RSFLVHIKAVSD
+1370 RSFLIHVKAVND
-1382 KGMEESPRPVVRM
+1382 RGTEEICNGGIRPVVRI
-1395 PSKPQSSKAQSLS
+1395 PSLKPQTNKGHSLASLLAKVAAGKEKPSSKIEATNS
-1408 SLLQRAQ
+1408 SR
-1415 ATKEKASTSKVEP
+1415 KS
-1428 PTASKKP
+1428 

-1441 DLLQEVSITIRR
+1441 DLLQEVSVTIRR

-1459 PKERIQRCSM
+1459 SKERVQRCAM
-1469 LQFPE
+1469 LQFSE
-1474 FHERLLNG
+1474 FHEKLLTT
-1482 LCKRTEETDST
+1482 LCKKTDDGLTT
-1493 EHGQSLILDILCWL
+1493 EHAQSLVLDTLCWL

-1513 GSCSPREGKEGLLI
+1513 GPGSSKEGNDSLLS
-1527 KTRKRLTDM
+1527 KTRKCVSDII
-1536 VRVCF
+1536 RVCF
-1541 FQAGRSIAHKCA
+1541 FEAGRSIAHKCA
-1553 RFLALCISNGKG
+1553 RFLALCISNGRC
-1565 DPGQQGFGMA
+1565 DPTQQGFGSV
-1575 LLKALLENMPYLPAA
+1575 LLKALLDNMPLLPAA
-1590 ATGGAVFWY
+1590 ATGGSVYWY

-1635 LEALLQTRYGLYSSP
+1635 MEALLQTRYGLYSSP
-1650 FDPVLFDLEVSGSSC
+1650 FDPVLFDLEISGSSC
-1665 KNAFNSGIGVQSD
+1665 KNVYNSSIGVQSD
-1678 EIDLSDILSGNG
+1678 EIDLSDVLSGNG
-1690 KVSNCAAAEGSF
+1690 KISSCAAAEGSF
-1702 TALTGLLEVE
+1702 TSLTGLLEVE

-1724 TRVERDDAS
+1724 TRIERDDA
-1733 MFTVSTFGVTPAV
+1733 MSTFGVTPAV
-1746 GGLSAG
+1746 GGLSSG
-1752 SVGEASTALSSAAQ
+1752 TVGEASTALSSAAQ
-1766 VALQSLSHAMVSAE
+1766 
-1780 QQLQVLQEKQQQLLK
+1780 
-1795 LQQQKAKLEA
+1795 KAKLEA
-1805 KLHQTTSAA
+1805 KLHQTTAA

-1820 GVGPIHNSVP
+1820 AVGPVHNSVP
-1830 SNPSASGSASAS
+1830 SNPVA
-1842 SAPGFFIHPSD
+1842 APGFFIHPSD

-1879 AISVELAQLFPGSI
+1879 VINAELAQLFPGSVI
-1893 MDPPAVNLA
+1893 DPPTVNLA
-1902 AHNKNSHKPKPVSH
+1902 AHNKNTSKSRT
-1916 AQNPMGSG
+1916 NPLGSG
-1924 LALALSQ
+1924 LALAISH

-1964 VLLTDALIPTC
+1964 ILLTDVLIPTC
-1975 ADLASLSIDIWT
+1975 GDLASLSIDIWT

-2002 IATHSLILHDLLP
+2002 ISTHSLILHDLLP

-2047 TYILPWE
+2047 TYILPFE
-2054 SELKLMHDPLR
+2054 NELKLMHDPLR
-2065 GESEAASQPD
+2065 GEGEAANQPEI
-2075 VDQHLAMMVA
+2075 DQHLAMMVA

-2096 ACHRLETLLQSI
+2096 ACHRLEILLQSI

-2122 LRKPDKAVEEDQRV
+2122 LRKPDKAVEEDSRV
-2136 FSAYQDCVQLQL
+2136 FSAYQDCIQLQL

-2159 LRVSLGAS
+2159 LKVALGAS
-2167 RKPLPDAAYASY
+2167 RKTLKEQSDPKDLIQM
-2179 AYDARELVHSSST
+2179 SST

-2197 VIRYLLDTLLSLLH
+2197 IIRYLLDTLLSLLH
-2211 TNNGHS
+2211 SSNGHS
-2217 VPSVLQST
+2217 VPVVLQST

-2301 SNSGVLEGLLNLL
+2301 SNSGVLESLLNLL
-2314 DSLLS
+2314 DNLLS
-2319 PLQQSHSLQARRTE
+2319 PLQPHLPVHRRTE

-2344 VMLVSRLLDYVASV
+2344 VMLVSRLLDYVATV
-2358 EDEASA
+2358 EDEAA
-2364 SKKQLGGKDRDRSFT
+2364 TAKKPLNGKERERFLT
-2379 GNQWSFINNSLQS
+2379 GNQWSFINNSLHTQS
-2392 QNMSRSTKGNSS
+2392 LSRSTKGNSS
-2404 LDRLYSRKVRKQL
+2404 LDRLYSRKIRKQL
-2417 VHTKQQLNLLKAK
+2417 VHHKQQLNLLKAK
-2430 QKALMEQIEKEKI
+2430 QKALVEQMEKEKI
-2443 QSNKSSS
+2443 QSNKGSS
-2450 YKLLVEH
+2450 YKLLVEQ

-2480 PRSSLDTEA
+2480 PRSTLDTEV
-2489 SASGAA
+2489 STT
-2495 KEAPEVELLPFTLAH
+2495 KETPEIEPLPFTLAH

-2553 IHLCEVVS
+2553 IHLCEIVN
-2561 EQQLERLLL
+2561 ETQLERLLL

-2596 LQDILAGELLSPASL
+2596 LQDILAGELLAPIAAEA
-2611 DGMDEGASLGE
+2611 ME
-2622 EAGAAAAVAA
+2622 E
-2632 CAVASALAE
+2632 SALAE
-2641 PEEALAQPSP
+2641 DAGASAGDSDDSLQQSTVQ
-2651 LPLVESID
+2651 LVETID
-2659 ETLPPD
+2659 EPLTHD
-2665 IIAGTPGTSSS
+2665 ITG
-2676 SVFQSAPPLSSLEK
+2676 APPLSSLEK
-2690 DKDIDFD
+2690 DKDIDLE
-2697 LLQDLMDVD
+2697 LLQDLMEVD

-2721 KVFKPIGST
+2721 KVFKPISST

-2741 YNYNAYVGGA
+2741 YNYNPYIGGV
-2751 GIPVSKPPAAQ
+2751 GIPVAKPTVTT
-2762 EKPGA
+2762 EKNGS
-2767 QSLSVSVSQALDA
+2767 QTVSISVSQALDA

-2790 ELMLKMMA
+2790 ELMLKMMS
-2798 TLEADSILQALTST
+2798 TLEADSILQALTNT
-2812 SPAVVQSSNGTD
+2812 SPTLTQSPSGTD
-2824 DSLLRGLHG
+2824 DSLLRGLHAANQNAQ
-2833 SSSPPGGSS
+2833 
-2842 SSSSL
+2842 L
-2847 VVQPSS
+2847 IVQLSS

-2877 LLQLWLTLSLNSC
+2877 LLQLWLTLSLNSSST
-2890 PGSADDGGS
+2890 GSKDSGA
-2899 DIFLFNASRVPTI
+2899 DIFLYNANRI
-2912 PLNQASISS
+2912 PVISLNQASVTS
-2921 FLTVLAWYPNTSLR
+2921 FLSVLAWYPNTLLR

-2947 TNMPSSSASA
+2947 TNMQLNAGPSSAIGA
-2957 SSSGLGGHES
+2957 QES
-2967 TAQQMVSELTLVPVL
+2967 TAQLLVSDPNLIHVL
-2982 VRFLSGSN
+2982 VKFLSGTN

-2997 SSQVGPTATQAMQE
+2997 SPQVGPTATQAMQE

-3024 PQLFSE
+3024 PQMFSE
-3030 FLLELM
+3030 FLLKLI
-3036 HILSMERGPLLSGQ
+3036 HILSTERGAFQTGQ

-3058 LLEFTLEQSFET
+3058 LLEFTLEQNFEV
-3070 VSVGTIMAV
+3070 VSVSTISAV
-3079 VESITFLVH
+3079 IESITFLVH
-3088 HYITCSDKVVS
+3088 HYITCSDKVMS

-3132 TTRDQLMF
+3132 MTRDQLMF
-3140 NLLKLVNTLVKLPL
+3140 DLLKLVNILVQLPL
-3154 TADGKF
+3154 SSNREYSA
-3160 SGRVPPPGNGSSDS
+3160 RVPVASSTTDS
-3174 VSDEEKVCGSK
+3174 VSDEEKVSGGKDGNGSN
-3185 EGPGQG
+3185 PNTQG
-3191 GATPHQGPAVGVAD
+3191 STAYVAD
-3205 LVLGNQQ
+3205 LVLANQQ
-3212 VMSQILSAL
+3212 IMSQILSAL
-3221 GQCNSSAMAM
+3221 GQCNSSAMAT

-3263 TTLSKRATSVQVML
+3263 TTLSKKATTVQVML

-3284 ACGYMGRQGSLSTCQ
+3284 ACGYMGRQGSLATCQ

-3356 DSGPG
+3356 DSGPT
-3361 KAADGSLKARVLASE
+3361 KATDSSLKARVLASE

-3382 LHNFAPLGTITSSSP
+3382 IHNFAPLGSITSSSP

-3445 VHIQPHLASLATC
+3445 IHIQPHLASLATC

-3563 VSDLEAVMA
+3563 ISDLEGMMA

-3612 TAIGLRLIDILLRNC
+3612 TRIGLKLIDILLRNC
-3627 AASGTDPNNLNSP
+3627 SASGSDPADLNSP

-3669 KDRVQALLQWVH
+3669 KDRIQALLKWVS
-3681 DSARVAAMKRSAPLG
+3681 DSARVAAMKKSGRVS
-3696 YMGPSATSPREYGLL
+3696 YVGPNSSTREYGLL

-3724 LWHSYELPVDY
+3724 LWHSYELLVEY
-3735 DLPALLNRELFEL
+3735 DLPALLDRELFESL
-3748 LYNWSM
+3748 FIWSM
-3754 SLACNLVLKKAVD
+3754 SLPCNMVLKKAVD
-3767 SLLCSMCHVHPSYFS
+3767 SLLCSMCHIHPNYFS
-3782 LLMSWMG
+3782 LLMGWMG
-3789 IVPSATVS
+3789 ITPPP
-3797 AVAAMAS
+3797 M
-3804 AQSQARHRLSLT
+3804 QCQHRLSMT
-3816 DDGKKQ
+3816 DDSKKQ
-3822 HDAAAATAAAAN
+3822 DL
-3834 SASAGGGGASGG
+3834 SSS
-3846 LTDDSKHARSPPPL
+3846 LTDDSKNAQAPL
-3860 SESQLAT
+3860 ALTESHLAT
-3867 LAAASQSPG
+3867 LAASSQSPE
-3876 AIQQLLDSG
+3876 AIKQLLDSG

-3892 SLAALCCSLLASA
+3892 SLASFCFNH
-3905 DLPLPGGAT
+3905 
-3914 VPPTS
+3914 
-3919 TPASASAPSSSSS
+3919 
-3932 SSSPPSSSAASTSS
+3932 TSS
-3946 SPAERRHHHLHHHQS
+3946 SDCTAQSTDITQDRLRRHHVPQHFNK
-3961 QSHHHHHHSHHS
+3961 
-3973 HSSSS
+3973 
-3978 YHSMPST
+3978 MPIT
-3985 SSSSSPPSSSS
+3985 ADL
-3996 SSSFS
+3996 
-4001 CPPPPPPP
+4001 
-4009 PVNRATLSPELAAPV
+4009 VAPV

-4033 SHAMKDW
+4033 SHMMKDW
-4040 LGGPEVN
+4040 LGGSEVN

-4053 LFLLCHSSASAGTSA
+4053 LFLLCHSGATSGGHNVTAQQTSA
-4068 TTSPTTN
+4068 RSSLLSSTVTT
-4075 TTNNT
+4075 
-4080 TNTTN
+4080 
-4085 TNTATT
+4085 
-4091 SNGSTSNGQVAAAA
+4091 
-4105 SASASASG
+4105 
-4113 MGASASS
+4113 
-4120 PCSSPLSTSPAGAS
+4120 
-4134 AAAGPSSSMSGSSI
+4134 
-4148 AGPSTAP
+4148 
-4155 LLPPPPPP
+4155 
-4163 LAYSSSASASA
+4163 
-4174 TAAAMGTSTAAA
+4174 
-4186 SGSRYS
+4186 
-4192 LGSGGRAGGLTTQQ
+4192 GLTTQQ
-4206 RTSLENATV
+4206 RTAIENATV

-4230 LMAQVLCELFQSAP
+4230 LMAQVLCELFQSSP
-4244 QRGNVPI
+4244 QRGNLPT

-4270 EKVTVF
+4270 EKVTLF

-4294 IQHPMYGAGHKYR
+4294 IQHPMYGAGHKFR
-4307 TLHLPISTT
+4307 TLHLPVSTT
-4316 LADVLDRVSD
+4316 LAEVLDRVSD

-4332 KLMSEQKEDKEKKN
+4332 KLINEQKEDKEKKN
-4346 HEEKEKMK
+4346 YEEKEKVK
-4354 ADNGFQDNY
+4354 AENGFQDNY

-4373 QSKRALSTPPRPPS
+4373 QSKRAVSSTPPRPPS
-4387 RRGRVMSDKLSA
+4387 RRGRVMADKVGTS
-4399 SSGVDPAAKTVSVPV
+4399 SSGGESSSKTISVPV

-4421 LPGQPLPGEMTLA
+4421 LPGQPLPAEMTLA

-4448 YRSIDMTVKLGSK
+4448 YRSIDLTVKLGSK
-4461 LSSDPGLSKT
+4461 VISDPSLSKT
-4471 DSFKRLRTEKE
+4471 DSFKRLHTEKE
-4482 HGEMLSSCPEDE
+4482 HADLLGPCPEDE
-4494 PMTPGDECL
+4494 AISPGDECMDAVL
-4503 EAAIDESLLET
+4503 DESLLET
-4514 NPIQSPLQV
+4514 CPIQSPLQV

-4548 SAPVVA
+4548 SEKVSTPVVT
-4554 SSSQEKPKDSDQF
+4554 STTQEKQKDSDQF

-4579 YEAPENIAAE
+4579 YEAPETIAAE
-4589 PPPIKSPVQ
+4589 PPPIKSTVQ

-4663 FHVLRALFSSTP
+4663 FHVLRSLFSTTP
-4675 LTTDDGL
+4675 LTTDDGV
-4682 LLRRIALE
+4682 LLRRMALE
-4690 IGAIHLILAC
+4690 IGAVHLILAC
-4700 LSALSHHAPRVPST
+4700 LSALSHHAPRVPNSSPNQTEPQVSST
-4714 NGNQN
+4714 HN
-4719 EVVTGHGAGTSE
+4719 TASTE

-4779 NPAGCVGHGEA
+4779 NPAGSTSNGETQT
-4790 PSSESRGQNSAAL
+4790 SHEGRGQNSSAL
-4803 PSVLQELLSQSCLI
+4803 PSVLLELLSQSCLI

-4841 LLELLRAISS
+4841 LLELLRAIAS
-4851 CTSLVPLLLPLSGD
+4851 CTSMVPLLLPLSGESS
-4865 PAQEEEEEE
+4865 EEEEEQL
-4874 ERSESQTSVG
+4874 ESQASVG
-4884 MLLAKMKT
+4884 TLLAKMKT

-4903 KKDKSKGVVKAEP
+4903 KKDKAKAGVKPDA
-4916 SDPEP
+4916 SDQEP

-4931 QRTAEIVYAATTSL
+4931 QKTAEIVYAATTSL
-4945 RQANQEKKL
+4945 RQANQEKKM
-4954 AESSKKASTR
+4954 AEFSKKTAVK

-4976 KYVAAMKKLQFDT
+4976 KYVAVMKKLQFDT

-4994 EDEDGKLVFKVNY
+4994 EDDDGKLVFKVNY
-5007 HYMTQVKNASDA
+5007 HYMSQVKNASDA

-5147 LILVSEPYFNEP
+5147 LILVAEPYFNEP

-5179 NIRQASVKWAMLEQM
+5179 NIRQATVKWAMLEQI

-5206 KHFYLKRAEIM
+5206 KHFYLKRVEIM
-5217 GQCEEWI
+5217 AQCEEWI
-5224 TDIQQYSSDK
+5224 ADIQQYSSDK

-5262 CPEGLE
+5262 CPEGLD
-5268 PDGEDFSDKS
+5268 PDSEDSPEKCSATS
-5278 SALLVKELPN
+5278 SSEETLLLEQVKPSSSKDIPTDFKL
-5288 QDAEKPGG
+5288 
-5296 SQDAHCSEGQL
+5296 

>member
-6 SPGSC
+6 ASC
-11 SSTSSD
+11 SSAGVGAAGAGPGPGPGPGPGVCE
-17 WVVLRDGCL
+17 WLLLRDGCL
-26 RCDEEGLRSLS
+26 RCDADGLRSLC

-43 AILAVTSRG
+43 AILAVTARG
-52 SIKVIDGTS
+52 AIKVIDGTS
-61 GAILQASAL
+61 GATLQASAL
-70 HAKPGGRV
+70 SAKPGGRV
-78 RCQYFP
+78 KCQYIS

-89 LFVDDYAVGCR
+89 IFVDDYAVGCR

-109 DTALQA
+109 DTALQT
-115 PVSKPEDMVQLEL
+115 PVSKQDDVVQLEL

-137 SACVEKVDVSN
+137 SACMEKVDVSS

-153 LFLTQ
+153 LFITQ
-158 LKEGLKSTSHETA
+158 LKDGLKNTSHETA

-180 TVTFHLPHH
+180 TVMFHLPHH
-189 VIKVVASAIV
+189 VLKSVASAIV
-199 NELKKMNQNVA
+199 NELKKINQNIA
-210 ALSVASSIMDR
+210 ALPVASSVMDR
-221 LSYLLPSGRPELGVG
+221 LSYLLPSARPELGVG

-250 NRRETFTSWPHAG
+250 NRRETFTSWPHVG

-281 ASTGDDRAMCFTC
+281 ASSGDDRAMCFTC

-339 AQFPSPDGSDKIAC
+339 AQFPCTDGTDRIAC
-353 YGFGSCPHFLAAA
+353 FGSGSCPHFLAAA

-389 NPYDP
+389 NAYDP
-394 VILRQLF
+394 AIVQQLM
-401 LSSGEQGLGSES
+401 LSGEQSSGVD
-413 TESRRPTLAW
+413 SRRPTLAW
-423 LEDTSSCSDLPKL
+423 LEDSSSCSDIPKL

-441 DQLEDSDSEE
+441 DLLEDSDSEE
-451 HSRSESVTGHPCQKE
+451 HSRSESVTGHTSQKE
-466 NLEVS
+466 SMEVS
-471 LGVTALSVLQQPEK
+471 LDITALSILQQPEK
-485 LQWEVVASVLEDTVK
+485 LQWEIVANVLEDTVK

-507 NPALAQAKA
+507 NPCLA
-516 DNKAKDKPSAAE
+516 N
-528 QHNIPFPC
+528 F
-536 LLTGGLLSYRSA
+536 
-548 ASSPLAGG
+548 
-556 PPPPPPSLA
+556 
-565 PTLTPTRGRPPPSSS
+565 
-580 SSSSSTLVGV
+580 
-590 PDGPLLRTQ
+590 
-599 APEVT
+599 
-604 PNTPIVVVGTPDQGP
+604 
-619 MEIESCPPPPV
+619 
-630 VVPPELVASP
+630 
-640 GGGGLPVSAIRRTIP
+640 
-655 VLLLYSIKEADEK
+655 
-668 ASGSGKVFAQMNSLM
+668 
-683 GKSLHEEGFTVPQ
+683 PQ

-701 FDSHEQL
+701 LDSQEQL

-713 PITYIQ
+713 PVTYIQ
-719 QFADATAGLGSGTG
+719 QFADAAANLTSPDSDKWTSMVPKPGT
-733 SGSGTGNNA
+733 
-742 SVTDPGPEKWGS
+742 
-754 MAAPRPGA
+754 

-769 PKELEEENLYVDS
+769 PKFAEEENLCVDS
-782 ITPCS
+782 ITPCA
-787 DGLHLLVGLQPCSV
+787 DGVHLLVGLRTCPV

-814 NLNRLH
+814 NLNKLN
-820 SALCSRGNSR
+820 SALCNRRKGELESSLAVVNGTNIDVIQHES
-830 NKDDLHHHHHH
+830 
-841 HHPALVPTMA
+841 PADV
-851 NGIEGGHGALPLPG
+851 
-865 TSPPQQTPLILP
+865 QTPLII
-877 PDQQPLLQP
+877 QPEQR
-886 PLSPQQTPT
+886 S
-895 SPSSRGVFGGV
+895 V
-906 STGGNNNNSS
+906 S
-916 GGGGYLVLYK
+916 GGYLVLYK
-926 LNYST
+926 MNYAT
-931 RIVTLEEEPVR
+931 RIVTLEEEPVKI
-942 VQHIREP
+942 QHIKDP
-949 RDAVTSLILLPADV
+949 QDTITSMILLPPDI
-963 LDGREEDGEDASDD
+963 LDNREDDCEEPLEEIQLTSKNGSGRERKSEI
-977 TPPGLKNGPVSAS
+977 
-990 SGPNMAAGGSSGGV
+990 
-1004 GGSSTAAGVMAAST
+1004 STL
-1018 GHGPSASS
+1018 GH
-1026 PLAAGM
+1026 
-1032 AASTAKEKL
+1032 L
-1041 VVTTQAGYIMVLDLA
+1041 VITTQGGYVKIIDLSNFDI
-1056 TLEVLAKV
+1056 LAKV
-1064 EPPVKESG
+1064 EPPKKEG
-1072 DEVDPFVSVT
+1072 NEEPDMFVSVI

-1105 GVFDDIDDADIF
+1105 GTCDDIDEADIL
-1117 VDGPLSKGVDQLFEG
+1117 VDGSLSKGIEQSSEG
-1132 TKPSSNPSS
+1132 TKPLSNPSS
-1141 PGITAGV
+1141 PGITGV
-1148 DLLVDQAL
+1148 DLLVDQQFSL
-1156 GVEVLSSLVELTRF
+1156 ETLTSLVELTRF

-1205 HGDAAQHTRTWKLQS
+1205 HGDAAQHTRTWKLQT
-1220 DSSSWDEHV
+1220 DSNSWDEHV

-1237 CMVGHVDFKFVMNAN
+1237 CMVGHVDFKFVLNSN

-1269 GLGKVNETAVDRQ
+1269 GLGKVNEAAVDRQ
-1282 ITFPLSQAL
+1282 ITFPLSPAP
-1291 HTNGERNGQPLL
+1291 NVEMERNGKPTVVEFSEEMQN
-1303 HDFTEDIQF
+1303 
-1312 MDIEESPGSRL
+1312 MDIEEPQCLRL
-1323 CPFLEDHKEDILCG
+1323 CSFLEEHKEDILCG

-1349 HAGMLSLTSPKLVKG
+1349 HAGMLTLTSPKLVKG

-1370 RSFLVHIKAVSD
+1370 RSFLIHVKAVND
-1382 KGMEESPRPVVRM
+1382 RGTDEICHGGIRPVVRI
-1395 PSKPQSSKAQSLS
+1395 PSLKPQSSKGHSLA
-1408 SLLQRAQ
+1408 SLLAKV
-1415 ATKEKASTSKVEP
+1415 AAGKEKSSNKIESSNTSRK
-1428 PTASKKP
+1428 S

-1441 DLLQEVSITIRR
+1441 DLLQEVSVTIRR

-1459 PKERIQRCSM
+1459 SKERVQRCAM
-1469 LQFPE
+1469 LQFSE
-1474 FHERLLNG
+1474 FHEKLLNT
-1482 LCKRTEETDST
+1482 LCKKTDDGLTT
-1493 EHGQSLILDILCWL
+1493 EHAQSLALDTLCWL

-1513 GSCSPREGKEGLLI
+1513 GPGSSKEGNESLLS
-1527 KTRKRLTDM
+1527 KTRKCVSDII
-1536 VRVCF
+1536 RVCF
-1541 FQAGRSIAHKCA
+1541 FEAGRSIAHKCA
-1553 RFLALCISNGKG
+1553 RFLALCISNGKCG
-1565 DPGQQGFGMA
+1565 PSQQGFGSV
-1575 LLKALLENMPYLPAA
+1575 LLKALLDNMPLLPAA
-1590 ATGGAVFWY
+1590 ATGGSVYWY

-1604 YVKDEDLAGCSTAC
+1604 YVKDEDLAGCSTTC
-1618 ASLLT
+1618 ATLLT

-1635 LEALLQTRYGLYSSP
+1635 MEALLQTRYGLYSSP
-1650 FDPVLFDLEVSGSSC
+1650 FDPVLFDLEMSGSSC
-1665 KNAFNSGIGVQSD
+1665 KNVYNSSMGVQSD
-1678 EIDLSDILSGNG
+1678 EIDLSDVLSGNG
-1690 KVSNCAAAEGSF
+1690 KISSCAAAEGSF
-1702 TALTGLLEVE
+1702 TSLTGLLEVE

-1724 TRVERDDAS
+1724 TRIERDDA
-1733 MFTVSTFGVTPAV
+1733 MSTFGVTPAV
-1746 GGLSAG
+1746 GGLSSG
-1752 SVGEASTALSSAAQ
+1752 TVGEASTALSSAAQ
-1766 VALQSLSHAMVSAE
+1766 
-1780 QQLQVLQEKQQQLLK
+1780 
-1795 LQQQKAKLEA
+1795 KAKLEA
-1805 KLHQTTSAA
+1805 KLHQTTAA

-1820 GVGPIHNSVP
+1820 AVGPVHNSVP
-1830 SNPSASGSASAS
+1830 SNPVA
-1842 SAPGFFIHPSD
+1842 APGFFIHPSD

-1879 AISVELAQLFPGSI
+1879 VINAELAQLFPGSVI
-1893 MDPPAVNLA
+1893 DPPTVNLA
-1902 AHNKNSHKPKPVSH
+1902 AHNKNANKSRT
-1916 AQNPMGSG
+1916 NPLGSG
-1924 LALALSQ
+1924 LALAISH

-1964 VLLTDALIPTC
+1964 ILLTDVLIPTC
-1975 ADLASLSIDIWT
+1975 GDLASLSIDIWT

-2002 IATHSLILHDLLP
+2002 ISTHSLILHDLLP

-2047 TYILPWE
+2047 TYILPFE
-2054 SELKLMHDPLR
+2054 NELKLMHDPLR
-2065 GESEAASQPD
+2065 GEGEAANQPEI
-2075 VDQHLAMMVA
+2075 DQHLTMMVA

-2096 ACHRLETLLQSI
+2096 ACHRLEILLQSI

-2122 LRKPDKAVEEDQRV
+2122 LRKPDKAVEEDSRV
-2136 FSAYQDCVQLQL
+2136 FSAYQDCIQLQL

-2159 LRVSLGAS
+2159 LKVALGAS
-2167 RKPLPDAAYASY
+2167 RKTLKEQSDPK
-2179 AYDARELVHSSST
+2179 ELIQMSST

-2197 VIRYLLDTLLSLLH
+2197 IIRYLLDTLLSLLH
-2211 TNNGHS
+2211 SSNGHA
-2217 VPSVLQST
+2217 VPVVLQST

-2301 SNSGVLEGLLNLL
+2301 SNSGVLESLLNLL
-2314 DSLLS
+2314 DNLLS
-2319 PLQQSHSLQARRTE
+2319 PLQPHLPVHRRTE

-2344 VMLVSRLLDYVASV
+2344 VMLVSRLLDYVATV
-2358 EDEASA
+2358 EDEAA
-2364 SKKQLGGKDRDRSFT
+2364 TAKKPLNGKERERFLT
-2379 GNQWSFINNSLQS
+2379 GNQWSFINNSLHT
-2392 QNMSRSTKGNSS
+2392 QNLNRSTKGNSS
-2404 LDRLYSRKVRKQL
+2404 LDRLYSRKIRKQL
-2417 VHTKQQLNLLKAK
+2417 VHHKQQLNLLKAK
-2430 QKALMEQIEKEKI
+2430 QKALVEQMEKEKI
-2443 QSNKSSS
+2443 QSNKGSS
-2450 YKLLVEH
+2450 YKLLVEQ

-2480 PRSSLDTEA
+2480 PRSTLDTEV
-2489 SASGAA
+2489 STT
-2495 KEAPEVELLPFTLAH
+2495 KETPEIEPLPFTLAH

-2553 IHLCEVVS
+2553 IHLCEIVN
-2561 EQQLERLLL
+2561 ETQLERLLL

-2596 LQDILAGELLSPASL
+2596 LQDILAGELLAPIAAEA
-2611 DGMDEGASLGE
+2611 MEEGAMGE
-2622 EAGAAAAVAA
+2622 DAGA
-2632 CAVASALAE
+2632 SAGDSDDSL
-2641 PEEALAQPSP
+2641 QQSTVQ
-2651 LPLVESID
+2651 LVETID
-2659 ETLPPD
+2659 EPLTPD
-2665 IIAGTPGTSSS
+2665 ITG
-2676 SVFQSAPPLSSLEK
+2676 APPLSSLEK
-2690 DKDIDFD
+2690 DKDIDLD
-2697 LLQDLMDVD
+2697 MLQDLMEND
-2706 IDPLDIDLEKDPLAA
+2706 IDPLDMDLEKDYAT
-2721 KVFKPIGST
+2721 KVFKPISST

-2741 YNYNAYVGGA
+2741 YNYNPYIGGV
-2751 GIPVSKPPAAQ
+2751 GIPVAKPPVTT
-2762 EKPGA
+2762 EKNGS
-2767 QSLSVSVSQALDA
+2767 QTVSVSISQALDA

-2790 ELMLKMMA
+2790 ELMLKMMS
-2798 TLEADSILQALTST
+2798 TLEADSILQALTNT
-2812 SPAVVQSSNGTD
+2812 SPTLTQSPSGTD
-2824 DSLLRGLHG
+2824 DSLLRGLHAANQNNQ
-2833 SSSPPGGSS
+2833 
-2842 SSSSL
+2842 L
-2847 VVQPSS
+2847 IVQLSS

-2877 LLQLWLTLSLNSC
+2877 LLQLWLTLSLNSSSS
-2890 PGSADDGGS
+2890 GSKDNGA
-2899 DIFLFNASRVPTI
+2899 DIFLYNANQI
-2912 PLNQASISS
+2912 PVISLNQASVTS
-2921 FLTVLAWYPNTSLR
+2921 FLSVLAWYPNTLLR

-2947 TNMPSSSASA
+2947 TNMQLNSGPSSAMGA
-2957 SSSGLGGHES
+2957 QES
-2967 TAQQMVSELTLVPVL
+2967 TAQLLVSDPNLLHVL
-2982 VRFLSGSN
+2982 VKFLSGTS
-2990 PHGTSQH
+2990 PHGTNQH
-2997 SSQVGPTATQAMQE
+2997 SPQVGPTATQAMQE

-3024 PQLFSE
+3024 PQMFSE
-3030 FLLELM
+3030 FLLKLI
-3036 HILSMERGPLLSGQ
+3036 HILSTERGAFQTGQ

-3058 LLEFTLEQSFET
+3058 LLEFTLEQNFEV
-3070 VSVGTIMAV
+3070 VSVSTISAV
-3079 VESITFLVH
+3079 IESITFLVH
-3088 HYITCSDKVVS
+3088 HYITCSDKVMS

-3132 TTRDQLMF
+3132 MTRDQLMF
-3140 NLLKLVNTLVKLPL
+3140 DLLKLVNILVQLPL
-3154 TADGKF
+3154 SSNREYSA
-3160 SGRVPPPGNGSSDS
+3160 RVPVASSTTDS
-3174 VSDEEKVCGSK
+3174 VSDEEKVSGGKDGNGNASNTQGST
-3185 EGPGQG
+3185 
-3191 GATPHQGPAVGVAD
+3191 AYVAD
-3205 LVLGNQQ
+3205 LVLANQQ
-3212 VMSQILSAL
+3212 IMSQILSAL

-3263 TTLSKRATSVQVML
+3263 TTLSKKATTVQVML

-3284 ACGYMGRQGSLSTCQ
+3284 ACGYMGRQGSLATCQ

-3356 DSGPG
+3356 DSGPS
-3361 KAADGSLKARVLASE
+3361 KATDNSLKARALASE

-3382 LHNFAPLGTITSSSP
+3382 IHNFAPLGSITSSSP

-3445 VHIQPHLASLATC
+3445 IHIQPHLASLATC

-3563 VSDLEAVMA
+3563 ISDLEGMMA

-3612 TAIGLRLIDILLRNC
+3612 TRIGLKLIDILLRNC
-3627 AASGTDPNNLNSP
+3627 SASGSDPADLNSP

-3669 KDRVQALLQWVH
+3669 KDRIQALLKWVS
-3681 DSARVAAMKRSAPLG
+3681 DSARVAAMKKSGRISYICPN
-3696 YMGPSATSPREYGLL
+3696 SSTREYGLL

-3724 LWHSYELPVDY
+3724 LWHSYELLVEY
-3735 DLPALLNRELFEL
+3735 DLPALLDRDLFESL
-3748 LYNWSM
+3748 FNWSM
-3754 SLACNLVLKKAVD
+3754 SLPCNMVLKKAVD
-3767 SLLCSMCHVHPSYFS
+3767 SLLCSMCHIHPNYFS
-3782 LLMSWMG
+3782 LLMGWMG
-3789 IVPSATVS
+3789 ITPPPV
-3797 AVAAMAS
+3797 
-3804 AQSQARHRLSLT
+3804 QCQHRLSMT
-3816 DDGKKQ
+3816 DDSKKQ
-3822 HDAAAATAAAAN
+3822 DL
-3834 SASAGGGGASGG
+3834 SSS
-3846 LTDDSKHARSPPPL
+3846 LTDDSKNAQAPL
-3860 SESQLAT
+3860 ALTESHLAT
-3867 LAAASQSPG
+3867 LAASSQSPE
-3876 AIQQLLDSG
+3876 AIKQLLDSDITQER
-3885 LPSLLVR
+3885 L
-3892 SLAALCCSLLASA
+3892 
-3905 DLPLPGGAT
+3905 
-3914 VPPTS
+3914 
-3919 TPASASAPSSSSS
+3919 
-3932 SSSPPSSSAASTSS
+3932 
-3946 SPAERRHHHLHHHQS
+3946 RRHHVPQHFNK
-3961 QSHHHHHHSHHS
+3961 
-3973 HSSSS
+3973 
-3978 YHSMPST
+3978 MPIT
-3985 SSSSSPPSSSS
+3985 ADL
-3996 SSSFS
+3996 
-4001 CPPPPPPP
+4001 
-4009 PVNRATLSPELAAPV
+4009 VAPV

-4033 SHAMKDW
+4033 SHIMKDW
-4040 LGGPEVN
+4040 LGGSEVN

-4053 LFLLCHSSASAGTSA
+4053 LFLLCHSGATSGGHNVAAQQASAR
-4068 TTSPTTN
+4068 
-4075 TTNNT
+4075 
-4080 TNTTN
+4080 
-4085 TNTATT
+4085 
-4091 SNGSTSNGQVAAAA
+4091 STL
-4105 SASASASG
+4105 
-4113 MGASASS
+4113 
-4120 PCSSPLSTSPAGAS
+4120 LSS
-4134 AAAGPSSSMSGSSI
+4134 AAA
-4148 AGPSTAP
+4148 T
-4155 LLPPPPPP
+4155 
-4163 LAYSSSASASA
+4163 
-4174 TAAAMGTSTAAA
+4174 
-4186 SGSRYS
+4186 R
-4192 LGSGGRAGGLTTQQ
+4192 LTTQQ
-4206 RTSLENATV
+4206 RTAIENATV

-4230 LMAQVLCELFQSAP
+4230 LMAQVLCELFQSSP
-4244 QRGNVPI
+4244 QRGNLPT

-4270 EKVTVF
+4270 EKVTLF

-4294 IQHPMYGAGHKYR
+4294 IQHPMYGAGHKFR
-4307 TLHLPISTT
+4307 TLHLPVSTT
-4316 LADVLDRVSD
+4316 LAEVLDRVSD

-4332 KLMSEQKEDKEKKN
+4332 KLINEQKEDKEKKN
-4346 HEEKEKMK
+4346 YEEKEKVK
-4354 ADNGFQDNY
+4354 AENGFQDNY

-4373 QSKRALSTPPRPPS
+4373 QSKRAVSSTPPRPPS
-4387 RRGRVMSDKLSA
+4387 RRGRVMADKVGCS
-4399 SSGVDPAAKTVSVPV
+4399 SSGGESSSKTISVPV

-4421 LPGQPLPGEMTLA
+4421 LPGQPLPAEMTLA

-4448 YRSIDMTVKLGSK
+4448 YRSIDLTVKLGSK
-4461 LSSDPGLSKT
+4461 VISDPSLSKT
-4471 DSFKRLRTEKE
+4471 DSFKRLHTEKE
-4482 HGEMLSSCPEDE
+4482 HADLLGSCPEDE
-4494 PMTPGDECL
+4494 AVTPGDEC
-4503 EAAIDESLLET
+4503 
-4514 NPIQSPLQV
+4514 
-4523 FAGMG
+4523 MG

-4548 SAPVVA
+4548 SAPVVT
-4554 SSSQEKPKDSDQF
+4554 STTQEKQKDSDQF

-4579 YEAPENIAAE
+4579 YEAPETIAAE
-4589 PPPIKSPVQ
+4589 PPPIKSTVQ

-4663 FHVLRALFSSTP
+4663 FHVLRSLFSTTP
-4675 LTTDDGL
+4675 LTTDDGV
-4682 LLRRIALE
+4682 LLRRMALE

-4700 LSALSHHAPRVPST
+4700 LSALSHHAPRVPNSSPNQTEPQVSST
-4714 NGNQN
+4714 HNSAS
-4719 EVVTGHGAGTSE
+4719 TE

-4779 NPAGCVGHGEA
+4779 NPAGSSSNGDSQTSHEA
-4790 PSSESRGQNSAAL
+4790 RGQNSNAL
-4803 PSVLQELLSQSCLI
+4803 PSVLLELLSQSCLI

-4841 LLELLRAISS
+4841 LLELLRAIAS
-4851 CTSLVPLLLPLSGD
+4851 CTSMVPLLLPLSGENG
-4865 PAQEEEEEE
+4865 EEEEEQL
-4874 ERSESQTSVG
+4874 ESQASVG
-4884 MLLAKMKT
+4884 TLLAKMKT

-4903 KKDKSKGVVKAEP
+4903 KKDKAKAGVKPDA
-4916 SDPEP
+4916 SDQEP

-4931 QRTAEIVYAATTSL
+4931 QKTAEIVYAATTSL
-4945 RQANQEKKL
+4945 RQANQEKKM
-4954 AESSKKASTR
+4954 AEYSKKAAVK

-4976 KYVAAMKKLQFDT
+4976 KYVAVMKKLQFDT

-4994 EDEDGKLVFKVNY
+4994 EDDDGKLVFKVNY
-5007 HYMTQVKNASDA
+5007 HYMSQVKNASDA

-5067 DTPYANGCFEFD
+5067 DTPYTNGCFEFD

-5147 LILVSEPYFNEP
+5147 LILVAEPYFNEP

-5179 NIRQASVKWAMLEQM
+5179 NIRQATVKWAMLEQI

-5206 KHFYLKRAEIM
+5206 KHFYLKRVEIM
-5217 GQCEEWI
+5217 AQCEEWI
-5224 TDIQQYSSDK
+5224 ADIQQYSSDK

-5262 CPEGLE
+5262 CPEGLD
-5268 PDGEDFSDKS
+5268 PDADDSTEKCSATTSSEETVLHDQVKPSSSKDIPSDFK
-5278 SALLVKELPN
+5278 L
-5288 QDAEKPGG
+5288 
-5296 SQDAHCSEGQL
+5296 

>member
-1 MAAAA
+1 MPINPTEDEEGRLYSSLSANILSFCLWESQQTQFTVGDILRKMAAAA

-17 WVVLRDGCL
+17 WIVLRDGCR

-115 PVSKPEDMVQLEL
+115 PVAKPEDMVQLEL
-128 PVTEAQQLL
+128 PVTEAQQML
-137 SACVEKVDVSN
+137 SACLEKVDVSN

-153 LFLTQ
+153 IFIAQ
-158 LKEGLKSTSHETA
+158 LKEGLKNTSHETA

-189 VIKVVASAIV
+189 VLKLVASAIV
-199 NELKKMNQNVA
+199 TELKKINQNVS

-221 LSYLLPSGRPELGVG
+221 LSYLLPSARPELGVG

-250 NRRETFTSWPHAG
+250 NRRETFMSWPHAG

-339 AQFPSPDGSDKIAC
+339 AQFPTPDGSDKIAC

-394 VILRQLF
+394 AILRQLI
-401 LSSGEQGLGSES
+401 LSGSEQALG
-413 TESRRPTLAW
+413 TQESRRPTLAW
-423 LEDTSSCSDLPKL
+423 LEDSSSCSDIPKL

-451 HSRSESVTGHPCQKE
+451 HSRSESVTGHPSQRE
-466 NLEVS
+466 SMEVS

-507 NPALAQAKA
+507 NPSLAQAKA
-516 DNKAKDKPSAAE
+516 DKAKEKLPE
-528 QHNIPFPC
+528 HHNIPFPC
-536 LLTGGLLSYRSA
+536 LLAGGLLSYLA
-548 ASSPLAGG
+548 APL
-556 PPPPPPSLA
+556 
-565 PTLTPTRGRPPPSSS
+565 PSSRRS
-580 SSSSSTLVGV
+580 M
-590 PDGPLLRTQ
+590 DGPLRTQ
-599 APEVT
+599 GPE
-604 PNTPIVVVGTPDQGP
+604 PLHVVPDQGP
-619 MEIESCPPPPV
+619 MEIESCNLTPL
-630 VVPPELVASP
+630 ELGSP
-640 GGGGLPVSAIRRTIP
+640 NSAAPTVRRTMP
-655 VLLLYSIKEADEK
+655 VLLLYSFKESEEK
-668 ASGSGKVFAQMNSLM
+668 SSGKVFAQMNNLM
-683 GKSLHEEGFTVPQ
+683 SKGLHEEGFSVPQ

-701 FDSHEQL
+701 FDTHEQL

-719 QFADATAGLGSGTG
+719 QFADAAANLATLDG
-733 SGSGTGNNA
+733 
-742 SVTDPGPEKWGS
+742 DKWS
-754 MAAPRPGA
+754 SLTPRPGA

-769 PKELEEENLYVDS
+769 PKQLEEENLYVDS

-787 DGLHLLVGLQPCSV
+787 DGVHLLVGLQPCSV

-807 NQVEALN
+807 NQVEVLN

-820 SALCSRGNSR
+820 SALCSRRKGE
-830 NKDDLHHHHHH
+830 LQ
-841 HHPALVPTMA
+841 PLPTLA
-851 NGIEGGHGALPLPG
+851 NGHEALASA
-865 TSPPQQTPLILP
+865 SPPQTPLILP
-877 PDQQPLLQP
+877 PPDQQQP
-886 PLSPQQTPT
+886 
-895 SPSSRGVFGGV
+895 SRALGGC
-906 STGGNNNNSS
+906 
-916 GGGGYLVLYK
+916 GGGGYLALYK

-931 RIVTLEEEPVR
+931 RIVTLEEEPIK
-942 VQHIREP
+942 VQHIRDP
-949 RDAVTSLILLPADV
+949 RDAVTSLILLPPDV
-963 LDGREEDGEDASDD
+963 LDGREDDSEDSTKVKQADVA
-977 TPPGLKNGPVSAS
+977 GL
-990 SGPNMAAGGSSGGV
+990 
-1004 GGSSTAAGVMAAST
+1004 
-1018 GHGPSASS
+1018 GH
-1026 PLAAGM
+1026 
-1032 AASTAKEKL
+1032 L
-1041 VVTTQAGYIMVLDLA
+1041 VITTQAGYIMILDLS
-1056 TLEVLAKV
+1056 TLDVLAKV
-1064 EPPVKESG
+1064 EPPKTDGTV
-1072 DEVDPFVSVT
+1072 DEIDPFVSVT

-1105 GVFDDIDDADIF
+1105 GVCDDVDDSDIF
-1117 VDGPLSKGVDQLFEG
+1117 VDGPLSKGAEQLLEG
-1132 TKPSSNPSS
+1132 AKPSSNPSS
-1141 PGITAGV
+1141 PGITGV
-1148 DLLVDQAL
+1148 DLLVDQVLA
-1156 GVEVLSSLVELTRF
+1156 VESLTSLVELTRF

-1252 ITNIPQIQVT
+1252 ITNIPQIQIT

-1282 ITFPLSQAL
+1282 ISFPLSHVL
-1291 HTNGERNGQPLL
+1291 HANGERNGQPLL
-1303 HDFTEDIQF
+1303 VDRCSLTLDYY
-1312 MDIEESPGSRL
+1312 
-1323 CPFLEDHKEDILCG
+1323 HKEDILCG

-1382 KGMEESPRPVVRM
+1382 KGMEESPMPVVRM
-1395 PSKPQSSKAQSLS
+1395 PAAKPQSSKGHSLS
-1408 SLLQRAQ
+1408 TLLQRAQ
-1415 ATKEKASTSKVEP
+1415 ATKEKASTSKADSP
-1428 PTASKKP
+1428 AQSKKP

-1441 DLLQEVSITIRR
+1441 DLLQEVSVTIRR

-1459 PKERIQRCSM
+1459 PKERCVQRCAM
-1469 LQFPE
+1469 LQFPD
-1474 FHERLLNG
+1474 FHEKLLNG
-1482 LCKRTEETDST
+1482 LCKGADEGPGT
-1493 EHGQSLILDILCWL
+1493 EHSQSLILDCLCWL

-1513 GSCSPREGKEGLLI
+1513 GPCSLREGKEALLM
-1527 KTRKRLTDM
+1527 KTRKRLTDI

-1541 FQAGRSIAHKCA
+1541 FEAGRSIAHKCA

-1565 DPGQQGFGMA
+1565 EPSQQGFGMNLLNA
-1575 LLKALLENMPYLPAA
+1575 LLDNMPYLPAA
-1590 ATGGAVFWY
+1590 ATGGSVFWY

-1604 YVKDEDLAGCSTAC
+1604 YVKDEDLSGCSTAC

-1665 KNAFNSGIGVQSD
+1665 KNAFNSSIGVQSD
-1678 EIDLSDILSGNG
+1678 EIDLSEILSGNG
-1690 KVSNCAAAEGSF
+1690 KVSSCAAAEGSF

-1712 PLHFTCV
+1712 PLHFTCI

-1752 SVGEASTALSSAAQ
+1752 TVGEASTALSSAAQ

-1780 QQLQVLQEKQQQLLK
+1780 QQLQVLQEKQQQLFK

-1814 AAAAAS
+1814 AAS

-1830 SNPSASGSASAS
+1830 S
-1842 SAPGFFIHPSD
+1842 SAPGFFIHPSE

-1879 AISVELAQLFPGSI
+1879 AISVELAQLFPGSMI
-1893 MDPPAVNLA
+1893 DPPPVNLA
-1902 AHNKNSHKPKPVSH
+1902 AHNKNSQKAKP
-1916 AQNPMGSG
+1916 NPMGSG

-1931 ASHFLQPPPHQSII
+1931 ASHFLQPPPQQSII

-1964 VLLTDALIPTC
+1964 VLLTDTLIPTC
-1975 ADLASLSIDIWT
+1975 GDLASLSIDIWT

-2002 IATHSLILHDLLP
+2002 ISTHSLILHDLLP

-2065 GESEAASQPD
+2065 GESDAASQPD
-2075 VDQHLAMMVA
+2075 LDQHLAMMVA

-2096 ACHRLETLLQSI
+2096 GCHRLETLLQNI

-2122 LRKPDKAVEEDQRV
+2122 LRKPDKAVEEDARV
-2136 FSAYQDCVQLQL
+2136 FSAYQDCIQLQL

-2159 LRVSLGAS
+2159 LRVSLGAG
-2167 RKPLPDAAYASY
+2167 RKILPEP
-2179 AYDARELVHSSST
+2179 YDPRELIQNSST

-2197 VIRYLLDTLLSLLH
+2197 IIRYLLDTLLSLLH
-2211 TNNGHS
+2211 SNNGHA

-2245 IRLHTGLLLVQLC
+2245 IRLHAGLLLVQLC
-2258 GGERWWGQF
+2258 GGECWWGQF

-2319 PLQQSHSLQARRTE
+2319 PLQQPMAAAHHRTE
-2333 GVLDIPMISWV
+2333 GVLDVPMISWV

-2364 SKKQLGGKDRDRSFT
+2364 GKKHLGGKERERTLT

-2392 QNMSRSTKGNSS
+2392 SSSNRSAKGNSS
-2404 LDRLYSRKVRKQL
+2404 LDRLYSRKIRKQL
-2417 VHTKQQLNLLKAK
+2417 VHHKQQLNLLKAK
-2430 QKALMEQIEKEKI
+2430 QKALVEQIEKEKI
-2443 QSNKSSS
+2443 QSNKGSS
-2450 YKLLVEH
+2450 YKLLVEQ

-2480 PRSSLDTEA
+2480 PRSTLDTEA
-2489 SASGAA
+2489 TAA
-2495 KEAPEVELLPFTLAH
+2495 KEAPEVEPLPFTLAH

-2516 VQKLALFLLSM
+2516 VQKLSLFLLSM

-2561 EQQLERLLL
+2561 EHQLERLLL

-2596 LQDILAGELLSPASL
+2596 LQDILAGELLSPGSL
-2611 DGMDEGASLGE
+2611 DGMDEGAVGE
-2622 EAGAAAAVAA
+2622 EAGASS
-2632 CAVASALAE
+2632 SARIDSDDS
-2641 PEEALAQPSP
+2641 LAQPTP
-2651 LPLVESID
+2651 IPLVETID
-2659 ETLPPD
+2659 EALSPD
-2665 IIAGTPGTSSS
+2665 IIAG
-2676 SVFQSAPPLSSLEK
+2676 APPLSSLEK

-2721 KVFKPIGST
+2721 KVFKPISST

-2741 YNYNAYVGGA
+2741 YGYNPYIGGVGIA
-2751 GIPVSKPPAAQ
+2751 VSKPPAVV
-2762 EKPGA
+2762 EKPGS
-2767 QSLSVSVSQALDA
+2767 QSLSISVSQALDA

-2812 SPAVVQSSNGTD
+2812 SPAVSKASNGTD

-2833 SSSPPGGSS
+2833 GSPPG
-2842 SSSSL
+2842 SSL
-2847 VVQPSS
+2847 MVQASS

-2877 LLQLWLTLSLNSC
+2877 MLQLWLTLSLNSC
-2890 PGSADDGGS
+2890 SGGTEESGS
-2899 DIFLFNASRVPTI
+2899 DIFMFNASRVPTI

-2921 FLTVLAWYPNTSLR
+2921 FLSVLAWYPNTSLR

-2947 TNMPSSSASA
+2947 TNMPSSA
-2957 SSSGLGGHES
+2957 SSSGMGAHES
-2967 TAQQMVSELTLVPVL
+2967 TAQQMVSDPTLVHVL
-2982 VRFLSGSN
+2982 VRFLSGCN
-2990 PHGTSQH
+2990 PHGTSQY

-3024 PQLFSE
+3024 PQMFSE
-3030 FLLELM
+3030 FLLKLM
-3036 HILSMERGPLLSGQ
+3036 HILSTERGPFQSGQ

-3058 LLEFTLEQSFET
+3058 LLEFTLEQNFEV
-3070 VSVGTIMAV
+3070 VSVSTISSV
-3079 VESITFLVH
+3079 IESITFLVH

-3140 NLLKLVNTLVKLPL
+3140 DLLKLVNALVQLPL
-3154 TADGKF
+3154 SGDREF
-3160 SGRVPPPGNGSSDS
+3160 SGRLPPVGSGASDS
-3174 VSDEEKVCGSK
+3174 SASDEEKVCGSK
-3185 EGPGQG
+3185 EGAAG
-3191 GATPHQGPAVGVAD
+3191 GATPNQGPAAGVAD
-3205 LVLGNQQ
+3205 LVLANQQ
-3212 VMSQILSAL
+3212 IMSQILSAL

-3263 TTLSKRATSVQVML
+3263 TSLSKRATSVQVML

-3356 DSGPG
+3356 DTGPG

-3445 VHIQPHLASLATC
+3445 LHIQPHLASLATC

-3473 LPLSTPVITSGLT
+3473 LPLSTPIITSGLT

-3563 VSDLEAVMA
+3563 VSDLEATMA

-3612 TAIGLRLIDILLRNC
+3612 TRIGLKLIDILLRNC
-3627 AASGTDPNNLNSP
+3627 AASGTDPTNLNSP

-3661 GTTQDPGT
+3661 GTTQDPAT
-3669 KDRVQALLQWVH
+3669 KDRIHALLQWVH
-3681 DSARVAAMKRSAPLG
+3681 DSSLVAAHKRSGPVG
-3696 YMGPSATSPREYGLL
+3696 YIRQSSSSSREYGLV
-3711 MPSPSHLHCVAAI
+3711 MPSPSHLHGVAAI
-3724 LWHSYELPVDY
+3724 LWHSYELPVNY
-3735 DLPALLNRELFEL
+3735 DLPVLLNRELFEL

-3754 SLACNLVLKKAVD
+3754 SLPCNMVLKKAVD
-3767 SLLCSMCHVHPSYFS
+3767 SLLCSMCHIHPSYFS

-3789 IVPSATVS
+3789 F
-3797 AVAAMAS
+3797 VAPPTA
-3804 AQSQARHRLSLT
+3804 AQHRLSMT

-3822 HDAAAATAAAAN
+3822 HDLSSANATT
-3834 SASAGGGGASGG
+3834 SAG
-3846 LTDDSKHARSPPPL
+3846 LTDDSKHARPPIAL
-3860 SESQLAT
+3860 SESQLTT

-3876 AIQQLLDSG
+3876 AIEQLLDSG

-3892 SLAALCCSLLASA
+3892 SLAGLCCGLLAA
-3905 DLPLPGGAT
+3905 AGLPLP
-3914 VPPTS
+3914 S
-3919 TPASASAPSSSSS
+3919 TAQAERWQHHHNHHSSSSS
-3932 SSSPPSSSAASTSS
+3932 SSQSRASLSA
-3946 SPAERRHHHLHHHQS
+3946 
-3961 QSHHHHHHSHHS
+3961 
-3973 HSSSS
+3973 
-3978 YHSMPST
+3978 
-3985 SSSSSPPSSSS
+3985 
-3996 SSSFS
+3996 
-4001 CPPPPPPP
+4001 
-4009 PVNRATLSPELAAPV
+4009 ELAAPV

-4047 PLWTAL
+4047 LLWTAL
-4053 LFLLCHSSASAGTSA
+4053 LFLLCHSSASAG
-4068 TTSPTTN
+4068 
-4075 TTNNT
+4075 
-4080 TNTTN
+4080 
-4085 TNTATT
+4085 
-4091 SNGSTSNGQVAAAA
+4091 
-4105 SASASASG
+4105 
-4113 MGASASS
+4113 
-4120 PCSSPLSTSPAGAS
+4120 
-4134 AAAGPSSSMSGSSI
+4134 
-4148 AGPSTAP
+4148 
-4155 LLPPPPPP
+4155 
-4163 LAYSSSASASA
+4163 
-4174 TAAAMGTSTAAA
+4174 GTSGP

-4192 LGSGGRAGGLTTQQ
+4192 LTSSTRGSGLTTQQ
-4206 RTSLENATV
+4206 RTAIENATV

-4244 QRGNVPI
+4244 QRGSVPV

-4316 LADVLDRVSD
+4316 LAEVLDRVSD

-4332 KLMSEQKEDKEKKN
+4332 KLINEQKEDKEKKN
-4346 HEEKEKMK
+4346 HDEKEKMK
-4354 ADNGFQDNY
+4354 TDSGFQDNF

-4387 RRGRVMSDKLSA
+4387 RRGRVMSDKLTA
-4399 SSGVDPAAKTVSVPV
+4399 SGVDPSAKTLSVPV

-4421 LPGQPLPGEMTLA
+4421 LPGQPLPAEMTLA

-4448 YRSIDMTVKLGSK
+4448 YHSIDLTVKLGSK
-4461 LSSDPGLSKT
+4461 VISDPGISKT
-4471 DSFKRLRTEKE
+4471 DSFKRLRTEK
-4482 HGEMLSSCPEDE
+4482 GMADSCPEDE

-4503 EAAIDESLLET
+4503 DAAIDESLLET
-4514 NPIQSPLQV
+4514 KPIQSPLQV

-4548 SAPVVA
+4548 SAPVVP
-4554 SSSQEKPKDSDQF
+4554 STTQEKPKDSDQF

-4579 YEAPENIAAE
+4579 YEAPETMAAE
-4589 PPPIKSPVQ
+4589 PPPINKSSVQ

-4663 FHVLRALFSSTP
+4663 FHVLRALFSTTP
-4675 LTTDDGL
+4675 LTTDDGV
-4682 LLRRIALE
+4682 LLRRMALE

-4700 LSALSHHAPRVPST
+4700 LSALSHHAPRVPNTS
-4714 NGNQN
+4714 GNSS
-4719 EVVTGHGAGTSE
+4719 EPTVSSGHGGGTSE

-4779 NPAGCVGHGEA
+4779 NPANCVSHGEA
-4790 PSSESRGQNSAAL
+4790 PTGESRGHNSNAL
-4803 PSVLQELLSQSCLI
+4803 PTVLQELLSQSCLI

-4841 LLELLRAISS
+4841 LLELLRAIS
-4851 CTSLVPLLLPLSGD
+4851 TSTALVPLLLPLSGD
-4865 PAQEEEEEE
+4865 PSQEEEEE
-4874 ERSESQTSVG
+4874 ERSEGQTSVG

-4903 KKDKSKGVVKAEP
+4903 KKDKAKGVVKP
-4916 SDPEP
+4916 DSSDPEP

-4945 RQANQEKKL
+4945 RQANQERKL
-4954 AESSKKASTR
+4954 AESSKKATTR
-4964 PKPLS
+4964 PKPMS
-4969 VLRSLEE
+4969 ILRSLEE
-4976 KYVAAMKKLQFDT
+4976 KYVAIMKKLQFDT
-4989 FEMVS
+4989 FEMVT
-4994 EDEDGKLVFKVNY
+4994 EDDDGKLVFKVNY
-5007 HYMTQVKNASDA
+5007 HYMSQVKNASDA

-5194 RNPSPCFKEVIH
+5194 RNASPCFKEVIH
-5206 KHFYLKRAEIM
+5206 KHFYLKRVEVMA
-5217 GQCEEWI
+5217 QCEEWI
-5224 TDIQQYSSDK
+5224 ADIQQYSSDK

-5268 PDGEDFSDKS
+5268 PDGEEFSDKS
-5278 SALLVKELPN
+5278 AALLVKELAN
-5288 QDAEKPGG
+5288 QDAEKPSG
-5296 SQDAHCSEGQL
+5296 SQDGTCSEGPL

>member
-6 SPGSC
+6 SCSSAAAAPAGPGPVSAGPGSC
-11 SSTSSD
+11 E
-17 WVVLRDGCL
+17 WLLLRDGCL
-26 RCDEEGLRSLS
+26 RCDADGLCSLC

-43 AILAVTSRG
+43 AILAVTARG
-52 SIKVIDGTS
+52 AIKVIDGTS
-61 GAILQASAL
+61 GATLQASAL
-70 HAKPGGRV
+70 NAKPGGRV
-78 RCQYFP
+78 KCQYIS

-89 LFVDDYAVGCR
+89 IFVDDYAVGCR

-109 DTALQA
+109 DTALQT
-115 PVSKPEDMVQLEL
+115 PVSKQDDVVQLEL

-137 SACVEKVDVSN
+137 SACIEKVDVSS

-153 LFLTQ
+153 LFITQ
-158 LKEGLKSTSHETA
+158 LKDGLKNTSHETA

-189 VIKVVASAIV
+189 VLKSVASAIV
-199 NELKKMNQNVA
+199 NELKKINQNIA
-210 ALSVASSIMDR
+210 ALPVASSVMDR
-221 LSYLLPSGRPELGVG
+221 LSYLLPSARPELGVG

-250 NRRETFTSWPHAG
+250 NRRETFTSWPHVG

-281 ASTGDDRAMCFTC
+281 ASSGDDRAMCFTC

-339 AQFPSPDGSDKIAC
+339 AQFPCTDGTDRIAC
-353 YGFGSCPHFLAAA
+353 FGSGSCPHFLAAA

-389 NPYDP
+389 NAYDP
-394 VILRQLF
+394 AIVQQLM
-401 LSSGEQGLGSES
+401 LSGEQSSGVD
-413 TESRRPTLAW
+413 SRRPTLAW
-423 LEDTSSCSDLPKL
+423 LEDSSSCSDIPKL

-441 DQLEDSDSEE
+441 DLLEDSDSEE
-451 HSRSESVTGHPCQKE
+451 HSRSESVTGHTSQKE
-466 NLEVS
+466 TMEVS
-471 LGVTALSVLQQPEK
+471 LDITALSILQQPEK
-485 LQWEVVASVLEDTVK
+485 LQWEIVANVLEDTVK

-507 NPALAQAKA
+507 NPCLANCKSE
-516 DNKAKDKPSAAE
+516 KMKEKHLE

-536 LLTGGLLSYRSA
+536 LLAGGLLTYKSPATSPVSSNSQRSLDGL
-548 ASSPLAGG
+548 SRTRGESVSEQGSTDNESCTNSELNSPL
-556 PPPPPPSLA
+556 
-565 PTLTPTRGRPPPSSS
+565 
-580 SSSSSTLVGV
+580 V
-590 PDGPLLRTQ
+590 
-599 APEVT
+599 
-604 PNTPIVVVGTPDQGP
+604 
-619 MEIESCPPPPV
+619 
-630 VVPPELVASP
+630 
-640 GGGGLPVSAIRRTIP
+640 RRTLP
-655 VLLLYSIKEADEK
+655 VLLLYSIKESDEK
-668 ASGSGKVFAQMNSLM
+668 AGKLFSQMNNIMS
-683 GKSLHEEGFTVPQ
+683 KSIHDDGFTVPQ

-701 FDSHEQL
+701 LDSQEQL

-713 PITYIQ
+713 PVTYIQ
-719 QFADATAGLGSGTG
+719 QFADAAANLTSPDSDKWSSMVPKPGT
-733 SGSGTGNNA
+733 
-742 SVTDPGPEKWGS
+742 
-754 MAAPRPGA
+754 

-769 PKELEEENLYVDS
+769 PKFAEEENLCVDS
-782 ITPCS
+782 ITPCA
-787 DGLHLLVGLQPCSV
+787 DGIHLLVGLRTCPV

-814 NLNRLH
+814 NLNKLN
-820 SALCSRGNSR
+820 SALCNRRKGELESSLSVVN
-830 NKDDLHHHHHH
+830 
-841 HHPALVPTMA
+841 
-851 NGIEGGHGALPLPG
+851 G
-865 TSPPQQTPLILP
+865 TSIDVIQHESPADVPTPLII
-877 PDQQPLLQP
+877 QPEQR
-886 PLSPQQTPT
+886 S
-895 SPSSRGVFGGV
+895 V
-906 STGGNNNNSS
+906 S
-916 GGGGYLVLYK
+916 GGYLVLYK
-926 LNYST
+926 MNYAT
-931 RIVTLEEEPVR
+931 RIVTLEEEPVKI
-942 VQHIREP
+942 QHIKDP
-949 RDAVTSLILLPADV
+949 QDTITSMILLPPDI
-963 LDGREEDGEDASDD
+963 LDNREDDCEEPVEEIQLTSKNGSGRERRSEI
-977 TPPGLKNGPVSAS
+977 
-990 SGPNMAAGGSSGGV
+990 
-1004 GGSSTAAGVMAAST
+1004 STL
-1018 GHGPSASS
+1018 GH
-1026 PLAAGM
+1026 
-1032 AASTAKEKL
+1032 L
-1041 VVTTQAGYIMVLDLA
+1041 VITTQGGYVKILDLSNF
-1056 TLEVLAKV
+1056 EILAKV
-1064 EPPVKESG
+1064 EPPKKEG
-1072 DEVDPFVSVT
+1072 TEEPDMFVSVI

-1105 GVFDDIDDADIF
+1105 GTCDDIDETDIL
-1117 VDGPLSKGVDQLFEG
+1117 VDGSLSKSVEQSSEG
-1132 TKPSSNPSS
+1132 TKPLSNPSS
-1141 PGITAGV
+1141 PGITGV
-1148 DLLVDQAL
+1148 DLLVDQPFSL
-1156 GVEVLSSLVELTRF
+1156 ETLTSLVELTRF

-1205 HGDAAQHTRTWKLQS
+1205 HGDAAQHTRTWKLQT
-1220 DSSSWDEHV
+1220 DSNSWDEHV

-1237 CMVGHVDFKFVMNAN
+1237 CMVGHVDFKFVLNSN

-1269 GLGKVNETAVDRQ
+1269 GLGKVNEAAVDRQ
-1282 ITFPLSQAL
+1282 ITFPLSPA
-1291 HTNGERNGQPLL
+1291 HNIEVERNGKPGLVEFNEEMQY
-1303 HDFTEDIQF
+1303 
-1312 MDIEESPGSRL
+1312 MDVEEPQCLRL
-1323 CPFLEDHKEDILCG
+1323 CPFLEEHKEDILCG
-1337 PVWLASGLDLSG
+1337 PVWLATGLDLSG
-1349 HAGMLSLTSPKLVKG
+1349 HAGMLTLTSPKLVKG

-1370 RSFLVHIKAVSD
+1370 RSFLIHVKAVND
-1382 KGMEESPRPVVRM
+1382 RGTEEICNGGIRPVVRI
-1395 PSKPQSSKAQSLS
+1395 PSLKPQTNKGHSLASLLAKVAAGKEKPSSKIEATNS
-1408 SLLQRAQ
+1408 SR
-1415 ATKEKASTSKVEP
+1415 KS
-1428 PTASKKP
+1428 

-1441 DLLQEVSITIRR
+1441 DLLQEVSVTIRR

-1459 PKERIQRCSM
+1459 SKERVQRCAM
-1469 LQFPE
+1469 LQFSE
-1474 FHERLLNG
+1474 FHEKLLTT
-1482 LCKRTEETDST
+1482 LCKKTDDGLTT
-1493 EHGQSLILDILCWL
+1493 EHAQSLVLDTLCWL

-1513 GSCSPREGKEGLLI
+1513 GPGSSKEGNDSLLS
-1527 KTRKRLTDM
+1527 KTRKCVSDII
-1536 VRVCF
+1536 RVCF
-1541 FQAGRSIAHKCA
+1541 FEAGRSIAHKCA
-1553 RFLALCISNGKG
+1553 RFLALCISNGRC
-1565 DPGQQGFGMA
+1565 DPSQQGFGSV
-1575 LLKALLENMPYLPAA
+1575 LLKALLDNMPLLPAA
-1590 ATGGAVFWY
+1590 ATGGSVYWY

-1635 LEALLQTRYGLYSSP
+1635 MEALLQTRYGLYSSP
-1650 FDPVLFDLEVSGSSC
+1650 FDPVLFDLEISGSSC
-1665 KNAFNSGIGVQSD
+1665 KNVYNSSIGVQSD
-1678 EIDLSDILSGNG
+1678 EIDLSDVLSGNG
-1690 KVSNCAAAEGSF
+1690 KISSCAAAEGSF
-1702 TALTGLLEVE
+1702 TSLTGLLEVE

-1724 TRVERDDAS
+1724 TRIERDDAS
-1733 MFTVSTFGVTPAV
+1733 TFTVSTFGVTPAV
-1746 GGLSAG
+1746 GGLSSG
-1752 SVGEASTALSSAAQ
+1752 TVGEASTALSSAAQ
-1766 VALQSLSHAMVSAE
+1766 VALQSLSHAMASAE

-1805 KLHQTTSAA
+1805 KLHQTTAA

-1820 GVGPIHNSVP
+1820 AVGPVHNSVP
-1830 SNPSASGSASAS
+1830 SNPVA
-1842 SAPGFFIHPSD
+1842 APGFFIHPSD

-1879 AISVELAQLFPGSI
+1879 VINAELAQLFPGSVI
-1893 MDPPAVNLA
+1893 DPPTVNLA
-1902 AHNKNSHKPKPVSH
+1902 AHNKNTSKSRT
-1916 AQNPMGSG
+1916 NPLGSG
-1924 LALALSQ
+1924 LALAISH

-1964 VLLTDALIPTC
+1964 ILLTDVLIPTC
-1975 ADLASLSIDIWT
+1975 GDLASLSIDIWT

-2002 IATHSLILHDLLP
+2002 ISTHSLILHDLLP

-2047 TYILPWE
+2047 TYILPFE
-2054 SELKLMHDPLR
+2054 NELKLMHDPLR
-2065 GESEAASQPD
+2065 GEGEAANQPEI
-2075 VDQHLAMMVA
+2075 DQHLAMMVA

-2096 ACHRLETLLQSI
+2096 ACHRLEILLQSI

-2122 LRKPDKAVEEDQRV
+2122 LRKPDKAVEEDSRV
-2136 FSAYQDCVQLQL
+2136 FSAYQDCIQLQL

-2159 LRVSLGAS
+2159 LKVALGAS
-2167 RKPLPDAAYASY
+2167 RKTLKEQSDPK
-2179 AYDARELVHSSST
+2179 ELIQMSST

-2197 VIRYLLDTLLSLLH
+2197 IIRYLLDTLLSLLH
-2211 TNNGHS
+2211 SSNGHS
-2217 VPSVLQST
+2217 VPVVLQST

-2301 SNSGVLEGLLNLL
+2301 SNSGVLESLLNLL
-2314 DSLLS
+2314 DNLLS
-2319 PLQQSHSLQARRTE
+2319 PLQPHLPVHRRTE

-2344 VMLVSRLLDYVASV
+2344 VMLVSRLLDYVATA
-2358 EDEASA
+2358 EDEAA
-2364 SKKQLGGKDRDRSFT
+2364 TAKKPLNGKERERFLT
-2379 GNQWSFINNSLQS
+2379 GNQWSFINNSLHTQS
-2392 QNMSRSTKGNSS
+2392 LSRSTKGNSS
-2404 LDRLYSRKVRKQL
+2404 LDRLYSRKIRKQL
-2417 VHTKQQLNLLKAK
+2417 VHHKQ
-2430 QKALMEQIEKEKI
+2430 
-2443 QSNKSSS
+2443 
-2450 YKLLVEH
+2450 
-2457 AKLKQATSKHFKD
+2457 HFKD

-2480 PRSSLDTEA
+2480 PRSTLDTEV
-2489 SASGAA
+2489 STT
-2495 KEAPEVELLPFTLAH
+2495 KETPEIEPLPFTLAH

-2553 IHLCEVVS
+2553 IHLCEIVN
-2561 EQQLERLLL
+2561 ETQLERLLL

-2596 LQDILAGELLSPASL
+2596 LQDILAGELLAPIAAEAMEESAL
-2611 DGMDEGASLGE
+2611 GEDAGAS
-2622 EAGAAAAVAA
+2622 AGDSDDSLQQSTV
-2632 CAVASALAE
+2632 
-2641 PEEALAQPSP
+2641 Q
-2651 LPLVESID
+2651 LVETID
-2659 ETLPPD
+2659 EPLTHD
-2665 IIAGTPGTSSS
+2665 ITG
-2676 SVFQSAPPLSSLEK
+2676 APPLSSLEK
-2690 DKDIDFD
+2690 DKDIDLE
-2697 LLQDLMDVD
+2697 LLQDLMEVD

-2721 KVFKPIGST
+2721 KVFKPISST

-2741 YNYNAYVGGA
+2741 YNYNPYIGGV
-2751 GIPVSKPPAAQ
+2751 GIPVAKPPVTT
-2762 EKPGA
+2762 EKNGS
-2767 QSLSVSVSQALDA
+2767 QTVSVSVSQALDA

-2790 ELMLKMMA
+2790 ELMLKMMS
-2798 TLEADSILQALTST
+2798 TLEADSILQALTNT
-2812 SPAVVQSSNGTD
+2812 SPTLTQSPSGTD
-2824 DSLLRGLHG
+2824 DSLLRGLHAANQNTQ
-2833 SSSPPGGSS
+2833 
-2842 SSSSL
+2842 L
-2847 VVQPSS
+2847 IVQLSS

-2877 LLQLWLTLSLNSC
+2877 LLQLWLTLSLNSSSS
-2890 PGSADDGGS
+2890 GSKDSGA
-2899 DIFLFNASRVPTI
+2899 DIFLYNANRI
-2912 PLNQASISS
+2912 PVISLNQASVTS
-2921 FLTVLAWYPNTSLR
+2921 FLSVLAWYPNTLLR

-2947 TNMPSSSASA
+2947 TNMQLNAGPSSAIGA
-2957 SSSGLGGHES
+2957 QES
-2967 TAQQMVSELTLVPVL
+2967 TAQLLVSDPNLIHVL
-2982 VRFLSGSN
+2982 VKFLSGTN
-2990 PHGTSQH
+2990 PHGTNQH
-2997 SSQVGPTATQAMQE
+2997 SPQVGPTATQAMQE

-3024 PQLFSE
+3024 PQMFSE
-3030 FLLELM
+3030 FLLKLI
-3036 HILSMERGPLLSGQ
+3036 HILSTERGAFQTGQ

-3058 LLEFTLEQSFET
+3058 LLEFTLEQNFEV
-3070 VSVGTIMAV
+3070 VSVSTISAV
-3079 VESITFLVH
+3079 IESITFLVH
-3088 HYITCSDKVVS
+3088 HYITCSDKVMS

-3132 TTRDQLMF
+3132 MTRDQLMF
-3140 NLLKLVNTLVKLPL
+3140 DLLKLVNILVQLPL
-3154 TADGKF
+3154 SSNREYSA
-3160 SGRVPPPGNGSSDS
+3160 RVPVASSTTDS
-3174 VSDEEKVCGSK
+3174 VSDEEKVSGGKDGNGNNPNTQGST
-3185 EGPGQG
+3185 
-3191 GATPHQGPAVGVAD
+3191 AYVAD
-3205 LVLGNQQ
+3205 LVLANQQ
-3212 VMSQILSAL
+3212 IMSQILSAL

-3263 TTLSKRATSVQVML
+3263 TTLSKKATTVQVML

-3284 ACGYMGRQGSLSTCQ
+3284 ACGYMGRQGSLATCQ

-3356 DSGPG
+3356 DSGPT
-3361 KAADGSLKARVLASE
+3361 KATDSSLKARVLASE

-3382 LHNFAPLGTITSSSP
+3382 IHNFAPLGSITSSSP

-3445 VHIQPHLASLATC
+3445 IHIQPHLASLATC

-3563 VSDLEAVMA
+3563 ISDLEGMMA

-3612 TAIGLRLIDILLRNC
+3612 TRIGLKLIDILLRNC
-3627 AASGTDPNNLNSP
+3627 SASGSDPADLNSP

-3669 KDRVQALLQWVH
+3669 KDRIQALLKWVS
-3681 DSARVAAMKRSAPLG
+3681 DSARVAAMKKSGRVSYICPN
-3696 YMGPSATSPREYGLL
+3696 SSTREYGLL

-3724 LWHSYELPVDY
+3724 LWHSYELLVEY
-3735 DLPALLNRELFEL
+3735 DLPALLDRELFESL
-3748 LYNWSM
+3748 FNWSM
-3754 SLACNLVLKKAVD
+3754 SLPCNMVLKKAVD
-3767 SLLCSMCHVHPSYFS
+3767 SLLCSMCHIHPNYFS
-3782 LLMSWMG
+3782 LLMGWMG
-3789 IVPSATVS
+3789 ITPPP
-3797 AVAAMAS
+3797 M
-3804 AQSQARHRLSLT
+3804 QCQHRLSMT
-3816 DDGKKQ
+3816 DDSKKQ
-3822 HDAAAATAAAAN
+3822 DL
-3834 SASAGGGGASGG
+3834 SSS
-3846 LTDDSKHARSPPPL
+3846 LTDDSKNAQAPL
-3860 SESQLAT
+3860 ALTESHLAT
-3867 LAAASQSPG
+3867 LAASSQSPE
-3876 AIQQLLDSG
+3876 AIKQLLDSG

-3892 SLAALCCSLLASA
+3892 SLASFCFNH
-3905 DLPLPGGAT
+3905 
-3914 VPPTS
+3914 
-3919 TPASASAPSSSSS
+3919 
-3932 SSSPPSSSAASTSS
+3932 TSS
-3946 SPAERRHHHLHHHQS
+3946 SDCTAQSTDITQDRLRRHHVPQHFNK
-3961 QSHHHHHHSHHS
+3961 
-3973 HSSSS
+3973 
-3978 YHSMPST
+3978 MPIT
-3985 SSSSSPPSSSS
+3985 ADL
-3996 SSSFS
+3996 
-4001 CPPPPPPP
+4001 
-4009 PVNRATLSPELAAPV
+4009 VAPV

-4033 SHAMKDW
+4033 SHMMKDW
-4040 LGGPEVN
+4040 LGGSEVN

-4053 LFLLCHSSASAGTSA
+4053 LFLLCHSGATSGGHNVTAQQTSA
-4068 TTSPTTN
+4068 RSSLLSSTVTT
-4075 TTNNT
+4075 
-4080 TNTTN
+4080 
-4085 TNTATT
+4085 
-4091 SNGSTSNGQVAAAA
+4091 
-4105 SASASASG
+4105 
-4113 MGASASS
+4113 
-4120 PCSSPLSTSPAGAS
+4120 
-4134 AAAGPSSSMSGSSI
+4134 
-4148 AGPSTAP
+4148 
-4155 LLPPPPPP
+4155 
-4163 LAYSSSASASA
+4163 
-4174 TAAAMGTSTAAA
+4174 
-4186 SGSRYS
+4186 
-4192 LGSGGRAGGLTTQQ
+4192 GLTTQQ
-4206 RTSLENATV
+4206 RTAIENATV

-4230 LMAQVLCELFQSAP
+4230 LMAQVLCELFQASP
-4244 QRGNVPI
+4244 QRGNLPT

-4270 EKVTVF
+4270 EKVTLF

-4294 IQHPMYGAGHKYR
+4294 IQHPMYGAGHKFR
-4307 TLHLPISTT
+4307 TLHLPVSTT
-4316 LADVLDRVSD
+4316 LAEVLDRVSD

-4332 KLMSEQKEDKEKKN
+4332 KLINEQKEDKEKKN
-4346 HEEKEKMK
+4346 YEEKEKVK
-4354 ADNGFQDNY
+4354 AENGFQDNY

-4373 QSKRALSTPPRPPS
+4373 QSKRAVSSTPPRPPS
-4387 RRGRVMSDKLSA
+4387 RRGRVMADKVGTS
-4399 SSGVDPAAKTVSVPV
+4399 SSGGESSSKTISVPV

-4421 LPGQPLPGEMTLA
+4421 LPGQPLPAEMTLA

-4448 YRSIDMTVKLGSK
+4448 YRSIDLTVKLGSK
-4461 LSSDPGLSKT
+4461 VISDPSLSKT
-4471 DSFKRLRTEKE
+4471 DSFKRLHTEKE
-4482 HGEMLSSCPEDE
+4482 HTDLLGPCPEDE
-4494 PMTPGDECL
+4494 AISPGDECMDAVL
-4503 EAAIDESLLET
+4503 DESLLET
-4514 NPIQSPLQV
+4514 CPIQSPLQV

-4548 SAPVVA
+4548 STPVVT
-4554 SSSQEKPKDSDQF
+4554 STTQEKQKDSDQF

-4579 YEAPENIAAE
+4579 YEAPETIAAE
-4589 PPPIKSPVQ
+4589 PPPIKSTVQ

-4663 FHVLRALFSSTP
+4663 FHVLRSLFSTTP
-4675 LTTDDGL
+4675 LTTDDGV
-4682 LLRRIALE
+4682 LLRRMALE

-4700 LSALSHHAPRVPST
+4700 LSALSHHAPRVPNSSPNQAEPQVSST
-4714 NGNQN
+4714 HNSAS
-4719 EVVTGHGAGTSE
+4719 TE

-4779 NPAGCVGHGEA
+4779 NPAGSTSNGETQT
-4790 PSSESRGQNSAAL
+4790 SHEGRGQNSSAL
-4803 PSVLQELLSQSCLI
+4803 PSVLLELLSQSCLI

-4841 LLELLRAISS
+4841 LLELLRAIAS
-4851 CTSLVPLLLPLSGD
+4851 CTSMVPLLLPLSGENS
-4865 PAQEEEEEE
+4865 EEEEEQL
-4874 ERSESQTSVG
+4874 ESQASVG
-4884 MLLAKMKT
+4884 TLLAKMKT

-4903 KKDKSKGVVKAEP
+4903 KKDKAKAGVKP
-4916 SDPEP
+4916 DTSDQEP

-4931 QRTAEIVYAATTSL
+4931 QKTAEIVYAATTSL
-4945 RQANQEKKL
+4945 RQANQEKKM
-4954 AESSKKASTR
+4954 AEYSKKAAVK

-4976 KYVAAMKKLQFDT
+4976 KYVAVMKKLQFDT

-4994 EDEDGKLVFKVNY
+4994 EDDDGKLVFKVNY
-5007 HYMTQVKNASDA
+5007 HYMSQVKNASDA

-5147 LILVSEPYFNEP
+5147 LILVAEPYFNEP

-5179 NIRQASVKWAMLEQM
+5179 NIRQATVKWAMLEQI

-5206 KHFYLKRAEIM
+5206 KHFYLKRVEIM
-5217 GQCEEWI
+5217 AQCEEWI
-5224 TDIQQYSSDK
+5224 ADIQQYSSDK

-5262 CPEGLE
+5262 CPEGLD
-5268 PDGEDFSDKS
+5268 PDTEDSPEKCGAAS
-5278 SALLVKELPN
+5278 SEETVLHEQVKPSSSKDMPTDFKL
-5288 QDAEKPGG
+5288 
-5296 SQDAHCSEGQL
+5296 

>member
-17 WVVLRDGCL
+17 WIVLRDGCL

-115 PVSKPEDMVQLEL
+115 PVAKPEDMVQLEL
-128 PVTEAQQLL
+128 PVTEAQQML
-137 SACVEKVDVSN
+137 SACLEKVDVSN

-153 LFLTQ
+153 LFVTQ
-158 LKEGLKSTSHETA
+158 LKEGLKNTSHETA

-189 VIKVVASAIV
+189 VLKLVASAVV
-199 NELKKMNQNVA
+199 NELKKINQNVA

-221 LSYLLPSGRPELGVG
+221 LSYLLPSARPELGVG

-250 NRRETFTSWPHAG
+250 NRRETFTSWPHSG

-339 AQFPSPDGSDKIAC
+339 AQFPTPDGTDKIAC
-353 YGFGSCPHFLAAA
+353 YGFGSCPHFLVAA

-380 MKVHLKFEI
+380 MRVHLKFEI

-394 VILRQLF
+394 AILRQLI
-401 LSSGEQGLGSES
+401 LSGSEPALGSQ
-413 TESRRPTLAW
+413 ESRRPTLAW
-423 LEDTSSCSDLPKL
+423 LEDSSSCSDIPKL

-451 HSRSESVTGHPCQKE
+451 HSRSESVTGQTSHRE
-466 NLEVS
+466 SMEVS

-507 NPALAQAKA
+507 NPSLAQAKA
-516 DNKAKDKPSAAE
+516 DKAKEKPPE
-528 QHNIPFPC
+528 HHNIPFPC
-536 LLTGGLLSYRSA
+536 LLAGGLLSYRSA
-548 ASSPLAGG
+548 ASSPLSA
-556 PPPPPPSLA
+556 
-565 PTLTPTRGRPPPSSS
+565 PPPSSRCAM
-580 SSSSSTLVGV
+580 
-590 PDGPLLRTQ
+590 DGPLRTQ
-599 APEVT
+599 GPEPPHGV
-604 PNTPIVVVGTPDQGP
+604 PDQGP
-619 MEIESCPPPPV
+619 MEIETCNPPPA
-630 VVPPELVASP
+630 ELGSP
-640 GGGGLPVSAIRRTIP
+640 NPALPAVRRTMP
-655 VLLLYSIKEADEK
+655 VLLLYSIKESDDK
-668 ASGSGKVFAQMNSLM
+668 SSGKVFAQMNNLM
-683 GKSLHEEGFTVPQ
+683 SKGLHEEGFTVPQ

-713 PITYIQ
+713 PVTYIQ
-719 QFADATAGLGSGTG
+719 QFADAAANLAALDG
-733 SGSGTGNNA
+733 
-742 SVTDPGPEKWGS
+742 DKWSS
-754 MAAPRPGA
+754 MAPRPGA

-769 PKELEEENLYVDS
+769 PKQLEEENLYVDS

-787 DGLHLLVGLQPCSV
+787 DGVHLLVGLQPCSV

-820 SALCSRGNSR
+820 SALCSRRKGE
-830 NKDDLHHHHHH
+830 LQ
-841 HHPALVPTMA
+841 PLPTLA
-851 NGIEGGHGALPLPG
+851 NGHEALSSA
-865 TSPPQQTPLILP
+865 SPPQTPLILP
-877 PDQQPLLQP
+877 PPEQQQP
-886 PLSPQQTPT
+886 
-895 SPSSRGVFGGV
+895 SRALGGC
-906 STGGNNNNSS
+906 
-916 GGGGYLVLYK
+916 GGGGYLALYK

-931 RIVTLEEEPVR
+931 RIVTLEEEPVKL
-942 VQHIREP
+942 QHIRDP
-949 RDAVTSLILLPADV
+949 RDAVTSLILLPPDV
-963 LDGREEDGEDASDD
+963 LDGREDD
-977 TPPGLKNGPVSAS
+977 SEEVSEE
-990 SGPNMAAGGSSGGV
+990 
-1004 GGSSTAAGVMAAST
+1004 TL
-1018 GHGPSASS
+1018 H
-1026 PLAAGM
+1026 
-1032 AASTAKEKL
+1032 TAKVKQADVTGLGHL
-1041 VVTTQAGYIMVLDLA
+1041 VVTTQAGYIMILDVS

-1064 EPPVKESG
+1064 EPPKKDGMV
-1072 DEVDPFVSVT
+1072 DDIDPFVSVT
-1082 YCSGTDRLCACTK
+1082 YCSGTDRLCACTN

-1105 GVFDDIDDADIF
+1105 GVCDDIDDGDIF
-1117 VDGPLSKGVDQLFEG
+1117 VDGPVSKGAEQLLEG

-1141 PGITAGV
+1141 PGITGV

-1156 GVEVLSSLVELTRF
+1156 AVESLTSLVELTRF

-1252 ITNIPQIQVT
+1252 ITNIPQIQIT

-1269 GLGKVNETAVDRQ
+1269 GLGKVN
-1282 ITFPLSQAL
+1282 
-1291 HTNGERNGQPLL
+1291 GE
-1303 HDFTEDIQF
+1303 DTTI
-1312 MDIEESPGSRL
+1312 I
-1323 CPFLEDHKEDILCG
+1323 K
-1337 PVWLASGLDLSG
+1337 LA
-1349 HAGMLSLTSPKLVKG
+1349 
-1364 MAGGKY
+1364 Y

-1382 KGMEESPRPVVRM
+1382 KGMEDSPRPVVRM
-1395 PSKPQSSKAQSLS
+1395 PTAKPQSNKGHSLS
-1408 SLLQRAQ
+1408 TLLQRAQ
-1415 ATKEKASTSKVEP
+1415 ATKEKASTSKADC
-1428 PTASKKP
+1428 TAQSKKP

-1441 DLLQEVSITIRR
+1441 DLLQEVSVTIRR

-1459 PKERIQRCSM
+1459 PKERVQRCAM
-1469 LQFPE
+1469 LQFPD
-1474 FHERLLNG
+1474 FHEKLLNG
-1482 LCKRTEETDST
+1482 LCKRVDEGPGT
-1493 EHGQSLILDILCWL
+1493 EHSQSLILDCLCWL

-1513 GSCSPREGKEGLLI
+1513 GPCSLREGKDALLT
-1527 KTRKRLTDM
+1527 KTRKRLTDI

-1541 FQAGRSIAHKCA
+1541 FEAGRSIAHKCA

-1565 DPGQQGFGMA
+1565 EPSQQGFGMG
-1575 LLKALLENMPYLPAA
+1575 LLKALLDNMPFLPAA
-1590 ATGGAVFWY
+1590 ATGGSVFWY

-1665 KNAFNSGIGVQSD
+1665 KNAFNSSIGVQSD
-1678 EIDLSDILSGNG
+1678 EIDLSEILSGNG
-1690 KVSNCAAAEGSF
+1690 KVSSCAAAEGSF

-1712 PLHFTCV
+1712 PLHFACI

-1724 TRVERDDAS
+1724 TRVERDDA
-1733 MFTVSTFGVTPAV
+1733 MSTFGVTPAV

-1752 SVGEASTALSSAAQ
+1752 TVGEASTALSSAAQ

-1814 AAAAAS
+1814 AAVAS

-1830 SNPSASGSASAS
+1830 SNPS

-1879 AISVELAQLFPGSI
+1879 AISVELAQLFPGSMI
-1893 MDPPAVNLA
+1893 DPAPVNLA
-1902 AHNKNSHKPKPVSH
+1902 AHNKNSQKAKP
-1916 AQNPMGSG
+1916 NPMGSG
-1924 LALALSQ
+1924 LALAISQ

-1975 ADLASLSIDIWT
+1975 GDLASLSIDIWT

-2002 IATHSLILHDLLP
+2002 ISTHSLILHDLLP

-2096 ACHRLETLLQSI
+2096 ACHRLETLLQNI

-2122 LRKPDKAVEEDQRV
+2122 LRKPDKAVEEDSRV
-2136 FSAYQDCVQLQL
+2136 FSAYQDCIQLQL

-2159 LRVSLGAS
+2159 LSVSLGAG
-2167 RKPLPDAAYASY
+2167 RKALPDT
-2179 AYDARELVHSSST
+2179 YDTRELIQNSST

-2197 VIRYLLDTLLSLLH
+2197 IIRYLLDTLLSLLH
-2211 TNNGHS
+2211 SNNGHS

-2245 IRLHTGLLLVQLC
+2245 IRLHAGLLLVQLC

-2277 SEQLLIF
+2277 SEQLLVF

-2319 PLQQSHSLQARRTE
+2319 PLQQPLGAAQRRTE
-2333 GVLDIPMISWV
+2333 GVLDVPMISWV

-2364 SKKQLGGKDRDRSFT
+2364 GKKHLGGKERERTST
-2379 GNQWSFINNSLQS
+2379 GSQWSFINNNLQS
-2392 QNMSRSTKGNSS
+2392 SGTNRSAKGNSS
-2404 LDRLYSRKVRKQL
+2404 LDRLYSRKIRKQL
-2417 VHTKQQLNLLKAK
+2417 VHHKQQLNLLKAK
-2430 QKALMEQIEKEKI
+2430 QKALVEQIEKEKI
-2443 QSNKSSS
+2443 QSNKGSS
-2450 YKLLVEH
+2450 YKLLVEQ

-2480 PRSSLDTEA
+2480 PRSTLDTEA
-2489 SASGAA
+2489 TAA
-2495 KEAPEVELLPFTLAH
+2495 KEAPEVEPLPFTLAH

-2561 EQQLERLLL
+2561 EHQLERLLL

-2596 LQDILAGELLSPASL
+2596 LQDILAGELLSPGSL
-2611 DGMDEGASLGE
+2611 DGMDEGASGE
-2622 EAGAAAAVAA
+2622 EAGASSS
-2632 CAVASALAE
+2632 SAGIDSDDS
-2641 PEEALAQPSP
+2641 LAQPSP
-2651 LPLVESID
+2651 IPLVETM
-2659 ETLPPD
+2659 EEALAPE
-2665 IIAGTPGTSSS
+2665 IIAG
-2676 SVFQSAPPLSSLEK
+2676 APPLSSLEK

-2721 KVFKPIGST
+2721 KVFKPISST

-2741 YNYNAYVGGA
+2741 YGYNPYIGGVGIA
-2751 GIPVSKPPAAQ
+2751 VSKPPAAV
-2762 EKPGA
+2762 EKPGS
-2767 QSLSVSVSQALDA
+2767 QNLSVSVSQALDA

-2812 SPAVVQSSNGTD
+2812 SPTVSQASNGTD

-2833 SSSPPGGSS
+2833 GSPPG
-2842 SSSSL
+2842 SSL
-2847 VVQPSS
+2847 MVQASS
-2853 IPMLSACFNKL
+2853 IPMLSTCFNKL

-2890 PGSADDGGS
+2890 SGGSEESGS
-2899 DIFLFNASRVPTI
+2899 DIFMFNASRVPTI

-2947 TNMPSSSASA
+2947 TNMPSSV
-2957 SSSGLGGHES
+2957 SSSGMGAPES
-2967 TAQQMVSELTLVPVL
+2967 MAQQMVSDPTLVHVL

-3024 PQLFSE
+3024 PQMFSE
-3030 FLLELM
+3030 FLLKLM
-3036 HILSMERGPLLSGQ
+3036 HILSTERGPFQSGQ

-3058 LLEFTLEQSFET
+3058 LLEFTLEQNFEV
-3070 VSVGTIMAV
+3070 VSVSTISSV
-3079 VESITFLVH
+3079 IESITFLVH

-3140 NLLKLVNTLVKLPL
+3140 DLLKLVNALVLLPL
-3154 TADGKF
+3154 SGDREF
-3160 SGRVPPPGNGSSDS
+3160 SGRLPPAGSGASDSS

-3185 EGPGQG
+3185 EGPAGVSS
-3191 GATPHQGPAVGVAD
+3191 PNQGPAAGVAD
-3205 LVLGNQQ
+3205 LVLANQQ
-3212 VMSQILSAL
+3212 IMSQILSAL

-3356 DSGPG
+3356 DTGPG

-3445 VHIQPHLASLATC
+3445 LHIQPHLASLATC

-3473 LPLSTPVITSGLT
+3473 LPLSTPIITSGLT

-3563 VSDLEAVMA
+3563 VSDLEAMMA

-3612 TAIGLRLIDILLRNC
+3612 TRIGLKLIDILLRNC
-3627 AASGTDPNNLNSP
+3627 AASGTDPTNLNSP

-3661 GTTQDPGT
+3661 GTTQDAGT
-3669 KDRVQALLQWVH
+3669 KDRIQALLQWVH
-3681 DSARVAAMKRSAPLG
+3681 DSSLVAAHKRSGPMG
-3696 YMGPSATSPREYGLL
+3696 YTRQSSSSSREYGLV

-3735 DLPALLNRELFEL
+3735 DLPVLLDRELFEL

-3754 SLACNLVLKKAVD
+3754 SLPCNVVLKKAVD
-3767 SLLCSMCHVHPSYFS
+3767 SLLCSMCHIHPSYFS

-3789 IVPSATVS
+3789 IIAPPTA
-3797 AVAAMAS
+3797 
-3804 AQSQARHRLSLT
+3804 AQSQHRLSMT

-3822 HDAAAATAAAAN
+3822 HDLS
-3834 SASAGGGGASGG
+3834 SASG
-3846 LTDDSKHARSPPPL
+3846 LTDDSKHARPPVAL

-3876 AIQQLLDSG
+3876 AIEQLLDSG

-3892 SLAALCCSLLASA
+3892 SLAGLCCGLLAAA
-3905 DLPLPGGAT
+3905 DLPLPAT
-3914 VPPTS
+3914 
-3919 TPASASAPSSSSS
+3919 AQ
-3932 SSSPPSSSAASTSS
+3932 
-3946 SPAERRHHHLHHHQS
+3946 AERRQYHHNHHPLSS
-3961 QSHHHHHHSHHS
+3961 QSRT
-3973 HSSSS
+3973 
-3978 YHSMPST
+3978 P
-3985 SSSSSPPSSSS
+3985 
-3996 SSSFS
+3996 
-4001 CPPPPPPP
+4001 
-4009 PVNRATLSPELAAPV
+4009 LSAELAAPV

-4053 LFLLCHSSASAGTSA
+4053 LFLLCHSSASAG
-4068 TTSPTTN
+4068 
-4075 TTNNT
+4075 
-4080 TNTTN
+4080 
-4085 TNTATT
+4085 
-4091 SNGSTSNGQVAAAA
+4091 
-4105 SASASASG
+4105 
-4113 MGASASS
+4113 GA
-4120 PCSSPLSTSPAGAS
+4120 P
-4134 AAAGPSSSMSGSSI
+4134 
-4148 AGPSTAP
+4148 
-4155 LLPPPPPP
+4155 
-4163 LAYSSSASASA
+4163 
-4174 TAAAMGTSTAAA
+4174 

-4192 LGSGGRAGGLTTQQ
+4192 LASSARGSGFTTQQ
-4206 RTSLENATV
+4206 RTAIENATV

-4244 QRGNVPI
+4244 QHGNVPI

-4276 LQSPCPLYKGRI
+4276 LHSPCPLYKGRI

-4307 TLHLPISTT
+4307 TLHLPISTS
-4316 LADVLDRVSD
+4316 LAEVLDRVSD

-4332 KLMSEQKEDKEKKN
+4332 KLINEQKEDKEKKN

-4354 ADNGFQDNY
+4354 TDSGFQDNY

-4387 RRGRVMSDKLSA
+4387 RRGRVMSDKLTA
-4399 SSGVDPAAKTVSVPV
+4399 SSGVDPSAKTLSVPV

-4421 LPGQPLPGEMTLA
+4421 LPGQPLPAEMTLA
-4434 QLLTLLY
+4434 QLLALLY

-4448 YRSIDMTVKLGSK
+4448 YRSIDLTVKLGSK
-4461 LSSDPGLSKT
+4461 VISDPGLSKT
-4471 DSFKRLRTEKE
+4471 DSFKRLRTEK
-4482 HGEMLSSCPEDE
+4482 GMADSCPEDE

-4503 EAAIDESLLET
+4503 DAAIDESLLET

-4548 SAPVVA
+4548 SAPVVP
-4554 SSSQEKPKDSDQF
+4554 STTQEKPKDSDQF

-4579 YEAPENIAAE
+4579 YEAPEAMAAE
-4589 PPPIKSPVQ
+4589 PPPISKSSVQ

-4663 FHVLRALFSSTP
+4663 FHVLRALFSTTP
-4675 LTTDDGL
+4675 LTTDDGV
-4682 LLRRIALE
+4682 LLRRMALE

-4700 LSALSHHAPRVPST
+4700 LSALSHHAPRVPNAS
-4714 NGNQN
+4714 GNSS
-4719 EVVTGHGAGTSE
+4719 EPAVSTGHGGGTSE

-4779 NPAGCVGHGEA
+4779 NPAGCVGHGETPA
-4790 PSSESRGQNSAAL
+4790 GESRGHNSNAL
-4803 PSVLQELLSQSCLI
+4803 PTVLQELLSQSCLI

-4841 LLELLRAISS
+4841 LLELLRAIS
-4851 CTSLVPLLLPLSGD
+4851 TSTALVPLLLPLSGD
-4865 PAQEEEEEE
+4865 PSQEEEEEE
-4874 ERSESQTSVG
+4874 ERSEGQTSVG

-4903 KKDKSKGVVKAEP
+4903 KKDKAKGVVKP
-4916 SDPEP
+4916 DSSDPEP

-4931 QRTAEIVYAATTSL
+4931 QRTADIVYAATTSL
-4945 RQANQEKKL
+4945 RQANQERKL
-4954 AESSKKASTR
+4954 AESSKKATTR

-4969 VLRSLEE
+4969 ILRSLEE
-4976 KYVAAMKKLQFDT
+4976 KYVAVMKKLQFDT

-4994 EDEDGKLVFKVNY
+4994 EDDDGKLVFKVNY
-5007 HYMTQVKNASDA
+5007 HYMSQVKNASDA

-5206 KHFYLKRAEIM
+5206 KHFYLKRVEVMA
-5217 GQCEEWI
+5217 QCEEWI
-5224 TDIQQYSSDK
+5224 ADIQQYSSDK

-5262 CPEGLE
+5262 CPDGLE
-5268 PDGEDFSDKS
+5268 PDGEEFSEKS
-5278 SALLVKELPN
+5278 AALMIKELPN
-5288 QDAEKPGG
+5288 QEAEKPSG
-5296 SQDAHCSEGQL
+5296 SQDGPCSEGPL

>member
-6 SPGSC
+6 SCSSAVAAPAGPGPGPGPVAAGPGSC
-11 SSTSSD
+11 E
-17 WVVLRDGCL
+17 WLLLRDGCL
-26 RCDEEGLRSLS
+26 RCDADGLCSLC

-43 AILAVTSRG
+43 AILAVTARG
-52 SIKVIDGTS
+52 AIKVIDGTS
-61 GAILQASAL
+61 GATLQASAL
-70 HAKPGGRV
+70 NAKPGGRV
-78 RCQYFP
+78 KCQYIS

-89 LFVDDYAVGCR
+89 IFVDDYAVGCR

-109 DTALQA
+109 DTALQT
-115 PVSKPEDMVQLEL
+115 PVSKQDDVVQLEL

-137 SACVEKVDVSN
+137 SACIEKVDISS

-153 LFLTQ
+153 LFITQ
-158 LKEGLKSTSHETA
+158 LKDGLKNTSHETA

-189 VIKVVASAIV
+189 VLKSVASAIV
-199 NELKKMNQNVA
+199 NELKKINQNIA
-210 ALSVASSIMDR
+210 ALPVASSVMDR
-221 LSYLLPSGRPELGVG
+221 LSYLLPSARPELGVG

-250 NRRETFTSWPHAG
+250 NRRETFTSWPHVG

-281 ASTGDDRAMCFTC
+281 ASSGDDRAMCFTC

-339 AQFPSPDGSDKIAC
+339 AQFPCTDGTDRIAC
-353 YGFGSCPHFLAAA
+353 FGSGSCPHFLAAA

-389 NPYDP
+389 NAYDP
-394 VILRQLF
+394 AIVQQLM
-401 LSSGEQGLGSES
+401 LSGEQSSGVD
-413 TESRRPTLAW
+413 SRRPTLAW
-423 LEDTSSCSDLPKL
+423 LEDSSSCSDIPKL

-441 DQLEDSDSEE
+441 DLLEDSDSEE
-451 HSRSESVTGHPCQKE
+451 HSRSESVTGHTSQKE
-466 NLEVS
+466 TMEVS
-471 LGVTALSVLQQPEK
+471 LDITALSILQQPEK
-485 LQWEVVASVLEDTVK
+485 LQWEIVANVLEDTVK

-507 NPALAQAKA
+507 NPCLANCKSE
-516 DNKAKDKPSAAE
+516 KMKEKHLE

-536 LLTGGLLSYRSA
+536 LLAGGLLTYKSPATSPVSSNSQRSLDGL
-548 ASSPLAGG
+548 SRTRDESVSEQGSTDNESCTNSELNSPL
-556 PPPPPPSLA
+556 
-565 PTLTPTRGRPPPSSS
+565 
-580 SSSSSTLVGV
+580 V
-590 PDGPLLRTQ
+590 
-599 APEVT
+599 
-604 PNTPIVVVGTPDQGP
+604 
-619 MEIESCPPPPV
+619 
-630 VVPPELVASP
+630 
-640 GGGGLPVSAIRRTIP
+640 RRTLP
-655 VLLLYSIKEADEK
+655 VLLLYSIKESDEK
-668 ASGSGKVFAQMNSLM
+668 AGKLFSQMNNIMS
-683 GKSLHEEGFTVPQ
+683 KSIHDDGFTVPQ

-701 FDSHEQL
+701 LDSQEQL

-713 PITYIQ
+713 PVTYIQ
-719 QFADATAGLGSGTG
+719 QFADAAANLTSPDSDKWSSMIPKPGT
-733 SGSGTGNNA
+733 
-742 SVTDPGPEKWGS
+742 
-754 MAAPRPGA
+754 

-769 PKELEEENLYVDS
+769 PKFAEEENLCVDS
-782 ITPCS
+782 ITPCA
-787 DGLHLLVGLQPCSV
+787 DGVHLLVGLRTCPV

-814 NLNRLH
+814 NLNKLN
-820 SALCSRGNSR
+820 SALCDRRKGELESSLAVVN
-830 NKDDLHHHHHH
+830 
-841 HHPALVPTMA
+841 
-851 NGIEGGHGALPLPG
+851 G
-865 TSPPQQTPLILP
+865 TSIDVIQHESPADVPTPLII
-877 PDQQPLLQP
+877 QPEQR
-886 PLSPQQTPT
+886 S
-895 SPSSRGVFGGV
+895 V
-906 STGGNNNNSS
+906 S
-916 GGGGYLVLYK
+916 GGYLVLYK
-926 LNYST
+926 MNYAT

-942 VQHIREP
+942 IQHIKDP
-949 RDAVTSLILLPADV
+949 QDTITSMILLPPDI
-963 LDGREEDGEDASDD
+963 LDNREDDCEEPVEEIQLSSKNGSGRERRSEI
-977 TPPGLKNGPVSAS
+977 
-990 SGPNMAAGGSSGGV
+990 
-1004 GGSSTAAGVMAAST
+1004 STL
-1018 GHGPSASS
+1018 GH
-1026 PLAAGM
+1026 
-1032 AASTAKEKL
+1032 L
-1041 VVTTQAGYIMVLDLA
+1041 VITTQGGYVKILDLSNF
-1056 TLEVLAKV
+1056 EILAKV
-1064 EPPVKESG
+1064 EPPKKEG
-1072 DEVDPFVSVT
+1072 TEEPDMFVSVI

-1105 GVFDDIDDADIF
+1105 GTCDDIDEADIL
-1117 VDGPLSKGVDQLFEG
+1117 VDGSLSKSIEQSSEG
-1132 TKPSSNPSS
+1132 TKPLSNPSS
-1141 PGITAGV
+1141 PGITGV
-1148 DLLVDQAL
+1148 DLLVDQPFSL
-1156 GVEVLSSLVELTRF
+1156 ETLTSLVELTRF

-1205 HGDAAQHTRTWKLQS
+1205 HGDAAQHTRTWKLQT
-1220 DSSSWDEHV
+1220 DSNSWDEHV

-1237 CMVGHVDFKFVMNAN
+1237 CMVGHVDFKFVLNAN

-1269 GLGKVNETAVDRQ
+1269 GLGKVNEAAVDRQ
-1282 ITFPLSQAL
+1282 ITFPLSPA
-1291 HTNGERNGQPLL
+1291 HNIEVDRNGKPGLVEFSEEMQY
-1303 HDFTEDIQF
+1303 
-1312 MDIEESPGSRL
+1312 MDVEEPQCLRL
-1323 CPFLEDHKEDILCG
+1323 CPFLEEHKEDILCG
-1337 PVWLASGLDLSG
+1337 PVWLATGLDLSG
-1349 HAGMLSLTSPKLVKG
+1349 HAGMLTLTSPKLVKG

-1370 RSFLVHIKAVSD
+1370 RSFLIHVKAVND
-1382 KGMEESPRPVVRM
+1382 RGTEEICNGGIRPVVRI
-1395 PSKPQSSKAQSLS
+1395 PSLKPQANKGHSLASLLAKVAAGKEKPSSKIETTS
-1408 SLLQRAQ
+1408 SSR
-1415 ATKEKASTSKVEP
+1415 KS
-1428 PTASKKP
+1428 

-1441 DLLQEVSITIRR
+1441 DLLQEVSVTIRR

-1459 PKERIQRCSM
+1459 SKERVQRCAM
-1469 LQFPE
+1469 LQFSE
-1474 FHERLLNG
+1474 FHEKLLTT
-1482 LCKRTEETDST
+1482 LCKKTDDGLTT
-1493 EHGQSLILDILCWL
+1493 EHAQSLVLDTLCWL

-1513 GSCSPREGKEGLLI
+1513 GPGSSKEGNDSLLS
-1527 KTRKRLTDM
+1527 KTRKCVSDII
-1536 VRVCF
+1536 RVCF
-1541 FQAGRSIAHKCA
+1541 FEAGRSIAHKCA
-1553 RFLALCISNGKG
+1553 RFLALCISNGRC
-1565 DPGQQGFGMA
+1565 DPSQQGFGSV
-1575 LLKALLENMPYLPAA
+1575 LLKALLDNMPLLPAA
-1590 ATGGAVFWY
+1590 ATGGSVYWY

-1635 LEALLQTRYGLYSSP
+1635 MEALLQTRYGLYSSP
-1650 FDPVLFDLEVSGSSC
+1650 FDPVLFDLEISGSSC
-1665 KNAFNSGIGVQSD
+1665 KNVYNSSIGVQSD
-1678 EIDLSDILSGNG
+1678 EIDLSDVLSGNG
-1690 KVSNCAAAEGSF
+1690 KISSCAAAEGSF
-1702 TALTGLLEVE
+1702 TSLTGLLEVE

-1724 TRVERDDAS
+1724 TRIERDDAS
-1733 MFTVSTFGVTPAV
+1733 TFTVSTFGVTPAV
-1746 GGLSAG
+1746 GGLSSG
-1752 SVGEASTALSSAAQ
+1752 TVGEASTALSSAAQ
-1766 VALQSLSHAMVSAE
+1766 VALQSLSHAMASAE

-1805 KLHQTTSAA
+1805 KLHQTTAA

-1820 GVGPIHNSVP
+1820 AVGPVHNSVP
-1830 SNPSASGSASAS
+1830 SNPVA
-1842 SAPGFFIHPSD
+1842 APGFFIHPSD

-1879 AISVELAQLFPGSI
+1879 VINAELAQLFPGSVI
-1893 MDPPAVNLA
+1893 DPPTVHLA
-1902 AHNKNSHKPKPVSH
+1902 AHNKNTSKSRT
-1916 AQNPMGSG
+1916 NPLGSG
-1924 LALALSQ
+1924 LALAISH

-1964 VLLTDALIPTC
+1964 ILLTDVLIPTC
-1975 ADLASLSIDIWT
+1975 GDLASLSIDIWT

-2002 IATHSLILHDLLP
+2002 ISTHSLILHDLLP

-2047 TYILPWE
+2047 TYILPFE
-2054 SELKLMHDPLR
+2054 NELKLMHDPLR
-2065 GESEAASQPD
+2065 GEGEAANQPEI
-2075 VDQHLAMMVA
+2075 DQHLAMMIA

-2096 ACHRLETLLQSI
+2096 ACHRLEILLQSI

-2122 LRKPDKAVEEDQRV
+2122 LRKPDKAVEEDSRV
-2136 FSAYQDCVQLQL
+2136 FSAYQDCIQLQL

-2159 LRVSLGAS
+2159 LKVALGAS
-2167 RKPLPDAAYASY
+2167 RKTLKQHSDPK
-2179 AYDARELVHSSST
+2179 ELIQMSST

-2197 VIRYLLDTLLSLLH
+2197 IIRYLLDTLLSLLH
-2211 TNNGHS
+2211 SSNGHS
-2217 VPSVLQST
+2217 VPVVLQST

-2301 SNSGVLEGLLNLL
+2301 SNSGVLESLLNLL
-2314 DSLLS
+2314 DNLLS
-2319 PLQQSHSLQARRTE
+2319 PLQPHLPVHRRTE

-2344 VMLVSRLLDYVASV
+2344 VMLVSRLLDYVATV
-2358 EDEASA
+2358 EDEAA
-2364 SKKQLGGKDRDRSFT
+2364 TAKKPLNGKERERFLT
-2379 GNQWSFINNSLQS
+2379 GNQWSFINNSLHTQS
-2392 QNMSRSTKGNSS
+2392 LSRSTKGNSS
-2404 LDRLYSRKVRKQL
+2404 LDRLYSRKIRKQL
-2417 VHTKQQLNLLKAK
+2417 VHHKQ
-2430 QKALMEQIEKEKI
+2430 
-2443 QSNKSSS
+2443 
-2450 YKLLVEH
+2450 
-2457 AKLKQATSKHFKD
+2457 HFKD

-2480 PRSSLDTEA
+2480 PRSTLDTEV
-2489 SASGAA
+2489 SAT
-2495 KEAPEVELLPFTLAH
+2495 KETPEIEPLPFTLAH

-2553 IHLCEVVS
+2553 IHLCEIVN
-2561 EQQLERLLL
+2561 ETQLERLLL

-2596 LQDILAGELLSPASL
+2596 LQDILAGELLAPMAAETMEESAL
-2611 DGMDEGASLGE
+2611 GEDAGAS
-2622 EAGAAAAVAA
+2622 AGDSDDSLQQSTV
-2632 CAVASALAE
+2632 
-2641 PEEALAQPSP
+2641 Q
-2651 LPLVESID
+2651 LVETID
-2659 ETLPPD
+2659 EPLTHD
-2665 IIAGTPGTSSS
+2665 ITG
-2676 SVFQSAPPLSSLEK
+2676 APPLSSLEK
-2690 DKDIDFD
+2690 DKDIDLE
-2697 LLQDLMDVD
+2697 LLQDLMEVD

-2721 KVFKPIGST
+2721 KVFKPISST

-2741 YNYNAYVGGA
+2741 YNYNPYIGGV
-2751 GIPVSKPPAAQ
+2751 GIPVAKPPVTT
-2762 EKPGA
+2762 EKNGS
-2767 QSLSVSVSQALDA
+2767 QTVSVSVSQALDA

-2790 ELMLKMMA
+2790 ELMLKMMS
-2798 TLEADSILQALTST
+2798 TLEADSILQALTNT
-2812 SPAVVQSSNGTD
+2812 SPTLTQSPSGTD
-2824 DSLLRGLHG
+2824 DSLLRGLHAANQNAQ
-2833 SSSPPGGSS
+2833 
-2842 SSSSL
+2842 L
-2847 VVQPSS
+2847 IVQLSS
-2853 IPMLSACFNKL
+2853 IPMLSTCFNKL

-2877 LLQLWLTLSLNSC
+2877 LLQLWLTLSLNSNSS
-2890 PGSADDGGS
+2890 GSKDSGA
-2899 DIFLFNASRVPTI
+2899 DIFLYNANRI
-2912 PLNQASISS
+2912 PVISLNQASVTS
-2921 FLTVLAWYPNTSLR
+2921 FLSVLAWYPNTLLR

-2947 TNMPSSSASA
+2947 TNMQLNAGPSGAIGA
-2957 SSSGLGGHES
+2957 QES
-2967 TAQQMVSELTLVPVL
+2967 TAQLLVSDPNLIHVL
-2982 VRFLSGSN
+2982 VKFLSGTN
-2990 PHGTSQH
+2990 PHGTNQH
-2997 SSQVGPTATQAMQE
+2997 SPQVGPTATQAMQE

-3024 PQLFSE
+3024 PQMFSE
-3030 FLLELM
+3030 FLLKLI
-3036 HILSMERGPLLSGQ
+3036 HILSTERGSFQTGQ

-3058 LLEFTLEQSFET
+3058 LLEFTLEQNFEV
-3070 VSVGTIMAV
+3070 VSVSTISAV
-3079 VESITFLVH
+3079 IESITFLVH
-3088 HYITCSDKVVS
+3088 HYITCSDKVMS

-3132 TTRDQLMF
+3132 MTRDQLMF
-3140 NLLKLVNTLVKLPL
+3140 DLLKLVNILVQLPL
-3154 TADGKF
+3154 SSNREYSA
-3160 SGRVPPPGNGSSDS
+3160 RVPVASSTTDS
-3174 VSDEEKVCGSK
+3174 VSDEEKVSGGKDGNGSN
-3185 EGPGQG
+3185 PNTQG
-3191 GATPHQGPAVGVAD
+3191 STAYVAD
-3205 LVLGNQQ
+3205 LVLANQQ
-3212 VMSQILSAL
+3212 IMSQILSAL

-3263 TTLSKRATSVQVML
+3263 TTLSKKATTVQVML

-3284 ACGYMGRQGSLSTCQ
+3284 ACGYMGRQGSLATCQ

-3356 DSGPG
+3356 DCGPT
-3361 KAADGSLKARVLASE
+3361 KATDSSLKARVLASE

-3382 LHNFAPLGTITSSSP
+3382 IHNFAPLGSITSSSP

-3445 VHIQPHLASLATC
+3445 IHIQPHLASLATC
-3458 PSSVSVEISA
+3458 PSSVSVEVSA

-3523 LTAFGNTSSATV
+3523 LTAFGSTSSATV

-3563 VSDLEAVMA
+3563 ISDLEGMMA

-3612 TAIGLRLIDILLRNC
+3612 TRIGLKLIDILLRNC
-3627 AASGTDPNNLNSP
+3627 SASGSDPADLNSP

-3669 KDRVQALLQWVH
+3669 KDRIQALLKWVS
-3681 DSARVAAMKRSAPLG
+3681 DSARVAAMKKSGRVS
-3696 YMGPSATSPREYGLL
+3696 YICPSSSTREYGLL

-3724 LWHSYELPVDY
+3724 LWHSYELLVEY
-3735 DLPALLNRELFEL
+3735 DLPALLDRELFESL
-3748 LYNWSM
+3748 FNWSM
-3754 SLACNLVLKKAVD
+3754 SLPCNMVLKKAVD
-3767 SLLCSMCHVHPSYFS
+3767 SLLCSMCHIHPNYFS
-3782 LLMSWMG
+3782 LLMGWMG
-3789 IVPSATVS
+3789 ITPPPIEC
-3797 AVAAMAS
+3797 
-3804 AQSQARHRLSLT
+3804 QHRLSMT
-3816 DDGKKQ
+3816 DDSKKQ
-3822 HDAAAATAAAAN
+3822 DL
-3834 SASAGGGGASGG
+3834 SSS
-3846 LTDDSKHARSPPPL
+3846 LTDDSKNAQAPL
-3860 SESQLAT
+3860 ALTESHLAT
-3867 LAAASQSPG
+3867 LAASSQSPE
-3876 AIQQLLDSG
+3876 AIKQLLDSG

-3892 SLAALCCSLLASA
+3892 SLASFCFNHTCSSDCTAQSVDITHDRL
-3905 DLPLPGGAT
+3905 
-3914 VPPTS
+3914 
-3919 TPASASAPSSSSS
+3919 
-3932 SSSPPSSSAASTSS
+3932 
-3946 SPAERRHHHLHHHQS
+3946 RRHHVPQHFNK
-3961 QSHHHHHHSHHS
+3961 
-3973 HSSSS
+3973 
-3978 YHSMPST
+3978 MPIT
-3985 SSSSSPPSSSS
+3985 ADL
-3996 SSSFS
+3996 
-4001 CPPPPPPP
+4001 
-4009 PVNRATLSPELAAPV
+4009 VAPV

-4033 SHAMKDW
+4033 SHMMKDW
-4040 LGGPEVN
+4040 LGGSEVN

-4053 LFLLCHSSASAGTSA
+4053 LFLLCHSGATSGGHNVTAQQTSA
-4068 TTSPTTN
+4068 RSSLLSSTVTT
-4075 TTNNT
+4075 
-4080 TNTTN
+4080 
-4085 TNTATT
+4085 
-4091 SNGSTSNGQVAAAA
+4091 
-4105 SASASASG
+4105 
-4113 MGASASS
+4113 
-4120 PCSSPLSTSPAGAS
+4120 
-4134 AAAGPSSSMSGSSI
+4134 
-4148 AGPSTAP
+4148 
-4155 LLPPPPPP
+4155 
-4163 LAYSSSASASA
+4163 
-4174 TAAAMGTSTAAA
+4174 
-4186 SGSRYS
+4186 
-4192 LGSGGRAGGLTTQQ
+4192 GLTTQQ
-4206 RTSLENATV
+4206 RTAIENATV

-4230 LMAQVLCELFQSAP
+4230 LMAQVLCELFQSSP
-4244 QRGNVPI
+4244 QRGNLPT

-4270 EKVTVF
+4270 EKVTLF

-4294 IQHPMYGAGHKYR
+4294 IQHPMYGAGHKFR
-4307 TLHLPISTT
+4307 TLHLPVSTT
-4316 LADVLDRVSD
+4316 LAEVLDRVSD

-4332 KLMSEQKEDKEKKN
+4332 KLINEQKEDKEKKN
-4346 HEEKEKMK
+4346 YEEKEKVK
-4354 ADNGFQDNY
+4354 AENGFQDNY

-4373 QSKRALSTPPRPPS
+4373 QSKRAVSSTPPRPPS
-4387 RRGRVMSDKLSA
+4387 RRGRVMADKVGTS
-4399 SSGVDPAAKTVSVPV
+4399 SSGGESSSKTISVPV

-4421 LPGQPLPGEMTLA
+4421 LPGQPLPAEMTLA

-4448 YRSIDMTVKLGSK
+4448 YRSIDLTVKLGSK
-4461 LSSDPGLSKT
+4461 VISDPSLSKT
-4471 DSFKRLRTEKE
+4471 DSFKRLHTEKE
-4482 HGEMLSSCPEDE
+4482 HADLLGACPEDE
-4494 PMTPGDECL
+4494 VISPGDECMDAVL
-4503 EAAIDESLLET
+4503 DESLLET
-4514 NPIQSPLQV
+4514 CPIQSPLQV

-4548 SAPVVA
+4548 STPVVT
-4554 SSSQEKPKDSDQF
+4554 STTQEKQKDSDQF

-4579 YEAPENIAAE
+4579 YEAPETIAAE
-4589 PPPIKSPVQ
+4589 PPPIKSTVQ

-4663 FHVLRALFSSTP
+4663 FHVLRSLFSTTP
-4675 LTTDDGL
+4675 LTTDDGV
-4682 LLRRIALE
+4682 LLRRMALE

-4700 LSALSHHAPRVPST
+4700 LSALSHHAPRVPNSSPNQAEPQVSST
-4714 NGNQN
+4714 HSSAS
-4719 EVVTGHGAGTSE
+4719 TE

-4779 NPAGCVGHGEA
+4779 NPAGSTSNGETQT
-4790 PSSESRGQNSAAL
+4790 SHEGRGQNSSAL
-4803 PSVLQELLSQSCLI
+4803 PSVLLELLSQSCLI

-4841 LLELLRAISS
+4841 LLELLRAIAS
-4851 CTSLVPLLLPLSGD
+4851 CTSMVPLLLPLSGESS
-4865 PAQEEEEEE
+4865 EEEEEQL
-4874 ERSESQTSVG
+4874 ESQASVG
-4884 MLLAKMKT
+4884 TLLAKMKT

-4903 KKDKSKGVVKAEP
+4903 KKDKAKAGVKP
-4916 SDPEP
+4916 DTSDQEP

-4931 QRTAEIVYAATTSL
+4931 QKTAEIVYAATTSL
-4945 RQANQEKKL
+4945 RQANQEKKM
-4954 AESSKKASTR
+4954 AEYSKKAAVK

-4976 KYVAAMKKLQFDT
+4976 KYVAVMKKLQFDT

-4994 EDEDGKLVFKVNY
+4994 EDDDGKLVFKVNY
-5007 HYMTQVKNASDA
+5007 HYMSQVKNASDA

-5147 LILVSEPYFNEP
+5147 LILVAEPYFNEP

-5179 NIRQASVKWAMLEQM
+5179 NIRQATVKWAMLEQI
-5194 RNPSPCFKEVIH
+5194 RNPLPCFKEVIH
-5206 KHFYLKRAEIM
+5206 KHFYLKRVEIM
-5217 GQCEEWI
+5217 AQCEEWI
-5224 TDIQQYSSDK
+5224 ADIQQYSSDK

-5262 CPEGLE
+5262 CPEGLD
-5268 PDGEDFSDKS
+5268 PDTDDSTEKCSATTSAEETMLHEQVKPSSSKDIPTDFK
-5278 SALLVKELPN
+5278 L
-5288 QDAEKPGG
+5288 
-5296 SQDAHCSEGQL
+5296 

>member
-6 SPGSC
+6 SPGSG

-17 WVVLRDGCL
+17 WIVLRDGCL

-109 DTALQA
+109 DTALQP
-115 PVSKPEDMVQLEL
+115 PVAKPEDMVQLEL
-128 PVTEAQQLL
+128 PVTEAQQML
-137 SACVEKVDVSN
+137 SACQEKIDVSN
-148 TEGYD
+148 TEGYE
-153 LFLTQ
+153 LFITQ
-158 LKEGLKSTSHETA
+158 LKEGLKNTSHETA

-189 VIKVVASAIV
+189 VLKLVAGAIV
-199 NELKKMNQNVA
+199 NELKKINQNVA

-221 LSYLLPSGRPELGVG
+221 LSYLLSSARPELGVG

-339 AQFPSPDGSDKIAC
+339 AQFPNSPDSLDKIAC
-353 YGFGSCPHFLAAA
+353 YGFGSCPQFLAAA
-366 TKRGKICIWDVSKL
+366 TKRGKICIWDVSKM
-380 MKVHLKFEI
+380 MKVHLKFDI

-394 VILRQLF
+394 AILRQLI
-401 LSSGEQGLGSES
+401 LCSGEQGQQTL

-423 LEDTSSCSDLPKL
+423 LEESSSCSDLPKL

-441 DQLEDSDSEE
+441 DQLEDSDSDE
-451 HSRSESVTGHPCQKE
+451 HSRSESVTGHPSQWE
-466 NLEVS
+466 SMDVS

-507 NPALAQAKA
+507 NPSLNQTKAHSQAKT
-516 DNKAKDKPSAAE
+516 KDKVPDH
-528 QHNIPFPC
+528 HNIPFPC
-536 LLTGGLLSYRSA
+536 LLAGGLLSYRSA
-548 ASSPLAGG
+548 STQEQGFSNLAGSQ
-556 PPPPPPSLA
+556 PAS
-565 PTLTPTRGRPPPSSS
+565 PSS
-580 SSSSSTLVGV
+580 
-590 PDGPLLRTQ
+590 
-599 APEVT
+599 
-604 PNTPIVVVGTPDQGP
+604 
-619 MEIESCPPPPV
+619 
-630 VVPPELVASP
+630 
-640 GGGGLPVSAIRRTIP
+640 LPAVRRTIP
-655 VLLLYSIKEADEK
+655 VLLLYSIREVDDKS
-668 ASGSGKVFAQMNSLM
+668 SGQVFAQMNNLM
-683 GKSLHEEGFTVPQ
+683 SKGLHEEGFTVPQ

-701 FDSHEQL
+701 FDTHEQL

-719 QFADATAGLGSGTG
+719 QFADAATNLAGLDGH
-733 SGSGTGNNA
+733 
-742 SVTDPGPEKWGS
+742 VDKWNTL
-754 MAAPRPGA
+754 AAATVSTPPRPGA

-769 PKELEEENLYVDS
+769 PKQLEEENLYVDS
-782 ITPCS
+782 ITPCW
-787 DGLHLLVGLQPCSV
+787 DGVHLLVGLQPCGS
-801 ESLSAI
+801 ESLSAT

-820 SALCSRGNSR
+820 SALCSQRKGEP
-830 NKDDLHHHHHH
+830 LHPVANGVEG
-841 HHPALVPTMA
+841 HHP
-851 NGIEGGHGALPLPG
+851 GG
-865 TSPPQQTPLILP
+865 SPPQTPLILP
-877 PDQQPLLQP
+877 PGDQQK
-886 PLSPQQTPT
+886 QQQR
-895 SPSSRGVFGGV
+895 SPSGG
-906 STGGNNNNSS
+906 S
-916 GGGGYLVLYK
+916 GGGYLALYK

-931 RIVTLEEEPVR
+931 RIVTLDEEPIKL
-942 VQHIREP
+942 QQIWDP
-949 RDAVTSLILLPADV
+949 CDAITSLILLPPDV
-963 LDGREEDGEDASDD
+963 LDSREDESEEAPEEALPS
-977 TPPGLKNGPVSAS
+977 TSAS
-990 SGPNMAAGGSSGGV
+990 THKECKRLEVAGL
-1004 GGSSTAAGVMAAST
+1004 
-1018 GHGPSASS
+1018 GH
-1026 PLAAGM
+1026 
-1032 AASTAKEKL
+1032 L
-1041 VVTTQAGYIMVLDLA
+1041 VVTTRAGYIMILDLS
-1056 TLEVLAKV
+1056 TLEILTKV
-1064 EPPVKESG
+1064 EPPRKEGSAE
-1072 DEVDPFVSVT
+1072 DTDPFVSVT

-1105 GVFDDIDDADIF
+1105 GVCDDIDDGDMFI
-1117 VDGPLSKGVDQLFEG
+1117 DGPLSKGAELLLEG
-1132 TKPSSNPSS
+1132 AKPSSNPSS
-1141 PGITAGV
+1141 PGITGV
-1148 DLLVDQAL
+1148 DLLVDQPL
-1156 GVEVLSSLVELTRF
+1156 TTESLMSLVELTRF

-1237 CMVGHVDFKFVMNAN
+1237 CMVGHVDFKFVLNAN
-1252 ITNIPQIQVT
+1252 IINIPQIQVT

-1269 GLGKVNETAVDRQ
+1269 GLGKV
-1282 ITFPLSQAL
+1282 S
-1291 HTNGERNGQPLL
+1291 
-1303 HDFTEDIQF
+1303 
-1312 MDIEESPGSRL
+1312 GSML

-1382 KGMEESPRPVVRM
+1382 KSMEDSPRPVVRM
-1395 PSKPQSSKAQSLS
+1395 PSTKPQGTKAHSLS
-1408 SLLQRAQ
+1408 TLLQRAQ
-1415 ATKEKASTSKVEP
+1415 ASKEKVSAVKTETSAPSKKVE
-1428 PTASKKP
+1428 
-1435 DNLRGC
+1435 NLRGC
-1441 DLLQEVSITIRR
+1441 DLLQEVSVTIRR
-1453 FKKTSI
+1453 FKKTSV
-1459 PKERIQRCSM
+1459 PKERVQRCAM
-1469 LQFPE
+1469 LQFPD
-1474 FHERLLNG
+1474 FHEKLLDA
-1482 LCKRTEETDST
+1482 LCRRTEGSPAT
-1493 EHGQSLILDILCWL
+1493 EHAQSLILDILCWL
-1507 AGVYSN
+1507 AGVFSN
-1513 GSCSPREGKEGLLI
+1513 GPCSLREGKEGLLT
-1527 KTRKRLTDM
+1527 KTRTRLTDI

-1541 FQAGRSIAHKCA
+1541 FEAGRSIAHKCA

-1565 DPGQQGFGMA
+1565 DTSQQGFGVS
-1575 LLKALLENMPYLPAA
+1575 LLKALLDNMPYLPAA
-1590 ATGGAVFWY
+1590 ATGGSVFWY

-1604 YVKDEDLAGCSTAC
+1604 YVKEEDLAGCSTAC

-1623 AVSRQLQDRLTP
+1623 AISRQLQDRLTP

-1665 KNAFNSGIGVQSD
+1665 KNAFNSSIGVQSD

-1690 KVSNCAAAEGSF
+1690 KVSSCAAAEGSF

-1712 PLHFTCV
+1712 PLHFTCI

-1724 TRVERDDAS
+1724 TRVERDDA
-1733 MFTVSTFGVTPAV
+1733 MSTFGVTPAV
-1746 GGLSAG
+1746 GGLSTG
-1752 SVGEASTALSSAAQ
+1752 TVGEASTALSSAAQ

-1814 AAAAAS
+1814 AAAAS

-1830 SNPSASGSASAS
+1830 SNAS

-1879 AISVELAQLFPGSI
+1879 AFSAELAHLFPGSM
-1893 MDPPAVNLA
+1893 MDPGPVNLA
-1902 AHNKNSHKPKPVSH
+1902 APKNTQKS
-1916 AQNPMGSG
+1916 PMGSG
-1924 LALALSQ
+1924 LALAISQ

-1975 ADLASLSIDIWT
+1975 GDLASLSIDIWT

-2002 IATHSLILHDLLP
+2002 ISTHSLILHDLLP

-2075 VDQHLAMMVA
+2075 VDQHLTMMVA

-2096 ACHRLETLLQSI
+2096 ACHRLETLLQNI

-2122 LRKPDKAVEEDQRV
+2122 LRKPDKVVEEDQRV
-2136 FSAYQDCVQLQL
+2136 FSAYQDCIQLQL

-2159 LRVSLGAS
+2159 LRVSLGAN
-2167 RKPLPDAAYASY
+2167 RKSLPTAGAPEAQ
-2179 AYDARELVHSSST
+2179 ELVHNSST

-2197 VIRYLLDTLLSLLH
+2197 IIRYLLDTLLSLLH
-2211 TNNGHS
+2211 SNNGHS

-2245 IRLHTGLLLVQLC
+2245 IRLHAGLLLVQLC

-2319 PLQQSHSLQARRTE
+2319 PLQQPQAAAQRRTE

-2344 VMLVSRLLDYVASV
+2344 VMLVSRLLDYVASI
-2358 EDEASA
+2358 EDEASGG
-2364 SKKQLGGKDRDRSFT
+2364 KKHLGGKERERPLT
-2379 GNQWSFINNSLQS
+2379 GIQWSFINNSLQS
-2392 QNMSRSTKGNSS
+2392 QNSSRSAKGSSS
-2404 LDRLYSRKVRKQL
+2404 LDRLYSRKIRKQL
-2417 VHTKQQLNLLKAK
+2417 VHHKQQLNLLKAK
-2430 QKALMEQIEKEKI
+2430 QKALVEQIEKEKI
-2443 QSNKSSS
+2443 QSNKGSS
-2450 YKLLVEH
+2450 YKLLVEQ

-2480 PRSSLDTEA
+2480 PRSTLDTE
-2489 SASGAA
+2489 STTA
-2495 KEAPEVELLPFTLAH
+2495 KETPEVEPLPFTLSH

-2596 LQDILAGELLSPASL
+2596 LQDILAGELLSPGSL
-2611 DGMDEGASLGE
+2611 DVMDEVVVGE
-2622 EAGAAAAVAA
+2622 EAGALSS
-2632 CAVASALAE
+2632 SAGADSDDSL
-2641 PEEALAQPSP
+2641 PQPAP
-2651 LPLVESID
+2651 IPLVESID
-2659 ETLPPD
+2659 EALVPD
-2665 IIAGTPGTSSS
+2665 IIAG
-2676 SVFQSAPPLSSLEK
+2676 APPLSSLEK

-2721 KVFKPIGST
+2721 KVFKPISST

-2741 YNYNAYVGGA
+2741 YGYNPYIGGV
-2751 GIPVSKPPAAQ
+2751 GIPVSKPPVAA
-2762 EKPGA
+2762 EKPGS
-2767 QSLSVSVSQALDA
+2767 QGLSVSVSQALDA

-2798 TLEADSILQALTST
+2798 TLQADSILQALTSSSST
-2812 SPAVVQSSNGTD
+2812 VSQASNGTD
-2824 DSLLRGLHG
+2824 DSLLRALHG
-2833 SSSPPGGSS
+2833 GGSPPG
-2842 SSSSL
+2842 SSL
-2847 VVQPSS
+2847 TVQPSS
-2853 IPMLSACFNKL
+2853 IPILSACFNKL

-2877 LLQLWLTLSLNSC
+2877 LLQLWLTLSLNTCSG
-2890 PGSADDGGS
+2890 GSEESGS

-2947 TNMPSSSASA
+2947 TNMQA
-2957 SSSGLGGHES
+2957 SSSNGMSSQES
-2967 TAQQMVSELTLVPVL
+2967 TAQQMVSDPTLVHVL
-2982 VRFLSGSN
+2982 VRFLSGTSTN
-2990 PHGTSQH
+2990 GTSQH
-2997 SSQVGPTATQAMQE
+2997 SSQVGPTATQAMHE
-3011 FLTRLQ
+3011 FLSRLQ

-3024 PQLFSE
+3024 PQMFSE
-3030 FLLELM
+3030 FLLKLM
-3036 HILSMERGPLLSGQ
+3036 HILSTERGPFQSGQ

-3058 LLEFTLEQSFET
+3058 LLEFTLEQNFEV
-3070 VSVGTIMAV
+3070 VSVATISSV
-3079 VESITFLVH
+3079 IESITFLVH

-3140 NLLKLVNTLVKLPL
+3140 DLLKLVNVLVQLPL
-3154 TADGKF
+3154 SGDREF
-3160 SGRVPPPGNGSSDS
+3160 SGRLLPTGSGAADSS
-3174 VSDEEKVCGSK
+3174 VSDEEKVCGTK
-3185 EGPGQG
+3185 ESVAG
-3191 GATPHQGPAVGVAD
+3191 GSSSSQGPPAGVAD
-3205 LVLGNQQ
+3205 LVLANQQ
-3212 VMSQILSAL
+3212 IMSQILSAL

-3361 KAADGSLKARVLASE
+3361 KAADGNLKARVMTSE

-3445 VHIQPHLASLATC
+3445 LHIQPHLASLATC

-3563 VSDLEAVMA
+3563 VSDLEAMMA

-3612 TAIGLRLIDILLRNC
+3612 TRIGLKLIDILLRNC
-3627 AASGTDPNNLNSP
+3627 AASGTDPANLNSP

-3661 GTTQDPGT
+3661 GTTQDSGT
-3669 KDRVQALLQWVH
+3669 KDRIQALLQWVH
-3681 DSARVAAMKRSAPLG
+3681 DSSRVAAHKMSGPMGYTGAGVGSSSA
-3696 YMGPSATSPREYGLL
+3696 SSREYGLL

-3754 SLACNLVLKKAVD
+3754 SLPCNIVLKKAVD
-3767 SLLCSMCHVHPSYFS
+3767 SLLCSMCHIHPSYFS

-3789 IVPSATVS
+3789 IVSVPSAS
-3797 AVAAMAS
+3797 H
-3804 AQSQARHRLSLT
+3804 SQAQHRHLSMT

-3822 HDAAAATAAAAN
+3822 HDANTNAT
-3834 SASAGGGGASGG
+3834 G
-3846 LTDDSKHARSPPPL
+3846 LTDDSKHARPPINL
-3860 SESQLAT
+3860 SESQLTT

-3876 AIQQLLDSG
+3876 AIEQLLDSG

-3892 SLAALCCSLLASA
+3892 SLAQFCVGLLTIA
-3905 DLPLPGGAT
+3905 DLPLPSGH
-3914 VPPTS
+3914 
-3919 TPASASAPSSSSS
+3919 
-3932 SSSPPSSSAASTSS
+3932 
-3946 SPAERRHHHLHHHQS
+3946 AERRHHHYH
-3961 QSHHHHHHSHHS
+3961 
-3973 HSSSS
+3973 
-3978 YHSMPST
+3978 YHS
-3985 SSSSSPPSSSS
+3985 PSSSS
-3996 SSSFS
+3996 HSR
-4001 CPPPPPPP
+4001 PPL
-4009 PVNRATLSPELAAPV
+4009 AAELAAPV

-4053 LFLLCHSSASAGTSA
+4053 LFLLCHSSASASA
-4068 TTSPTTN
+4068 GAN
-4075 TTNNT
+4075 
-4080 TNTTN
+4080 
-4085 TNTATT
+4085 
-4091 SNGSTSNGQVAAAA
+4091 
-4105 SASASASG
+4105 SG
-4113 MGASASS
+4113 CQPLRSRFSLASS
-4120 PCSSPLSTSPAGAS
+4120 GQT
-4134 AAAGPSSSMSGSSI
+4134 
-4148 AGPSTAP
+4148 
-4155 LLPPPPPP
+4155 
-4163 LAYSSSASASA
+4163 
-4174 TAAAMGTSTAAA
+4174 
-4186 SGSRYS
+4186 
-4192 LGSGGRAGGLTTQQ
+4192 GGLTTQQ
-4206 RTSLENATV
+4206 RTALENATV

-4288 NATSHV
+4288 NATSHM
-4294 IQHPMYGAGHKYR
+4294 IQHPMYGAGHKFR

-4316 LADVLDRVSD
+4316 LAEVLDRVSD

-4332 KLMSEQKEDKEKKN
+4332 KLINEQKEDKEKKN

-4354 ADNGFQDNY
+4354 ADSGFQDNY

-4387 RRGRVMSDKLSA
+4387 RRGRVMSDKLTA
-4399 SSGVDPAAKTVSVPV
+4399 SSGVDPSAKTISVPV

-4421 LPGQPLPGEMTLA
+4421 LPGQPLPSEMTLA

-4448 YRSIDMTVKLGSK
+4448 YQSINLTVKLGSK
-4461 LSSDPGLSKT
+4461 VISDPGLSKT
-4471 DSFKRLRTEKE
+4471 DSFKRLRTEKVD
-4482 HGEMLSSCPEDE
+4482 HCDMLNSCSEDE
-4494 PMTPGDECL
+4494 PMTPSEECL
-4503 EAAIDESLLET
+4503 DAATDESLLET
-4514 NPIQSPLQV
+4514 SPIQSPLQV

-4548 SAPVVA
+4548 SAPVVPSA
-4554 SSSQEKPKDSDQF
+4554 TQEKPKDSDQF

-4579 YEAPENIAAE
+4579 YEAPESIA
-4589 PPPIKSPVQ
+4589 SSSSSSSSVQ

-4675 LTTDDGL
+4675 LTTDDGV
-4682 LLRRIALE
+4682 LLRRMALE

-4700 LSALSHHAPRVPST
+4700 LSALSHHAPRNPNAST
-4714 NGNQN
+4714 SVSEPQISSC
-4719 EVVTGHGAGTSE
+4719 HGGGTSE

-4779 NPAGCVGHGEA
+4779 NPGG
-4790 PSSESRGQNSAAL
+4790 SSSCHSGDASSTDSRTHNSSAL
-4803 PSVLQELLSQSCLI
+4803 PAVLQELLSQSCLI

-4841 LLELLRAISS
+4841 LLELLRAIST
-4851 CTSLVPLLLPLSGD
+4851 CTALVPLLLPLSGD
-4865 PAQEEEEEE
+4865 PGQDEEEEDEDH
-4874 ERSESQTSVG
+4874 SEGQTSVG

-4903 KKDKSKGVVKAEP
+4903 KKDKSKGVVKSDS

-4945 RQANQEKKL
+4945 RQANQERKL
-4954 AESSKKASTR
+4954 VESSRKVSSR

-4969 VLRSLEE
+4969 ILRSLEE

-4994 EDEDGKLVFKVNY
+4994 EDEDGKLMFKVNY
-5007 HYMTQVKNASDA
+5007 HYMSQVKNASDT
-5019 NSAARARRLAQEAV
+5019 NSAARSRRLAQEAV

-5147 LILVSEPYFNEP
+5147 LILVAEPYFNEP

-5179 NIRQASVKWAMLEQM
+5179 NIRQATVKWAMLEQM

-5206 KHFYLKRAEIM
+5206 KHFYLKRTEIM
-5217 GQCEEWI
+5217 SQCEEWI
-5224 TDIQQYSSDK
+5224 ADIQQYSSDK

-5262 CPEGLE
+5262 CPDGLE
-5268 PDGEDFSDKS
+5268 PDGDEFSEKS
-5278 SALLVKELPN
+5278 ATLILKELPS

-5296 SQDAHCSEGQL
+5296 SQDSHCSEGQL

>member
-6 SPGSC
+6 SCSSAAAPPAGPGPGPVSAGPGSC
-11 SSTSSD
+11 E
-17 WVVLRDGCL
+17 WLLLRDGCL
-26 RCDEEGLRSLS
+26 RCDADGLCSLC

-43 AILAVTSRG
+43 AILAVTARG
-52 SIKVIDGTS
+52 AIKVIDGTS
-61 GAILQASAL
+61 GATLQASAL
-70 HAKPGGRV
+70 NAKPGGRV
-78 RCQYFP
+78 KCQYIS

-89 LFVDDYAVGCR
+89 IFVDDYAVGCR

-109 DTALQA
+109 DTALQT
-115 PVSKPEDMVQLEL
+115 PVSKQDDVVQLEL

-137 SACVEKVDVSN
+137 SACIEKVDVSS

-153 LFLTQ
+153 LFITQ
-158 LKEGLKSTSHETA
+158 LKDGLKNTSHETA

-189 VIKVVASAIV
+189 VLKSVASAIV
-199 NELKKMNQNVA
+199 NELKKINQNIA
-210 ALSVASSIMDR
+210 ALPVASSVMDR
-221 LSYLLPSGRPELGVG
+221 LSYLLPSARPELGVG

-250 NRRETFTSWPHAG
+250 NRRETFTSWPHVG

-281 ASTGDDRAMCFTC
+281 ASSGDDRAMCFTC

-339 AQFPSPDGSDKIAC
+339 AQFPCTDGTDRIAC
-353 YGFGSCPHFLAAA
+353 FGSGSCPHFLAAA

-389 NPYDP
+389 NAYDP
-394 VILRQLF
+394 AIVQQLM
-401 LSSGEQGLGSES
+401 LSGEQSSGVD
-413 TESRRPTLAW
+413 SRRPTLAW
-423 LEDTSSCSDLPKL
+423 LEDSSSCSDIPKL

-441 DQLEDSDSEE
+441 DLLEDSDSEE
-451 HSRSESVTGHPCQKE
+451 HSRSESVTGHTSQKE
-466 NLEVS
+466 TMEVS
-471 LGVTALSVLQQPEK
+471 LDITALSILQQPEK
-485 LQWEVVASVLEDTVK
+485 LQWEIVANVLEDTVK

-507 NPALAQAKA
+507 NPCLANCKSE
-516 DNKAKDKPSAAE
+516 KMKEKHLE

-536 LLTGGLLSYRSA
+536 LLAGGLLTYKSPATSPVSTNSQRSLDGL
-548 ASSPLAGG
+548 SRTRGESVSEQGSTDNESCTNSELNSPL
-556 PPPPPPSLA
+556 
-565 PTLTPTRGRPPPSSS
+565 
-580 SSSSSTLVGV
+580 V
-590 PDGPLLRTQ
+590 
-599 APEVT
+599 
-604 PNTPIVVVGTPDQGP
+604 
-619 MEIESCPPPPV
+619 
-630 VVPPELVASP
+630 
-640 GGGGLPVSAIRRTIP
+640 RRTLP
-655 VLLLYSIKEADEK
+655 VLLLYSIKESDEK
-668 ASGSGKVFAQMNSLM
+668 AGKLFSQMNNIMS
-683 GKSLHEEGFTVPQ
+683 KSIHDDGFTVPQ

-701 FDSHEQL
+701 LDSQEQL

-713 PITYIQ
+713 PVTYIQ
-719 QFADATAGLGSGTG
+719 QFADAAATLTSPDSDKWSSMVPKPGT
-733 SGSGTGNNA
+733 
-742 SVTDPGPEKWGS
+742 
-754 MAAPRPGA
+754 

-769 PKELEEENLYVDS
+769 PKFAEEENLCVDS
-782 ITPCS
+782 ITPCA
-787 DGLHLLVGLQPCSV
+787 DGVHLLVGLRTCPV

-814 NLNRLH
+814 NLNKLN
-820 SALCSRGNSR
+820 SALCNRRKGELESSLAVMN
-830 NKDDLHHHHHH
+830 
-841 HHPALVPTMA
+841 
-851 NGIEGGHGALPLPG
+851 G
-865 TSPPQQTPLILP
+865 TSVDVIQHDSPADVPTPLII
-877 PDQQPLLQP
+877 QPEQR
-886 PLSPQQTPT
+886 S
-895 SPSSRGVFGGV
+895 V
-906 STGGNNNNSS
+906 S
-916 GGGGYLVLYK
+916 GGYLVLYK
-926 LNYST
+926 MNYAT
-931 RIVTLEEEPVR
+931 RIVTLEEEPVKI
-942 VQHIREP
+942 QHIKDP
-949 RDAVTSLILLPADV
+949 QDTITSMILLPPDI
-963 LDGREEDGEDASDD
+963 LDNREDDCEEPVEEIQLTSKNGSGRERRSEI
-977 TPPGLKNGPVSAS
+977 
-990 SGPNMAAGGSSGGV
+990 
-1004 GGSSTAAGVMAAST
+1004 STL
-1018 GHGPSASS
+1018 GH
-1026 PLAAGM
+1026 
-1032 AASTAKEKL
+1032 L
-1041 VVTTQAGYIMVLDLA
+1041 VITTQGGYVKILDLSNF
-1056 TLEVLAKV
+1056 EILAKV
-1064 EPPVKESG
+1064 EPPKKEG
-1072 DEVDPFVSVT
+1072 TEEPDMFVSVI

-1105 GVFDDIDDADIF
+1105 GTCDDIDEADIL
-1117 VDGPLSKGVDQLFEG
+1117 VDGSLSKSVEQSSEG
-1132 TKPSSNPSS
+1132 TKPLSNPSS
-1141 PGITAGV
+1141 PGITGV
-1148 DLLVDQAL
+1148 DLLVDQPFSL
-1156 GVEVLSSLVELTRF
+1156 ETLTSLVELTRF

-1205 HGDAAQHTRTWKLQS
+1205 HGDAAQHTRTWKLQT
-1220 DSSSWDEHV
+1220 DSNSWDEHV

-1237 CMVGHVDFKFVMNAN
+1237 CMVGHVDFKFVLNSN

-1269 GLGKVNETAVDRQ
+1269 GLGKVNEAAVDRQ
-1282 ITFPLSQAL
+1282 ITFPLSPA
-1291 HTNGERNGQPLL
+1291 HNIEVERNGKPGLVEFSEEMQY
-1303 HDFTEDIQF
+1303 
-1312 MDIEESPGSRL
+1312 MDIEEPQCLRL
-1323 CPFLEDHKEDILCG
+1323 CPFLEEHKEDILCG
-1337 PVWLASGLDLSG
+1337 PVWLATGLDLSG
-1349 HAGMLSLTSPKLVKG
+1349 HAGMLTLTSPKLVKG

-1370 RSFLVHIKAVSD
+1370 RSFLIHVKAVND
-1382 KGMEESPRPVVRM
+1382 RGTEEICNGGIRPVVRI
-1395 PSKPQSSKAQSLS
+1395 PSLKPQTNKGHSLASLLAKVAAGKEKPSSKIEATNS
-1408 SLLQRAQ
+1408 SR
-1415 ATKEKASTSKVEP
+1415 KS
-1428 PTASKKP
+1428 

-1441 DLLQEVSITIRR
+1441 DLLQEVSVTIRR

-1459 PKERIQRCSM
+1459 SKERVQRCAM
-1469 LQFPE
+1469 LQFSE
-1474 FHERLLNG
+1474 FHEKLLTT
-1482 LCKRTEETDST
+1482 LCKKTDDGLTT
-1493 EHGQSLILDILCWL
+1493 EHAQSLVLDTLCWL

-1513 GSCSPREGKEGLLI
+1513 GPGSSKEGNDSLLS
-1527 KTRKRLTDM
+1527 KTRKCVSDII
-1536 VRVCF
+1536 RVCF
-1541 FQAGRSIAHKCA
+1541 FEAGRSIAHKCA
-1553 RFLALCISNGKG
+1553 RFLALCISNGRC
-1565 DPGQQGFGMA
+1565 DPTQQGFGSV
-1575 LLKALLENMPYLPAA
+1575 LLKALLDNMPLLPAA
-1590 ATGGAVFWY
+1590 ATGGSVYWY

-1635 LEALLQTRYGLYSSP
+1635 MEALLQTRYGLYSSP
-1650 FDPVLFDLEVSGSSC
+1650 FDPVLFDLEISGSSC
-1665 KNAFNSGIGVQSD
+1665 KNVYNSSIGVQSD
-1678 EIDLSDILSGNG
+1678 EIDLSDVLSGNG
-1690 KVSNCAAAEGSF
+1690 KISSCAAAEGSF
-1702 TALTGLLEVE
+1702 TSLTGLLEVE

-1724 TRVERDDAS
+1724 TRIERDDAS
-1733 MFTVSTFGVTPAV
+1733 TFTVSTFGVTPAV
-1746 GGLSAG
+1746 GGLSSG
-1752 SVGEASTALSSAAQ
+1752 TVGEASTALSSAAQ
-1766 VALQSLSHAMVSAE
+1766 
-1780 QQLQVLQEKQQQLLK
+1780 
-1795 LQQQKAKLEA
+1795 KAKLEA
-1805 KLHQTTSAA
+1805 KLHQTTAA

-1820 GVGPIHNSVP
+1820 AVGPVHNSVP
-1830 SNPSASGSASAS
+1830 SNPVV
-1842 SAPGFFIHPSD
+1842 APGFFIHPSD

-1879 AISVELAQLFPGSI
+1879 VINAELAQLFPGSVI
-1893 MDPPAVNLA
+1893 DPPTVNLA
-1902 AHNKNSHKPKPVSH
+1902 AHNKNTSKSRT
-1916 AQNPMGSG
+1916 NPLGSG
-1924 LALALSQ
+1924 LALAISH

-1964 VLLTDALIPTC
+1964 ILLTDVLIPTC
-1975 ADLASLSIDIWT
+1975 GDLASLSIDIWT

-2002 IATHSLILHDLLP
+2002 ISTHSLILHDLLP

-2047 TYILPWE
+2047 TYILPFE
-2054 SELKLMHDPLR
+2054 NELKLMHDPLR
-2065 GESEAASQPD
+2065 GEGEAANQPEI
-2075 VDQHLAMMVA
+2075 DQHLAMMVA

-2096 ACHRLETLLQSI
+2096 ACHRLEILLQSI

-2122 LRKPDKAVEEDQRV
+2122 LRKPDKAVEEDSRV
-2136 FSAYQDCVQLQL
+2136 FSAYQDCIQLQL

-2159 LRVSLGAS
+2159 LKVALGAS
-2167 RKPLPDAAYASY
+2167 RKTLKEQSDPKDLIQM
-2179 AYDARELVHSSST
+2179 SST

-2197 VIRYLLDTLLSLLH
+2197 IIRYLLDTLLSLLH
-2211 TNNGHS
+2211 SSNGHS
-2217 VPSVLQST
+2217 VPVVLQST

-2301 SNSGVLEGLLNLL
+2301 SNSGVLESLLNLL
-2314 DSLLS
+2314 DNLLS
-2319 PLQQSHSLQARRTE
+2319 PLQPHLPVHRRTE

-2344 VMLVSRLLDYVASV
+2344 VMLVSRLLDYVATV
-2358 EDEASA
+2358 EDEAA
-2364 SKKQLGGKDRDRSFT
+2364 TAKKPLNGKERERFLT
-2379 GNQWSFINNSLQS
+2379 GNQWSFINNSLHTQS
-2392 QNMSRSTKGNSS
+2392 LSRSTKGNSS
-2404 LDRLYSRKVRKQL
+2404 LDRLYSRKIRKQL
-2417 VHTKQQLNLLKAK
+2417 VHHKQVTSSTQLNLLKAK
-2430 QKALMEQIEKEKI
+2430 QKALVEQMEKEKI
-2443 QSNKSSS
+2443 QSNKGSS
-2450 YKLLVEH
+2450 YKLLVEQ

-2480 PRSSLDTEA
+2480 PRSTLDTEV
-2489 SASGAA
+2489 STT
-2495 KEAPEVELLPFTLAH
+2495 KETPEIEPLPFTLAH

-2553 IHLCEVVS
+2553 IHLCEIVN
-2561 EQQLERLLL
+2561 ETQLERLLL

-2596 LQDILAGELLSPASL
+2596 LQDILAGELLAPIAAEA
-2611 DGMDEGASLGE
+2611 ME
-2622 EAGAAAAVAA
+2622 E
-2632 CAVASALAE
+2632 SALAE
-2641 PEEALAQPSP
+2641 DAGASAGDSDDSLQQSTVQ
-2651 LPLVESID
+2651 LVETID
-2659 ETLPPD
+2659 EPLTHD
-2665 IIAGTPGTSSS
+2665 ITG
-2676 SVFQSAPPLSSLEK
+2676 APPLSSLEK
-2690 DKDIDFD
+2690 DKDIDLE
-2697 LLQDLMDVD
+2697 LLQDLMEVD

-2721 KVFKPIGST
+2721 KVFKPISST

-2741 YNYNAYVGGA
+2741 YNYNPYIGGV
-2751 GIPVSKPPAAQ
+2751 GIPVAKPPVTT
-2762 EKPGA
+2762 EKNGS
-2767 QSLSVSVSQALDA
+2767 QTVSISVSQALDA

-2790 ELMLKMMA
+2790 ELMLKMMS
-2798 TLEADSILQALTST
+2798 TLEADSILQALTNT
-2812 SPAVVQSSNGTD
+2812 SPTLTQSPSGTD
-2824 DSLLRGLHG
+2824 DSLLRGLHAANQNAQ
-2833 SSSPPGGSS
+2833 
-2842 SSSSL
+2842 L
-2847 VVQPSS
+2847 IVQLSS

-2877 LLQLWLTLSLNSC
+2877 LLQLWLTLSLNSSSS
-2890 PGSADDGGS
+2890 GSKDSGA
-2899 DIFLFNASRVPTI
+2899 DIFLYNANRI
-2912 PLNQASISS
+2912 PVISLNQASVTS
-2921 FLTVLAWYPNTSLR
+2921 FLSVLAWYPNTLLR

-2947 TNMPSSSASA
+2947 TNMQLNAGPSSAIGA
-2957 SSSGLGGHES
+2957 QES
-2967 TAQQMVSELTLVPVL
+2967 TAQLLVSDPNLIHVL
-2982 VRFLSGSN
+2982 VKFLSGTN

-2997 SSQVGPTATQAMQE
+2997 SPQVGPTATQAMQE

-3024 PQLFSE
+3024 PQMFSE
-3030 FLLELM
+3030 FLLKLI
-3036 HILSMERGPLLSGQ
+3036 HILSTERGAFQTGQ

-3058 LLEFTLEQSFET
+3058 LLEFTLEQNFEV
-3070 VSVGTIMAV
+3070 VSVSTISAV
-3079 VESITFLVH
+3079 IESITFLVH
-3088 HYITCSDKVVS
+3088 HYITCSDKVMS

-3132 TTRDQLMF
+3132 MTRDQLMF
-3140 NLLKLVNTLVKLPL
+3140 DLLKLVNILVQLPL
-3154 TADGKF
+3154 SSNREYSA
-3160 SGRVPPPGNGSSDS
+3160 RVPVASSTTDS
-3174 VSDEEKVCGSK
+3174 VSDEEKVSGGKDGNGSN
-3185 EGPGQG
+3185 PNTQG
-3191 GATPHQGPAVGVAD
+3191 STAYVAD
-3205 LVLGNQQ
+3205 LVLANQQ
-3212 VMSQILSAL
+3212 IMSQILSAL
-3221 GQCNSSAMAM
+3221 GQCNSSAMAT

-3263 TTLSKRATSVQVML
+3263 TTLSKKATTVQVML

-3284 ACGYMGRQGSLSTCQ
+3284 ACGYMGRQGSLATCQ

-3356 DSGPG
+3356 DSGPT
-3361 KAADGSLKARVLASE
+3361 KATDSSLKARVLASE

-3382 LHNFAPLGTITSSSP
+3382 IHNFAPLGSITSSSP

-3445 VHIQPHLASLATC
+3445 IHIQPHLASLATC

-3563 VSDLEAVMA
+3563 ISDLEGMMA

-3612 TAIGLRLIDILLRNC
+3612 TRIGLKLIDILLRNC
-3627 AASGTDPNNLNSP
+3627 SASGSDPADLNSP

-3669 KDRVQALLQWVH
+3669 KDRIQALLKWVS
-3681 DSARVAAMKRSAPLG
+3681 DSARVAAMKKSGRVS
-3696 YMGPSATSPREYGLL
+3696 YVGPNSSTREYGLL

-3724 LWHSYELPVDY
+3724 LWHSYELLVEY
-3735 DLPALLNRELFEL
+3735 DLPALLDRELFESL
-3748 LYNWSM
+3748 FIWSM
-3754 SLACNLVLKKAVD
+3754 SLPCNMVLKKAVD
-3767 SLLCSMCHVHPSYFS
+3767 SLLCSMCHIHPNYFS
-3782 LLMSWMG
+3782 LLMGWMG
-3789 IVPSATVS
+3789 ITPPP
-3797 AVAAMAS
+3797 M
-3804 AQSQARHRLSLT
+3804 QCQHRLSMT
-3816 DDGKKQ
+3816 DDSKKQ
-3822 HDAAAATAAAAN
+3822 DL
-3834 SASAGGGGASGG
+3834 SSS
-3846 LTDDSKHARSPPPL
+3846 LTDDSKNAQAPL
-3860 SESQLAT
+3860 ALTESHLAT
-3867 LAAASQSPG
+3867 LAASSQSPE
-3876 AIQQLLDSG
+3876 AIKQLLDSG

-3892 SLAALCCSLLASA
+3892 SLASFCFNH
-3905 DLPLPGGAT
+3905 
-3914 VPPTS
+3914 
-3919 TPASASAPSSSSS
+3919 
-3932 SSSPPSSSAASTSS
+3932 TSS
-3946 SPAERRHHHLHHHQS
+3946 SDCTAQSTDTTQDRLRRHHVPQHFNK
-3961 QSHHHHHHSHHS
+3961 
-3973 HSSSS
+3973 
-3978 YHSMPST
+3978 MPIT
-3985 SSSSSPPSSSS
+3985 ADL
-3996 SSSFS
+3996 
-4001 CPPPPPPP
+4001 
-4009 PVNRATLSPELAAPV
+4009 VAPV

-4033 SHAMKDW
+4033 SHMMKDW
-4040 LGGPEVN
+4040 LGGSEVN

-4053 LFLLCHSSASAGTSA
+4053 LFLLCHSGATSGGHNVTAQQTSA
-4068 TTSPTTN
+4068 RSSLLSSTVTT
-4075 TTNNT
+4075 
-4080 TNTTN
+4080 
-4085 TNTATT
+4085 
-4091 SNGSTSNGQVAAAA
+4091 
-4105 SASASASG
+4105 
-4113 MGASASS
+4113 
-4120 PCSSPLSTSPAGAS
+4120 
-4134 AAAGPSSSMSGSSI
+4134 
-4148 AGPSTAP
+4148 
-4155 LLPPPPPP
+4155 
-4163 LAYSSSASASA
+4163 
-4174 TAAAMGTSTAAA
+4174 
-4186 SGSRYS
+4186 
-4192 LGSGGRAGGLTTQQ
+4192 GLTTQQ
-4206 RTSLENATV
+4206 RTAIENATV

-4230 LMAQVLCELFQSAP
+4230 LMAQVLCELFQSSP
-4244 QRGNVPI
+4244 QRGNLPT

-4270 EKVTVF
+4270 EKVTLF

-4294 IQHPMYGAGHKYR
+4294 IQHPMYGAGHKFR
-4307 TLHLPISTT
+4307 TLHLPVSTT
-4316 LADVLDRVSD
+4316 LAEVLDRVSD

-4332 KLMSEQKEDKEKKN
+4332 KLINEQKEDKEKKN
-4346 HEEKEKMK
+4346 YEEKEKVK
-4354 ADNGFQDNY
+4354 AENGFQDNY

-4373 QSKRALSTPPRPPS
+4373 QSKRAVSSTPPRPPS
-4387 RRGRVMSDKLSA
+4387 RRGRVMADKVGTS
-4399 SSGVDPAAKTVSVPV
+4399 SSGGESSSKTISVPV

-4421 LPGQPLPGEMTLA
+4421 LPGQPLPAEMTLA

-4448 YRSIDMTVKLGSK
+4448 YRSIDLTVKLGSK
-4461 LSSDPGLSKT
+4461 VISDPSLSKT
-4471 DSFKRLRTEKE
+4471 DSFKRLHTEKE
-4482 HGEMLSSCPEDE
+4482 HADLLGPCPEDE
-4494 PMTPGDECL
+4494 AISPGDECMDAVL
-4503 EAAIDESLLET
+4503 DESLLET
-4514 NPIQSPLQV
+4514 CPIQSPLQV

-4548 SAPVVA
+4548 SEKVSTPVVT
-4554 SSSQEKPKDSDQF
+4554 STTQEKQKDSDQF

-4579 YEAPENIAAE
+4579 YEAPETIAAE
-4589 PPPIKSPVQ
+4589 PPPIKSTVQ

-4663 FHVLRALFSSTP
+4663 FHVLRSLFSTTP
-4675 LTTDDGL
+4675 LTTDDGV
-4682 LLRRIALE
+4682 LLRRMALE
-4690 IGAIHLILAC
+4690 IGAVHLILAC
-4700 LSALSHHAPRVPST
+4700 LSALSHHAPRVPNSSPNQTEPQVSST
-4714 NGNQN
+4714 HNS
-4719 EVVTGHGAGTSE
+4719 TSTE

-4779 NPAGCVGHGEA
+4779 NPAGSTSNGETQT
-4790 PSSESRGQNSAAL
+4790 SHEGRGQNSSAL
-4803 PSVLQELLSQSCLI
+4803 PSVLLELLSQSCLI

-4841 LLELLRAISS
+4841 LLELLRAIAS
-4851 CTSLVPLLLPLSGD
+4851 CTSMVPLLLPLSGESS
-4865 PAQEEEEEE
+4865 EEEEEQL
-4874 ERSESQTSVG
+4874 ESQASVG
-4884 MLLAKMKT
+4884 TLLAKMKT

-4903 KKDKSKGVVKAEP
+4903 KKDKAKAGVKP
-4916 SDPEP
+4916 DTSDQEP

-4931 QRTAEIVYAATTSL
+4931 QKTAEIVYAATTSL
-4945 RQANQEKKL
+4945 RQANQEKKM
-4954 AESSKKASTR
+4954 AEFSKKTAVK

-4976 KYVAAMKKLQFDT
+4976 KYVAVMKKLQFDT

-4994 EDEDGKLVFKVNY
+4994 EDDDGKLVFKVNY
-5007 HYMTQVKNASDA
+5007 HYMSQVKNASDA

-5147 LILVSEPYFNEP
+5147 LILVAEPYFNEP

-5179 NIRQASVKWAMLEQM
+5179 NIRQATVKWAMLEQI

-5206 KHFYLKRAEIM
+5206 KHFYLKRVEIM
-5217 GQCEEWI
+5217 AQCEEWI
-5224 TDIQQYSSDK
+5224 ADIQQYSSDK

-5262 CPEGLE
+5262 CPEGLD
-5268 PDGEDFSDKS
+5268 PDSEDSPEKCSATS
-5278 SALLVKELPN
+5278 SSEETLLHEQVKPSSSKDIPTDFKL
-5288 QDAEKPGG
+5288 
-5296 SQDAHCSEGQL
+5296 

>member
-1 MAAAA
+1 MAAAAA
-6 SPGSC
+6 SPGSG
-11 SSTSSD
+11 SSTTSD
-17 WVVLRDGCL
+17 WIVLRDGCL

-109 DTALQA
+109 DTALQP

-128 PVTEAQQLL
+128 PVTEAQQML
-137 SACVEKVDVSN
+137 SACQEKIDVSN
-148 TEGYD
+148 TEGYE
-153 LFLTQ
+153 LFITQ
-158 LKEGLKSTSHETA
+158 LREGLKNTSHETA

-189 VIKVVASAIV
+189 LLKLMAGAIV
-199 NELKKMNQNVA
+199 GELKKINQNVA
-210 ALSVASSIMDR
+210 AVSVASSIMDR
-221 LSYLLPSGRPELGVG
+221 LSYLLSSARPELGLG

-339 AQFPSPDGSDKIAC
+339 AQFPNSSDSSDKIAC
-353 YGFGSCPHFLAAA
+353 YGFGSCPQFLAAA

-380 MKVHLKFEI
+380 MKVYLKFDV

-394 VILRQLF
+394 VILRQLI
-401 LSSGEQGLGSES
+401 LCSIEQGLTL
-413 TESRRPTLAW
+413 TESQRPTLNW
-423 LEDTSSCSDLPKL
+423 LEESSSCSDLPKL

-441 DQLEDSDSEE
+441 DQLEDSDGEE
-451 HSRSESVTGHPCQKE
+451 HSRLESGTGQPSQWE
-466 NLEVS
+466 STDVS

-507 NPALAQAKA
+507 NPSVNQTKAHSHAKT
-516 DNKAKDKPSAAE
+516 KDKVPDH
-528 QHNIPFPC
+528 HNIPFPC
-536 LLTGGLLSYRSA
+536 LLAGGLLSYCS
-548 ASSPLAGG
+548 ASSSPVAGG
-556 PPPPPPSLA
+556 SATA
-565 PTLTPTRGRPPPSSS
+565 PTSMRRTSG
-580 SSSSSTLVGV
+580 
-590 PDGPLLRTQ
+590 GPLRTQ
-599 APEVT
+599 GPE
-604 PNTPIVVVGTPDQGP
+604 PFLGPLQEQAP
-619 MEIESCPPPPV
+619 MEIESCNLQTAAQEQGFSNPTGPQAANPSSLAPV
-630 VVPPELVASP
+630 
-640 GGGGLPVSAIRRTIP
+640 RRTMP
-655 VLLLYSIKEADEK
+655 VLLLYSIREVDDKS
-668 ASGSGKVFAQMNSLM
+668 SGQMFTQMNSLM
-683 GKSLHEEGFTVPQ
+683 SKGLHEEGFTVPQ

-701 FDSHEQL
+701 FDTHEQL

-719 QFADATAGLGSGTG
+719 QFADTATNLGGLDGHVNKWNTLGT
-733 SGSGTGNNA
+733 
-742 SVTDPGPEKWGS
+742 
-754 MAAPRPGA
+754 AAVNSPPRPGA

-769 PKELEEENLYVDS
+769 PKQLEDQNLFVDS
-782 ITPCS
+782 ITPCW
-787 DGLHLLVGLQPCSV
+787 DGLHVLVGLQPCCS
-801 ESLSAI
+801 ESLSAT

-820 SALCSRGNSR
+820 SALCSQRKGDS
-830 NKDDLHHHHHH
+830 LQS
-841 HHPALVPTMA
+841 VA
-851 NGIEGGHGALPLPG
+851 NGVEGRHTGA
-865 TSPPQQTPLILP
+865 SPPQTPLILP
-877 PDQQPLLQP
+877 PGDKQQ
-886 PLSPQQTPT
+886 QQQHQQQHK
-895 SPSSRGVFGGV
+895 SQSSE
-906 STGGNNNNSS
+906 S
-916 GGGGYLVLYK
+916 GGGYLALYK

-931 RIVTLEEEPVR
+931 RIVTLKEEPIK
-942 VQHIREP
+942 VQQIRDP
-949 RDAVTSLILLPADV
+949 SDAITSLILLPPDV
-963 LDGREEDGEDASDD
+963 LDSREDD
-977 TPPGLKNGPVSAS
+977 SEETPEEPPPSVQKNGLSGLETAPAGSAGSGTAAPCGATTPISSAS
-990 SGPNMAAGGSSGGV
+990 VTSPSTSAPGHKDCKRAEVAGL
-1004 GGSSTAAGVMAAST
+1004 
-1018 GHGPSASS
+1018 GH
-1026 PLAAGM
+1026 
-1032 AASTAKEKL
+1032 L
-1041 VVTTQAGYIMVLDLA
+1041 VVTTQAGYIMILDLS

-1064 EPPVKESG
+1064 EPHKKEG
-1072 DEVDPFVSVT
+1072 APEETDPFVSVT

-1105 GVFDDIDDADIF
+1105 GVCDDVDDGDMFI
-1117 VDGPLSKGVDQLFEG
+1117 DGPLFKGAELLSDG
-1132 TKPSSNPSS
+1132 AKPSSNPSS
-1141 PGITAGV
+1141 PGVSGV
-1148 DLLVDQAL
+1148 ELLVDQSL
-1156 GVEVLSSLVELTRF
+1156 TTESLMSLVELTRF

-1220 DSSSWDEHV
+1220 ESSSWDEHV

-1237 CMVGHVDFKFVMNAN
+1237 CMVGHVDFKFVLNAN

-1269 GLGKVNETAVDRQ
+1269 GLGKVSETPVDRQ
-1282 ITFPLSQAL
+1282 ISFPLSNIL
-1291 HTNGERNGQPLL
+1291 HANGEKNGQPLL
-1303 HDFTEDIQF
+1303 QDFTEDIQF
-1312 MDIEESPGSRL
+1312 MDIEETSGSVL

-1349 HAGMLSLTSPKLVKG
+1349 HSGMLSLTSPKLVKG
-1364 MAGGKY
+1364 IAGGKY
-1370 RSFLVHIKAVSD
+1370 RSFLVHIKAVSE
-1382 KGMEESPRPVVRM
+1382 GAMEESPRPVVRI
-1395 PSKPQSSKAQSLS
+1395 PSVKPHSSKAHSLTT
-1408 SLLQRAQ
+1408 LLQRAQ
-1415 ATKEKASTSKVEP
+1415 ASKEKMSAGKTEASAQSKKVE
-1428 PTASKKP
+1428 
-1435 DNLRGC
+1435 NLRGC
-1441 DLLQEVSITIRR
+1441 DLLQEVSVTIRR

-1459 PKERIQRCSM
+1459 PKERVQRCAM
-1469 LQFPE
+1469 LQFQD
-1474 FHERLLNG
+1474 FHEKLLDG
-1482 LCKRTEETDST
+1482 LCRRTEGSVAS
-1493 EHGQSLILDILCWL
+1493 EHAQSLILDILCWL
-1507 AGVYSN
+1507 AGVFSN
-1513 GSCSPREGKEGLLI
+1513 GPCSLREGKEGLLV
-1527 KTRKRLTDM
+1527 KTRMRLTEI
-1536 VRVCF
+1536 VRMCF
-1541 FQAGRSIAHKCA
+1541 FEAGRSIAHKCA

-1565 DPGQQGFGMA
+1565 EPSQQGFSMS
-1575 LLKALLENMPYLPAA
+1575 LLKALLDNMPYLPAA

-1604 YVKDEDLAGCSTAC
+1604 YVKEEDLAACSTSC

-1623 AVSRQLQDRLTP
+1623 AISRQLQDRLTP

-1665 KNAFNSGIGVQSD
+1665 KNAFNSSIGVQSD

-1690 KVSNCAAAEGSF
+1690 KVSSCAAAEGSF

-1712 PLHFTCV
+1712 PLHFTCI

-1733 MFTVSTFGVTPAV
+1733 MFTVSTFGVTPTV
-1746 GGLSAG
+1746 GGLSTG
-1752 SVGEASTALSSAAQ
+1752 TVGEASTALSSAAQ

-1780 QQLQVLQEKQQQLLK
+1780 QQLQVLQDKQQQLLK

-1814 AAAAAS
+1814 AAVAS
-1820 GVGPIHNSVP
+1820 GVPIHNSVP
-1830 SNPSASGSASAS
+1830 SNAS

-1879 AISVELAQLFPGSI
+1879 AFSAELAHLFPGSM
-1893 MDPPAVNLA
+1893 MDTGPVNLS
-1902 AHNKNSHKPKPVSH
+1902 AHKNTHKSKPS
-1916 AQNPMGSG
+1916 PMGSG
-1924 LALALSQ
+1924 LALAISQ

-1953 RRFVTLDFGRP
+1953 RRFVTLDFGHP

-1975 ADLASLSIDIWT
+1975 SDLASLSIDIWT

-2002 IATHSLILHDLLP
+2002 ISTHSLILHNLLP

-2065 GESEAASQPD
+2065 GESEGASQPD
-2075 VDQHLAMMVA
+2075 VDQHLSMMVA

-2096 ACHRLETLLQSI
+2096 ACHRLETLLQNI

-2122 LRKPDKAVEEDQRV
+2122 LRKPDKVVEEDQRV
-2136 FSAYQDCVQLQL
+2136 FSAYQDCIQLQL

-2167 RKPLPDAAYASY
+2167 RKSLLTSGSPGAQD
-2179 AYDARELVHSSST
+2179 LVHNSST

-2197 VIRYLLDTLLSLLH
+2197 IIRYLLDTLLSLLH
-2211 TNNGHS
+2211 SNNGHS

-2245 IRLHTGLLLVQLC
+2245 IRLHAGLLLVQLC
-2258 GGERWWGQF
+2258 GGEHWWGQF

-2314 DSLLS
+2314 DSLLN
-2319 PLQQSHSLQARRTE
+2319 PLQQPQAVVQPRTE

-2344 VMLVSRLLDYVASV
+2344 MMLVSRLLDSV
-2358 EDEASA
+2358 STIEDEAS
-2364 SKKQLGGKDRDRSFT
+2364 GGKKNLAGKERERPGS
-2379 GNQWSFINNSLQS
+2379 GSQWSFINNNLQT
-2392 QNMSRSTKGNSS
+2392 QNPTRAAKGSSS
-2404 LDRLYSRKVRKQL
+2404 LDRLYSRKIRKQL
-2417 VHTKQQLNLLKAK
+2417 VHHKQLNLLKVK
-2430 QKALMEQIEKEKI
+2430 QKALVEQIEKEKI
-2443 QSNKSSS
+2443 QSNKGSS
-2450 YKLLVEH
+2450 YKLLVEQ

-2480 PRSSLDTEA
+2480 PRSTLDAESTT
-2489 SASGAA
+2489 A
-2495 KEAPEVELLPFTLAH
+2495 KEAPEVEPLPFTLSH

-2596 LQDILAGELLSPASL
+2596 LQDIMAGELLTPSSL
-2611 DGMDEGASLGE
+2611 DAIDEVVGVGE
-2622 EAGAAAAVAA
+2622 EAAAASSSSSSSAA
-2632 CAVASALAE
+2632 ADSDESLLQSV
-2641 PEEALAQPSP
+2641 
-2651 LPLVESID
+2651 PLVESID
-2659 ETLPPD
+2659 EALVPD
-2665 IIAGTPGTSSS
+2665 IIAGTAGAS

-2721 KVFKPIGST
+2721 KVFKPISST

-2741 YNYNAYVGGA
+2741 YGYNPYIGGV
-2751 GIPVSKPPAAQ
+2751 GIPVSKPATIT
-2762 EKPGA
+2762 EKPGST
-2767 QSLSVSVSQALDA
+2767 SLSVSVSQALDA

-2798 TLEADSILQALTST
+2798 TLQADSILQALTSSS
-2812 SPAVVQSSNGTD
+2812 SPGSQSSNGTD
-2824 DSLLRGLHG
+2824 DSLLRVLQGG
-2833 SSSPPGGSS
+2833 GSPPGSA
-2842 SSSSL
+2842 L
-2847 VVQPSS
+2847 MTQPSS
-2853 IPMLSACFNKL
+2853 IPILSSCFNKL
-2864 FSMLQVHHVQLES
+2864 FSMLQVHQVQLES
-2877 LLQLWLTLSLNSC
+2877 LLQLWLTLSLNTCSS
-2890 PGSADDGGS
+2890 GSDDSGS
-2899 DIFLFNASRVPTI
+2899 DIFLFNASRIPTI
-2912 PLNQASISS
+2912 PLNQGSISS
-2921 FLTVLAWYPNTSLR
+2921 FLSVLAWYPNTSLR

-2947 TNMPSSSASA
+2947 SNMPACASN
-2957 SSSGLGGHES
+2957 SGMNSQES
-2967 TAQQMVSELTLVPVL
+2967 TAQQMVSDPTLVHVL
-2982 VRFLSGSN
+2982 VRFLSGGSTN
-2990 PHGTSQH
+2990 GTSHQSPH
-2997 SSQVGPTATQAMQE
+2997 VGPTATQAMHE
-3011 FLTRLQ
+3011 CLSRLQ

-3024 PQLFSE
+3024 PQMFSE
-3030 FLLELM
+3030 FLLKLL
-3036 HILSMERGPLLSGQ
+3036 HILSTERGPFQSGL

-3058 LLEFTLEQSFET
+3058 LLEFTLEQNFEV
-3070 VSVGTIMAV
+3070 VSVATISSV
-3079 VESITFLVH
+3079 IESITFLVH

-3140 NLLKLVNTLVKLPL
+3140 NLLKLVNVLVQLPL
-3154 TADGKF
+3154 SGDREF
-3160 SGRVPPPGNGSSDS
+3160 SGRMPPVGSGAAESS

-3185 EGPGQG
+3185 ESVAG
-3191 GATPHQGPAVGVAD
+3191 GSASSQGPSAGVAD
-3205 LVLGNQQ
+3205 LVLANQQ
-3212 VMSQILSAL
+3212 IMSQILSAL

-3263 TTLSKRATSVQVML
+3263 TTLSKKATSVQVML

-3361 KAADGSLKARVLASE
+3361 KTADGNLKARVMTSE

-3445 VHIQPHLASLATC
+3445 IHIQPHLASLATC

-3468 DGVNM
+3468 DAVNM

-3563 VSDLEAVMA
+3563 VGDLEAMMA

-3612 TAIGLRLIDILLRNC
+3612 TRIGLKLIDILLRNC
-3627 AASGTDPNNLNSP
+3627 AASGTDPANLNSP

-3661 GTTQDPGT
+3661 GTTQDAGT
-3669 KDRVQALLQWVH
+3669 KDRIQALLQWVN
-3681 DSARVAAMKRSAPLG
+3681 DSSRVAAHKMSGP
-3696 YMGPSATSPREYGLL
+3696 MGFASPGFTPGSSREYGLL

-3735 DLPALLNRELFEL
+3735 DLPALLSRELFEL

-3754 SLACNLVLKKAVD
+3754 SLPCNVVLKKAVD
-3767 SLLCSMCHVHPSYFS
+3767 SLLCSMCHIHPSYFS

-3789 IVPSATVS
+3789 IVSGPSAS
-3797 AVAAMAS
+3797 H
-3804 AQSQARHRLSLT
+3804 SQAQQRRLAMT

-3822 HDAAAATAAAAN
+3822 HDAHANAA
-3834 SASAGGGGASGG
+3834 G
-3846 LTDDSKHARSPPPL
+3846 LTDDSKHARPPVNL
-3860 SESQLAT
+3860 SESQLTT
-3867 LAAASQSPG
+3867 LAAAAQSPG
-3876 AIQQLLDSG
+3876 AIEQLLESG

-3892 SLAALCCSLLASA
+3892 SLVQFCTSLLVSA
-3905 DLPLPGGAT
+3905 DLPLPAT
-3914 VPPTS
+3914 QM
-3919 TPASASAPSSSSS
+3919 
-3932 SSSPPSSSAASTSS
+3932 
-3946 SPAERRHHHLHHHQS
+3946 ERRHHQHYYSSS
-3961 QSHHHHHHSHHS
+3961 QSR
-3973 HSSSS
+3973 
-3978 YHSMPST
+3978 
-3985 SSSSSPPSSSS
+3985 PPL
-3996 SSSFS
+3996 
-4001 CPPPPPPP
+4001 
-4009 PVNRATLSPELAAPV
+4009 AGELAAPV
-4024 LRFLTEVGN
+4024 LRFLTEVGS

-4053 LFLLCHSSASAGTSA
+4053 LFLLCHSSASTGSGNSGQPQSAG
-4068 TTSPTTN
+4068 
-4075 TTNNT
+4075 
-4080 TNTTN
+4080 
-4085 TNTATT
+4085 
-4091 SNGSTSNGQVAAAA
+4091 
-4105 SASASASG
+4105 
-4113 MGASASS
+4113 
-4120 PCSSPLSTSPAGAS
+4120 
-4134 AAAGPSSSMSGSSI
+4134 AAAGP
-4148 AGPSTAP
+4148 PSTHP
-4155 LLPPPPPP
+4155 HL
-4163 LAYSSSASASA
+4163 
-4174 TAAAMGTSTAAA
+4174 
-4186 SGSRYS
+4186 SGSRFLLAS
-4192 LGSGGRAGGLTTQQ
+4192 SGQTGGLTTQQ
-4206 RTSLENATV
+4206 RTALENATV

-4244 QRGNVPI
+4244 QRGNVPV

-4288 NATSHV
+4288 NATSHM

-4307 TLHLPISTT
+4307 TLHQPISTS
-4316 LADVLDRVSD
+4316 LAEVLDRVSD

-4332 KLMSEQKEDKEKKN
+4332 KLINEQKEDKEKKN

-4354 ADNGFQDNY
+4354 TDNGFQDNY

-4387 RRGRVMSDKLSA
+4387 RRGRVMSDKLTA
-4399 SSGVDPAAKTVSVPV
+4399 SSGVDPSAKTISVPV

-4421 LPGQPLPGEMTLA
+4421 LPGQPLPPEMTLA

-4448 YRSIDMTVKLGSK
+4448 YQSINLTVKLGSK
-4461 LSSDPGLSKT
+4461 VISDPGLSKT
-4471 DSFKRLRTEKE
+4471 DSFKRLRTEKAD
-4482 HGEMLSSCPEDE
+4482 HCEMLNSCGEDE
-4494 PMTPGDECL
+4494 PMLGGEECV
-4503 EAAIDESLLET
+4503 EAATDESLLET

-4548 SAPVVA
+4548 SAPVVP
-4554 SSSQEKPKDSDQF
+4554 STTQEKPKDSDQF

-4579 YEAPENIAAE
+4579 YEAPESIAAE
-4589 PPPIKSPVQ
+4589 PPPINKQQSQSSSPSSSSSVQ

-4675 LTTDDGL
+4675 LTTDDGV
-4682 LLRRIALE
+4682 LLRRMALE

-4700 LSALSHHAPRVPST
+4700 LSALSHHAPRNPNANASVSEPQISSC
-4714 NGNQN
+4714 
-4719 EVVTGHGAGTSE
+4719 HGAGTSE

-4779 NPAGCVGHGEA
+4779 NPAGSGGC
-4790 PSSESRGQNSAAL
+4790 PSADASSADGRAQNSSAL
-4803 PSVLQELLSQSCLI
+4803 PAVLQELLSQSCLI

-4851 CTSLVPLLLPLSGD
+4851 CTALVPLLLPLSGD
-4865 PAQEEEEEE
+4865 PGQDEEEEEDE
-4874 ERSESQTSVG
+4874 EHSEGQTSVG

-4903 KKDKSKGVVKAEP
+4903 KKDKSKGVIKADSSE
-4916 SDPEP
+4916 PEP

-4931 QRTAEIVYAATTSL
+4931 QKTAEIVCAATTSL
-4945 RQANQEKKL
+4945 RQANQERKL
-4954 AESSKKASTR
+4954 VESSKKASSR

-4969 VLRSLEE
+4969 ILRSLEE

-4994 EDEDGKLVFKVNY
+4994 EDEEGKLMFKVNY
-5007 HYMTQVKNASDA
+5007 HYMSQVKNASDT
-5019 NSAARARRLAQEAV
+5019 NIAARSRRLAQEAV

-5093 NLETTGGHSV
+5093 NLETTGGHSI

-5147 LILVSEPYFNEP
+5147 LILVAEPYFNEP

-5179 NIRQASVKWAMLEQM
+5179 NIRQATVKWAMLEQM

-5217 GQCEEWI
+5217 SQCEEWI
-5224 TDIQQYSSDK
+5224 TDIQQYSNDK

-5262 CPEGLE
+5262 CPDDLE
-5268 PDGEDFSDKS
+5268 PDGDEFSSKS
-5278 SALLVKELPN
+5278 AALILQELPGP
-5288 QDAEKPGG
+5288 DSEKPGG
-5296 SQDAHCSEGQL
+5296 SQDGHCSEGQL